1 MGKPFWRS
9 VEYFFTGNYSADNGN
24 NDIVAIGF
32 GGEIHAYG
40 GDDHVTVGSIG
51 ATVHT
56 GSGNDT
62 VVGGSAYLRVED
74 STGHLSV
81 KGAAG
86 YADINKSGDGNVS
99 FAGAAG
105 GVSIDHL
112 GHHGD
117 VSYGGA
123 AAYNSVKRK
132 GLSGNVTFKGAGGY
146 NALWHETNHGNLSF
160 AGAGAGN
167 KLDRT
172 WFDQYQG
179 SRGDVSFDGAGA
191 ANSISSRVETG
202 NITFRGAG
210 ADNHLVR
217 KGKVGDITLQGAG
230 ASNRIE
236 RTRQAEDVYQQTH
249 GNIRFEG
256 VGGYNSFYSDVAHGD
271 IHFSGGGA
279 YNTITR
285 KGSGSS
291 FDAQGM
297 EYAKAEDIVLT
308 TAKMHGSWIG
318 SGTHAVTAV
327 KSEREPNT
335 YLFAIAD
342 GTYTK
347 INKVRLSNDPKTGKL
362 KYYSEAWYK
371 QGNHLSGLAR
381 SDVSSAGG
389 FEVNPING
397 GYTLSNIAV
406 EHQQSLTVHAMEKDL
421 TEYEWVTYAN
431 GALIDAKDVVLSDAK
446 MGGHAISTDGTKVD
460 VQAIKSNRKPNT
472 YVYAKVLG
480 PYTKIVVVELANDAE
495 TGVLKYQARSWYK
508 EGDHTANLA
517 NEDISSANGYHSMGK
532 GGYSL
537 SALNYSVN
545 AIRSMSE
552 TVADIDEYT
561 DQTLFKPA
569 TDSGESSGDVHFS
582 GAGGGNVI
590 KSNVTRGNVYFNG
603 GGIANVILHSSQ
615 FGNTEFNGG
624 GAANVIVKSGEEGDL
639 TFRGAGLANVLVH
652 QSKQGKMDV
661 YAGGAV
667 NVLVRIGDGQYLAH
681 LLAYGNIS
689 VHKGNGNSRVAMLGG
704 YNTHTQIGSGH
715 GLWLAAGGFNVM
727 TQVGNGEVTSV
738 LAGGAN
744 VLTKVGEGEL
754 TAGMLGGAN
763 VMTHIS
769 GDEQASNTT
778 AVALGGAN
786 ILTKKGKGD
795 TLAVMG
801 GGANVLT
808 HVGDGSTTGVMVG
821 GANILTKVGNGDTTG
836 IMLGVGN
843 VLTHVGDGQTLG
855 VMGAAG
861 NIFTKVGDGT
871 SIAAMI
877 GAGNIFTHVGEGNA
891 WALMGGLGN
900 VFTKVGNG
908 DALALMV
915 AEANVFTH
923 IGDGMSVALM
933 LAKGNVATKVGNG
946 TTLAAM
952 VGNAN
957 IFTHIGNGSTFAAMI
972 GQANVMTKVGNDL
985 TAALMV
991 GKANIYTH
999 VGDGTSLGLFAGEMN
1014 VMTKV
1019 GNGTTLAA
1027 MFGKANI
1034 MTHVGDGLTGV
1045 LALGE
1050 ANIVTKVGDDFMGVV
1065 AAAKAN
1071 VVTHVGDA
1079 TTAAVL
1085 AGKGNILT
1093 KVGEGTTVG
1102 LLISDI
1108 GNVMTHVGDG
1118 TTIGIAKGKANI
1130 VTKVGD
1136 GLGINVAWGQA
1147 NVFTQVGDGDRYNF
1161 AKGEANIL
1169 TKVGDG
1175 QEVSVV
1181 QGKANIITHVG
1192 NGDDYTGAWG
1202 KANVITKVG
1211 DGRNVVLAKGEA
1223 NIVTQVGDGDSFN
1236 ALWSKGNVVTKV
1248 GDGMQVTAA
1257 KGKANITTTVGN
1269 GLSVTAAYGDA
1280 NINTKVGN
1288 GVSVN
1293 VAWGKYNIN
1302 TKVGDGLNVAV
1313 MKGKANANIHIGDGL
1328 NINASYARNNVAI
1341 KVGNGDFY
1349 SLAVASSNTS
1359 SNKLSALFDNVKQT
1373 LLGVGGSQAINYLV
1387 QGDEAST
1394 SGTQKGRGAIATPEI
1409 TKLDGFQMDAIEE
1422 VGSDLGDSLTGSV
1435 TKVDTPDLNEMDNDL
1450 NIDGASDHAPN
1461 LIVNG
1466 DFEQGDRGWQ
1476 STHGVEASYS
1486 GSVYGVNGEGHGTRV
1501 TELDT
1506 HTNTSLYQDL
1516 TDLTEGEVIAVS
1528 FDFAKRAGL
1537 SNNEGIEVLWNGEVV
1552 FSSSGDASAWQQKTL
1567 KLTAHAGSNRIEFKG
1582 TGHNDGLGY
1591 ILDNVVAKSESS
1603 PQANAV
1609 SEHAKQN
1616 QASQNALS
1624 DKERAEAD
1632 RQRLEQEKQKQL
1644 DAVAGSQSQLESTDQ
1659 QAIENNG
1666 QAQRDA
1672 VKEESEAVT
1681 AELTTLAQGLDVLDG
1696 QATHTGKSGEQWR
1709 NDFAGGLLD
1718 GVQSQIDDAKQ
1729 LASDKMAAAKQTQS
1743 DNNSKVKDSIAK
1755 SEAGVAK
1762 GEQNRA
1768 GAEQDIAEAKADAE
1782 TRKADAVAKS
1792 HDAKQAES
1800 DAHSAANDAQSRG
1813 DRDAMNAENKANQ
1826 AQNDAQGAK
1835 QNEGDR
1841 PDRQGVAGSG
1851 LSGNAHRVEGAGETG
1866 SHVNTDSQTNADG
1879 RFSDGLTEQE
1889 LEALEGATNAV
1900 NRLQINAGIRS
1911 KNSGST
1917 ITSMFMEANADSIVV
1932 DTTASQDVVRK
1943 EVRISGV
1950 NLVGLGE
1957 ASHDSAESLV
1967 AARAEKVAN
1976 LYRWL
1981 DTDNDVATDKYVPV
1995 PGFERVDADVSD
2007 EVKQR
2012 MIQSMSGYI
2021 EHTDN
2026 QVPKDQAQALA
2037 TLFVESTLDYD
2048 WDKRV
2053 EFLTKLESYGYS
2065 FETPHAEKSIVS
2077 FWSGKNF
2084 KQYRDVLDNAQTD
2097 GKKVVYDIDVK
2108 GNAFAIDLNKHL
2120 MRWGGLF
2127 LDPDNAEQNQLK
2139 SSIDAATFSN
2149 TGFWSSV
2156 YATGAQHDV
2165 YVIAEGGVRLGNYFW
2180 HVELPALRQL
2190 QREGLVGEI
2199 RLLDKPVSEYKDLP
2213 ADEIGRRL
2221 TDAGV
2226 GVKVR
2231 FDALSSARQA
2241 ELLADNPDDYRAD
2254 TLVELDVK
2262 LSAIDSMLRESL
2274 PFYSL
2279 RTERNLLVQEGDEGF
2294 EVRSWPGSDDK
2305 SKTILL
2311 DNPEDAA
2318 QQKAIERFILANF
2331 DNFEQMPDE
2340 LFLVDNKV
2348 LSHHD
2353 GRTRILAQKED
2364 GAWTYNTNSELM
2376 SVTELL
2382 DAAHVSGK
2390 VRGESYQKVIDALAE
2405 YHASTAEHADYELES
2420 VEQLVNL
2427 RKKIEGYAL
2436 GHPDSGRLEAMNS
2449 LLNQVNSRLEEV
2461 SVLAVSEQSIKAHDS
2476 FSRLYDQL
2484 DNAHLKQSK
2493 HLYLDG
2499 NGDFVTKGKGNLAK
2513 IDQLGGSDAVLEKVK
2528 ASVNHEYGQAIADT
2542 IFAGLSANELAKDGK
2557 GIDITGLN
2565 RIHQALEQHM
2575 SPVSATMYIWKPSDH
2590 SALGHAA
2597 LQIGQGRTQIDAQA
2611 AADFNKQNY
2620 VSWWPLGSKSSN
2632 IRNIFNV
2639 ATEYQPDL
2647 KLRWS
2652 DFSQP
2657 AHQNDTLE
2665 HDMASEEND
2674 GFGLNDGETKLK
2686 RFIEKL
2692 NAAKGIDAAYKDA
2705 SEGYASVLLGNP
2717 DMLVSTG
2724 IPAHVFQ
2731 PFVDQWNDTS
2741 YDMMDVANRFAQELQ
2756 KQAQASGDPAL
2767 VAKRIDNVVRL
2778 FAERALEEIEAF
2790 KASQADEGRVFRINL
2805 EGLDVAAMQAEWNR
2819 LSHDPDARYQLL
2831 TKNCSSTVAKVLK
2844 AGGADKLIG
2853 HTWRPKF
2860 GVWTPTE
2867 LFNFGQALQEAQLE
2881 IAAKKQSHQV
2891 NDDLD
2896 ALSGSEKHKDKVAIE
2911 NDGTPPRDK
2920 VPLSPLTRFLNNE
2933 LYGERDARRKIGD
2946 ITQTLLDH
2954 AVEKGES
2961 QKVTLKGEA
2970 GRLTGYYHQGTASS
2984 DDETSTTSG
2993 KVVLFLHGSGSSA
3006 EEQASAIRSHYQ
3018 KQGIDML
3025 AVNLRG
3031 YGESDGGPSEKGL
3044 YQDARTMFN
3053 YLVNDKGID
3062 PSNIILHGYSM
3073 GGPIAADL
3081 ARYAAQNG
3089 QAVSGLLL
3097 DRPMPSMTKAITA
3110 HEVANPAGIVGTIA
3124 KAVNGQFS
3132 VEKNLKGLPQET
3144 PILLLTDNEGLGEE
3158 GEKLRVKLSNSGFNV
3173 TGEQTF
3179 YGHEASNRLMSQ
3191 YTGQIVSDLLNT
3203 QHIKH
3208 NEAKLNLEP
3217 HGKNYESRDLILKP
3231 ISQPETVELGMPEVD
3246 QKVLADIAE
3255 RENVIIGVRPVDEKS
3270 KSLIA
3275 SKMYS
3280 SKGLFVKAKSSDWG
3294 PMSGFIPVDQSFAKA
3309 SARRDLETFNR
3320 HAEQSIQSGNAVSAD
3335 LYLNQ
3340 VRVEELVSK
3349 YHSLT
3354 PLELDDQSGMY
3365 KTTATNGDQSVPFFL
3380 NRVTVDGNELW
3391 QVHYITNGELA
3402 PFKVIGDPVSKQPM
3416 TADYDLLTVM
3426 YSYGDLGPQ
3435 DKVKQ
3440 PLTWQQWKD
3449 SVTYEDL
3456 TPKYKELYSNED
3468 LYNKK
3473 DGASLGN
3480 VSGRLKELKDRINV
3494 DLGRTNGLEMVHH
3507 GADDANPYAV
3517 MADNFPATFFVP
3529 KSLFAEDGL
3538 GEGKGSIQ
3546 TYFNVNEQGAVVIR
3560 NPQEFSDF
3568 QQVTINAS
3576 FRASFND
3583 KWNHGLDEPL
3593 FTTKRKL
3600 SHEFLNKRD
3609 QLLKKLSG
3617 GRLDAQDETLVA
3629 LGNPDDVSGNK
3640 AIVAVDVSQIFTRQ
3654 ELKERANVFAKPIG
3668 ASYQGILDQ
3677 LDLVHQTVSRDQIV
3691 ASFELNK
3698 KVNAYIAEHPTSG
3711 RNQALTQLKEQ
3722 ITSALFIGK
3731 MQVAQVDID
3740 AIAQTRPELAAR
3752 IFMVAIEEANGEHR
3766 GLTDMMVRWANE
3778 DPYLAPKQGYKG
3790 ETPNDLGFDAKYHVD
3805 LGDHYADFKQWLE
3818 TSQSN
3823 GLLSKATLDESTKT
3837 VHLGY
3842 SYQELQDLTGV
3853 ESVQMAFYFL
3863 KEAAKKVDPISGD
3876 SAEMILLKKFADKSY
3891 LSQLDSDRMD
3901 QIEGIYRSSH
3911 ETDVDAWDRRYS
3923 GAGYDELTNKLA
3935 GATGVDEQL
3944 SVLLDDRKGLLIGE
3958 VHGSDVNGL
3967 RFVNEQMDALKKQ
3980 GVTVIGLEH
3989 LRSDLAQ
3996 PLIDRYLATGVMSS
4010 ELSAMLKT
4018 KHLDATL
4025 FENARANGM
4034 RIVALD
4040 ANSSARPNVQG
4051 TEHGLMYRAGAANN
4065 IAVEVLQSLPD
4076 DEKFVAI
4083 YGKAHLQ
4090 SHKGIEGF
4098 VPGITHRLDLPA
4110 LRVSDSNQFR
4120 VEQDDMTLRVVYDD
4134 VANKPKLT
4142 FKDSLS
4148 GANTAIHNQNVN
4160 DWERVAVT
4168 PTADGGETRFDGQII
4183 VQMENDSVVANA
4195 AANLAG
4201 KHPESSVVVQ
4211 LDSDGNYRVVYGDPS
4226 KLDGKLR
4233 WQLVGHGRDDSDS
4246 NNTHLSGYSAEDLAA
4261 KLANFQ
4267 QSFSQAENINNTP
4280 DHISIVGCSLVSDD
4294 KQKGFGH
4301 QFINA
4306 MDVNG
4311 LRVDVSARS
4320 SELAVDATGRK
4331 HTKDENGDWIQKAET
4346 NKVSLS
4352 WNEQG
4357 EVIAKEERIRNGIA
4371 EGDIDLSRIG
4381 VSDVGEIARGA
4392 IGDNNDVF
4400 DAPEKRKVETE
4411 TSSSAANNK
4420 LSYSGNI
4427 QVNVGDGEFT
4437 AVNWGTSNVGIK
4449 VGSGGFKSL
4458 AFGDNNVMVH
4468 IGNGESK
4475 HSVDMGGYQALE
4487 GAQMFI
4493 GNRNVSFNLGQSN
4506 DLLVMMDKSIPT
4518 PPLVN
4523 PFDGAARISGV
4534 LQSIATSGEDQDWLA
4549 AQEQQWTLSG
4559 AKKFVKDMS
4568 GLDQSSSVDYTCLVE
4583 LDSHNERSSRGLKH
4597 DTEAALNKQYNQWL
4611 SGNSDSSAGKL
4622 SRADKLRQANEKLA
4636 FNFAVGGQG
4645 ADIQVT
4651 TGNWNFMFGDNIQ
4664 SILDTNLG
4672 SLFGL
4677 MTQQFSATGQAKTTF
4692 TYTPEDLPRQLK
4704 NKLLGQMAG
4713 IGAETTLA
4721 DIFGV
4726 DYTTS
4731 GQIVSRNGE
4740 AVDGVAILTEML
4752 EVIGEF
4758 SGDQLQAFVDPAKLL
4773 DSLKSGIDMGADG
4786 IQSFAETHGLK
4797 DKAPEEEENKS
4808 AVSVNGTSVN
4818 SAQGATAS
4826 DGNTE
4831 TAETQDRA
4839 FGFNSL
4845 NLPNLFATIFSQDKQ
4860 KEMKSLVENL
4870 KENLT
4875 ADLLNMKEKTF
4886 DFLRNSGH
4894 LQGDGDINLSLGN
4907 YNFNWGGDGKD
4918 LGAYLGDN
4926 NNFWGGRG
4934 DDVFYATGTSNIFT
4948 GGEGSD
4954 MGVLMGRENMMFG
4967 GDGND
4972 TAVVAGR
4979 INHVFLG
4986 AGDDQ
4991 SFVFGEG
4998 GEIDTG
5004 LGRDYV
5010 VTSGNFNRVDTG
5022 DGQDYSVTIG
5032 NNNQVEL
5039 GAGNDFANV
5048 FGNYNRINA
5057 SAGNDV
5063 VKLMGYHAVLNG
5075 GEGEDHLIAA
5085 AISKFSQFNGEEGRD
5100 LMVLGGYQNTFKG
5113 GTDVDSFVVSGDV
5126 IDNLVEDISSEDN
5139 IVFNG
5144 IDWQKLWFERSG
5156 YDLKLSI
5163 LRDPVSE
5170 TDQAKF
5176 EHIGSVT
5183 FNDYFDG
5190 KRAQM
5195 IIAMGEKDA
5204 NGEREYTTLSES
5216 SIDALV
5222 QAMSGFDPQ
5231 AGDNGFIDN
5240 LDSKSRVAISTA
5252 WADVVHKKGITV

>member
-9 VEYFFTGNYSADNGN
+9 VEYFFTGNYSADDGN
-24 NDIVAIGF
+24 NNIVAIGF
-32 GGEIHAYG
+32 GGQIHAYG

-51 ATVHT
+51 ATVYT

-62 VVGGSAYLRVED
+62 VVGGSAYLKVED
-74 STGHLSV
+74 STGHLTV

-112 GHHGD
+112 GNHGD

-123 AAYNSVKRK
+123 AAYNGISRK
-132 GLSGNVTFKGAGGY
+132 GVSGNVTFKGAGGY
-146 NALWHETNHGNLSF
+146 NSLWHETNQGNLSF
-160 AGAGAGN
+160 IGAGAGN

-172 WFDQYQG
+172 AFNRYQG
-179 SRGDVSFDGAGA
+179 SRGDVTFDGAGA

-236 RTRQAEDVYQQTH
+236 RTHQAEDVYTQTR

-256 VGGYNSFYSDVAHGD
+256 VGGYNSLYSDVAHGD

-279 YNTITR
+279 YNTIIR
-285 KGSGSS
+285 KGSGSD

-297 EYAKAEDIVLT
+297 EYAKADEIVLT
-308 TAKMHGSWIG
+308 TAQMHGLSIANG
-318 SGTHAVTAV
+318 NKLHTVSAI
-327 KSEREPNT
+327 KSQREPNT

-342 GTYTK
+342 DTYTK
-347 INKVRLSNDPKTGKL
+347 INKIRLYNDAETGKL
-362 KYYSEAWYK
+362 NYYSEAWFK
-371 QGNHLSGLAR
+371 SGNHLENLANA
-381 SDVSSAGG
+381 DVSSSGG
-389 FEVNPING
+389 FEPNPLKG
-397 GYTLSNIAV
+397 GYTLSNIGI
-406 EHQQSLTVHAMEKDL
+406 EHQQSVTVHAVEKSL

-431 GALIDAKDVVLSDAK
+431 GAVIDAKEVSLSDAK
-446 MGGHAISTDGTKVD
+446 MGGHAIYADGTKVD
-460 VQAIKSNRKPNT
+460 VKAVKSNRQPNT
-472 YVYAKVLG
+472 YIYAKVLG
-480 PYTKIVVVELANDAE
+480 PYTKIVVVELANDPE
-495 TGVLKYQARSWYK
+495 TGALKYQARSWYK
-508 EGDHTANLA
+508 EGDHTANIA
-517 NEDISSANGYHSMGK
+517 NQDISSATGYNPMGK

-537 SALNYSVN
+537 SDLHYSVN
-545 AIRSMSE
+545 AVRSTSE
-552 TVADIDEYT
+552 TVADIEEYT

-569 TDSGESSGDVHFS
+569 NDSGESSGDVRFN

-590 KSNVTRGNVYFNG
+590 KSNVTRGNVHFNG

-652 QSKQGKMDV
+652 QSQQGKMDV

-667 NVLVRIGDGQYLAH
+667 NVLVRLGDGQYLAH

-689 VHKGNGNSRVAMLGG
+689 VQKGSGDSRVVMLGG
-704 YNTHTQIGSGH
+704 YNTHTQIGSGN
-715 GLWLAAGGFNVM
+715 GLWLTAGGFNVM
-727 TQVGNGEVTSV
+727 TQVGKGDVAAV

-744 VLTKVGEGEL
+744 VLTKMGEGEL
-754 TAGMLGGAN
+754 TSGMLGGAN
-763 VMTHIS
+763 VITHIS
-769 GDEQASNTT
+769 NDEQLSNTT

-786 ILTKKGKGD
+786 ILTKKGKGS

-808 HVGDGSTTGVMVG
+808 HVGDGTTTGVMVG

-871 SIAAMI
+871 SIAVMI

-957 IFTHIGNGSTFAAMI
+957 IFTHIGHGSTFAAMI
-972 GQANVMTKVGNDL
+972 GQANIMTKVGNDL

-991 GKANIYTH
+991 GKANIMTH
-999 VGDGTSLGLFAGEMN
+999 VGDGISLGLFAGEVN

-1102 LLISDI
+1102 LLISDV

-1118 TTIGIAKGKANI
+1118 TTIGIAKGKANLI
-1130 VTKVGD
+1130 TKVGD
-1136 GLGINVAWGQA
+1136 GLGVNVAWGQA

-1161 AKGEANIL
+1161 AKGEANLI

-1181 QGKANIITHVG
+1181 QGEANIITHVG

-1211 DGRNVVLAKGEA
+1211 HGQNVVLAKGEA

-1236 ALWSKGNVVTKV
+1236 ALWSKGNIVTKV

-1257 KGKANITTTVGN
+1257 KGQANITTTVGN

-1280 NINTKVGN
+1280 NLNTKVGD

-1313 MKGKANANIHIGDGL
+1313 MKGKANANIHVGDGL
-1328 NINASYARNNVAI
+1328 NINASYAQNNVAI

-1359 SNKLSALFDNVKQT
+1359 SNKLSALFDNIKQT
-1373 LLGVGGSQAINYLV
+1373 VLGVGGSQAINYLV
-1387 QGDEAST
+1387 QGDEASS
-1394 SGTQKGRGAIATPEI
+1394 SGTHKGRGAIATPEI
-1409 TKLDGFQMDAIEE
+1409 TKLDGFQMDAIKE
-1422 VGSDLGDSLTGSV
+1422 VSSDLGDSLTGSV
-1435 TKVDTPDLNEMDNDL
+1435 TKVDTPDLNKMQHAL
-1450 NIDGASDHAPN
+1450 NVDDSSVQAPN

-1466 DFEQGDRGWQ
+1466 DFELGEHGWQ
-1476 STHGVEASYS
+1476 STHGVEASYA
-1486 GSVYGVNGEGHGTRV
+1486 GSVYGVEGEGHGARV

-1506 HTNTSLYQDL
+1506 YTNTSLYQDL
-1516 TDLTEGEVIAVS
+1516 ANLAQGEVIAVS

-1552 FSSSGDASAWQQKTL
+1552 FSSSGDESAWQQKTL
-1567 KLTAHAGSNRIEFKG
+1567 KLTAQAGSNRIEFKG

-1591 ILDNVVAKSESS
+1591 ILDNVVATSESS
-1603 PQANAV
+1603 QQANAIR
-1609 SEHAKQN
+1609 EHATQN
-1616 QASQNALS
+1616 PAAQNALS

-1644 DAVAGSQSQLESTDQ
+1644 DAVAGSQNQLEATDQ
-1659 QAIENNG
+1659 QALGNNG

-1672 VKEESEAVT
+1672 VQEESEAIT
-1681 AELTTLAQGLDVLDG
+1681 AELTKLAQGLDVLDS
-1696 QATHTGKSGEQWR
+1696 QATHTGESGDQWR
-1709 NDFAGGLLD
+1709 NEFASGLLA
-1718 GVQSQIDDAKQ
+1718 GVQTQFDDAKQ
-1729 LASDKMAAAKQTQS
+1729 LANDKIAEAKQTHA
-1743 DNNSKVKDSIAK
+1743 DNQNKVKDAVAK

-1768 GAEQDIAEAKADAE
+1768 GAEQDIADAQADAE
-1782 TRKADAVAKS
+1782 KRKADALAKGK
-1792 HDAKQAES
+1792 DAQQAES
-1800 DAHSAANDAQSRG
+1800 DAHHAVNNAQSRG
-1813 DRDAMNAENKANQ
+1813 DRDVQLAENKANQ
-1826 AQNDAQGAK
+1826 VQADAQGAK

-1841 PDRQGVAGSG
+1841 PDRQGVTGSG
-1851 LSGNAHRVEGAGETG
+1851 LSGNAHSVEGAGETD
-1866 SHVNTDSQTNADG
+1866 SHVKTDSQTNADG
-1879 RFSDGLTEQE
+1879 RFSEGLTEQE
-1889 LEALEGATNAV
+1889 QEALEGATNAV
-1900 NRLQINAGIRS
+1900 NRLQINAGIRA

-1917 ITSMFMEANADSIVV
+1917 ITTMFTEANTDSIVV
-1932 DTTASQDVVRK
+1932 PTTKPQDVVRK
-1943 EVRISGV
+1943 EIRISGV
-1950 NLVGLGE
+1950 NLEGLGE
-1957 ASHDSAESLV
+1957 ASHDSAVSLV

-1981 DTDNDVATDKYVPV
+1981 DSDHPRATEQYIPV
-1995 PGFERVDADVSD
+1995 PGFERVDVNVSD
-2007 EVKQR
+2007 ETKQR
-2012 MIQSMSGYI
+2012 LTQFVSGYI

-2037 TLFVESTLDYD
+2037 TLFVEATLNYD

-2065 FETPHAEKSIVS
+2065 FEAPHGENSLVS
-2077 FWSGKNF
+2077 FWSGRNF
-2084 KQYRDVLDNAQTD
+2084 KEYRNVLDNAQPD
-2097 GKKVVYDIDVK
+2097 GKKVVYDIDVQ
-2108 GNAFAIDLNKHL
+2108 GNAFAIKLNKQL
-2120 MRWGGLF
+2120 MRWGDMF
-2127 LDPDNAEQNQLK
+2127 LDLENADQNHLQ
-2139 SSIDAATFSN
+2139 SSIEAAAYSN

-2156 YATGAQHDV
+2156 YATGAKDDV
-2165 YVIAEGGVRLGNYFW
+2165 YVIAEGGMRLGNYFW
-2180 HVELPALRQL
+2180 NVELPLLRQL

-2199 RLLDKPVSEYKDLP
+2199 RLLDKPVSEYKDVP
-2213 ADEIGRRL
+2213 VNEIGHKL

-2231 FDALSSARQA
+2231 FDALSAAQQA
-2241 ELLADNPDDYRAD
+2241 ELLAINPKGYKAD
-2254 TLVELDVK
+2254 SLVELDVK
-2262 LSAIDSMLRESL
+2262 LSAIDSMLRDAL

-2294 EVRSWPGSDDK
+2294 KVRAWPGSDGK
-2305 SKTILL
+2305 SKTIVL
-2311 DNPEDAA
+2311 DNPEDAT
-2318 QQKAIERFILANF
+2318 QQKTIERFILANF
-2331 DNFEQMPDE
+2331 QNFEQMPDE

-2348 LSHHD
+2348 ISHDKGITH
-2353 GRTRILAQKED
+2353 ILAQKVD
-2364 GAWTYNTNSELM
+2364 GAWLYNAKVDLM

-2382 DAAHVSGK
+2382 DAANVTGK
-2390 VRGESYQKVIDALAE
+2390 IRGESYQQVIDALSE
-2405 YHASTAEHADYELES
+2405 YHSSVTEFSDYEQES
-2420 VEQLVNL
+2420 IEKLLSL
-2427 RKKIEGYAL
+2427 RKKIEGYVL
-2436 GHPDSGRLEAMNS
+2436 GHPDSGRIAAMNS
-2449 LLNQVNSRLEEV
+2449 LLNQVNTRLEEV
-2461 SVLAVSEQSIKAHDS
+2461 SVLAVSEPNIKAQDS

-2484 DNAHLKQSK
+2484 ETANLKGTK
-2493 HLYLDG
+2493 HLYLDQ
-2499 NGDFVTKGKGNLAK
+2499 NGEFVTKGKGHLAN
-2513 IDQLGGSDAVLEKVK
+2513 IDLLGSREAVLEKVK
-2528 ASVNHEYGQAIADT
+2528 LTVSNEYGQTVADT
-2542 IFAGLSANELAKDGK
+2542 VFAGLSAKDLAKDGK
-2557 GIDITGLN
+2557 GIDIAGLKKVHLA
-2565 RIHQALEQHM
+2565 IEQHL
-2575 SPVSATMYIWKPSDH
+2575 SPVSATLFLWKPSDH

-2597 LQIGQGRTQIDAQA
+2597 LQISQGRTQLEGQT
-2611 AADFNKQNY
+2611 AADFNQQNY

-2632 IRNIFNV
+2632 ISNILNV
-2639 ATEYQPDL
+2639 ATKDQPDL
-2647 KLRWS
+2647 KLRWK

-2657 AHQNDTLE
+2657 AAHGESLAF
-2665 HDMASEEND
+2665 DMQTEEND
-2674 GFGLNDGETKLK
+2674 DFGLKSAEDKLK
-2686 RFIEKL
+2686 DFIKQL
-2692 NAAKGIDAAYKDA
+2692 ASASGVDKKFKDISQA
-2705 SEGYASVLLGNP
+2705 FTMMALMNP
-2717 DMLVSTG
+2717 DILESAN
-2724 IPAHVFQ
+2724 IPEHISK

-2741 YDMMDVANRFAQELQ
+2741 YDMQDVAQRFAKELQEQAKVAANSEQMEQQISEVVRRFAQDELDKIQ
-2756 KQAQASGDPAL
+2756 T
-2767 VAKRIDNVVRL
+2767 
-2778 FAERALEEIEAF
+2778 F
-2790 KASQADEGRVFRINL
+2790 KETQADQGRVFRINL
-2805 EGLDVAAMQAEWNR
+2805 EGLDVAAMQAEWHR
-2819 LSHDPDARYQLL
+2819 LSNDPDARYQLL

-2853 HTWRPKF
+2853 HTWLPKF

-2891 NDDLD
+2891 TDVLD
-2896 ALSGSEKHKDKVAIE
+2896 ALSG
-2911 NDGTPPRDK
+2911 N
-2920 VPLSPLTRFLNNE
+2920 
-2933 LYGERDARRKIGD
+2933 
-2946 ITQTLLDH
+2946 
-2954 AVEKGES
+2954 
-2961 QKVTLKGEA
+2961 
-2970 GRLTGYYHQGTASS
+2970 
-2984 DDETSTTSG
+2984 
-2993 KVVLFLHGSGSSA
+2993 
-3006 EEQASAIRSHYQ
+3006 
-3018 KQGIDML
+3018 
-3025 AVNLRG
+3025 
-3031 YGESDGGPSEKGL
+3031 
-3044 YQDARTMFN
+3044 
-3053 YLVNDKGID
+3053 
-3062 PSNIILHGYSM
+3062 
-3073 GGPIAADL
+3073 
-3081 ARYAAQNG
+3081 
-3089 QAVSGLLL
+3089 
-3097 DRPMPSMTKAITA
+3097 
-3110 HEVANPAGIVGTIA
+3110 
-3124 KAVNGQFS
+3124 
-3132 VEKNLKGLPQET
+3132 
-3144 PILLLTDNEGLGEE
+3144 
-3158 GEKLRVKLSNSGFNV
+3158 
-3173 TGEQTF
+3173 
-3179 YGHEASNRLMSQ
+3179 
-3191 YTGQIVSDLLNT
+3191 
-3203 QHIKH
+3203 
-3208 NEAKLNLEP
+3208 
-3217 HGKNYESRDLILKP
+3217 
-3231 ISQPETVELGMPEVD
+3231 
-3246 QKVLADIAE
+3246 
-3255 RENVIIGVRPVDEKS
+3255 
-3270 KSLIA
+3270 
-3275 SKMYS
+3275 
-3280 SKGLFVKAKSSDWG
+3280 KAK
-3294 PMSGFIPVDQSFAKA
+3294 
-3309 SARRDLETFNR
+3309 
-3320 HAEQSIQSGNAVSAD
+3320 
-3335 LYLNQ
+3335 
-3340 VRVEELVSK
+3340 
-3349 YHSLT
+3349 
-3354 PLELDDQSGMY
+3354 
-3365 KTTATNGDQSVPFFL
+3365 
-3380 NRVTVDGNELW
+3380 
-3391 QVHYITNGELA
+3391 
-3402 PFKVIGDPVSKQPM
+3402 
-3416 TADYDLLTVM
+3416 
-3426 YSYGDLGPQ
+3426 
-3435 DKVKQ
+3435 
-3440 PLTWQQWKD
+3440 
-3449 SVTYEDL
+3449 
-3456 TPKYKELYSNED
+3456 
-3468 LYNKK
+3468 
-3473 DGASLGN
+3473 
-3480 VSGRLKELKDRINV
+3480 
-3494 DLGRTNGLEMVHH
+3494 
-3507 GADDANPYAV
+3507 
-3517 MADNFPATFFVP
+3517 
-3529 KSLFAEDGL
+3529 
-3538 GEGKGSIQ
+3538 
-3546 TYFNVNEQGAVVIR
+3546 
-3560 NPQEFSDF
+3560 
-3568 QQVTINAS
+3568 
-3576 FRASFND
+3576 
-3583 KWNHGLDEPL
+3583 
-3593 FTTKRKL
+3593 
-3600 SHEFLNKRD
+3600 
-3609 QLLKKLSG
+3609 
-3617 GRLDAQDETLVA
+3617 
-3629 LGNPDDVSGNK
+3629 
-3640 AIVAVDVSQIFTRQ
+3640 VAVDLAQIFTVQ
-3654 ELKERANVFAKPIG
+3654 ELKERAKVFAKPIG

-3677 LDLVHQTVSRDQIV
+3677 LDLVHQAKGRYQIA

-3698 KVNAYIAEHPTSG
+3698 KINDYIAEHPTSG

-3722 ITSALFIGK
+3722 VTSALFIGK
-3731 MQVAQVDID
+3731 MQVAQAGID
-3740 AIAQTRPELAAR
+3740 AIAQTRPELATR
-3752 IFMVAIEEANGEHR
+3752 IFMVAIEEANGKHV
-3766 GLTDMMVRWANE
+3766 GLTDMMLRWANE
-3778 DPYLAPKQGYKG
+3778 DPYLAPKHGYKG
-3790 ETPNDLGFDAKYHVD
+3790 EMPSDLGFDAKYHVD
-3805 LGDHYADFKQWLE
+3805 LGEHYADFKQWLE

-3842 SYQELQDLTGV
+3842 SYQELQDLTGA

-3863 KEAAKKVDPISGD
+3863 KEAAKKADPISGD
-3876 SAEMILLKKFADKSY
+3876 SAEMILLKKFADQNY

-3923 GAGYDELTNKLA
+3923 GKGYDELTNMLA
-3935 GATGVDEQL
+3935 SATGVDEQL

-3967 RFVNEQMDALKKQ
+3967 RFVNEQMEALKKQ

-4018 KHLDATL
+4018 KHLDVTL
-4025 FENARANGM
+4025 FENARVNGM

-4065 IAVEVLQSLPD
+4065 IAVEVLQNLPD
-4076 DEKFVAI
+4076 GEKFVAI

-4110 LRVSDSNQFR
+4110 LKVSDSNQFT
-4120 VEQDDMTLRVVYDD
+4120 VEQDDVSLRVVYDD
-4134 VANKPKLT
+4134 VANTPKIT
-4142 FKDSLS
+4142 FKGSLS
-4148 GANTAIHNQNVN
+4148 GANTALHNQNVN
-4160 DWERVAVT
+4160 DWERVVVT
-4168 PTADGGETRFDGQII
+4168 PIADGGETRFDGQII
-4183 VQMENDSVVANA
+4183 VQMENDPVVAKA

-4201 KHPESSVVVQ
+4201 KHAESSVVVQ

-4233 WQLVGHGRDDSDS
+4233 WQLVGHGRDHSEH
-4246 NNTHLSGYSAEDLAA
+4246 NNTYLSGHSADELAV
-4261 KLANFQ
+4261 KLAKFQ
-4267 QSFSQAENINNTP
+4267 QTFNQAENISSKP
-4280 DHISIVGCSLVSDD
+4280 DHISIVGCSLVSND

-4306 MDVNG
+4306 MDANG
-4311 LRVDVSARS
+4311 LRVDVSVRS
-4320 SELAVDATGRK
+4320 TDIAVDAEGRK
-4331 HTKDENGDWIQKAET
+4331 YTKDANGDWVQKAES

-4352 WNEQG
+4352 WDAQG
-4357 EVIAKEERIRNGIA
+4357 EVVAKDERIRNGIA

-4381 VSDVGEIARGA
+4381 VSDVDEPARGA
-4392 IGDNNDVF
+4392 IGDNSDVF
-4400 DAPEKRKVETE
+4400 DAPEKRKPETE
-4411 TSSSAANNK
+4411 VIANSSNSNQ

-4427 QVNVGDGEFT
+4427 QVNVGEGEFT

-4449 VGSGGFKSL
+4449 VGTGGFKSL

-4468 IGNGESK
+4468 LGNGDSR
-4475 HSVDMGGYQALE
+4475 HSANIAGYQAFE
-4487 GAQMFI
+4487 GAQMFV
-4493 GNRNVSFNLGQSN
+4493 GNRNVSFNFGHSN
-4506 DLLVMMDKSIPT
+4506 DLILMMDKSIPT

-4534 LQSIATSGEDQDWLA
+4534 LQGIAMSGEGEDWLA

-4568 GLDQSSSVDYTCLVE
+4568 GLDQSSSVDYTTLVE
-4583 LDSHNERSSRGLKH
+4583 LDSQNERDSRGLKH
-4597 DTEAALNKQYNQWL
+4597 DAEATLNKQYNQWL
-4611 SGNSDSSAGKL
+4611 SGNGNSGTSQL

-4677 MTQQFSATGQAKTTF
+4677 MTQQFTATGQAKTTF
-4692 TYTPEDLPRQLK
+4692 TYTPQDLPRQLK
-4704 NKLLGQMAG
+4704 NKLLGQLAG
-4713 IGAETTLA
+4713 VGAETTLA

-4726 DYTTS
+4726 DYTAS
-4731 GQIVSRNGE
+4731 GQIVSRNGQ
-4740 AVDGVAILTEML
+4740 AVDGVAILKEML

-4773 DSLKSGIDMGADG
+4773 DSLKAGIDMGADG
-4786 IQSFAETHGLK
+4786 IKSFAETHGLK
-4797 DKAPEEEENKS
+4797 EKAPEEEKDNS
-4808 AVSVNGTSVN
+4808 SVSVNGANVN
-4818 SAQGATAS
+4818 SAQGATVA

-4845 NLPNLFATIFSQDKQ
+4845 NLPNVFATIFSQDKQ

-4870 KENLT
+4870 KQNLT

-4894 LQGDGDINLSLGN
+4894 LQGDGDINISLGN

-4948 GGEGSD
+4948 GGEGND

-5004 LGRDYV
+5004 SGRDYV

-5022 DGQDYSVTIG
+5022 DDQDYSVTIG

-5057 SAGNDV
+5057 GAGNDV

-5075 GEGEDHLIAA
+5075 GDGDDHLIAA
-5085 AISKFSQFNGEEGRD
+5085 AISKFSQFNGGEGRD

-5126 IDNLVEDISSEDN
+5126 IDNLVEDIRSEDN

-5163 LRDPVSE
+5163 LRDPSNDS
-5170 TDQAKF
+5170 DQSKF

-5183 FNDYFDG
+5183 FSDYFNG
-5190 KRAQM
+5190 NRAQVVIGM
-5195 IIAMGEKDA
+5195 SEKDLS
-5204 NGEREYTTLSES
+5204 GEREYTMLSDS
-5216 SIDALV
+5216 AIDALV
-5222 QAMSGFDPQ
+5222 QAMSGFEPQ
-5231 AGDNGFIDN
+5231 AGDNGFIDS
-5240 LDSKSRVAISTA
+5240 LESKSQAAISMA
-5252 WADVVHKKGITV
+5252 WSDVVHKKGLMV

>member
-9 VEYFFTGNYSADNGN
+9 VEYFFTGNYSADDGN
-24 NDIVAIGF
+24 NNIVAIGF
-32 GGEIHAYG
+32 GGQIHAYG

-51 ATVHT
+51 AMVYT

-62 VVGGSAYLRVED
+62 VVGGSAYLKVED
-74 STGHLSV
+74 STGHLTV

-86 YADINKSGDGNVS
+86 YAHINKSGDGNVS

-112 GHHGD
+112 GNHGD
-117 VSYGGA
+117 ISYGGA
-123 AAYNSVKRK
+123 AAYNGITRK
-132 GLSGNVTFKGAGGY
+132 GLSGNVTFAGAGGY
-146 NALWHETNHGNLSF
+146 NALWHETNQGNLSF
-160 AGAGAGN
+160 TGAGAGN

-172 WFDQYQG
+172 WFNRYQG
-179 SRGDVSFDGAGA
+179 SHGDVTFDGAGA

-236 RTRQAEDVYQQTH
+236 RTRQAEDVYAQTR

-256 VGGYNSFYSDVAHGD
+256 VGGYNSLYSDVAHGD

-297 EYAKAEDIVLT
+297 EYAKAEEIVLT
-308 TAKMHGSWIG
+308 AAQMHGLSIDNG
-318 SGTHAVTAV
+318 NKFHAVTAV

-347 INKVRLSNDPKTGKL
+347 INKVRLYNDPETGKL
-362 KYYSEAWYK
+362 KYYSEAWFK
-371 QGNHLSGLAR
+371 RGNHLAELAR

-406 EHQQSLTVHAMEKDL
+406 EHQQSVTVHAVEKNL

-431 GALIDAKDVVLSDAK
+431 GTLIDAKDVALSEAK
-446 MGGHAISTDGTKVD
+446 MGGYAISTDGTTVD
-460 VQAIKSNRKPNT
+460 VQAVKSNRKPNT
-472 YVYAKVLG
+472 YIYAKVLG
-480 PYTKIVVVELANDAE
+480 PHTKIVVVELANDPE
-495 TGVLKYQARSWYK
+495 TGALKYQARSWYK

-537 SALNYSVN
+537 SDLHYSVN
-545 AIRSMSE
+545 AVRSTSE

-569 TDSGESSGDVHFS
+569 TDSGESSGDVRFN

-689 VHKGNGNSRVAMLGG
+689 VHKGNGNSRVVMLGG
-704 YNTHTQIGSGH
+704 YNTHTQIGSGN

-727 TQVGNGEVTSV
+727 TQVGKGDVASV

-744 VLTKVGEGEL
+744 VLTKVGDGDL

-763 VMTHIS
+763 VITHIS
-769 GDEQASNTT
+769 GDNETSNTT

-786 ILTKKGKGD
+786 ILTKKGKGN

-808 HVGDGSTTGVMVG
+808 HVGDGTTTGVMVG

-871 SIAAMI
+871 SLAIMI
-877 GAGNIFTHVGEGNA
+877 GVGNIFTHVGEGNA

-946 TTLAAM
+946 TTLTAM

-957 IFTHIGNGSTFAAMI
+957 IFTHVGSGSTFAAMI
-972 GQANVMTKVGNDL
+972 GQANIMTKVGNDL

-999 VGDGTSLGLFAGEMN
+999 VGDGTSLGIFAGEVN

-1130 VTKVGD
+1130 ITKVGD
-1136 GLGINVAWGQA
+1136 GLGVNVAWGQA

-1161 AKGEANIL
+1161 AKGEANII

-1211 DGRNVVLAKGEA
+1211 NGRNVVLAKGEA

-1236 ALWSKGNVVTKV
+1236 ALWSKGNIVTKV

-1257 KGKANITTTVGN
+1257 KGQANITTTVGN
-1269 GLSVTAAYGDA
+1269 GLNVTAAYGDA
-1280 NINTKVGN
+1280 NINTKVGD

-1313 MKGKANANIHIGDGL
+1313 MKGKANANIHVGDGL
-1328 NINASYARNNVAI
+1328 NINASYAQNNVAI

-1359 SNKLSALFDNVKQT
+1359 SNKLSALFDNIKQT
-1373 LLGVGGSQAINYLV
+1373 VLGVGGSQAINYLV
-1387 QGDEAST
+1387 QGDEASS
-1394 SGTQKGRGAIATPEI
+1394 SGTHKGRGAIATPEI
-1409 TKLDGFQMDAIEE
+1409 TKLDGFQMDAIKE
-1422 VGSDLGDSLTGSV
+1422 VSSDLGDSLTGSV
-1435 TKVDTPDLNEMDNDL
+1435 TKVDTPDLNKMQHAL
-1450 NIDGASDHAPN
+1450 NVDDSSVQASN

-1466 DFEQGDRGWQ
+1466 DFEQGDRGWK
-1476 STHGVEASYS
+1476 STHGVEASHS
-1486 GSVYGVNGEGHGTRV
+1486 GKVYGVNGEGHGARV

-1506 HTNTSLYQDL
+1506 HTNTSIYQDL
-1516 TDLTEGEVIAVS
+1516 ANLAQGEVIAVS

-1552 FSSSGDASAWQQKTL
+1552 FSSSGDESAWQQKTL
-1567 KLTAHAGSNRIEFKG
+1567 KLTAQAGSNRIEFKG

-1591 ILDNVVAKSESS
+1591 ILDNVVATSESS
-1603 PQANAV
+1603 QQANAIR
-1609 SEHAKQN
+1609 EHATQN
-1616 QASQNALS
+1616 PAAQNALS

-1659 QAIENNG
+1659 QALENNG

-1672 VKEESEAVT
+1672 VQEESEAIT
-1681 AELTTLAQGLDVLDG
+1681 AELTKLAQGLDVLDS
-1696 QATHTGKSGEQWR
+1696 QATHTGESGDQWR
-1709 NDFAGGLLD
+1709 NEFASGLLA
-1718 GVQSQIDDAKQ
+1718 GVQTQLDDAKQ
-1729 LASDKMAAAKQTQS
+1729 LANGKIAEAKQTHA
-1743 DNNSKVKDSIAK
+1743 DNQNKVKDAVAK

-1768 GAEQDIAEAKADAE
+1768 GAEQDIADAQADAE
-1782 TRKADAVAKS
+1782 KRKADALAKGK
-1792 HDAKQAES
+1792 DAQQAES
-1800 DAHSAANDAQSRG
+1800 DAHHAVNNAQSRG
-1813 DRDAMNAENKANQ
+1813 DRDVQVTENKATQ
-1826 AQNDAQGAK
+1826 AQADAQGAK

-1841 PDRQGVAGSG
+1841 PDRQGVTGSG
-1851 LSGNAHRVEGAGETG
+1851 LSGNAHSVEGAGETD
-1866 SHVNTDSQTNADG
+1866 SHVKTDSQTNADG
-1879 RFSDGLTEQE
+1879 RFSEGLTEQE
-1889 LEALEGATNAV
+1889 QEALEGATNAV
-1900 NRLQINAGIRS
+1900 NRLQINAGIRA

-1917 ITSMFMEANADSIVV
+1917 ITTMFTEANTDSIAVP
-1932 DTTASQDVVRK
+1932 TTKPQDVVRK
-1943 EVRISGV
+1943 EIRISGV
-1950 NLVGLGE
+1950 NLEGLGE
-1957 ASHDSAESLV
+1957 ASHDSAVSLV

-1981 DTDNDVATDKYVPV
+1981 DSDHPRAT
-1995 PGFERVDADVSD
+1995 E
-2007 EVKQR
+2007 
-2012 MIQSMSGYI
+2012 
-2021 EHTDN
+2021 
-2026 QVPKDQAQALA
+2026 
-2037 TLFVESTLDYD
+2037 
-2048 WDKRV
+2048 
-2053 EFLTKLESYGYS
+2053 
-2065 FETPHAEKSIVS
+2065 
-2077 FWSGKNF
+2077 
-2084 KQYRDVLDNAQTD
+2084 QY
-2097 GKKVVYDIDVK
+2097 
-2108 GNAFAIDLNKHL
+2108 
-2120 MRWGGLF
+2120 
-2127 LDPDNAEQNQLK
+2127 
-2139 SSIDAATFSN
+2139 
-2149 TGFWSSV
+2149 
-2156 YATGAQHDV
+2156 
-2165 YVIAEGGVRLGNYFW
+2165 
-2180 HVELPALRQL
+2180 
-2190 QREGLVGEI
+2190 
-2199 RLLDKPVSEYKDLP
+2199 
-2213 ADEIGRRL
+2213 
-2221 TDAGV
+2221 
-2226 GVKVR
+2226 
-2231 FDALSSARQA
+2231 
-2241 ELLADNPDDYRAD
+2241 
-2254 TLVELDVK
+2254 
-2262 LSAIDSMLRESL
+2262 IDSMLRDAL

-2294 EVRSWPGSDDK
+2294 KVRAWPGNDDK
-2305 SKTILL
+2305 SKTIVL
-2311 DNPEDAA
+2311 DNPEDAT
-2318 QQKAIERFILANF
+2318 QQKTIERFILANF
-2331 DNFEQMPDE
+2331 QNFEQMPDE

-2348 LSHHD
+2348 ISHDKGITHV
-2353 GRTRILAQKED
+2353 LAQKVD
-2364 GAWTYNTNSELM
+2364 GVWLYNAKVELM

-2382 DAAHVSGK
+2382 DAANVTGK
-2390 VRGESYQKVIDALAE
+2390 IRGESYQQVIDGLSE
-2405 YHASTAEHADYELES
+2405 YHSSVTEFSDYEQES
-2420 VEQLVNL
+2420 IEKLLNL
-2427 RKKIEGYAL
+2427 RKKIKGYVL
-2436 GHPDSGRLEAMNS
+2436 GHPDSGRVEAMNS
-2449 LLNQVNSRLEEV
+2449 LLNQVNTRLEEV
-2461 SVLAVSEQSIKAHDS
+2461 SVLAVSESNIQAQDS

-2484 DNAHLKQSK
+2484 ETANLKGTK
-2493 HLYLDG
+2493 HLYLDQ
-2499 NGDFVTKGKGNLAK
+2499 NGEFVTKGKGHLAN
-2513 IDQLGGSDAVLEKVK
+2513 IDLLGNSEAVIEKVK
-2528 ASVNHEYGQAIADT
+2528 STVSNEYGQTIADT
-2542 IFAGLSANELAKDGK
+2542 IFAGLTAHDLAKDGK
-2557 GIDITGLN
+2557 GIDIAGLKKVHLA
-2565 RIHQALEQHM
+2565 IEQHL
-2575 SPVSATMYIWKPSDH
+2575 SPVSATLFLWKPSDH

-2597 LQIGQGRTQIDAQA
+2597 LQIGQGRNQINTDQA
-2611 AADFNKQNY
+2611 LAYNQSNY
-2620 VSWWPLGSKSSN
+2620 VSWWPMGSKSSSLN
-2632 IRNIFNV
+2632 RLFDV
-2639 ATEYQPDL
+2639 SSEAMPDL
-2647 KLRWS
+2647 KLRWK

-2657 AHQNDTLE
+2657 AAQGESLAF
-2665 HDMASEEND
+2665 DMQSEEND
-2674 GFGLNDGETKLK
+2674 DFGLKSAEDKLK
-2686 RFIEKL
+2686 DFIKQVASASGVDEKF
-2692 NAAKGIDAAYKDA
+2692 KDI
-2705 SEGYASVLLGNP
+2705 SVAFTMMALMNP
-2717 DMLVSTG
+2717 DILESAN
-2724 IPAHVFQ
+2724 IPEHISK
-2731 PFVDQWNDTS
+2731 PFVEQWNDTS
-2741 YDMMDVANRFAQELQ
+2741 YDMQDVAQRFAKELQEQAKVAVNSEQMEQQISEVVRRFAQDELDKIQ
-2756 KQAQASGDPAL
+2756 T
-2767 VAKRIDNVVRL
+2767 
-2778 FAERALEEIEAF
+2778 F
-2790 KASQADEGRVFRINL
+2790 KEMQADQGRVFRINL
-2805 EGLDVAAMQAEWNR
+2805 EGLDVAAMQAEWHR
-2819 LSHDPDARYQLL
+2819 LSNDSDARYQLL
-2831 TKNCSSTVAKVLK
+2831 NKNCSSIVAKVLK

-2867 LFNFGQALQEAQLE
+2867 LFNFAQDLQEAQLV
-2881 IAAKKQSHQV
+2881 SHT
-2891 NDDLD
+2891 
-2896 ALSGSEKHKDKVAIE
+2896 KKDKQHIDTDSLQSTDRVLE
-2911 NDGTPPRDK
+2911 S
-2920 VPLSPLTRFLNNE
+2920 L
-2933 LYGERDARRKIGD
+2933 
-2946 ITQTLLDH
+2946 
-2954 AVEKGES
+2954 GES
-2961 QKVTLKGEA
+2961 KQTTLDLSSV
-2970 GRLTGYYHQGTASS
+2970 LTK
-2984 DDETSTTSG
+2984 DE
-2993 KVVLFLHGSGSSA
+2993 
-3006 EEQASAIRSHYQ
+3006 
-3018 KQGIDML
+3018 
-3025 AVNLRG
+3025 
-3031 YGESDGGPSEKGL
+3031 
-3044 YQDARTMFN
+3044 
-3053 YLVNDKGID
+3053 
-3062 PSNIILHGYSM
+3062 
-3073 GGPIAADL
+3073 
-3081 ARYAAQNG
+3081 
-3089 QAVSGLLL
+3089 
-3097 DRPMPSMTKAITA
+3097 
-3110 HEVANPAGIVGTIA
+3110 
-3124 KAVNGQFS
+3124 
-3132 VEKNLKGLPQET
+3132 LK
-3144 PILLLTDNEGLGEE
+3144 
-3158 GEKLRVKLSNSGFNV
+3158 
-3173 TGEQTF
+3173 
-3179 YGHEASNRLMSQ
+3179 
-3191 YTGQIVSDLLNT
+3191 
-3203 QHIKH
+3203 
-3208 NEAKLNLEP
+3208 NEAK
-3217 HGKNYESRDLILKP
+3217 
-3231 ISQPETVELGMPEVD
+3231 
-3246 QKVLADIAE
+3246 
-3255 RENVIIGVRPVDEKS
+3255 
-3270 KSLIA
+3270 
-3275 SKMYS
+3275 
-3280 SKGLFVKAKSSDWG
+3280 
-3294 PMSGFIPVDQSFAKA
+3294 
-3309 SARRDLETFNR
+3309 
-3320 HAEQSIQSGNAVSAD
+3320 
-3335 LYLNQ
+3335 
-3340 VRVEELVSK
+3340 
-3349 YHSLT
+3349 
-3354 PLELDDQSGMY
+3354 
-3365 KTTATNGDQSVPFFL
+3365 
-3380 NRVTVDGNELW
+3380 
-3391 QVHYITNGELA
+3391 
-3402 PFKVIGDPVSKQPM
+3402 
-3416 TADYDLLTVM
+3416 
-3426 YSYGDLGPQ
+3426 
-3435 DKVKQ
+3435 
-3440 PLTWQQWKD
+3440 
-3449 SVTYEDL
+3449 
-3456 TPKYKELYSNED
+3456 
-3468 LYNKK
+3468 
-3473 DGASLGN
+3473 
-3480 VSGRLKELKDRINV
+3480 
-3494 DLGRTNGLEMVHH
+3494 
-3507 GADDANPYAV
+3507 
-3517 MADNFPATFFVP
+3517 
-3529 KSLFAEDGL
+3529 
-3538 GEGKGSIQ
+3538 
-3546 TYFNVNEQGAVVIR
+3546 
-3560 NPQEFSDF
+3560 
-3568 QQVTINAS
+3568 
-3576 FRASFND
+3576 
-3583 KWNHGLDEPL
+3583 
-3593 FTTKRKL
+3593 
-3600 SHEFLNKRD
+3600 
-3609 QLLKKLSG
+3609 
-3617 GRLDAQDETLVA
+3617 
-3629 LGNPDDVSGNK
+3629 
-3640 AIVAVDVSQIFTRQ
+3640 
-3654 ELKERANVFAKPIG
+3654 VFAKPIG
-3668 ASYQGILDQ
+3668 ESYQKILDQ
-3677 LDLVHQTVSRDQIV
+3677 LDLLHATQGDKQLEAALRLNNLVDDYVS
-3691 ASFELNK
+3691 SHEK
-3698 KVNAYIAEHPTSG
+3698 SG
-3711 RNQALTQLKEQ
+3711 RNTALLSLKNRVTE
-3722 ITSALFIGK
+3722 SLYSN
-3731 MQVAQVDID
+3731 VAQESRVEIVKLSADRIDLAVDLLHRLRSSTNEVSSVVDIKSLAD
-3740 AIAQTRPELAAR
+3740 GTKYNSQESLAVLSKQEVPFNKDLQDQQLVQGRVTGEAVLNKVQLSDDEIKGIKWYTSEGFQYVNEALRKEEKLAYFVKDNAVNAVKGLSKLETFEGTVYRAFMPGVSLNDLASHVTPGQLFSDQGFTSTSTSTELAKS
-3752 IFMVAIEEANGEHR
+3752 FR
-3766 GLTDMMVRWANE
+3766 GGKGTVILTI
-3778 DPYLAPKQGYKG
+3778 L
-3790 ETPNDLGFDAKYHVD
+3790 DAKGTNVAGLAQLNQAEVLLKPGAHLRIEAV
-3805 LGDHYADFKQWLE
+3805 KE
-3818 TSQSN
+3818 TDQN
-3823 GLLSKATLDESTKT
+3823 LHIVAKYTEEFRAGEIVRNLFDGKTIGIAINQNTSTIN
-3837 VHLGY
+3837 
-3842 SYQELQDLTGV
+3842 
-3853 ESVQMAFYFL
+3853 ESVVTSFDHDDITAML
-3863 KEAAKKVDPISGD
+3863 KPKP
-3876 SAEMILLKKFADKSY
+3876 LL
-3891 LSQLDSDRMD
+3891 
-3901 QIEGIYRSSH
+3901 E
-3911 ETDVDAWDRRYS
+3911 E
-3923 GAGYDELTNKLA
+3923 NKL
-3935 GATGVDEQL
+3935 GVGQQVQNRNVQNWFTAD
-3944 SVLLDDRKGLLIGE
+3944 
-3958 VHGSDVNGL
+3958 
-3967 RFVNEQMDALKKQ
+3967 
-3980 GVTVIGLEH
+3980 VTVI
-3989 LRSDLAQ
+3989 
-3996 PLIDRYLATGVMSS
+3996 
-4010 ELSAMLKT
+4010 
-4018 KHLDATL
+4018 
-4025 FENARANGM
+4025 
-4034 RIVALD
+4034 
-4040 ANSSARPNVQG
+4040 
-4051 TEHGLMYRAGAANN
+4051 
-4065 IAVEVLQSLPD
+4065 
-4076 DEKFVAI
+4076 
-4083 YGKAHLQ
+4083 
-4090 SHKGIEGF
+4090 
-4098 VPGITHRLDLPA
+4098 
-4110 LRVSDSNQFR
+4110 
-4120 VEQDDMTLRVVYDD
+4120 
-4134 VANKPKLT
+4134 
-4142 FKDSLS
+4142 
-4148 GANTAIHNQNVN
+4148 
-4160 DWERVAVT
+4160 
-4168 PTADGGETRFDGQII
+4168 DGGDTRFDGQVI
-4183 VQMENDSVVANA
+4183 VQMENDLVVAKA

-4201 KHPESSVVVQ
+4201 KHAESSVVVQ

-4233 WQLVGHGRDDSDS
+4233 WQLVGHGRNHSES
-4246 NNTHLSGYSAEDLAA
+4246 NNTRLSGYSADELAV
-4261 KLANFQ
+4261 KLASFQ
-4267 QSFSQAENINNTP
+4267 QMFNQAEKISSKP

-4306 MDVNG
+4306 MDANG
-4311 LRVDVSARS
+4311 LRVDVSVRS
-4320 SELAVDATGRK
+4320 SELAVDEAGRK
-4331 HTKDENGDWIQKAET
+4331 HTKDANGDWVQKAEN

-4352 WNEQG
+4352 WDAQG
-4357 EVIAKEERIRNGIA
+4357 EVVAKDERIRNGIA

-4381 VSDVGEIARGA
+4381 VSDVDEPARGA

-4400 DAPEKRKVETE
+4400 DAPEKRKPETE
-4411 TSSSAANNK
+4411 VIANSSNSNQ

-4427 QVNVGDGEFT
+4427 QVNVGEGEFT

-4449 VGSGGFKSL
+4449 VGTGGFKSL

-4468 IGNGESK
+4468 IGDGESK
-4475 HSVDMGGYQALE
+4475 HSVDIGGYQALE
-4487 GAQMFI
+4487 GAQMFL
-4493 GNRNVSFNLGQSN
+4493 GNRNVSFNFGHSN
-4506 DLLVMMDKSIPT
+4506 DLILMMDKSIPT

-4534 LQSIATSGEDQDWLA
+4534 LQGIAMSGEGEDWLA

-4568 GLDQSSSVDYTCLVE
+4568 GLDQSSSVDYTTLVE
-4583 LDSHNERSSRGLKH
+4583 LDSQNERDSRGLKH
-4597 DTEAALNKQYNQWL
+4597 DAEATLNKQYNQWL
-4611 SGNSDSSAGKL
+4611 SGNGNSGTSQL

-4677 MTQQFSATGQAKTTF
+4677 MTQQFTATGQAKTTF
-4692 TYTPEDLPRQLK
+4692 TYTPQDLPRQLK
-4704 NKLLGQMAG
+4704 NKLLGQLAG
-4713 IGAETTLA
+4713 VGAETTLA

-4726 DYTTS
+4726 DYTAS
-4731 GQIVSRNGE
+4731 GQIVSRNGQ
-4740 AVDGVAILTEML
+4740 AVDGVAILKEML

-4758 SGDQLQAFVDPAKLL
+4758 SGDQLQAFVDPTKLL
-4773 DSLKSGIDMGADG
+4773 DSLKAGIDMGADG
-4786 IQSFAETHGLK
+4786 IKSFAETHGLK
-4797 DKAPEEEENKS
+4797 EKAPEEEKDNS
-4808 AVSVNGTSVN
+4808 SVSVNGANVN
-4818 SAQGATAS
+4818 SAQGATVA

-4870 KENLT
+4870 KQNLT

-4894 LQGDGDINLSLGN
+4894 LQGDGDINISLGN

-4948 GGEGSD
+4948 GGEGND

-5004 LGRDYV
+5004 SGRDYV
-5010 VTSGNFNRVDTG
+5010 VTSGNLNRVDTG
-5022 DGQDYSVTIG
+5022 DDQDYSVTIG

-5057 SAGNDV
+5057 GAGNDV

-5075 GEGEDHLIAA
+5075 GDGDDHLIAA
-5085 AISKFSQFNGEEGRD
+5085 AISKFSQFNGGEGRD

-5126 IDNLVEDISSEDN
+5126 IDNLVEDIRSEDN

-5163 LRDPVSE
+5163 LRDPSNDS
-5170 TDQAKF
+5170 DQSKF

-5183 FNDYFDG
+5183 FSDYFNG
-5190 KRAQM
+5190 NRAQVVIGM
-5195 IIAMGEKDA
+5195 SEKDLS
-5204 NGEREYTTLSES
+5204 GEREYTMLSDS
-5216 SIDALV
+5216 AIDALV
-5222 QAMSGFDPQ
+5222 QAMSGFEPQ
-5231 AGDNGFIDN
+5231 AGDNGFIDS
-5240 LDSKSRVAISTA
+5240 LESKSQAAISMA
-5252 WADVVHKKGITV
+5252 WSDVVHKKGLMV

>member
-9 VEYFFTGNYSADNGN
+9 VEYFFTGNYSADDGN
-24 NDIVAIGF
+24 NNIVAIGF
-32 GGEIHAYG
+32 GGQIHAYG

-51 ATVHT
+51 ATVYT

-62 VVGGSAYLRVED
+62 VVGGSAYLKVED
-74 STGHLSV
+74 STGHLTV

-112 GHHGD
+112 GNHGD
-117 VSYGGA
+117 VNYGGA
-123 AAYNSVKRK
+123 AAYNGITRK
-132 GLSGNVTFKGAGGY
+132 GLSGNVTFAGAGGY
-146 NALWHETNHGNLSF
+146 NALWHETNQGNLSF
-160 AGAGAGN
+160 TGAGAGN

-172 WFDQYQG
+172 WFNRYQG
-179 SRGDVSFDGAGA
+179 SHGDVTFDGAGA

-236 RTRQAEDVYQQTH
+236 RTHQAEDVYTQTR

-256 VGGYNSFYSDVAHGD
+256 VGGYNSLYSDVAHGD

-279 YNTITR
+279 YNTIIR
-285 KGSGSS
+285 KGSGND
-291 FDAQGM
+291 FAKEGM
-297 EYAKAEDIVLT
+297 TNAKADEIVLT
-308 TAKMHGSWIG
+308 KVVMSGSWIG
-318 SGTHAVTAV
+318 QDHHVTAM
-327 KSEREPNT
+327 KSASEPNT
-335 YLFAIAD
+335 YLFAFAD
-342 GTYTK
+342 STYTK
-347 INKVRLSNDPKTGKL
+347 INKVQLRNDPQTGEL
-362 KYYSEAWYK
+362 KYYSTAWYK
-371 QGNHLSGLAR
+371 EGNHLSNLANQDI
-381 SDVSSAGG
+381 SDNGG
-389 FEVNPING
+389 FTAVNING
-397 GYTLSNIAV
+397 AYTLSDLKV
-406 EHQQSLTVHAMEKDL
+406 EHQQSVTVHAVEKSL

-431 GALIDAKDVVLSDAK
+431 GAVIDAKEVSLSDAK
-446 MGGHAISTDGTKVD
+446 MGGHAIYADGTKVD
-460 VQAIKSNRKPNT
+460 VKAVKSNRQPNT
-472 YVYAKVLG
+472 YIYAKVLG
-480 PYTKIVVVELANDAE
+480 PYTKIVVVELANDPE
-495 TGVLKYQARSWYK
+495 TGALKYQARSWYK
-508 EGDHTANLA
+508 EGDHTANIA
-517 NEDISSANGYHSMGK
+517 NQDISSATGYNPMGK

-537 SALNYSVN
+537 SDLHYSVN
-545 AIRSMSE
+545 AVRSTSE
-552 TVADIDEYT
+552 TVADIEEYT

-569 TDSGESSGDVHFS
+569 NDSGESSGDVRFN

-590 KSNVTRGNVYFNG
+590 KSNVTRGNVHFNG

-652 QSKQGKMDV
+652 QSQQGKMDV

-667 NVLVRIGDGQYLAH
+667 NVLVRLGDGQYLAH

-689 VHKGNGNSRVAMLGG
+689 VQKGSGDSRVVMLGG
-704 YNTHTQIGSGH
+704 YNTHTQIGSGN

-727 TQVGNGEVTSV
+727 TQVGKGDVAAV

-744 VLTKVGEGEL
+744 VLTKMGEGEL
-754 TAGMLGGAN
+754 TSGMLGGAN
-763 VMTHIS
+763 VITHIS
-769 GDEQASNTT
+769 NDDQLSNTT

-786 ILTKKGKGD
+786 ILTKKGKGN

-808 HVGDGSTTGVMVG
+808 HVGDGTTTGVMVG

-871 SIAAMI
+871 SIAVMI

-952 VGNAN
+952 VGNVN
-957 IFTHIGNGSTFAAMI
+957 IFTHIGHGSTFAAMI
-972 GQANVMTKVGNDL
+972 GQANIMTKVGNDL

-991 GKANIYTH
+991 GKANIMTH
-999 VGDGTSLGLFAGEMN
+999 VGDGTSLGLFAGEVN

-1102 LLISDI
+1102 LLISDV

-1118 TTIGIAKGKANI
+1118 TTIGIAKGKANLI
-1130 VTKVGD
+1130 TKVGD
-1136 GLGINVAWGQA
+1136 GLGVNVAWGQA

-1161 AKGEANIL
+1161 AKGEANLI

-1181 QGKANIITHVG
+1181 QGEANIITHVG

-1211 DGRNVVLAKGEA
+1211 NGQNVVLAKGEA
-1223 NIVTQVGDGDSFN
+1223 NIVTQVGNGDSFN
-1236 ALWSKGNVVTKV
+1236 ALWSKGNIVTKV

-1257 KGKANITTTVGN
+1257 KGQANITTTVGN

-1280 NINTKVGN
+1280 NINTKVGD

-1313 MKGKANANIHIGDGL
+1313 MKGKANANIHVGDGL
-1328 NINASYARNNVAI
+1328 NINASYAQNNVAI

-1359 SNKLSALFDNVKQT
+1359 SNRLSALFDNIKQT
-1373 LLGVGGSQAINYLV
+1373 VLGVGGSQAINYLV
-1387 QGDEAST
+1387 QGDEASS
-1394 SGTQKGRGAIATPEI
+1394 SGTHKGRGAIATPEI
-1409 TKLDGFQMDAIEE
+1409 TKLDGFQMDAIKE

-1435 TKVDTPDLNEMDNDL
+1435 TKVDTPDLNKMQHAL
-1450 NIDGASDHAPN
+1450 NVDDSFVQAPN

-1466 DFEQGDRGWQ
+1466 DFELGEHGWQ
-1476 STHGVEASYS
+1476 STHGVEASYA
-1486 GSVYGVNGEGHGTRV
+1486 GSVYGVEGEGHGARV

-1506 HTNTSLYQDL
+1506 YTNTSLYQDL
-1516 TDLTEGEVIAVS
+1516 ANLAQGEVIAVS

-1552 FSSSGDASAWQQKTL
+1552 FSSSGDESAWQQKTL
-1567 KLTAHAGSNRIEFKG
+1567 KLTAQAGSNRIEFKG

-1591 ILDNVVAKSESS
+1591 ILDNVVATSESS
-1603 PQANAV
+1603 QQANAIR
-1609 SEHAKQN
+1609 EHATQN
-1616 QASQNALS
+1616 PAAQNALS

-1659 QAIENNG
+1659 QALENNG

-1672 VKEESEAVT
+1672 VQEESEAIT
-1681 AELTTLAQGLDVLDG
+1681 AELTKLAQGLDVLDG
-1696 QATHTGKSGEQWR
+1696 QATHTGESGDQWR
-1709 NDFAGGLLD
+1709 NEFASGLLA
-1718 GVQSQIDDAKQ
+1718 GVQTQLDDAKQ
-1729 LASDKMAAAKQTQS
+1729 LANDKIAEAKQTHA
-1743 DNNSKVKDSIAK
+1743 DNQNKVKDAVAK

-1768 GAEQDIAEAKADAE
+1768 LAEQDIADAQADAE
-1782 TRKADAVAKS
+1782 KRKADALAKGK
-1792 HDAKQAES
+1792 DAQQAES
-1800 DAHSAANDAQSRG
+1800 DAHHAVNNAQSRG
-1813 DRDAMNAENKANQ
+1813 ARDVQLAEDKANQ
-1826 AQNDAQGAK
+1826 AQADAQGAK

-1841 PDRQGVAGSG
+1841 PDRQGVTGSG
-1851 LSGNAHRVEGAGETG
+1851 LSGNAHSVEGAGETD
-1866 SHVNTDSQTNADG
+1866 SHVKTDSQTNADG
-1879 RFSDGLTEQE
+1879 RFSEGLTEQE
-1889 LEALEGATNAV
+1889 QEALEGATNAV
-1900 NRLQINAGIRS
+1900 NRLQINAGIRA
-1911 KNSGST
+1911 KNSVSSM
-1917 ITSMFMEANADSIVV
+1917 TSMFSETNSKSIVV
-1932 DTTASQDVVRK
+1932 PTKVSPEPERQEVTRRD
-1943 EVRISGV
+1943 VRISGV
-1950 NLVGLGE
+1950 NL
-1957 ASHDSAESLV
+1957 ESLSAV
-1967 AARAEKVAN
+1967 QGSQPTGQLASKS
-1976 LYRWL
+1976 
-1981 DTDNDVATDKYVPV
+1981 V
-1995 PGFERVDADVSD
+1995 PGFKSHFASTSIGIENELSGLVVVLPKNSAQTFGYVHDSQGNPLFMLTKDMNQGGYSNPVGINDIQGVNNWQTHTIELVTYPSEISD
-2007 EVKQR
+2007 
-2012 MIQSMSGYI
+2012 
-2021 EHTDN
+2021 T
-2026 QVPKDQAQALA
+2026 AA
-2037 TLFVESTLDYD
+2037 VESRKEAMLWLAKEFTDHINQSNHQSLPHLASDDGRFTL
-2048 WDKRV
+2048 V
-2053 EFLTKLESYGYS
+2053 ISNS
-2065 FETPHAEKSIVS
+2065 
-2077 FWSGKNF
+2077 
-2084 KQYRDVLDNAQTD
+2084 
-2097 GKKVVYDIDVK
+2097 
-2108 GNAFAIDLNKHL
+2108 KHL
-2120 MRWGGLF
+2120 IAAGNGT
-2127 LDPDNAEQNQLK
+2127 
-2139 SSIDAATFSN
+2139 SIDAQGKTIGMTPSGQQATMAISAKEFGTSSSSEVRLLESAPWYQAGLRDEFLANAKN
-2149 TGFWSSV
+2149 TTLDDPATAQNVYAYLTSV
-2156 YATGAQHDV
+2156 YSKTADLAKEYGIYINDWDPASEGFSPNAQGLTDPKV
-2165 YVIAEGGVRLGNYFW
+2165 KNAWSILPRTKPVRMLELLSAEDSRYVRQQIAEKLKGTYSESLAKNVFEYFQYGGEVAGHGINNATTGSMQQP
-2180 HVELPALRQL
+2180 EPAILFEFRSVPSAL
-2190 QREGLVGEI
+2190 SDFVP
-2199 RLLDKPVSEYKDLP
+2199 KTAS
-2213 ADEIGRRL
+2213 
-2221 TDAGV
+2221 T
-2226 GVKVR
+2226 VKVDVKALDHFDSASR
-2231 FDALSSARQA
+2231 KAIITEVNALVSGSEDFDAWYQEYRASKGQPPVKNPKSSASANHKA
-2241 ELLADNPDDYRAD
+2241 EWLMTQHAEQWTKITAPYTDNHETLTSTKLASNDKE
-2254 TLVELDVK
+2254 ELHALGETSNLEHNKQQENVA
-2262 LSAIDSMLRESL
+2262 SIINTMLNDML
-2274 PFYSL
+2274 PFYAL

-2294 EVRSWPGSDDK
+2294 EVRAWPGTEDK
-2305 SKTILL
+2305 SKTIILE
-2311 DNPEDAA
+2311 DPEDAA
-2318 QQKAIERFILANF
+2318 QHKAIERFILANF

-2348 LSHHD
+2348 ISHHE
-2353 GRTRILAQKED
+2353 GRTHVLAQKVD
-2364 GAWTYNTNSELM
+2364 GAWQYNATVELM

-2382 DAAHVSGK
+2382 DAANVTGK
-2390 VRGESYQKVIDALAE
+2390 IRGESYQQVIDALTD
-2405 YHASTAEHADYELES
+2405 YHASITEHADYEPES
-2420 VEQLVNL
+2420 VEKLLNL
-2427 RKKIEGYAL
+2427 RKKIEGYVL
-2436 GHPDSGRLEAMNS
+2436 GHPDSGRVEAMNS
-2449 LLNQVNSRLEEV
+2449 LLNQVNTRLDEV
-2461 SVLAVSEQSIKAHDS
+2461 SVLSVAEQTIQAQDS

-2484 DNAHLKQSK
+2484 EAANLKESK
-2493 HLYLDG
+2493 HLYLDQ
-2499 NGDFVTKGKGNLAK
+2499 NGDFVTKGKGNLAN
-2513 IDQLGGSDAVLEKVK
+2513 IDLLGSREAVLEKVK
-2528 ASVNHEYGQAIADT
+2528 LTVSNEYGQTVADT
-2542 IFAGLSANELAKDGK
+2542 IFAGLSAKDLAKDGK
-2557 GIDITGLN
+2557 GIDIAGLN
-2565 RIHQALEQHM
+2565 KVHQAIEQHL
-2575 SPVSATMYIWKPSDH
+2575 SPVSATLYIWKPSDH

-2597 LQIGQGRTQIDAQA
+2597 LQIGQGRTQLEGQA
-2611 AADFNKQNY
+2611 AADFNQQNY

-2632 IRNIFNV
+2632 ISNILNV
-2639 ATEYQPDL
+2639 ATKDQPDL

-2665 HDMASEEND
+2665 HDVASEEND
-2674 GFGLNDGETKLK
+2674 GFGLHDGDIKLK

-2692 NAAKGIDAAYKDA
+2692 NAAKGIDASFKEA

-2717 DMLVSTG
+2717 DMLETTG

-2731 PFVDQWNDTS
+2731 PFVEQWNDTS
-2741 YDMMDVANRFAQELQ
+2741 YDMMDVANRFAQELRL
-2756 KQAQASGDPAL
+2756 QAQRSDDPEL
-2767 VAKRIDNVVRL
+2767 LEKRIGNVVRQ
-2778 FAERALEEIEAF
+2778 FAERALEEIETF
-2790 KASQADEGRVFRINL
+2790 KASQADQGRVFRINL
-2805 EGLDVAAMQAEWNR
+2805 EGLDVAAMQAEWHR
-2819 LSHDPDARYQLL
+2819 LSNDPDARYQLL

-2853 HTWRPKF
+2853 HTWLPKF

-2891 NDDLD
+2891 TDVLD
-2896 ALSGSEKHKDKVAIE
+2896 ALSGNEKPKEKVAIE

-2920 VPLSPLTRFLNNE
+2920 ESLSPLTRFLNNE
-2933 LYGERDARRKIGD
+2933 LYGDKEARRKIGE

-2961 QKVTLKGEA
+2961 QKITLQGEA
-2970 GRLTGYYHQGTASS
+2970 GRLTGYYHQGTAPSEG
-2984 DDETSTTSG
+2984 ETSSPSG

-3006 EEQASAIRSHYQ
+3006 EEQASAIRNHYQ

-3062 PSNIILHGYSM
+3062 PSNIIIHGYSM

-3110 HEVANPAGIVGTIA
+3110 HEVANPAGIVGAIA

-3132 VEKNLKGLPQET
+3132 VEKNLEGLPKET
-3144 PILLLTDNEGLGEE
+3144 SILLLTDNEGLGNE
-3158 GEKLRVKLSNSGFNV
+3158 GEKLRTKLTASGYNV

-3191 YTGQIVSDLLNT
+3191 YADQIVSGLSSSASVDEDLDQQGLDTTSTKDQGISNKNDHL
-3203 QHIKH
+3203 QVVDSK
-3208 NEAKLNLEP
+3208 EA
-3217 HGKNYESRDLILKP
+3217 
-3231 ISQPETVELGMPEVD
+3231 
-3246 QKVLADIAE
+3246 LADGTILH
-3255 RENVIIGVRPVDEKS
+3255 NQDVNS
-3270 KSLIA
+3270 
-3275 SKMYS
+3275 
-3280 SKGLFVKAKSSDWG
+3280 WG
-3294 PMSGFIPVDQSFAKA
+3294 P
-3309 SARRDLETFNR
+3309 
-3320 HAEQSIQSGNAVSAD
+3320 
-3335 LYLNQ
+3335 
-3340 VRVEELVSK
+3340 
-3349 YHSLT
+3349 
-3354 PLELDDQSGMY
+3354 
-3365 KTTATNGDQSVPFFL
+3365 
-3380 NRVTVDGNELW
+3380 
-3391 QVHYITNGELA
+3391 IT
-3402 PFKVIGDPVSKQPM
+3402 
-3416 TADYDLLTVM
+3416 
-3426 YSYGDLGPQ
+3426 
-3435 DKVKQ
+3435 
-3440 PLTWQQWKD
+3440 
-3449 SVTYEDL
+3449 
-3456 TPKYKELYSNED
+3456 
-3468 LYNKK
+3468 
-3473 DGASLGN
+3473 
-3480 VSGRLKELKDRINV
+3480 
-3494 DLGRTNGLEMVHH
+3494 
-3507 GADDANPYAV
+3507 
-3517 MADNFPATFFVP
+3517 
-3529 KSLFAEDGL
+3529 
-3538 GEGKGSIQ
+3538 
-3546 TYFNVNEQGAVVIR
+3546 
-3560 NPQEFSDF
+3560 
-3568 QQVTINAS
+3568 
-3576 FRASFND
+3576 
-3583 KWNHGLDEPL
+3583 
-3593 FTTKRKL
+3593 
-3600 SHEFLNKRD
+3600 
-3609 QLLKKLSG
+3609 
-3617 GRLDAQDETLVA
+3617 
-3629 LGNPDDVSGNK
+3629 
-3640 AIVAVDVSQIFTRQ
+3640 
-3654 ELKERANVFAKPIG
+3654 
-3668 ASYQGILDQ
+3668 
-3677 LDLVHQTVSRDQIV
+3677 
-3691 ASFELNK
+3691 
-3698 KVNAYIAEHPTSG
+3698 
-3711 RNQALTQLKEQ
+3711 
-3722 ITSALFIGK
+3722 
-3731 MQVAQVDID
+3731 
-3740 AIAQTRPELAAR
+3740 
-3752 IFMVAIEEANGEHR
+3752 
-3766 GLTDMMVRWANE
+3766 
-3778 DPYLAPKQGYKG
+3778 
-3790 ETPNDLGFDAKYHVD
+3790 
-3805 LGDHYADFKQWLE
+3805 
-3818 TSQSN
+3818 
-3823 GLLSKATLDESTKT
+3823 
-3837 VHLGY
+3837 
-3842 SYQELQDLTGV
+3842 
-3853 ESVQMAFYFL
+3853 
-3863 KEAAKKVDPISGD
+3863 
-3876 SAEMILLKKFADKSY
+3876 
-3891 LSQLDSDRMD
+3891 
-3901 QIEGIYRSSH
+3901 
-3911 ETDVDAWDRRYS
+3911 
-3923 GAGYDELTNKLA
+3923 
-3935 GATGVDEQL
+3935 
-3944 SVLLDDRKGLLIGE
+3944 
-3958 VHGSDVNGL
+3958 
-3967 RFVNEQMDALKKQ
+3967 
-3980 GVTVIGLEH
+3980 
-3989 LRSDLAQ
+3989 
-3996 PLIDRYLATGVMSS
+3996 
-4010 ELSAMLKT
+4010 
-4018 KHLDATL
+4018 
-4025 FENARANGM
+4025 
-4034 RIVALD
+4034 
-4040 ANSSARPNVQG
+4040 
-4051 TEHGLMYRAGAANN
+4051 
-4065 IAVEVLQSLPD
+4065 
-4076 DEKFVAI
+4076 
-4083 YGKAHLQ
+4083 
-4090 SHKGIEGF
+4090 
-4098 VPGITHRLDLPA
+4098 
-4110 LRVSDSNQFR
+4110 
-4120 VEQDDMTLRVVYDD
+4120 
-4134 VANKPKLT
+4134 
-4142 FKDSLS
+4142 
-4148 GANTAIHNQNVN
+4148 
-4160 DWERVAVT
+4160 VT
-4168 PTADGGETRFDGQII
+4168 PTTDGGETRFDGQII
-4183 VQMENDSVVANA
+4183 VQMENDPVVAKA

-4201 KHPESSVVVQ
+4201 KHAESSVVVQ

-4233 WQLVGHGRDDSDS
+4233 WQLVGHGRDHSES
-4246 NNTHLSGYSAEDLAA
+4246 NNTRLSGYSADELAV
-4261 KLANFQ
+4261 KLAKFQ
-4267 QSFSQAENINNTP
+4267 QSFNQAENINNKP

-4306 MDVNG
+4306 MDANG
-4311 LRVDVSARS
+4311 LRVDVSVRS
-4320 SELAVDATGRK
+4320 SELAVDEAGRK
-4331 HTKDENGDWIQKAET
+4331 HTKDANGDWVQKAEN

-4352 WNEQG
+4352 WDAQG
-4357 EVIAKEERIRNGIA
+4357 EVVAKDERIRNGIA

-4381 VSDVGEIARGA
+4381 VSDVDEPARGA
-4392 IGDNNDVF
+4392 IGDNSDVF
-4400 DAPEKRKVETE
+4400 DAPEKRKPETE
-4411 TSSSAANNK
+4411 VIANSSSSNQ

-4427 QVNVGDGEFT
+4427 QVNVGEGEFT

-4449 VGSGGFKSL
+4449 VGTGGFKSL

-4468 IGNGESK
+4468 IGDGESK
-4475 HSVDMGGYQALE
+4475 HSVDIGGYQALE
-4487 GAQMFI
+4487 GAQMFL
-4493 GNRNVSFNLGQSN
+4493 GNRNVSFNFGHSN
-4506 DLLVMMDKSIPT
+4506 DLILMMDKSIPT

-4534 LQSIATSGEDQDWLA
+4534 LQGIATSGEGEDWLA

-4568 GLDQSSSVDYTCLVE
+4568 GLDQSSSVDYTTLVE
-4583 LDSHNERSSRGLKH
+4583 LDSQNERDSRGLKH
-4597 DTEAALNKQYNQWL
+4597 DAEATLNKQYNQWL
-4611 SGNSDSSAGKL
+4611 SGNGNSGTSQL

-4677 MTQQFSATGQAKTTF
+4677 MTQQFTATGQAKTTF
-4692 TYTPEDLPRQLK
+4692 TYTPQDLPRQLK
-4704 NKLLGQMAG
+4704 NKLLGQLAG
-4713 IGAETTLA
+4713 VGAETTLA

-4726 DYTTS
+4726 DYTAS
-4731 GQIVSRNGE
+4731 GQIVSRNGQ
-4740 AVDGVAILTEML
+4740 AVDGVAILKEML

-4773 DSLKSGIDMGADG
+4773 DSLKAGIDMGADG
-4786 IQSFAETHGLK
+4786 IKSFAETHGLK
-4797 DKAPEEEENKS
+4797 EKAPEEEKDNS
-4808 AVSVNGTSVN
+4808 SVSVNGANVN
-4818 SAQGATAS
+4818 SAQGATMA

-4839 FGFNSL
+4839 LGFNSL

-4870 KENLT
+4870 KQNLT

-4894 LQGDGDINLSLGN
+4894 LQGDGDINISLGN

-4948 GGEGSD
+4948 GGEGND

-5004 LGRDYV
+5004 SGRDYV

-5022 DGQDYSVTIG
+5022 DDQDYSVTIG

-5057 SAGNDV
+5057 GAGNDV

-5075 GEGEDHLIAA
+5075 GDGDDHLIAT
-5085 AISKFSQFNGEEGRD
+5085 AISKFSQFNGGEGRD

-5126 IDNLVEDISSEDN
+5126 IDNLVEDIRSEDN

-5163 LRDPVSE
+5163 LRDPSNDS
-5170 TDQAKF
+5170 DQSKF

-5183 FNDYFDG
+5183 FSDYFNG
-5190 KRAQM
+5190 NRAQVVIGM
-5195 IIAMGEKDA
+5195 SEKDLS
-5204 NGEREYTTLSES
+5204 GEREYTMLSDS
-5216 SIDALV
+5216 AIDALV
-5222 QAMSGFDPQ
+5222 QAMSGFEPQ
-5231 AGDNGFIDN
+5231 AGDNGFIDS
-5240 LDSKSRVAISTA
+5240 LESKSQAAISMA
-5252 WADVVHKKGITV
+5252 WSDVVHKKGLMV

>member
-9 VEYFFTGNYSADNGN
+9 VEYFFTGNYSADDGN
-24 NDIVAIGF
+24 NNIVAIGF
-32 GGEIHAYG
+32 GGQIHAYG

-51 ATVHT
+51 ATVYT

-62 VVGGSAYLRVED
+62 VVGGSAYLKVED
-74 STGHLSV
+74 STGHLTV

-112 GHHGD
+112 GNHGD

-123 AAYNSVKRK
+123 AAYNGITRK
-132 GLSGNVTFKGAGGY
+132 GLSGNVTFAGAGGY
-146 NALWHETNHGNLSF
+146 NALWHETNQGNLSF
-160 AGAGAGN
+160 TGAGAGN

-172 WFDQYQG
+172 WFNRYQG
-179 SRGDVSFDGAGA
+179 SHGDVTFDGAGA
-191 ANSISSRVETG
+191 ANSIRSRVETG

-236 RTRQAEDVYQQTH
+236 RTHQAEDVYTQTR

-256 VGGYNSFYSDVAHGD
+256 VGGYNSLYSDVAHGD

-279 YNTITR
+279 YNTIIR
-285 KGSGSS
+285 KGSGND
-291 FDAQGM
+291 FAKEGM
-297 EYAKAEDIVLT
+297 TNAKADEIVLT
-308 TAKMHGSWIG
+308 KAVMSGSWIG
-318 SGTHAVTAV
+318 QDHHVTAV
-327 KSEREPNT
+327 KSASEPNT
-335 YLFAIAD
+335 YLFAFAD
-342 GTYTK
+342 STYTK
-347 INKVRLSNDPKTGKL
+347 INKVQLRNDPQTGEL
-362 KYYSEAWYK
+362 KYYSTAWYK
-371 QGNHLSGLAR
+371 EGNHLSNLANQDI
-381 SDVSSAGG
+381 SDNGG
-389 FEVNPING
+389 FTAVNING
-397 GYTLSNIAV
+397 AYTLSDLKV
-406 EHQQSLTVHAMEKDL
+406 EHQQSVTVHAVEKSL

-431 GALIDAKDVVLSDAK
+431 GAVIDAKEVSLSDAK
-446 MGGHAISTDGTKVD
+446 MGGHAIYADGTKVD
-460 VQAIKSNRKPNT
+460 VKAVKSNRQPNT
-472 YVYAKVLG
+472 YIYAKVLG
-480 PYTKIVVVELANDAE
+480 PYTKIVVVELANDPE
-495 TGVLKYQARSWYK
+495 TGALKYQARSWYK
-508 EGDHTANLA
+508 EGDHTANIA
-517 NEDISSANGYHSMGK
+517 NQDISSATGYNPMGK

-537 SALNYSVN
+537 SDLHYSVN
-545 AIRSMSE
+545 AVRSTSE
-552 TVADIDEYT
+552 TVADIEEYT

-569 TDSGESSGDVHFS
+569 NDSGESSGDVRFN

-590 KSNVTRGNVYFNG
+590 KSNVTRGNVHFNG

-652 QSKQGKMDV
+652 QSQQGKMDV

-667 NVLVRIGDGQYLAH
+667 NVLVRLGDGQYLAH

-689 VHKGNGNSRVAMLGG
+689 VQKGSGDSRVVMLGG
-704 YNTHTQIGSGH
+704 YNTHTQIGSGN

-727 TQVGNGEVTSV
+727 TQVGKGDVAAV

-744 VLTKVGEGEL
+744 VLTKMGEGEL
-754 TAGMLGGAN
+754 TSGMLGGAN
-763 VMTHIS
+763 VITHIS
-769 GDEQASNTT
+769 NDDQLSNTT

-786 ILTKKGKGD
+786 ILTKKGKGN

-808 HVGDGSTTGVMVG
+808 HVGDGTTTGVMVG
-821 GANILTKVGNGDTTG
+821 AANILTKVGNGDTTG

-861 NIFTKVGDGT
+861 NIFTKVGDGA
-871 SIAAMI
+871 SIAVMI

-957 IFTHIGNGSTFAAMI
+957 IFTHIGHGSTFAAMI
-972 GQANVMTKVGNDL
+972 GQANIMTKVGNDL

-991 GKANIYTH
+991 GKANIMTH
-999 VGDGTSLGLFAGEMN
+999 VGDGTSLGLFAGEVN

-1102 LLISDI
+1102 LLISDV

-1118 TTIGIAKGKANI
+1118 TTIGIAKGKANLI
-1130 VTKVGD
+1130 TKVGD
-1136 GLGINVAWGQA
+1136 GLGVNVAWGQA

-1161 AKGEANIL
+1161 AKGEANLI

-1181 QGKANIITHVG
+1181 QGEANIITHVG

-1211 DGRNVVLAKGEA
+1211 NGQNVVLAKGEA
-1223 NIVTQVGDGDSFN
+1223 NIVTQVGNGDSFN
-1236 ALWSKGNVVTKV
+1236 ALWSKGNIVTKV

-1257 KGKANITTTVGN
+1257 KGQANITTTVGN
-1269 GLSVTAAYGDA
+1269 GLNVTAAYGDA
-1280 NINTKVGN
+1280 NINTKVGD

-1313 MKGKANANIHIGDGL
+1313 MKGKANANIHVGDGL
-1328 NINASYARNNVAI
+1328 NINASYAQNNVAI

-1359 SNKLSALFDNVKQT
+1359 SNKLSALFDNIKQT
-1373 LLGVGGSQAINYLV
+1373 VLGVGGSQAINYLV
-1387 QGDEAST
+1387 QGDEATS
-1394 SGTQKGRGAIATPEI
+1394 SGTHKGRGAIATPEI
-1409 TKLDGFQMDAIEE
+1409 TKLDGFQMDAIKE

-1435 TKVDTPDLNEMDNDL
+1435 TKVDTPDLNKMQHAL
-1450 NIDGASDHAPN
+1450 NVDDSSVQAPN

-1466 DFEQGDRGWQ
+1466 DFELGEHGWQ
-1476 STHGVEASYS
+1476 STHGVEASYA
-1486 GSVYGVNGEGHGTRV
+1486 GSVYGVEGEGHGARV

-1506 HTNTSLYQDL
+1506 YTNTSLYQDL
-1516 TDLTEGEVIAVS
+1516 ANLAQGEVIAVS

-1552 FSSSGDASAWQQKTL
+1552 FSSSGDASAWKQKTL
-1567 KLTAHAGSNRIEFKG
+1567 KLTAQAGSNRIEFKG

-1591 ILDNVVAKSESS
+1591 ILDNVVATSESS
-1603 PQANAV
+1603 QQANAIR
-1609 SEHAKQN
+1609 EHATQN
-1616 QASQNALS
+1616 PAAQNALS

-1659 QAIENNG
+1659 QALENNG

-1672 VKEESEAVT
+1672 VQEESEAIT
-1681 AELTTLAQGLDVLDG
+1681 AELTKLAQGLDVLDG
-1696 QATHTGKSGEQWR
+1696 QATHTGESGDQWR
-1709 NDFAGGLLD
+1709 NEFASGLLA
-1718 GVQSQIDDAKQ
+1718 GVQTQLDDAKQ
-1729 LASDKMAAAKQTQS
+1729 LANDKITEAKQTHA
-1743 DNNSKVKDSIAK
+1743 DNQNKVKDAVAK
-1755 SEAGVAK
+1755 SEVGVVK

-1768 GAEQDIAEAKADAE
+1768 GAEQDIADAQADAE
-1782 TRKADAVAKS
+1782 KRKTDALAKGK
-1792 HDAKQAES
+1792 DAQQAES
-1800 DAHSAANDAQSRG
+1800 DAHHAVNNAQSRG
-1813 DRDAMNAENKANQ
+1813 DRDVQLAENKANQ
-1826 AQNDAQGAK
+1826 AQADAQSAK

-1841 PDRQGVAGSG
+1841 PDRQGVTGSG
-1851 LSGNAHRVEGAGETG
+1851 LSGNAHSVEGAGETD

-1879 RFSDGLTEQE
+1879 RFIEGLTEQE
-1889 LEALEGATNAV
+1889 QEALEGATNAV
-1900 NRLQINAGIRS
+1900 NRLQINAGIRA
-1911 KNSGST
+1911 KNSVSSM
-1917 ITSMFMEANADSIVV
+1917 TSMFSETNSESIVV
-1932 DTTASQDVVRK
+1932 PTKVSPEPDRQEVTRRD
-1943 EVRISGV
+1943 VRISGV
-1950 NLVGLGE
+1950 NL
-1957 ASHDSAESLV
+1957 ESLSAV
-1967 AARAEKVAN
+1967 KGSQPTGQLASKS
-1976 LYRWL
+1976 
-1981 DTDNDVATDKYVPV
+1981 V
-1995 PGFERVDADVSD
+1995 PGFKSHFASTSIGIENELSGLVVVLPKNSAQTFGYVHDSQGNPLFMLTKDMNQGGYSNPVGINDIQGVNNWQTHTIELVTYPSEISDTAAVESRKEAMLWLAKEFTDHINQSNHQSLPHLVSD
-2007 EVKQR
+2007 DGR
-2012 MIQSMSGYI
+2012 F
-2021 EHTDN
+2021 
-2026 QVPKDQAQALA
+2026 
-2037 TLFVESTLDYD
+2037 TLVISN
-2048 WDKRV
+2048 
-2053 EFLTKLESYGYS
+2053 S
-2065 FETPHAEKSIVS
+2065 
-2077 FWSGKNF
+2077 
-2084 KQYRDVLDNAQTD
+2084 
-2097 GKKVVYDIDVK
+2097 
-2108 GNAFAIDLNKHL
+2108 KHL
-2120 MRWGGLF
+2120 IAAGNGT
-2127 LDPDNAEQNQLK
+2127 
-2139 SSIDAATFSN
+2139 SIDAQGKTIGMTPSGQQATMAISAKEFGTSSSSEVRLLESAPWYQAGLRDEFLANAKN
-2149 TGFWSSV
+2149 TTLDDPATAQNVYAYLTSV
-2156 YATGAQHDV
+2156 YSKTADLAKEYGIYINDWDPASEGFSPNAQGLTDPKV
-2165 YVIAEGGVRLGNYFW
+2165 KNAWSILPRTKPVRMLELLSAEDSRYVRQQIAEKLKGTYSESLAKNVFEYFQYGGEVAGHGINNATTGS
-2180 HVELPALRQL
+2180 VQQPEPAILFEFRSVPSAL
-2190 QREGLVGEI
+2190 SDFVP
-2199 RLLDKPVSEYKDLP
+2199 KTAS
-2213 ADEIGRRL
+2213 
-2221 TDAGV
+2221 T
-2226 GVKVR
+2226 VKVDVKALDHFDSASR
-2231 FDALSSARQA
+2231 KAIITEVNALVSGSEDFDAWYQEYRASKGQPPVKNPKSSASANHKA
-2241 ELLADNPDDYRAD
+2241 EWLMTQHAEQWAKITAPYTDNHETLTSTKLASNDKE
-2254 TLVELDVK
+2254 ELHALDETSNLEHNKQQENV
-2262 LSAIDSMLRESL
+2262 SSIINTMLNDML

-2294 EVRSWPGSDDK
+2294 EVRAWPGTEDK
-2305 SKTILL
+2305 SKTIILE
-2311 DNPEDAA
+2311 DPEDAA
-2318 QQKAIERFILANF
+2318 QHKAIERFILANF

-2348 LSHHD
+2348 ISHHE
-2353 GRTRILAQKED
+2353 GRTHVLAQKVD
-2364 GAWTYNTNSELM
+2364 GAWQYNAKVELM

-2382 DAAHVSGK
+2382 DAANVTGK
-2390 VRGESYQKVIDALAE
+2390 IRGESYQQVIDALAD
-2405 YHASTAEHADYELES
+2405 YHASITEHADYEPES
-2420 VEQLVNL
+2420 VEKLLNL
-2427 RKKIEGYAL
+2427 RKKIEGYVL
-2436 GHPDSGRLEAMNS
+2436 GHPDSGRVEAMNS
-2449 LLNQVNSRLEEV
+2449 LLNQVNTRLDEV
-2461 SVLAVSEQSIKAHDS
+2461 SLLSVAEQTIQAQDS

-2484 DNAHLKQSK
+2484 EAANLKESK
-2493 HLYLDG
+2493 HLYLDQ
-2499 NGDFVTKGKGNLAK
+2499 NGDFVTKGKGNLAN
-2513 IDQLGGSDAVLEKVK
+2513 IDLLGSREAVLEKVK
-2528 ASVNHEYGQAIADT
+2528 SAVSNEYGQTVADT
-2542 IFAGLSANELAKDGK
+2542 IFAGLSAKDLAKDGK
-2557 GIDITGLN
+2557 GIDIAGLN
-2565 RIHQALEQHM
+2565 KVHQAIEQHL
-2575 SPVSATMYIWKPSDH
+2575 SPVSATLYIWKPSDH

-2597 LQIGQGRTQIDAQA
+2597 LQIGQGRTQLEGQA
-2611 AADFNKQNY
+2611 AADFNQQNY

-2632 IRNIFNV
+2632 ISNILNV
-2639 ATEYQPDL
+2639 ATKDQPDL

-2665 HDMASEEND
+2665 HDVASEEND
-2674 GFGLNDGETKLK
+2674 GFGLHDGDIKLK

-2692 NAAKGIDAAYKDA
+2692 NAAKGIDASFKEA

-2717 DMLVSTG
+2717 DMLETTG

-2731 PFVDQWNDTS
+2731 PFVEQWNDTS
-2741 YDMMDVANRFAQELQ
+2741 YDMMDVANRFAQELRL
-2756 KQAQASGDPAL
+2756 QAQRSDDPEL
-2767 VAKRIDNVVRL
+2767 LEKRIGNVVRQ
-2778 FAERALEEIEAF
+2778 FAERALEEIETF
-2790 KASQADEGRVFRINL
+2790 KASQADQGRVFRINL
-2805 EGLDVAAMQAEWNR
+2805 EGLDVAAMQAEWHR
-2819 LSHDPDARYQLL
+2819 LSNDPDARYQLL

-2853 HTWRPKF
+2853 HTWLPKF

-2891 NDDLD
+2891 TDVLD
-2896 ALSGSEKHKDKVAIE
+2896 ALSGNEKPKENVAIE

-2920 VPLSPLTRFLNNE
+2920 ESLSPLTRFLNNE
-2933 LYGERDARRKIGD
+2933 LYGDKEARRKIGE

-2961 QKVTLKGEA
+2961 QKITLQGEA
-2970 GRLTGYYHQGTASS
+2970 GRLTGYYHQGTVPREG
-2984 DDETSTTSG
+2984 ETSTTSG

-3006 EEQASAIRSHYQ
+3006 EEQASAIRNHYQ

-3062 PSNIILHGYSM
+3062 PSNIIIHGYSM

-3110 HEVANPAGIVGTIA
+3110 HEVANPAGIVGAIA

-3132 VEKNLKGLPQET
+3132 VEKNLEGLPKET
-3144 PILLLTDNEGLGEE
+3144 SILLLTDNEGLGNE
-3158 GEKLRVKLSNSGFNV
+3158 GEKLRTKLTASGYNV

-3191 YTGQIVSDLLNT
+3191 YADQIVSGLSSSASVDEDLDQQGLDTTSTKDQGISNKNDHL
-3203 QHIKH
+3203 QVVDSK
-3208 NEAKLNLEP
+3208 EA
-3217 HGKNYESRDLILKP
+3217 
-3231 ISQPETVELGMPEVD
+3231 
-3246 QKVLADIAE
+3246 LADGKILH
-3255 RENVIIGVRPVDEKS
+3255 NQDVNS
-3270 KSLIA
+3270 
-3275 SKMYS
+3275 
-3280 SKGLFVKAKSSDWG
+3280 WG
-3294 PMSGFIPVDQSFAKA
+3294 P
-3309 SARRDLETFNR
+3309 
-3320 HAEQSIQSGNAVSAD
+3320 
-3335 LYLNQ
+3335 
-3340 VRVEELVSK
+3340 
-3349 YHSLT
+3349 
-3354 PLELDDQSGMY
+3354 
-3365 KTTATNGDQSVPFFL
+3365 
-3380 NRVTVDGNELW
+3380 
-3391 QVHYITNGELA
+3391 IT
-3402 PFKVIGDPVSKQPM
+3402 
-3416 TADYDLLTVM
+3416 
-3426 YSYGDLGPQ
+3426 
-3435 DKVKQ
+3435 
-3440 PLTWQQWKD
+3440 
-3449 SVTYEDL
+3449 
-3456 TPKYKELYSNED
+3456 
-3468 LYNKK
+3468 
-3473 DGASLGN
+3473 
-3480 VSGRLKELKDRINV
+3480 
-3494 DLGRTNGLEMVHH
+3494 
-3507 GADDANPYAV
+3507 
-3517 MADNFPATFFVP
+3517 
-3529 KSLFAEDGL
+3529 
-3538 GEGKGSIQ
+3538 
-3546 TYFNVNEQGAVVIR
+3546 
-3560 NPQEFSDF
+3560 
-3568 QQVTINAS
+3568 
-3576 FRASFND
+3576 
-3583 KWNHGLDEPL
+3583 
-3593 FTTKRKL
+3593 
-3600 SHEFLNKRD
+3600 
-3609 QLLKKLSG
+3609 
-3617 GRLDAQDETLVA
+3617 
-3629 LGNPDDVSGNK
+3629 
-3640 AIVAVDVSQIFTRQ
+3640 
-3654 ELKERANVFAKPIG
+3654 
-3668 ASYQGILDQ
+3668 
-3677 LDLVHQTVSRDQIV
+3677 
-3691 ASFELNK
+3691 
-3698 KVNAYIAEHPTSG
+3698 
-3711 RNQALTQLKEQ
+3711 
-3722 ITSALFIGK
+3722 
-3731 MQVAQVDID
+3731 
-3740 AIAQTRPELAAR
+3740 
-3752 IFMVAIEEANGEHR
+3752 
-3766 GLTDMMVRWANE
+3766 
-3778 DPYLAPKQGYKG
+3778 
-3790 ETPNDLGFDAKYHVD
+3790 
-3805 LGDHYADFKQWLE
+3805 
-3818 TSQSN
+3818 
-3823 GLLSKATLDESTKT
+3823 
-3837 VHLGY
+3837 
-3842 SYQELQDLTGV
+3842 
-3853 ESVQMAFYFL
+3853 
-3863 KEAAKKVDPISGD
+3863 
-3876 SAEMILLKKFADKSY
+3876 
-3891 LSQLDSDRMD
+3891 
-3901 QIEGIYRSSH
+3901 
-3911 ETDVDAWDRRYS
+3911 
-3923 GAGYDELTNKLA
+3923 
-3935 GATGVDEQL
+3935 
-3944 SVLLDDRKGLLIGE
+3944 
-3958 VHGSDVNGL
+3958 
-3967 RFVNEQMDALKKQ
+3967 
-3980 GVTVIGLEH
+3980 
-3989 LRSDLAQ
+3989 
-3996 PLIDRYLATGVMSS
+3996 
-4010 ELSAMLKT
+4010 
-4018 KHLDATL
+4018 
-4025 FENARANGM
+4025 
-4034 RIVALD
+4034 
-4040 ANSSARPNVQG
+4040 
-4051 TEHGLMYRAGAANN
+4051 
-4065 IAVEVLQSLPD
+4065 
-4076 DEKFVAI
+4076 
-4083 YGKAHLQ
+4083 
-4090 SHKGIEGF
+4090 
-4098 VPGITHRLDLPA
+4098 
-4110 LRVSDSNQFR
+4110 
-4120 VEQDDMTLRVVYDD
+4120 
-4134 VANKPKLT
+4134 
-4142 FKDSLS
+4142 
-4148 GANTAIHNQNVN
+4148 
-4160 DWERVAVT
+4160 VT
-4168 PTADGGETRFDGQII
+4168 PTTDGGETRFDGQII
-4183 VQMENDSVVANA
+4183 VQMENDDVVAKA

-4233 WQLVGHGRDDSDS
+4233 WQLVGHGRDHSES
-4246 NNTHLSGYSAEDLAA
+4246 NNTRLSGYSADELAV
-4261 KLANFQ
+4261 KLVKFQ
-4267 QSFSQAENINNTP
+4267 QSFNQAENINNKP

-4294 KQKGFGH
+4294 KQKGFGY

-4306 MDVNG
+4306 MDANG
-4311 LRVDVSARS
+4311 LRVDVSVRS
-4320 SELAVDATGRK
+4320 SELAVDEAGRK
-4331 HTKDENGDWIQKAET
+4331 HTKDANGDWVQKAGN

-4352 WNEQG
+4352 WDAQG
-4357 EVIAKEERIRNGIA
+4357 EVVAKDEPIRNGIA

-4381 VSDVGEIARGA
+4381 VNNVDEPARGA
-4392 IGDNNDVF
+4392 IGDNSDVF
-4400 DAPEKRKVETE
+4400 DAPEKRKPETE
-4411 TSSSAANNK
+4411 VIANSSSSNQ

-4427 QVNVGDGEFT
+4427 QVNVGEGEFT

-4449 VGSGGFKSL
+4449 VGTGGFKSL

-4468 IGNGESK
+4468 IGDGESK
-4475 HSVDMGGYQALE
+4475 HSVDIGGYQALE
-4487 GAQMFI
+4487 GAQMFL
-4493 GNRNVSFNLGQSN
+4493 GNRNVSFNFGHSN
-4506 DLLVMMDKSIPT
+4506 DLILMMDKSIPT

-4534 LQSIATSGEDQDWLA
+4534 LQGIAMSGEGEDWLA

-4568 GLDQSSSVDYTCLVE
+4568 GLDQSSSVDYTHLVQ
-4583 LDSHNERSSRGLKH
+4583 LNSQNERDSRGLKH
-4597 DTEAALNKQYNQWL
+4597 DAEATLNKQYNQWL
-4611 SGNSDSSAGKL
+4611 SGNGNSGMSQL

-4677 MTQQFSATGQAKTTF
+4677 MTQQFTATGQAKTTF
-4692 TYTPEDLPRQLK
+4692 TYTPQDLPRQLK
-4704 NKLLGQMAG
+4704 NKLLGQLAG
-4713 IGAETTLA
+4713 VGAETTLA

-4726 DYTTS
+4726 DYTAS
-4731 GQIVSRNGE
+4731 GQIVSRNGQ
-4740 AVDGVAILTEML
+4740 AVDGVAILKEML

-4773 DSLKSGIDMGADG
+4773 DSLKAGIDMGADG
-4786 IQSFAETHGLK
+4786 IKSFAETHGLK
-4797 DKAPEEEENKS
+4797 EKAPEEEKDNS
-4808 AVSVNGTSVN
+4808 SVSVNGANVN
-4818 SAQGATAS
+4818 SAQGATVA

-4845 NLPNLFATIFSQDKQ
+4845 NLPNVFATIFSQDKQ

-4870 KENLT
+4870 KQNLT

-4886 DFLRNSGH
+4886 DFLRNNGH
-4894 LQGDGDINLSLGN
+4894 LQGDGDINISLGN

-4948 GGEGSD
+4948 GGEGND

-5004 LGRDYV
+5004 SGRDYV

-5022 DGQDYSVTIG
+5022 DDQDYSVTIG

-5048 FGNYNRINA
+5048 FGNHNRINA
-5057 SAGNDV
+5057 GAGNDV

-5075 GEGEDHLIAA
+5075 GDGDDHLIAA
-5085 AISKFSQFNGEEGRD
+5085 AISKFSQFNGGEGRD

-5126 IDNLVEDISSEDN
+5126 IDNLVEDIRSEDN

-5163 LRDPVSE
+5163 LRDPSNDS
-5170 TDQAKF
+5170 DQSKF

-5183 FNDYFDG
+5183 FSDYFNG
-5190 KRAQM
+5190 NRAQVVIGM
-5195 IIAMGEKDA
+5195 SEKDLS
-5204 NGEREYTTLSES
+5204 GEREYTMLSDS
-5216 SIDALV
+5216 AIDALV
-5222 QAMSGFDPQ
+5222 QAMSGFEPQ
-5231 AGDNGFIDN
+5231 AGDNGFIDS
-5240 LDSKSRVAISTA
+5240 LESKSQAAISMA
-5252 WADVVHKKGITV
+5252 WSDVVHKKGLMV

>member
-9 VEYFFTGNYSADNGN
+9 VEYFFTGNYSADDGN
-24 NDIVAIGF
+24 NSIVAIGF

-51 ATVHT
+51 ATVYT

-74 STGHLSV
+74 TTGHLSV

-112 GHHGD
+112 GNHGD

-123 AAYNSVKRK
+123 AAYNGITRK

-146 NALWHETNHGNLSF
+146 NALWHETNQGNLSF

-172 WFDQYQG
+172 WFNRYQG
-179 SRGDVSFDGAGA
+179 SRGDVTFDGAGA

-210 ADNHLVR
+210 VDNHLVR

-236 RTRQAEDVYQQTH
+236 RTRQAEDVYAQTR

-256 VGGYNSFYSDVAHGD
+256 VGGYNSLYSDVAHGD

-308 TAKMHGSWIG
+308 AAQMHGLSIDNG
-318 SGTHAVTAV
+318 NKFHAVTAV

-347 INKVRLSNDPKTGKL
+347 INKVRLYNDPETGKL
-362 KYYSEAWYK
+362 KYYSEAWFK
-371 QGNHLSGLAR
+371 RGNHLAELAR

-406 EHQQSLTVHAMEKDL
+406 DHQQSLTVHAVEKDL

-431 GALIDAKDVVLSDAK
+431 GALIDAKDVALSDAK
-446 MGGHAISTDGTKVD
+446 MGGHAISTDGTTVD
-460 VQAIKSNRKPNT
+460 VQAVKSNRKPNT

-480 PYTKIVVVELANDAE
+480 PYTKIVVVELANDPK
-495 TGVLKYQARSWYK
+495 TGALKYQARSWYK
-508 EGDHTANLA
+508 EGNHTANLA

-537 SALNYSVN
+537 SDLHYSVN
-545 AIRSMSE
+545 AVRSTSE

-569 TDSGESSGDVHFS
+569 TDSGESSGDVRFN

-689 VHKGNGNSRVAMLGG
+689 VHKGNGNSRVVMLGG
-704 YNTHTQIGSGH
+704 YNTHTQIGSGN

-727 TQVGNGEVTSV
+727 TQVGKGDVASV

-744 VLTKVGEGEL
+744 VLTKVGDGDL

-763 VMTHIS
+763 VITHIS
-769 GDEQASNTT
+769 GDNEASNTT

-786 ILTKKGKGD
+786 ILTKKGKGN

-808 HVGDGSTTGVMVG
+808 HVGDGTTTGVMVG

-871 SIAAMI
+871 SIAVMI

-957 IFTHIGNGSTFAAMI
+957 IFTHVGSGSTFAAMI
-972 GQANVMTKVGNDL
+972 GQANIMTKVGNDL

-999 VGDGTSLGLFAGEMN
+999 VGDGTSLGIFAGEVN

-1093 KVGEGTTVG
+1093 KVGEGTAVG

-1130 VTKVGD
+1130 ITKVGD
-1136 GLGINVAWGQA
+1136 GLGVNVAWGQA

-1161 AKGEANIL
+1161 AKGEANII

-1211 DGRNVVLAKGEA
+1211 NGRNVVLAKGEA

-1236 ALWSKGNVVTKV
+1236 ALWSKGNIVTKV
-1248 GDGMQVTAA
+1248 GDGMQVTVA
-1257 KGKANITTTVGN
+1257 KGKANITTTVGD

-1280 NINTKVGN
+1280 NINTKVGD

-1313 MKGKANANIHIGDGL
+1313 MKGKANANIHVGDGL
-1328 NINASYARNNVAI
+1328 NINASYAQNNVAI

-1359 SNKLSALFDNVKQT
+1359 SNKLSALFDNIKQT

-1387 QGDEAST
+1387 QGDEASS

-1409 TKLDGFQMDAIEE
+1409 TKLDGFQMEAIEE

-1435 TKVDTPDLNEMDNDL
+1435 TKVDTPDLNKMQNALDV
-1450 NIDGASDHAPN
+1450 DGSSDQTQAPN

-1466 DFEQGDRGWQ
+1466 DFEQGDRGWK

-1486 GSVYGVNGEGHGTRV
+1486 GNVYGVNGEGHGARV

-1506 HTNTSLYQDL
+1506 YTNTSLYQDL

-1603 PQANAV
+1603 QQANAV
-1609 SEHAKQN
+1609 SEHATQN

-1659 QAIENNG
+1659 QALGNNG

-1681 AELTTLAQGLDVLDG
+1681 AELTKLAQGLDVLDG
-1696 QATHTGKSGEQWR
+1696 QATHTGESGEQWR

-1718 GVQSQIDDAKQ
+1718 GVQSQLDDAKQ
-1729 LASDKMAAAKQTQS
+1729 LANDKIAAAKQTQS
-1743 DNNSKVKDSIAK
+1743 DNNSKVKESVAK
-1755 SEAGVAK
+1755 SEAGVAQ

-1792 HDAKQAES
+1792 NDAKQAES

-1826 AQNDAQGAK
+1826 AQNDAKGTK

-1841 PDRQGVAGSG
+1841 PDREGVAGSG
-1851 LSGNAHRVEGAGETG
+1851 LSGNAHSVEGAGETG

-1879 RFSDGLTEQE
+1879 RFSEGLSEQE
-1889 LEALEGATNAV
+1889 QEALEGATNAV
-1900 NRLQINAGIRS
+1900 NRLQINAGIRG

-1917 ITSMFMEANADSIVV
+1917 ITSMFTETNSDSVV
-1932 DTTASQDVVRK
+1932 VPTTASQDVVRQ
-1943 EVRISGV
+1943 EIRISGV
-1950 NLVGLGE
+1950 NLEGLSGGQG
-1957 ASHDSAESLV
+1957 SQTTGQHSS
-1967 AARAEKVAN
+1967 KS
-1976 LYRWL
+1976 
-1981 DTDNDVATDKYVPV
+1981 V
-1995 PGFERVDADVSD
+1995 PGFQSHFASTSIGIENELSGLVVVLPKNSAQTFGYVHDSQGNPLFMLTKDMNQGGYSNPAGITDINGLNNWQTHTIELVTYPSETSDTTAIESRKEAMLWLAKEFTGHINQSNHQSLPQLVSD
-2007 EVKQR
+2007 DGRFTLVISNSKHLIAAGNGTAIEAQGQTIGMTPSGQQATMAISAKEFGSSSSLEVR
-2012 MIQSMSGYI
+2012 LLESAPWYQSRLRDEFLANSNEHKLDDPEAAQNVYAYLTSVYSKTADLAKEFGIYINDWDPASEGFSPNAQGLTDPKVKNAWEILPRTKPVKMLELLSADDSRYVRQQIIEKLKGSHSESLAKNVFEYFQYGGEVAGHGINNATTGSAQQPEPAILFEFRSVPSVLSEFVPKTESTAKVDVKALDHFDSASRKAIIVEVNALVSGSDDFDAWYQEYRASKGQPPVKNPKSSASANHKAEWLMTQYADKWAKITAPYI
-2021 EHTDN
+2021 ESNETSTSTQTTVDSGEVLKGL
-2026 QVPKDQAQALA
+2026 QDDFKRYGDALKPDTSVPGKSKDIRTTKDFLNGYKNDHAKEIVDGFRSDMSIKQLVD
-2037 TLFVESTLDYD
+2037 LF
-2048 WDKRV
+2048 
-2053 EFLTKLESYGYS
+2053 
-2065 FETPHAEKSIVS
+2065 
-2077 FWSGKNF
+2077 
-2084 KQYRDVLDNAQTD
+2084 
-2097 GKKVVYDIDVK
+2097 VK
-2108 GNAFAIDLNKHL
+2108 GN
-2120 MRWGGLF
+2120 WS
-2127 LDPDNAEQNQLK
+2127 AEQKGALAWEIESRALK
-2139 SSIDAATFSN
+2139 VTFQNKSEKYN
-2149 TGFWSSV
+2149 RLFRE
-2156 YATGAQHDV
+2156 
-2165 YVIAEGGVRLGNYFW
+2165 IA
-2180 HVELPALRQL
+2180 
-2190 QREGLVGEI
+2190 
-2199 RLLDKPVSEYKDLP
+2199 S
-2213 ADEIGRRL
+2213 
-2221 TDAGV
+2221 AGV
-2226 GVKVR
+2226 V
-2231 FDALSSARQA
+2231 DA
-2241 ELLADNPDDYRAD
+2241 
-2254 TLVELDVK
+2254 K
-2262 LSAIDSMLRESL
+2262 
-2274 PFYSL
+2274 
-2279 RTERNLLVQEGDEGF
+2279 
-2294 EVRSWPGSDDK
+2294 
-2305 SKTILL
+2305 
-2311 DNPEDAA
+2311 AA
-2318 QQKAIERFILANF
+2318 
-2331 DNFEQMPDE
+2331 
-2340 LFLVDNKV
+2340 
-2348 LSHHD
+2348 
-2353 GRTRILAQKED
+2353 
-2364 GAWTYNTNSELM
+2364 
-2376 SVTELL
+2376 
-2382 DAAHVSGK
+2382 
-2390 VRGESYQKVIDALAE
+2390 
-2405 YHASTAEHADYELES
+2405 
-2420 VEQLVNL
+2420 EQLAPQL
-2427 RKKIEGYAL
+2427 
-2436 GHPDSGRLEAMNS
+2436 M
-2449 LLNQVNSRLEEV
+2449 LLN
-2461 SVLAVSEQSIKAHDS
+2461 
-2476 FSRLYDQL
+2476 
-2484 DNAHLKQSK
+2484 
-2493 HLYLDG
+2493 
-2499 NGDFVTKGKGNLAK
+2499 
-2513 IDQLGGSDAVLEKVK
+2513 
-2528 ASVNHEYGQAIADT
+2528 
-2542 IFAGLSANELAKDGK
+2542 LS
-2557 GIDITGLN
+2557 
-2565 RIHQALEQHM
+2565 
-2575 SPVSATMYIWKPSDH
+2575 
-2590 SALGHAA
+2590 
-2597 LQIGQGRTQIDAQA
+2597 
-2611 AADFNKQNY
+2611 
-2620 VSWWPLGSKSSN
+2620 
-2632 IRNIFNV
+2632 
-2639 ATEYQPDL
+2639 
-2647 KLRWS
+2647 
-2652 DFSQP
+2652 
-2657 AHQNDTLE
+2657 
-2665 HDMASEEND
+2665 ND
-2674 GFGLNDGETKLK
+2674 GFGGRCDPLSKL
-2686 RFIEKL
+2686 
-2692 NAAKGIDAAYKDA
+2692 
-2705 SEGYASVLLGNP
+2705 V
-2717 DMLVSTG
+2717 
-2724 IPAHVFQ
+2724 
-2731 PFVDQWNDTS
+2731 
-2741 YDMMDVANRFAQELQ
+2741 
-2756 KQAQASGDPAL
+2756 L
-2767 VAKRIDNVVRL
+2767 VAKQ
-2778 FAERALEEIEAF
+2778 LENDGQVGVARQLLEKMYSAAAVLSNPTLYSDSE
-2790 KASQADEGRVFRINL
+2790 KANASKLLSSLAAIHAKNPMHDTSMKVWQEKL
-2805 EGLDVAAMQAEWNR
+2805 EGKQALTVNGVVEKITDASANGKPVLLELDAPGHAMAAWAKGSGDDRVYGFYDPNAGIVEFSSAE
-2819 LSHDPDARYQLL
+2819 
-2831 TKNCSSTVAKVLK
+2831 
-2844 AGGADKLIG
+2844 
-2853 HTWRPKF
+2853 KF
-2860 GVWTPTE
+2860 GDYLTRFFGKSDLNMAQSYKLGKNDAGEAIFNRVVVMDGNTLASYKPTFGDKTTMQGILDLPVFDATPINKPEVTD
-2867 LFNFGQALQEAQLE
+2867 
-2881 IAAKKQSHQV
+2881 V
-2891 NDDLD
+2891 LD
-2896 ALSGSEKHKDKVAIE
+2896 ALSGNEKHKENVAIE

-2920 VPLSPLTRFLNNE
+2920 ESLSPLTRFLNNE
-2933 LYGERDARRKIGD
+2933 LYGEKDARRKIGE

-2954 AVEKGES
+2954 AVENGES

-2970 GRLTGYYHQGTASS
+2970 GRLTGYYHQGAVSS
-2984 DDETSTTSG
+2984 EGETSATSG

-3006 EEQASAIRSHYQ
+3006 EEQASEIRNHYQ

-3062 PSNIILHGYSM
+3062 PSNIIIHGYSM

-3110 HEVANPAGIVGTIA
+3110 HEVANPAGIVGAIA

-3132 VEKNLKGLPQET
+3132 VEKNLKGLPKET

-3158 GEKLRVKLSNSGFNV
+3158 GEKLRAKLAIAGYNV

-3179 YGHEASNRLMSQ
+3179 YGHEASNRLMGQ
-3191 YTGQIVSDLLNT
+3191 YADQIVSGLFNAEQAAVEAGEVLKGLEKDFKRYGDALKPDTSVPGKSKDIRTTKDFLNGYKNDHAKEIVDGFRSDMSIKQLVDLFVKGSWSAEQKGALAWEIESRALKVTFQNKSEKYNRLFREIASAGVVDAKATEQLAPQLMLLNLSNDGFGGRCDPLS
-3203 QHIKH
+3203 KLVLV
-3208 NEAKLNLEP
+3208 AKQLEND
-3217 HGKNYESRDLILKP
+3217 G
-3231 ISQPETVELGMPEVD
+3231 QV
-3246 QKVLADIAE
+3246 
-3255 RENVIIGVRPVDEKS
+3255 GVARQLLE
-3270 KSLIA
+3270 
-3275 SKMYS
+3275 KMYS
-3280 SKGLFVKAKSSDWG
+3280 AAAVLSNPTLYSDSEKANASKLLSSLAAIHAKN
-3294 PMSGFIPVDQSFAKA
+3294 PMHDTSMKVWQEKLEGKQALTVNGVVEKITDA
-3309 SARRDLETFNR
+3309 SANGKPVL
-3320 HAEQSIQSGNAVSAD
+3320 
-3335 LYLNQ
+3335 
-3340 VRVEELVSK
+3340 
-3349 YHSLT
+3349 
-3354 PLELDDQSGMY
+3354 LELDAPGHAMAAWAKGSGDDRVYGFYDPNAGIVEFSSAEKFGNYLTRFFGKSDLNMAQSYKLGKNDAGEAIFNRVVVMDGDTLASY
-3365 KTTATNGDQSVPFFL
+3365 KPTFGDKTT
-3380 NRVTVDGNELW
+3380 
-3391 QVHYITNGELA
+3391 
-3402 PFKVIGDPVSKQPM
+3402 M
-3416 TADYDLLTVM
+3416 
-3426 YSYGDLGPQ
+3426 
-3435 DKVKQ
+3435 
-3440 PLTWQQWKD
+3440 
-3449 SVTYEDL
+3449 
-3456 TPKYKELYSNED
+3456 
-3468 LYNKK
+3468 
-3473 DGASLGN
+3473 
-3480 VSGRLKELKDRINV
+3480 
-3494 DLGRTNGLEMVHH
+3494 
-3507 GADDANPYAV
+3507 
-3517 MADNFPATFFVP
+3517 
-3529 KSLFAEDGL
+3529 
-3538 GEGKGSIQ
+3538 
-3546 TYFNVNEQGAVVIR
+3546 
-3560 NPQEFSDF
+3560 
-3568 QQVTINAS
+3568 
-3576 FRASFND
+3576 
-3583 KWNHGLDEPL
+3583 
-3593 FTTKRKL
+3593 
-3600 SHEFLNKRD
+3600 
-3609 QLLKKLSG
+3609 
-3617 GRLDAQDETLVA
+3617 
-3629 LGNPDDVSGNK
+3629 
-3640 AIVAVDVSQIFTRQ
+3640 
-3654 ELKERANVFAKPIG
+3654 
-3668 ASYQGILDQ
+3668 QGILD
-3677 LDLVHQTVSRDQIV
+3677 LPV
-3691 ASFELNK
+3691 
-3698 KVNAYIAEHPTSG
+3698 
-3711 RNQALTQLKEQ
+3711 
-3722 ITSALFIGK
+3722 
-3731 MQVAQVDID
+3731 
-3740 AIAQTRPELAAR
+3740 
-3752 IFMVAIEEANGEHR
+3752 
-3766 GLTDMMVRWANE
+3766 
-3778 DPYLAPKQGYKG
+3778 
-3790 ETPNDLGFDAKYHVD
+3790 FDATPIKKPGALDVD
-3805 LGDHYADFKQWLE
+3805 GNA
-3818 TSQSN
+3818 
-3823 GLLSKATLDESTKT
+3823 KAVDDT
-3837 VHLGY
+3837 
-3842 SYQELQDLTGV
+3842 
-3853 ESVQMAFYFL
+3853 
-3863 KEAAKKVDPISGD
+3863 KEA
-3876 SAEMILLKKFADKSY
+3876 
-3891 LSQLDSDRMD
+3891 
-3901 QIEGIYRSSH
+3901 
-3911 ETDVDAWDRRYS
+3911 
-3923 GAGYDELTNKLA
+3923 LA
-3935 GATGVDEQL
+3935 G
-3944 SVLLDDRKGLLIGE
+3944 
-3958 VHGSDVNGL
+3958 
-3967 RFVNEQMDALKKQ
+3967 
-3980 GVTVIGLEH
+3980 
-3989 LRSDLAQ
+3989 
-3996 PLIDRYLATGVMSS
+3996 
-4010 ELSAMLKT
+4010 
-4018 KHLDATL
+4018 
-4025 FENARANGM
+4025 
-4034 RIVALD
+4034 
-4040 ANSSARPNVQG
+4040 
-4051 TEHGLMYRAGAANN
+4051 
-4065 IAVEVLQSLPD
+4065 
-4076 DEKFVAI
+4076 
-4083 YGKAHLQ
+4083 GKIL
-4090 SHKGIEGF
+4090 
-4098 VPGITHRLDLPA
+4098 
-4110 LRVSDSNQFR
+4110 
-4120 VEQDDMTLRVVYDD
+4120 
-4134 VANKPKLT
+4134 
-4142 FKDSLS
+4142 
-4148 GANTAIHNQNVN
+4148 HNQNVN
-4160 DWERVAVT
+4160 DWERVVVT
-4168 PTADGGETRFDGQII
+4168 PTADGGESRFDGQII
-4183 VQMENDSVVANA
+4183 VQMENDDVVAKA

-4211 LDSDGNYRVVYGDPS
+4211 IDSDGNYRVVYGDPS

-4233 WQLVGHGRDDSDS
+4233 WQLVGHGRDDSES
-4246 NNTHLSGYSAEDLAA
+4246 NNTRLSGYSADELAV
-4261 KLANFQ
+4261 KLAKFQ
-4267 QSFSQAENINNTP
+4267 QSFNQAENINNKP

-4306 MDVNG
+4306 MDANG
-4311 LRVDVSARS
+4311 LRVDVSVRS
-4320 SELAVDATGRK
+4320 SELAVDEAGRK
-4331 HTKDENGDWIQKAET
+4331 HTKDANGDWVQKAEN

-4352 WNEQG
+4352 WDEQG
-4357 EVIAKEERIRNGIA
+4357 EVVAKDERIRNGIA

-4381 VSDVGEIARGA
+4381 VSDVDEPARGA

-4400 DAPEKRKVETE
+4400 DAPEKRKAETE
-4411 TSSSAANNK
+4411 TSSSSANNK

-4449 VGSGGFKSL
+4449 VGTGGFKSL

-4475 HSVDMGGYQALE
+4475 HSFDIGGYQALE

-4493 GNRNVSFNLGQSN
+4493 GNRNVSFNLGRSN
-4506 DLLVMMDKSIPT
+4506 DLIVMMDKSIPT

-4534 LQSIATSGEDQDWLA
+4534 LQSIATSGEGQDWLA

-4568 GLDQSSSVDYTCLVE
+4568 GLDQSSSVDYTSLVE
-4583 LDSHNERSSRGLKH
+4583 LDSQNERSSRGLKH
-4597 DTEAALNKQYNQWL
+4597 DAEATLNKQYNQWL
-4611 SGNSDSSAGKL
+4611 SGNGNNDTSKL

-4704 NKLLGQMAG
+4704 NKLLGQLAG
-4713 IGAETTLA
+4713 VGAETTLA

-4726 DYTTS
+4726 DYTAS

-4740 AVDGVAILTEML
+4740 AVDGVAILKEML

-4773 DSLKSGIDMGADG
+4773 DSLKAGINMGADG
-4786 IQSFAETHGLK
+4786 IKSFAETHGLK
-4797 DKAPEEEENKS
+4797 EKAPEEEEDNS
-4808 AVSVNGTSVN
+4808 SVSVNGANVN
-4818 SAQGATAS
+4818 SAQGATVA
-4826 DGNTE
+4826 DGSTE
-4831 TAETQDRA
+4831 TAETPDRA

-4894 LQGDGDINLSLGN
+4894 LQGDGDINISLGN

-4948 GGEGSD
+4948 GGEGND

-5004 LGRDYV
+5004 SGRDYV

-5022 DGQDYSVTIG
+5022 DDQDYSVTIG

-5085 AISKFSQFNGEEGRD
+5085 AISKFSQFNGGEGRD

-5126 IDNLVEDISSEDN
+5126 IDNLVEDIRSEDN

-5163 LRDPVSE
+5163 LRDPASDS
-5170 TDQAKF
+5170 DQAKF

-5183 FNDYFDG
+5183 FSDYFNG
-5190 KRAQM
+5190 NRAQV

-5204 NGEREYTTLSES
+5204 TGEREYTTLSES
-5216 SIDALV
+5216 AIDALV

-5240 LDSKSRVAISTA
+5240 LDSKSRVAITTA

>member
-9 VEYFFTGNYSADNGN
+9 VEYFFTGNYSADDGN
-24 NDIVAIGF
+24 NNIVAIGF
-32 GGEIHAYG
+32 GGQIHAYG

-51 ATVHT
+51 ATVYT

-62 VVGGSAYLRVED
+62 VVGGSAYLKVED
-74 STGHLSV
+74 STGHLTV

-112 GHHGD
+112 GNHGD

-123 AAYNSVKRK
+123 AAYNGITRK
-132 GLSGNVTFKGAGGY
+132 GLSGNVTFAGAGGY
-146 NALWHETNHGNLSF
+146 NALWHETNQGNLSF
-160 AGAGAGN
+160 TGAGAGN

-172 WFDQYQG
+172 WFNRYQG
-179 SRGDVSFDGAGA
+179 SHGDVTFDGAGA

-236 RTRQAEDVYQQTH
+236 RTHQAEDVYTQTR

-256 VGGYNSFYSDVAHGD
+256 VGGYNSLYSDVAHGD
-271 IHFSGGGA
+271 IYFSGGGA
-279 YNTITR
+279 YNTIIR
-285 KGSGSS
+285 KGSGND
-291 FDAQGM
+291 FAKEGM
-297 EYAKAEDIVLT
+297 TNAKADEIVLT
-308 TAKMHGSWIG
+308 KAVMSGSWIG
-318 SGTHAVTAV
+318 QDHHVTAV
-327 KSEREPNT
+327 KSASEPNT
-335 YLFAIAD
+335 YLFAFAD
-342 GTYTK
+342 STYTK
-347 INKVRLSNDPKTGKL
+347 INKVQLRNDPQTGEL
-362 KYYSEAWYK
+362 KYYSTAWYK
-371 QGNHLSGLAR
+371 EGNHLSNLANQDI
-381 SDVSSAGG
+381 SDNGG
-389 FEVNPING
+389 FTAVNING
-397 GYTLSNIAV
+397 AYTLSDLKV
-406 EHQQSLTVHAMEKDL
+406 EHQQSVTVHAVEKSL

-431 GALIDAKDVVLSDAK
+431 GAVIDAKEVSLSDAK
-446 MGGHAISTDGTKVD
+446 MGGHAIYADGTKVD
-460 VQAIKSNRKPNT
+460 VKAVKSNRQPNT
-472 YVYAKVLG
+472 YIYAKVLG
-480 PYTKIVVVELANDAE
+480 PYTKIVVVELANDPE
-495 TGVLKYQARSWYK
+495 TGALKYQARSWYK
-508 EGDHTANLA
+508 EGDHTANIA
-517 NEDISSANGYHSMGK
+517 NQDISSATGYNPMGK

-537 SALNYSVN
+537 SDLHYSVN
-545 AIRSMSE
+545 AVRSTSE
-552 TVADIDEYT
+552 TVADIEEYT

-569 TDSGESSGDVHFS
+569 NDSGESSGDVRFN

-590 KSNVTRGNVYFNG
+590 KSNVTRGNVHFNG

-652 QSKQGKMDV
+652 QSQQGKMDV

-667 NVLVRIGDGQYLAH
+667 NVLVRLGDGQYLAH

-689 VHKGNGNSRVAMLGG
+689 VQKGSGDSRVVMLGG
-704 YNTHTQIGSGH
+704 YNTHTQIGSGN

-727 TQVGNGEVTSV
+727 TQVGKGDVAAV

-744 VLTKVGEGEL
+744 VLTKMGEGEL
-754 TAGMLGGAN
+754 TSGMLGGAN
-763 VMTHIS
+763 VITHIS
-769 GDEQASNTT
+769 NDDQLSNTT

-786 ILTKKGKGD
+786 ILTKKGKGN

-808 HVGDGSTTGVMVG
+808 HVGDGTTTGVMVG

-836 IMLGVGN
+836 ILLGVGN

-871 SIAAMI
+871 SIAVMI

-957 IFTHIGNGSTFAAMI
+957 IFTHIGHGSTFAAMI
-972 GQANVMTKVGNDL
+972 GQANIMTKVGNDL

-991 GKANIYTH
+991 GKANIMTH
-999 VGDGTSLGLFAGEMN
+999 VGDGTSLGLFAGEVN

-1102 LLISDI
+1102 LLISDV

-1118 TTIGIAKGKANI
+1118 TTIGIAKGKANLI
-1130 VTKVGD
+1130 TKVGD
-1136 GLGINVAWGQA
+1136 GLGVNVAWGQA
-1147 NVFTQVGDGDRYNF
+1147 NVFTQVGDGDCYNF
-1161 AKGEANIL
+1161 AKGEANLI

-1181 QGKANIITHVG
+1181 QGEANIITHVG

-1211 DGRNVVLAKGEA
+1211 HGQNVVLAKGEA

-1236 ALWSKGNVVTKV
+1236 ALWSKGNIVTKV

-1257 KGKANITTTVGN
+1257 KGQANITTTVGN
-1269 GLSVTAAYGDA
+1269 GLNVTAAYGDA
-1280 NINTKVGN
+1280 NINTKVGD

-1313 MKGKANANIHIGDGL
+1313 MKGKANANIHVGDGL
-1328 NINASYARNNVAI
+1328 NINASYAQNNVAI

-1359 SNKLSALFDNVKQT
+1359 SNKLSALFDNIKQT
-1373 LLGVGGSQAINYLV
+1373 VLGVGGSQAINYLV
-1387 QGDEAST
+1387 QGDEASS
-1394 SGTQKGRGAIATPEI
+1394 SGTHKGRGAIATPEI
-1409 TKLDGFQMDAIEE
+1409 TKLDGFQMDAIKE

-1435 TKVDTPDLNEMDNDL
+1435 TKVDTPDLNKMQHAL
-1450 NIDGASDHAPN
+1450 NVDDSSVQAPN

-1466 DFEQGDRGWQ
+1466 DFELGEHGWQ
-1476 STHGVEASYS
+1476 STHGVEASYA
-1486 GSVYGVNGEGHGTRV
+1486 GSVYGVEGEGHGARV

-1506 HTNTSLYQDL
+1506 YTNTSLYQDL
-1516 TDLTEGEVIAVS
+1516 ANLAQGEVIAVS
-1528 FDFAKRAGL
+1528 FDFAKRVGL

-1552 FSSSGDASAWQQKTL
+1552 FSSSGDESAWQQKTL
-1567 KLTAHAGSNRIEFKG
+1567 KLTAQAGSNRIEFKG

-1591 ILDNVVAKSESS
+1591 ILDNVVATSESS
-1603 PQANAV
+1603 QQANAIR
-1609 SEHAKQN
+1609 EHATQN
-1616 QASQNALS
+1616 PAAQNALS

-1659 QAIENNG
+1659 QALENNG

-1672 VKEESEAVT
+1672 VQEESEAIT
-1681 AELTTLAQGLDVLDG
+1681 AELTKLAQGLDVLDS
-1696 QATHTGKSGEQWR
+1696 QATHTGESGDQWR
-1709 NDFAGGLLD
+1709 NEFASGLLA
-1718 GVQSQIDDAKQ
+1718 GVQTQLDDAKQ
-1729 LASDKMAAAKQTQS
+1729 LANGKIAEAKQTHA
-1743 DNNSKVKDSIAK
+1743 DNQNKVKDAVAK

-1768 GAEQDIAEAKADAE
+1768 GAEQDIADAQADAE
-1782 TRKADAVAKS
+1782 KRKADALAKGK
-1792 HDAKQAES
+1792 DAQQAES
-1800 DAHSAANDAQSRG
+1800 DAHHAINNAQSRG
-1813 DRDAMNAENKANQ
+1813 DRDVQVAENKANQ
-1826 AQNDAQGAK
+1826 AQADAQGAK

-1841 PDRQGVAGSG
+1841 PDRQGVTGSG
-1851 LSGNAHRVEGAGETG
+1851 LSGNAHSVEGAGETD
-1866 SHVNTDSQTNADG
+1866 SHVKTDSQTNADG
-1879 RFSDGLTEQE
+1879 RFSEGLTEQE
-1889 LEALEGATNAV
+1889 QEALEGATNAV
-1900 NRLQINAGIRS
+1900 NRLQINAGIRA
-1911 KNSGST
+1911 KNSVSSM
-1917 ITSMFMEANADSIVV
+1917 TSMFSETNSKSIVV
-1932 DTTASQDVVRK
+1932 PTKVSPEPERQEVTRRD
-1943 EVRISGV
+1943 VRISGV
-1950 NLVGLGE
+1950 NL
-1957 ASHDSAESLV
+1957 ESLSAV
-1967 AARAEKVAN
+1967 QGSQPTGQLASKS
-1976 LYRWL
+1976 
-1981 DTDNDVATDKYVPV
+1981 V
-1995 PGFERVDADVSD
+1995 PGFKSHFASTSIGIENELSGLMVVLPKNSAQTFGYVHDSQGNPLFMLTKDMSQGGYSNPVGINDIQGVNNWQTHTIELVTYPSEISDTAAVESRKEAMLWLAKEFTDHINQSNHQSLPHLVSD
-2007 EVKQR
+2007 DGR
-2012 MIQSMSGYI
+2012 F
-2021 EHTDN
+2021 
-2026 QVPKDQAQALA
+2026 
-2037 TLFVESTLDYD
+2037 TLVISN
-2048 WDKRV
+2048 
-2053 EFLTKLESYGYS
+2053 S
-2065 FETPHAEKSIVS
+2065 
-2077 FWSGKNF
+2077 
-2084 KQYRDVLDNAQTD
+2084 
-2097 GKKVVYDIDVK
+2097 
-2108 GNAFAIDLNKHL
+2108 KHL
-2120 MRWGGLF
+2120 IAAGNGT
-2127 LDPDNAEQNQLK
+2127 
-2139 SSIDAATFSN
+2139 SIDAQGKTIGMTPSGQQATMAISAKEFGTSSSPEVRLLESAPWYQAGLRDEFLANAKN
-2149 TGFWSSV
+2149 TTLDDPATAQNVYAYLTSV
-2156 YATGAQHDV
+2156 YSKTADLAKEYGIYINDWDPASEGFSPNAQGLTDPKV
-2165 YVIAEGGVRLGNYFW
+2165 KNAWSILPRTKPVRMLELLSAEDSRYVRQQIAEKLKGTYSESLAKNVFEYFQYGGEVAGHGINNATTGS
-2180 HVELPALRQL
+2180 VQQPEPAILFEFRSVPSAL
-2190 QREGLVGEI
+2190 SDFVP
-2199 RLLDKPVSEYKDLP
+2199 KTAS
-2213 ADEIGRRL
+2213 
-2221 TDAGV
+2221 T
-2226 GVKVR
+2226 VKVDVKALDHFDSASR
-2231 FDALSSARQA
+2231 KAIITEVNALVSGSEDFDAWYQEYRASKGQPPVKNPKSSASANHKA
-2241 ELLADNPDDYRAD
+2241 EWLMTQHAEQWAKITAPYTDNHETLTSTKLAPNDKE
-2254 TLVELDVK
+2254 ELHALGETSNLENNKQQENVA
-2262 LSAIDSMLRESL
+2262 SIINTMLNDML
-2274 PFYSL
+2274 PFYAL

-2294 EVRSWPGSDDK
+2294 EVRAWPGTEDK
-2305 SKTILL
+2305 SKTIILE
-2311 DNPEDAA
+2311 DPEDAA
-2318 QQKAIERFILANF
+2318 QHKAIERFILANF

-2348 LSHHD
+2348 ISHHE
-2353 GRTRILAQKED
+2353 GRTHVLAQKVD
-2364 GAWTYNTNSELM
+2364 GAWQYNATVELM

-2382 DAAHVSGK
+2382 DAANVTGK
-2390 VRGESYQKVIDALAE
+2390 IRGESYQQVIDALTD
-2405 YHASTAEHADYELES
+2405 YHASITEHADYEPES
-2420 VEQLVNL
+2420 VEKLLNL
-2427 RKKIEGYAL
+2427 RKKIEGYVL
-2436 GHPDSGRLEAMNS
+2436 GHPDSGRVEAMNS
-2449 LLNQVNSRLEEV
+2449 LLNQVNTRLDEV
-2461 SVLAVSEQSIKAHDS
+2461 SLLSVAEQAIQAQDS

-2484 DNAHLKQSK
+2484 EAANLKESK
-2493 HLYLDG
+2493 HLYLDQ
-2499 NGDFVTKGKGNLAK
+2499 NGDFVTKGKGNLAN
-2513 IDQLGGSDAVLEKVK
+2513 IDLLGSREAVLEKVK
-2528 ASVNHEYGQAIADT
+2528 LTVSNEYGQTVADT
-2542 IFAGLSANELAKDGK
+2542 IFAGLSAKDLAKDGK
-2557 GIDITGLN
+2557 GVDIAGLN
-2565 RIHQALEQHM
+2565 KVHQAIEQHL
-2575 SPVSATMYIWKPSDH
+2575 SPVSATLYIWKPSDH

-2597 LQIGQGRTQIDAQA
+2597 LQIGQGRTQLEGQA
-2611 AADFNKQNY
+2611 AADFNQQNY

-2632 IRNIFNV
+2632 ISNILNV
-2639 ATEYQPDL
+2639 ATKDQPDL

-2665 HDMASEEND
+2665 HDVASEEND
-2674 GFGLNDGETKLK
+2674 GFGLHDGDIKLK

-2692 NAAKGIDAAYKDA
+2692 NVAKGIDASFKEA

-2717 DMLVSTG
+2717 DMLETTG

-2731 PFVDQWNDTS
+2731 PFVEQWNDTS
-2741 YDMMDVANRFAQELQ
+2741 YDMMDVANRFAQELRL
-2756 KQAQASGDPAL
+2756 QAQRSDDPEL
-2767 VAKRIDNVVRL
+2767 LEKRIGNVVRQ
-2778 FAERALEEIEAF
+2778 FAERALEEIETF
-2790 KASQADEGRVFRINL
+2790 KASQADQGRVFRINL
-2805 EGLDVAAMQAEWNR
+2805 EGLDVAAMQAEWHR
-2819 LSHDPDARYQLL
+2819 LSNDPDARYQLL

-2853 HTWRPKF
+2853 HTWLPKF

-2891 NDDLD
+2891 TDVLD
-2896 ALSGSEKHKDKVAIE
+2896 ALSGNEKPKENVAIE

-2920 VPLSPLTRFLNNE
+2920 ESLSPLTRFLNNE
-2933 LYGERDARRKIGD
+2933 LYGDKEARRKIGE

-2961 QKVTLKGEA
+2961 QKITLQGEA
-2970 GRLTGYYHQGTASS
+2970 GRLTGYYHQGTAPSEG
-2984 DDETSTTSG
+2984 ETSSPSG

-3006 EEQASAIRSHYQ
+3006 EEQASAIRNHYQ

-3062 PSNIILHGYSM
+3062 PSNIIIHGYSM

-3110 HEVANPAGIVGTIA
+3110 HEVANPAGIVGAIA

-3132 VEKNLKGLPQET
+3132 VEKNLEGLPKET
-3144 PILLLTDNEGLGEE
+3144 SILLLTDNEGLGNE
-3158 GEKLRVKLSNSGFNV
+3158 GEKLRTKLTASGYNV

-3191 YTGQIVSDLLNT
+3191 YADQIVSGLSSS
-3203 QHIKH
+3203 
-3208 NEAKLNLEP
+3208 A
-3217 HGKNYESRDLILKP
+3217 S
-3231 ISQPETVELGMPEVD
+3231 
-3246 QKVLADIAE
+3246 
-3255 RENVIIGVRPVDEKS
+3255 VDEDLDQQGLDTTSTKDQGVSNKDDHLQVVDS
-3270 KSLIA
+3270 KEAL
-3275 SKMYS
+3275 
-3280 SKGLFVKAKSSDWG
+3280 
-3294 PMSGFIPVDQSFAKA
+3294 
-3309 SARRDLETFNR
+3309 
-3320 HAEQSIQSGNAVSAD
+3320 
-3335 LYLNQ
+3335 
-3340 VRVEELVSK
+3340 
-3349 YHSLT
+3349 
-3354 PLELDDQSGMY
+3354 
-3365 KTTATNGDQSVPFFL
+3365 
-3380 NRVTVDGNELW
+3380 VDG
-3391 QVHYITNGELA
+3391 
-3402 PFKVIGDPVSKQPM
+3402 K
-3416 TADYDLLTVM
+3416 
-3426 YSYGDLGPQ
+3426 
-3435 DKVKQ
+3435 
-3440 PLTWQQWKD
+3440 
-3449 SVTYEDL
+3449 
-3456 TPKYKELYSNED
+3456 
-3468 LYNKK
+3468 
-3473 DGASLGN
+3473 
-3480 VSGRLKELKDRINV
+3480 
-3494 DLGRTNGLEMVHH
+3494 
-3507 GADDANPYAV
+3507 
-3517 MADNFPATFFVP
+3517 
-3529 KSLFAEDGL
+3529 
-3538 GEGKGSIQ
+3538 
-3546 TYFNVNEQGAVVIR
+3546 
-3560 NPQEFSDF
+3560 
-3568 QQVTINAS
+3568 
-3576 FRASFND
+3576 
-3583 KWNHGLDEPL
+3583 
-3593 FTTKRKL
+3593 
-3600 SHEFLNKRD
+3600 
-3609 QLLKKLSG
+3609 
-3617 GRLDAQDETLVA
+3617 
-3629 LGNPDDVSGNK
+3629 
-3640 AIVAVDVSQIFTRQ
+3640 
-3654 ELKERANVFAKPIG
+3654 
-3668 ASYQGILDQ
+3668 IL
-3677 LDLVHQTVSRDQIV
+3677 H
-3691 ASFELNK
+3691 
-3698 KVNAYIAEHPTSG
+3698 
-3711 RNQALTQLKEQ
+3711 NQ
-3722 ITSALFIGK
+3722 
-3731 MQVAQVDID
+3731 
-3740 AIAQTRPELAAR
+3740 
-3752 IFMVAIEEANGEHR
+3752 
-3766 GLTDMMVRWANE
+3766 
-3778 DPYLAPKQGYKG
+3778 
-3790 ETPNDLGFDAKYHVD
+3790 
-3805 LGDHYADFKQWLE
+3805 
-3818 TSQSN
+3818 
-3823 GLLSKATLDESTKT
+3823 
-3837 VHLGY
+3837 
-3842 SYQELQDLTGV
+3842 
-3853 ESVQMAFYFL
+3853 
-3863 KEAAKKVDPISGD
+3863 
-3876 SAEMILLKKFADKSY
+3876 
-3891 LSQLDSDRMD
+3891 
-3901 QIEGIYRSSH
+3901 
-3911 ETDVDAWDRRYS
+3911 
-3923 GAGYDELTNKLA
+3923 
-3935 GATGVDEQL
+3935 
-3944 SVLLDDRKGLLIGE
+3944 
-3958 VHGSDVNGL
+3958 DVNGW
-3967 RFVNEQMDALKKQ
+3967 
-3980 GVTVIGLEH
+3980 G
-3989 LRSDLAQ
+3989 
-3996 PLIDRYLATGVMSS
+3996 P
-4010 ELSAMLKT
+4010 
-4018 KHLDATL
+4018 
-4025 FENARANGM
+4025 
-4034 RIVALD
+4034 
-4040 ANSSARPNVQG
+4040 
-4051 TEHGLMYRAGAANN
+4051 
-4065 IAVEVLQSLPD
+4065 
-4076 DEKFVAI
+4076 
-4083 YGKAHLQ
+4083 
-4090 SHKGIEGF
+4090 
-4098 VPGITHRLDLPA
+4098 IT
-4110 LRVSDSNQFR
+4110 
-4120 VEQDDMTLRVVYDD
+4120 
-4134 VANKPKLT
+4134 
-4142 FKDSLS
+4142 
-4148 GANTAIHNQNVN
+4148 
-4160 DWERVAVT
+4160 VT
-4168 PTADGGETRFDGQII
+4168 PTTDGGETRFDGQII
-4183 VQMENDSVVANA
+4183 VQMENDDVVAKA

-4233 WQLVGHGRDDSDS
+4233 WQLVGHGRDHSES
-4246 NNTHLSGYSAEDLAA
+4246 NNTRLSGYSADELAV
-4261 KLANFQ
+4261 KLAKFQ
-4267 QSFSQAENINNTP
+4267 QSFNQAENINNKP

-4306 MDVNG
+4306 MDANG
-4311 LRVDVSARS
+4311 LRVDVSVRS
-4320 SELAVDATGRK
+4320 SELAIDEAGRK
-4331 HTKDENGDWIQKAET
+4331 HTKDANGDWVQKAEN

-4352 WNEQG
+4352 WDAQG
-4357 EVIAKEERIRNGIA
+4357 EVVAKDERIRNGIA

-4381 VSDVGEIARGA
+4381 VSDVDELARGA

-4400 DAPEKRKVETE
+4400 DAPEKRKPETE
-4411 TSSSAANNK
+4411 VIANSSSSNQ

-4427 QVNVGDGEFT
+4427 QVNVGEGEFT

-4449 VGSGGFKSL
+4449 VGTGGFKSL

-4468 IGNGESK
+4468 IGDGESK
-4475 HSVDMGGYQALE
+4475 HSVDIGGYQALE
-4487 GAQMFI
+4487 GSQMFL
-4493 GNRNVSFNLGQSN
+4493 GNRNVSFNFGHSN
-4506 DLLVMMDKSIPT
+4506 DLILMMDKSIPT

-4534 LQSIATSGEDQDWLA
+4534 LQSIATFGEGEDWLA

-4568 GLDQSSSVDYTCLVE
+4568 GLDQSSSVDYTTLVE
-4583 LDSHNERSSRGLKH
+4583 LDSQNERDSRGLKH
-4597 DTEAALNKQYNQWL
+4597 DAEATLNKQYNQWL
-4611 SGNSDSSAGKL
+4611 SGNGNSGTSQL

-4677 MTQQFSATGQAKTTF
+4677 MTQQFTATGQAKTTF
-4692 TYTPEDLPRQLK
+4692 TYTPQDLPRQLK
-4704 NKLLGQMAG
+4704 NKLLGQLAG
-4713 IGAETTLA
+4713 VGAETTLA

-4726 DYTTS
+4726 DYTAS
-4731 GQIVSRNGE
+4731 GQIVSRNGQ
-4740 AVDGVAILTEML
+4740 AVDGVAILKEML

-4773 DSLKSGIDMGADG
+4773 DSLKAGIDMGADG
-4786 IQSFAETHGLK
+4786 IKSFAETHGLK
-4797 DKAPEEEENKS
+4797 EKAPEEEKDNS
-4808 AVSVNGTSVN
+4808 SVSVNGANVN
-4818 SAQGATAS
+4818 SAQGATVA

-4870 KENLT
+4870 KQNLT

-4894 LQGDGDINLSLGN
+4894 LQGDGDINISLGN

-4948 GGEGSD
+4948 GGEGND

-5004 LGRDYV
+5004 SGRDYV

-5022 DGQDYSVTIG
+5022 DDQDYSVTIG

-5057 SAGNDV
+5057 GAGNDV

-5075 GEGEDHLIAA
+5075 GDGDDHLIAA
-5085 AISKFSQFNGEEGRD
+5085 AISKFSQFNGGEGRD

-5126 IDNLVEDISSEDN
+5126 IDNLVEDIRSEDN

-5163 LRDPVSE
+5163 LRDPSNDS
-5170 TDQAKF
+5170 DQSKF

-5183 FNDYFDG
+5183 FSDYFNG
-5190 KRAQM
+5190 NRAQVVIGM
-5195 IIAMGEKDA
+5195 SEKDLS
-5204 NGEREYTTLSES
+5204 GEREYTMLSDS
-5216 SIDALV
+5216 AIDALV
-5222 QAMSGFDPQ
+5222 QAMSGFEPQ
-5231 AGDNGFIDN
+5231 AGDNGFIDS
-5240 LDSKSRVAISTA
+5240 LESKSQAAISMA
-5252 WADVVHKKGITV
+5252 WSDVVHKKGLMV

>member
-9 VEYFFTGNYSADNGN
+9 VEYFFTGNYSADDGN
-24 NDIVAIGF
+24 NNIVAIGF
-32 GGEIHAYG
+32 GGQIHAYG

-51 ATVHT
+51 ATVYT

-62 VVGGSAYLRVED
+62 VVGGSAYLKVED
-74 STGHLSV
+74 STGHLTV

-112 GHHGD
+112 GNHGD

-123 AAYNSVKRK
+123 AAYNGITRK
-132 GLSGNVTFKGAGGY
+132 GLSGNVTFAGAGGY
-146 NALWHETNHGNLSF
+146 NALWHETNQGNLSF
-160 AGAGAGN
+160 TGAGAGN

-172 WFDQYQG
+172 WSNRYQG
-179 SRGDVSFDGAGA
+179 SHGDVTFDGAGA

-236 RTRQAEDVYQQTH
+236 RTHQAEDVYTQTR

-256 VGGYNSFYSDVAHGD
+256 VGGYNSLYSDVAHGD

-279 YNTITR
+279 YNTIIR
-285 KGSGSS
+285 KGSGND
-291 FDAQGM
+291 FAKEGM
-297 EYAKAEDIVLT
+297 TNAKADEIVLT
-308 TAKMHGSWIG
+308 KAVMSGSWIG
-318 SGTHAVTAV
+318 QDHHVTAV
-327 KSEREPNT
+327 KSASEPNT
-335 YLFAIAD
+335 YLFAFAD
-342 GTYTK
+342 STYTK
-347 INKVRLSNDPKTGKL
+347 INKVQLRNDPQTGEL
-362 KYYSEAWYK
+362 KYYSTAWYK
-371 QGNHLSGLAR
+371 EGNHLSNLANQDI
-381 SDVSSAGG
+381 SDNGG
-389 FEVNPING
+389 FTAVNING
-397 GYTLSNIAV
+397 AYTLSDLKV
-406 EHQQSLTVHAMEKDL
+406 EHQQSVTVHAVEKSL

-431 GALIDAKDVVLSDAK
+431 GAVIDAKEVSLSDAK
-446 MGGHAISTDGTKVD
+446 MGGHAIYADGTKVD
-460 VQAIKSNRKPNT
+460 VKAVKSNRQPNT
-472 YVYAKVLG
+472 YIYAKVLG
-480 PYTKIVVVELANDAE
+480 PYTKIVVVELANDPE
-495 TGVLKYQARSWYK
+495 TGALKYQARSWYK
-508 EGDHTANLA
+508 EGDHTANIA
-517 NEDISSANGYHSMGK
+517 NQDISSATGYNPMGK

-537 SALNYSVN
+537 SDLHYSVN
-545 AIRSMSE
+545 AVRSTSE
-552 TVADIDEYT
+552 TVADIEEYT

-569 TDSGESSGDVHFS
+569 NDSGESSGDVRFN

-590 KSNVTRGNVYFNG
+590 KSNVTRGNVHFNG

-624 GAANVIVKSGEEGDL
+624 GAANVIVKSGEEGEL

-652 QSKQGKMDV
+652 QSQQGKMDV

-667 NVLVRIGDGQYLAH
+667 NVLVRLGDGQYLAH

-689 VHKGNGNSRVAMLGG
+689 VQKGSGDSRVVMLGG
-704 YNTHTQIGSGH
+704 YNTHTQIGSGN

-727 TQVGNGEVTSV
+727 TQVGKGDVAAV

-744 VLTKVGEGEL
+744 VLTKMGEGEL
-754 TAGMLGGAN
+754 TSGMLGGAN
-763 VMTHIS
+763 VITHIS
-769 GDEQASNTT
+769 NDDQLSNTT

-786 ILTKKGKGD
+786 ILTKKGKGN

-808 HVGDGSTTGVMVG
+808 HVGDGTTTGVMVG

-871 SIAAMI
+871 SIAVMI

-957 IFTHIGNGSTFAAMI
+957 IFTHIGHGSTFAAMI
-972 GQANVMTKVGNDL
+972 GQANIMTKVGNDL

-991 GKANIYTH
+991 GKANIMTH
-999 VGDGTSLGLFAGEMN
+999 VGDGTSLGLFAGEVN

-1102 LLISDI
+1102 LLISDV

-1118 TTIGIAKGKANI
+1118 TTIGIAKGKANLI
-1130 VTKVGD
+1130 TKVGD
-1136 GLGINVAWGQA
+1136 GLGVNVAWGQA

-1161 AKGEANIL
+1161 AKGEANLI

-1181 QGKANIITHVG
+1181 QGEANIITHVG

-1211 DGRNVVLAKGEA
+1211 HGQNVVLAKGEA

-1236 ALWSKGNVVTKV
+1236 ALWSKGNIVTKV

-1257 KGKANITTTVGN
+1257 KGQANITTTVGN
-1269 GLSVTAAYGDA
+1269 GLNVTAAYGDA
-1280 NINTKVGN
+1280 NINTKVGD

-1313 MKGKANANIHIGDGL
+1313 MKGKANANIHVGDGL
-1328 NINASYARNNVAI
+1328 NINASYAQNNVAI

-1359 SNKLSALFDNVKQT
+1359 SNKLSALFDNIKQT
-1373 LLGVGGSQAINYLV
+1373 VLGVGGSQAINYLV
-1387 QGDEAST
+1387 QGDEASS
-1394 SGTQKGRGAIATPEI
+1394 SGTHKGRGAIATPEI
-1409 TKLDGFQMDAIEE
+1409 TKLDGFQMDAIKE

-1435 TKVDTPDLNEMDNDL
+1435 TKVDTPDLNKMQHAINVDD
-1450 NIDGASDHAPN
+1450 SSVQAPN

-1466 DFEQGDRGWQ
+1466 DFELGEHGWQ
-1476 STHGVEASYS
+1476 STHGVEASYA
-1486 GSVYGVNGEGHGTRV
+1486 GSVYGVEGEGHGARV

-1506 HTNTSLYQDL
+1506 YTNTSLYQDL
-1516 TDLTEGEVIAVS
+1516 ANLAQGEVIAVS

-1567 KLTAHAGSNRIEFKG
+1567 KLTAYAGSNRIEFKG

-1591 ILDNVVAKSESS
+1591 ILDNVVATSESS
-1603 PQANAV
+1603 QQANAIR
-1609 SEHAKQN
+1609 EHATQN
-1616 QASQNALS
+1616 PAAQNALS

-1659 QAIENNG
+1659 QALENNG

-1672 VKEESEAVT
+1672 VQEESEAIT
-1681 AELTTLAQGLDVLDG
+1681 AELTKLAQGLDVLDS
-1696 QATHTGKSGEQWR
+1696 QATHTGESGDQWR
-1709 NDFAGGLLD
+1709 NEFASGLLA
-1718 GVQSQIDDAKQ
+1718 GVQIQLDDAKQ
-1729 LASDKMAAAKQTQS
+1729 LANGKIAEAKQTHA
-1743 DNNSKVKDSIAK
+1743 DNQNKVKDAVAK

-1768 GAEQDIAEAKADAE
+1768 GAEQDIADAQADAE
-1782 TRKADAVAKS
+1782 KRKADALAKGK
-1792 HDAKQAES
+1792 DAQQAES
-1800 DAHSAANDAQSRG
+1800 DAHHAINNAQSRG
-1813 DRDAMNAENKANQ
+1813 DRDVELAENKANQ
-1826 AQNDAQGAK
+1826 AQADAQGAK

-1841 PDRQGVAGSG
+1841 PDRQGVTGSG
-1851 LSGNAHRVEGAGETG
+1851 LSGNAHSVEGAGETD
-1866 SHVNTDSQTNADG
+1866 SHVKTDSQTNADG
-1879 RFSDGLTEQE
+1879 RFSEGLTEQE
-1889 LEALEGATNAV
+1889 QEALEGATNAV
-1900 NRLQINAGIRS
+1900 NRLQINAGIRA
-1911 KNSGST
+1911 KNSVSSM
-1917 ITSMFMEANADSIVV
+1917 TSMFSETNSKSIVV
-1932 DTTASQDVVRK
+1932 PTKVSPEPDRQEVTRRD
-1943 EVRISGV
+1943 VRISGV
-1950 NLVGLGE
+1950 NL
-1957 ASHDSAESLV
+1957 ESLSAV
-1967 AARAEKVAN
+1967 QGSQPTGQLASKS
-1976 LYRWL
+1976 
-1981 DTDNDVATDKYVPV
+1981 V
-1995 PGFERVDADVSD
+1995 PGFKSHFASTSIGIENELSGLVVVLPKNSAQTFGYVHDSQGNPLFMLTKDMNQGGYSNPVGINDIQGVNNWQTHTIELVTYPSEISDTAAIESRKEAMLWLAKEFTDHINQSNHQSLPHLVSD
-2007 EVKQR
+2007 DGRFTLVISNSKHLIAAGNGTSIDAQGKTIGMTPSGQQATMAISAKEFGTSSSPEVRLLESAPWYQAGLRDEFLANAKNTTLDDPATAQNVYAYLTSVYSKTADLAKEYGIYINDWDPASEGFSPNAQGLTDPKVKNAWSILPRTKPVR
-2012 MIQSMSGYI
+2012 MLELLSAEDSRYVRQQIAEKLKGTYSESLAKNVFEYFQYGGEVAGHGINNATTGSVQQPEPAILFEFRSVPSALS
-2021 EHTDN
+2021 DF
-2026 QVPKDQAQALA
+2026 VPKTASTVKVDVKALDHFDSA
-2037 TLFVESTLDYD
+2037 SRKAIITEVNALVSGSEDFDAWYQEYRASKGQPPVKNPKSSASANHKAEWLMTQ
-2048 WDKRV
+2048 
-2053 EFLTKLESYGYS
+2053 
-2065 FETPHAEKSIVS
+2065 HAEKWAKITAPYTDNHETLTSTKLASNDKEELHALGETSNLEHNKQQENVASII
-2077 FWSGKNF
+2077 N
-2084 KQYRDVLDNAQTD
+2084 TM
-2097 GKKVVYDIDVK
+2097 
-2108 GNAFAIDLNKHL
+2108 LND
-2120 MRWGGLF
+2120 M
-2127 LDPDNAEQNQLK
+2127 
-2139 SSIDAATFSN
+2139 
-2149 TGFWSSV
+2149 
-2156 YATGAQHDV
+2156 
-2165 YVIAEGGVRLGNYFW
+2165 
-2180 HVELPALRQL
+2180 
-2190 QREGLVGEI
+2190 
-2199 RLLDKPVSEYKDLP
+2199 
-2213 ADEIGRRL
+2213 
-2221 TDAGV
+2221 
-2226 GVKVR
+2226 
-2231 FDALSSARQA
+2231 
-2241 ELLADNPDDYRAD
+2241 
-2254 TLVELDVK
+2254 
-2262 LSAIDSMLRESL
+2262 L
-2274 PFYSL
+2274 PFYAL

-2294 EVRSWPGSDDK
+2294 EVRAWPGTEDK
-2305 SKTILL
+2305 SKTIILE
-2311 DNPEDAA
+2311 DPEDAA
-2318 QQKAIERFILANF
+2318 QHKAIERFILANF

-2348 LSHHD
+2348 ISHHE
-2353 GRTRILAQKED
+2353 GRTHVLAQKVD
-2364 GAWTYNTNSELM
+2364 GAWQYNAKVELM

-2382 DAAHVSGK
+2382 DAANVTGK
-2390 VRGESYQKVIDALAE
+2390 IRGESYQQVIDALTD
-2405 YHASTAEHADYELES
+2405 YHASITEHADYEPES
-2420 VEQLVNL
+2420 VEKLLNL
-2427 RKKIEGYAL
+2427 RKKIEGYVL
-2436 GHPDSGRLEAMNS
+2436 GHPDSGRVEAMNS
-2449 LLNQVNSRLEEV
+2449 LLNQVNTRLDEV
-2461 SVLAVSEQSIKAHDS
+2461 SLLSVAEQTIQAQNS

-2484 DNAHLKQSK
+2484 EAANLKESK
-2493 HLYLDG
+2493 HLYLDQ
-2499 NGDFVTKGKGNLAK
+2499 NGDFVTKGKGNLANT
-2513 IDQLGGSDAVLEKVK
+2513 DLLGSREAVLEKVK
-2528 ASVNHEYGQAIADT
+2528 LTVSNEYGQTVADT
-2542 IFAGLSANELAKDGK
+2542 IFAGLSAKDLAKDGK
-2557 GIDITGLN
+2557 GVDIAGLN
-2565 RIHQALEQHM
+2565 KVHQAIEQHL
-2575 SPVSATMYIWKPSDH
+2575 SPVSATLYIWKPSDH

-2597 LQIGQGRTQIDAQA
+2597 LQIGQGRTQLEGQA
-2611 AADFNKQNY
+2611 AADFNQQNY

-2632 IRNIFNV
+2632 ISNILNV
-2639 ATEYQPDL
+2639 ATKDQPDL

-2665 HDMASEEND
+2665 HDVASEEND
-2674 GFGLNDGETKLK
+2674 GFGLHDGDIKLK

-2692 NAAKGIDAAYKDA
+2692 NAAKGIDASFKEA

-2717 DMLVSTG
+2717 DMLETTG

-2731 PFVDQWNDTS
+2731 PFVEQWNDTS
-2741 YDMMDVANRFAQELQ
+2741 YDMMDVAHRFAQELRL
-2756 KQAQASGDPAL
+2756 QAQRSDDPEL
-2767 VAKRIDNVVRL
+2767 LEKRIGNVIRQ
-2778 FAERALEEIEAF
+2778 FAERALEEIETF
-2790 KASQADEGRVFRINL
+2790 KASQADQGRVFRINL
-2805 EGLDVAAMQAEWNR
+2805 EGLDVAAMQAEWHR
-2819 LSHDPDARYQLL
+2819 LSNDPDARYQLL

-2853 HTWRPKF
+2853 HTWLPKF

-2891 NDDLD
+2891 TDVLD
-2896 ALSGSEKHKDKVAIE
+2896 ALSGNEKPKENVAIE

-2920 VPLSPLTRFLNNE
+2920 ESLSPLTRFLNNE
-2933 LYGERDARRKIGD
+2933 LYGDKEARRKIGE

-2961 QKVTLKGEA
+2961 QKITLQGEA
-2970 GRLTGYYHQGTASS
+2970 GRLTGYYHQGTASREG
-2984 DDETSTTSG
+2984 ETSTTSG

-3006 EEQASAIRSHYQ
+3006 EEQASAIRNHYQ

-3062 PSNIILHGYSM
+3062 PSNIIIHGYSM

-3110 HEVANPAGIVGTIA
+3110 HEVANPAGIVGAIA

-3132 VEKNLKGLPQET
+3132 VEKNLEGLPKET
-3144 PILLLTDNEGLGEE
+3144 SILLLTDNEGLGNE
-3158 GEKLRVKLSNSGFNV
+3158 GEKLRTKLTASGYNV

-3191 YTGQIVSDLLNT
+3191 YADQIVSGLSSSASVDEDLDQQGLDTTSTKDQGVSNKDDHL
-3203 QHIKH
+3203 QVVDSK
-3208 NEAKLNLEP
+3208 EA
-3217 HGKNYESRDLILKP
+3217 
-3231 ISQPETVELGMPEVD
+3231 
-3246 QKVLADIAE
+3246 LADGKI
-3255 RENVIIGVRPVDEKS
+3255 
-3270 KSLIA
+3270 L
-3275 SKMYS
+3275 
-3280 SKGLFVKAKSSDWG
+3280 
-3294 PMSGFIPVDQSFAKA
+3294 
-3309 SARRDLETFNR
+3309 
-3320 HAEQSIQSGNAVSAD
+3320 H
-3335 LYLNQ
+3335 NQ
-3340 VRVEELVSK
+3340 
-3349 YHSLT
+3349 
-3354 PLELDDQSGMY
+3354 
-3365 KTTATNGDQSVPFFL
+3365 
-3380 NRVTVDGNELW
+3380 
-3391 QVHYITNGELA
+3391 
-3402 PFKVIGDPVSKQPM
+3402 
-3416 TADYDLLTVM
+3416 
-3426 YSYGDLGPQ
+3426 
-3435 DKVKQ
+3435 
-3440 PLTWQQWKD
+3440 
-3449 SVTYEDL
+3449 
-3456 TPKYKELYSNED
+3456 
-3468 LYNKK
+3468 
-3473 DGASLGN
+3473 
-3480 VSGRLKELKDRINV
+3480 
-3494 DLGRTNGLEMVHH
+3494 
-3507 GADDANPYAV
+3507 
-3517 MADNFPATFFVP
+3517 
-3529 KSLFAEDGL
+3529 
-3538 GEGKGSIQ
+3538 
-3546 TYFNVNEQGAVVIR
+3546 
-3560 NPQEFSDF
+3560 
-3568 QQVTINAS
+3568 
-3576 FRASFND
+3576 
-3583 KWNHGLDEPL
+3583 
-3593 FTTKRKL
+3593 
-3600 SHEFLNKRD
+3600 
-3609 QLLKKLSG
+3609 
-3617 GRLDAQDETLVA
+3617 
-3629 LGNPDDVSGNK
+3629 
-3640 AIVAVDVSQIFTRQ
+3640 
-3654 ELKERANVFAKPIG
+3654 
-3668 ASYQGILDQ
+3668 
-3677 LDLVHQTVSRDQIV
+3677 
-3691 ASFELNK
+3691 
-3698 KVNAYIAEHPTSG
+3698 
-3711 RNQALTQLKEQ
+3711 
-3722 ITSALFIGK
+3722 
-3731 MQVAQVDID
+3731 
-3740 AIAQTRPELAAR
+3740 
-3752 IFMVAIEEANGEHR
+3752 
-3766 GLTDMMVRWANE
+3766 
-3778 DPYLAPKQGYKG
+3778 
-3790 ETPNDLGFDAKYHVD
+3790 
-3805 LGDHYADFKQWLE
+3805 
-3818 TSQSN
+3818 
-3823 GLLSKATLDESTKT
+3823 
-3837 VHLGY
+3837 
-3842 SYQELQDLTGV
+3842 
-3853 ESVQMAFYFL
+3853 
-3863 KEAAKKVDPISGD
+3863 
-3876 SAEMILLKKFADKSY
+3876 
-3891 LSQLDSDRMD
+3891 
-3901 QIEGIYRSSH
+3901 
-3911 ETDVDAWDRRYS
+3911 
-3923 GAGYDELTNKLA
+3923 
-3935 GATGVDEQL
+3935 
-3944 SVLLDDRKGLLIGE
+3944 
-3958 VHGSDVNGL
+3958 DVNGW
-3967 RFVNEQMDALKKQ
+3967 
-3980 GVTVIGLEH
+3980 GPI
-3989 LRSDLAQ
+3989 
-3996 PLIDRYLATGVMSS
+3996 
-4010 ELSAMLKT
+4010 
-4018 KHLDATL
+4018 
-4025 FENARANGM
+4025 
-4034 RIVALD
+4034 
-4040 ANSSARPNVQG
+4040 
-4051 TEHGLMYRAGAANN
+4051 
-4065 IAVEVLQSLPD
+4065 
-4076 DEKFVAI
+4076 
-4083 YGKAHLQ
+4083 
-4090 SHKGIEGF
+4090 
-4098 VPGITHRLDLPA
+4098 
-4110 LRVSDSNQFR
+4110 
-4120 VEQDDMTLRVVYDD
+4120 
-4134 VANKPKLT
+4134 
-4142 FKDSLS
+4142 
-4148 GANTAIHNQNVN
+4148 
-4160 DWERVAVT
+4160 AVT
-4168 PTADGGETRFDGQII
+4168 PTTDGGETRFDGQII
-4183 VQMENDSVVANA
+4183 VQMENDDVVAKA

-4233 WQLVGHGRDDSDS
+4233 WQLVGHGRDHSES
-4246 NNTHLSGYSAEDLAA
+4246 NNTRLSGYSADELAV
-4261 KLANFQ
+4261 KLAKFQ
-4267 QSFSQAENINNTP
+4267 QSFNQAENINNKP

-4306 MDVNG
+4306 MDANG
-4311 LRVDVSARS
+4311 LRVDVSVRS
-4320 SELAVDATGRK
+4320 SELAVDEAGRK
-4331 HTKDENGDWIQKAET
+4331 HTKDANGDWVQKAEN

-4352 WNEQG
+4352 WDAQG
-4357 EVIAKEERIRNGIA
+4357 EVVAKDERIRNGIA

-4381 VSDVGEIARGA
+4381 VSDVDEPARGA
-4392 IGDNNDVF
+4392 IGDNSDVF
-4400 DAPEKRKVETE
+4400 DAPEKRKPETE
-4411 TSSSAANNK
+4411 VIANSSSSNQ

-4427 QVNVGDGEFT
+4427 QVNVGEGEFT

-4449 VGSGGFKSL
+4449 VGTGGFKSL

-4468 IGNGESK
+4468 IGDGESK
-4475 HSVDMGGYQALE
+4475 HSVDIGGYQALE
-4487 GAQMFI
+4487 GAQMFL
-4493 GNRNVSFNLGQSN
+4493 GNRNVSFNFGHSN
-4506 DLLVMMDKSIPT
+4506 DLILMMDKSIPT

-4534 LQSIATSGEDQDWLA
+4534 LQGIATSGEGEDWLA

-4568 GLDQSSSVDYTCLVE
+4568 GLDQSSSVDYTTLVE
-4583 LDSHNERSSRGLKH
+4583 LDSQNERDSRGLKH
-4597 DTEAALNKQYNQWL
+4597 DAEATLNKQYNQWL
-4611 SGNSDSSAGKL
+4611 SGNGNSGTSQL

-4677 MTQQFSATGQAKTTF
+4677 MTQQFTATGQAKTTF
-4692 TYTPEDLPRQLK
+4692 TYTPQNLPRQLK
-4704 NKLLGQMAG
+4704 NKLLGQLAG
-4713 IGAETTLA
+4713 VGAETTLA

-4726 DYTTS
+4726 DYTAS
-4731 GQIVSRNGE
+4731 GQIVSRNGQ
-4740 AVDGVAILTEML
+4740 AVDGVAILKEML

-4773 DSLKSGIDMGADG
+4773 DSLKAGIDMGADG
-4786 IQSFAETHGLK
+4786 IKSFAETHGLK
-4797 DKAPEEEENKS
+4797 EKAPEEEKDNS
-4808 AVSVNGTSVN
+4808 SVSVNGANVN
-4818 SAQGATAS
+4818 SAQGATMA

-4839 FGFNSL
+4839 LGFNSL

-4870 KENLT
+4870 KQNLT

-4894 LQGDGDINLSLGN
+4894 LQGDGDINISLGN

-4948 GGEGSD
+4948 GGEGHD

-5004 LGRDYV
+5004 SGRDYV

-5022 DGQDYSVTIG
+5022 DDQDYSVTIG

-5039 GAGNDFANV
+5039 GAGNDFANI

-5057 SAGNDV
+5057 GAGNDV

-5075 GEGEDHLIAA
+5075 GDGDDHLIAA
-5085 AISKFSQFNGEEGRD
+5085 AISKFSQFNGGEGRD

-5126 IDNLVEDISSEDN
+5126 IDNLVEDIRSEDN

-5163 LRDPVSE
+5163 LRDPSNDS
-5170 TDQAKF
+5170 DQSKF

-5183 FNDYFDG
+5183 FSDYFNG
-5190 KRAQM
+5190 NRAQVVIGM
-5195 IIAMGEKDA
+5195 SEKDLS
-5204 NGEREYTTLSES
+5204 GEREYTMLSDS
-5216 SIDALV
+5216 AIDALV
-5222 QAMSGFDPQ
+5222 QAMSGFEPQ
-5231 AGDNGFIDN
+5231 AGDNGFIDS
-5240 LDSKSRVAISTA
+5240 LESKSQAAISMA
-5252 WADVVHKKGITV
+5252 WSDVVHKKGLMV

>member
-9 VEYFFTGNYSADNGN
+9 VEYFFTGNYSADDGN
-24 NDIVAIGF
+24 NNIVAIGF
-32 GGEIHAYG
+32 GGQIHAYG

-51 ATVHT
+51 ATVYT

-62 VVGGSAYLRVED
+62 VVGGSAYLKVED
-74 STGHLSV
+74 STGHLTV

-112 GHHGD
+112 GNHGD

-123 AAYNSVKRK
+123 AAYNGITRK
-132 GLSGNVTFKGAGGY
+132 GLSGNVTFAGAGGY
-146 NALWHETNHGNLSF
+146 NALWHETNQGNLSF
-160 AGAGAGN
+160 TGAGAGN

-172 WFDQYQG
+172 WFNRYQG
-179 SRGDVSFDGAGA
+179 SHGDVTFDGAGA

-236 RTRQAEDVYQQTH
+236 RTHQAEDVYTQTR

-256 VGGYNSFYSDVAHGD
+256 VGGYNSLYSDVAHGD

-279 YNTITR
+279 YNTIIR
-285 KGSGSS
+285 KGSGND
-291 FDAQGM
+291 FAKEGM
-297 EYAKAEDIVLT
+297 TNAKADEIVLT
-308 TAKMHGSWIG
+308 KAVMSGSWIG
-318 SGTHAVTAV
+318 QDHHVTAV
-327 KSEREPNT
+327 KSASEPNT
-335 YLFAIAD
+335 YLFAFAD
-342 GTYTK
+342 STYTK
-347 INKVRLSNDPKTGKL
+347 INKVQLRNDPQTGEL
-362 KYYSEAWYK
+362 KYYSTAWYK
-371 QGNHLSGLAR
+371 EGNHLSNLANQDI
-381 SDVSSAGG
+381 SDNGG
-389 FEVNPING
+389 FTAVNING
-397 GYTLSNIAV
+397 AYTLSDLKV
-406 EHQQSLTVHAMEKDL
+406 EHQQSVTVHAVEKSL

-431 GALIDAKDVVLSDAK
+431 GAVIDAKEVSLSDAK
-446 MGGHAISTDGTKVD
+446 MGGHAIYADGTKVD
-460 VQAIKSNRKPNT
+460 VKAVKSNRQPNT
-472 YVYAKVLG
+472 YIYAKVLG
-480 PYTKIVVVELANDAE
+480 PYTKIVVVELANDPE
-495 TGVLKYQARSWYK
+495 TGALKYQARSWYK
-508 EGDHTANLA
+508 EGDHTANIA
-517 NEDISSANGYHSMGK
+517 NQDISSATGYNPMGK

-537 SALNYSVN
+537 SDLHYSVN
-545 AIRSMSE
+545 AVRSTSE
-552 TVADIDEYT
+552 TVADIEEYT

-569 TDSGESSGDVHFS
+569 NDSGESSGDVRFN

-590 KSNVTRGNVYFNG
+590 KSNVTRGNVHFNG

-652 QSKQGKMDV
+652 QSQQGKMDV

-667 NVLVRIGDGQYLAH
+667 NVLVRLGDGQYLAH

-689 VHKGNGNSRVAMLGG
+689 VQKGSGDSRVVMLGG
-704 YNTHTQIGSGH
+704 YNTHTQIGSGN

-727 TQVGNGEVTSV
+727 TQVGKGDVAAV

-744 VLTKVGEGEL
+744 VLTKMGEGEL
-754 TAGMLGGAN
+754 TSGMLGGAN
-763 VMTHIS
+763 VITHIS
-769 GDEQASNTT
+769 NDDQLSNTT

-786 ILTKKGKGD
+786 ILTKKGKGN

-808 HVGDGSTTGVMVG
+808 HVGDGTTTGVMVG

-855 VMGAAG
+855 VMGAVG

-871 SIAAMI
+871 SIAVMI

-952 VGNAN
+952 VGNVN
-957 IFTHIGNGSTFAAMI
+957 IFTHIGHGSTFAAMI
-972 GQANVMTKVGNDL
+972 GQANIMTKVGNDL

-991 GKANIYTH
+991 GKANIMTH
-999 VGDGTSLGLFAGEMN
+999 VGDGTSLGLFAGEVN

-1102 LLISDI
+1102 LLISDV

-1118 TTIGIAKGKANI
+1118 TTIGIAKGKANLI
-1130 VTKVGD
+1130 TKVGD
-1136 GLGINVAWGQA
+1136 GLGVNVAWGQA

-1161 AKGEANIL
+1161 AKGEANLI

-1181 QGKANIITHVG
+1181 QGEANIITHVG

-1211 DGRNVVLAKGEA
+1211 HGQNVVLAKGEA

-1236 ALWSKGNVVTKV
+1236 ALWSKGNIVTKV

-1257 KGKANITTTVGN
+1257 KGQANITTTVGN
-1269 GLSVTAAYGDA
+1269 GLNVTAAYGDA
-1280 NINTKVGN
+1280 NINTKVGD

-1313 MKGKANANIHIGDGL
+1313 MKGKANANIHVGDGL
-1328 NINASYARNNVAI
+1328 NINASYAQNNVAI

-1359 SNKLSALFDNVKQT
+1359 SNKLSALFDNIKQT
-1373 LLGVGGSQAINYLV
+1373 VLGVGGSQAINYLV
-1387 QGDEAST
+1387 QGDEASS
-1394 SGTQKGRGAIATPEI
+1394 SGTHKGRGAIATPEI
-1409 TKLDGFQMDAIEE
+1409 TKLDGFQMDAIKE
-1422 VGSDLGDSLTGSV
+1422 VSSDLGDSLTGSV
-1435 TKVDTPDLNEMDNDL
+1435 TKVDTPDLNKMQHAL
-1450 NIDGASDHAPN
+1450 NVDDSSVQAPN

-1466 DFEQGDRGWQ
+1466 DFELGEHGWQ
-1476 STHGVEASYS
+1476 STHGVEASYA
-1486 GSVYGVNGEGHGTRV
+1486 GSVYGVEGEGHGARV

-1506 HTNTSLYQDL
+1506 YTNTSLYQDL
-1516 TDLTEGEVIAVS
+1516 ANLAQGEVIAVS

-1552 FSSSGDASAWQQKTL
+1552 FSSSGDESAWQQKTL
-1567 KLTAHAGSNRIEFKG
+1567 KLTAQAGSNRIEFKG

-1591 ILDNVVAKSESS
+1591 ILDNVVATSESS
-1603 PQANAV
+1603 QQANAIR
-1609 SEHAKQN
+1609 EHATQN
-1616 QASQNALS
+1616 PAAQNALS

-1659 QAIENNG
+1659 QALENNG

-1672 VKEESEAVT
+1672 VQEESEAIT
-1681 AELTTLAQGLDVLDG
+1681 AELTKLAQGLDVLDS
-1696 QATHTGKSGEQWR
+1696 QATHTGESGDQWR
-1709 NDFAGGLLD
+1709 NEFASGLLA
-1718 GVQSQIDDAKQ
+1718 GVQTQLDDAKQ
-1729 LASDKMAAAKQTQS
+1729 LANDKIAEAKQTHA
-1743 DNNSKVKDSIAK
+1743 DNQNKVKDAVAK

-1768 GAEQDIAEAKADAE
+1768 GAEQDIADAQADAE
-1782 TRKADAVAKS
+1782 KRKADALAKGK
-1792 HDAKQAES
+1792 DAQQAES
-1800 DAHSAANDAQSRG
+1800 DAHHAVNNAQSRG
-1813 DRDAMNAENKANQ
+1813 DRDVQVAENKANQ
-1826 AQNDAQGAK
+1826 AQADAQGAK

-1841 PDRQGVAGSG
+1841 PDRQGVTGSG
-1851 LSGNAHRVEGAGETG
+1851 LSGNAHSVEGAGETD
-1866 SHVNTDSQTNADG
+1866 SHVKTDSQTNADG
-1879 RFSDGLTEQE
+1879 RFSEGLTEQE
-1889 LEALEGATNAV
+1889 QEALEGATNAV
-1900 NRLQINAGIRS
+1900 NRLQINAGIRA
-1911 KNSGST
+1911 KNSGSSM
-1917 ITSMFMEANADSIVV
+1917 TSMFSETNSKSIVV
-1932 DTTASQDVVRK
+1932 PTKVSPEPDRQEVTRRD
-1943 EVRISGV
+1943 VRISGV
-1950 NLVGLGE
+1950 NLESLSAVQGSQPTGQLASKSVPEFKSHFASTSIGIENELSGLVVVLPKNSAQTFGYV
-1957 ASHDSAESLV
+1957 HDSQGNPLFMLTKDMNQGGYSNPVGINDIQGVNNWQTHTIELVTYPSEISDTAAIESRKEAML
-1967 AARAEKVAN
+1967 
-1976 LYRWL
+1976 WL
-1981 DTDNDVATDKYVPV
+1981 AKEFTDHINQSNHQSLPHL
-1995 PGFERVDADVSD
+1995 VSD
-2007 EVKQR
+2007 DGR
-2012 MIQSMSGYI
+2012 F
-2021 EHTDN
+2021 
-2026 QVPKDQAQALA
+2026 
-2037 TLFVESTLDYD
+2037 TLVISN
-2048 WDKRV
+2048 
-2053 EFLTKLESYGYS
+2053 S
-2065 FETPHAEKSIVS
+2065 
-2077 FWSGKNF
+2077 
-2084 KQYRDVLDNAQTD
+2084 
-2097 GKKVVYDIDVK
+2097 
-2108 GNAFAIDLNKHL
+2108 KHL
-2120 MRWGGLF
+2120 IAAGNGT
-2127 LDPDNAEQNQLK
+2127 
-2139 SSIDAATFSN
+2139 SIDAQGKTIGMTPSGQQATMAISAKEFGTSSSSEVRLLESAPWYQAGLRDEFLANAKN
-2149 TGFWSSV
+2149 TTLDDPATAQNVYAYLTSV
-2156 YATGAQHDV
+2156 YSKTADLAKEYGIYINDWDPASEGFSPNAQGLTDPKV
-2165 YVIAEGGVRLGNYFW
+2165 KNAWSILPRTKPVRMLELLSAEDSRYVRQQIAEKLKGTYSESLAKNVFEYFQYGGEVAGHGINNATTGS
-2180 HVELPALRQL
+2180 VQQPEPAILFEFRSVPSAL
-2190 QREGLVGEI
+2190 SDFVP
-2199 RLLDKPVSEYKDLP
+2199 KTAS
-2213 ADEIGRRL
+2213 
-2221 TDAGV
+2221 T
-2226 GVKVR
+2226 VKVDVKALDHFDSASR
-2231 FDALSSARQA
+2231 KAIITEVNALVSGSEDFDAWYQEYRASKGQPPVKNPKSSASANHKA
-2241 ELLADNPDDYRAD
+2241 EWLMTQHAEQWAKITAPYTDNHETLTSTKLASNDKE
-2254 TLVELDVK
+2254 ELHALGETSNLEHNKQQENVA
-2262 LSAIDSMLRESL
+2262 SIINTMLNDML
-2274 PFYSL
+2274 PFYAL

-2294 EVRSWPGSDDK
+2294 EVRAWPGTEDK
-2305 SKTILL
+2305 SKTIILE
-2311 DNPEDAA
+2311 DPEDAA
-2318 QQKAIERFILANF
+2318 QHKAIERFILANF

-2348 LSHHD
+2348 ISHHE
-2353 GRTRILAQKED
+2353 GRTHVLAQRVD
-2364 GAWTYNTNSELM
+2364 GAWQYNAKVELM

-2382 DAAHVSGK
+2382 DAANVTGK
-2390 VRGESYQKVIDALAE
+2390 IRGESYQQVIDALTD
-2405 YHASTAEHADYELES
+2405 YHARITEYADYEPES
-2420 VEQLVNL
+2420 VEKLLNL
-2427 RKKIEGYAL
+2427 RKKIEGYVL
-2436 GHPDSGRLEAMNS
+2436 GHPDSGRVEAMNS
-2449 LLNQVNSRLEEV
+2449 LLNQVNTRLDEV
-2461 SVLAVSEQSIKAHDS
+2461 SLLSVAEQAIQAQDS

-2484 DNAHLKQSK
+2484 EAANLKESK
-2493 HLYLDG
+2493 HLYLDQ
-2499 NGDFVTKGKGNLAK
+2499 NGDFVTKGKGNLAN
-2513 IDQLGGSDAVLEKVK
+2513 IDLLGSREAVLEKVK
-2528 ASVNHEYGQAIADT
+2528 LTVSNEYGQTVADT
-2542 IFAGLSANELAKDGK
+2542 IFAGLSAKDLAKDGK
-2557 GIDITGLN
+2557 GIDIAGLN
-2565 RIHQALEQHM
+2565 KVHQAIEQHL
-2575 SPVSATMYIWKPSDH
+2575 SPVSATLYIWKPSDH

-2597 LQIGQGRTQIDAQA
+2597 LQIGQGRTQLEGQA
-2611 AADFNKQNY
+2611 AADFNQQNY

-2632 IRNIFNV
+2632 ISNILNV
-2639 ATEYQPDL
+2639 ATKDQPDL

-2665 HDMASEEND
+2665 HDVASEEND
-2674 GFGLNDGETKLK
+2674 GFGLHDGDIKLK

-2692 NAAKGIDAAYKDA
+2692 NAAKGIDASFKEA

-2717 DMLVSTG
+2717 DMLETTG

-2731 PFVDQWNDTS
+2731 PFVEQWNDTS
-2741 YDMMDVANRFAQELQ
+2741 YDMMDVANRFAQELRL
-2756 KQAQASGDPAL
+2756 QAQRSDDPEL
-2767 VAKRIDNVVRL
+2767 LEKRIGNVVRQ
-2778 FAERALEEIEAF
+2778 FAERALEEIETF
-2790 KASQADEGRVFRINL
+2790 KASQADQGRVFRINL
-2805 EGLDVAAMQAEWNR
+2805 EGLDVAAMQAEWHR
-2819 LSHDPDARYQLL
+2819 LSNDPDARYQLL

-2853 HTWRPKF
+2853 HTWLPKF

-2891 NDDLD
+2891 TDVLD
-2896 ALSGSEKHKDKVAIE
+2896 ALSGNEKPKENVAIE

-2920 VPLSPLTRFLNNE
+2920 ESLSPLTRFLNNE
-2933 LYGERDARRKIGD
+2933 LYGDKEARRKIGE

-2961 QKVTLKGEA
+2961 QKITLQGEA
-2970 GRLTGYYHQGTASS
+2970 GRLTGYYHQGTAPSEG
-2984 DDETSTTSG
+2984 ETSSPSG

-3006 EEQASAIRSHYQ
+3006 EEQASAIRNHYQ

-3062 PSNIILHGYSM
+3062 PSNIIIHGYSM

-3110 HEVANPAGIVGTIA
+3110 HEVANPAGIVGAIA

-3132 VEKNLKGLPQET
+3132 VEKNLEGLPKET
-3144 PILLLTDNEGLGEE
+3144 SILLLTDNEGLGNE
-3158 GEKLRVKLSNSGFNV
+3158 GEKLRIKLTASGYNV

-3191 YTGQIVSDLLNT
+3191 YADQIVSGFSSSASVDEDLDQQGLDTTLTKDQGISNKNDHL
-3203 QHIKH
+3203 QVVDSK
-3208 NEAKLNLEP
+3208 EA
-3217 HGKNYESRDLILKP
+3217 
-3231 ISQPETVELGMPEVD
+3231 
-3246 QKVLADIAE
+3246 LADGKILH
-3255 RENVIIGVRPVDEKS
+3255 NQDVNS
-3270 KSLIA
+3270 
-3275 SKMYS
+3275 
-3280 SKGLFVKAKSSDWG
+3280 WG
-3294 PMSGFIPVDQSFAKA
+3294 P
-3309 SARRDLETFNR
+3309 
-3320 HAEQSIQSGNAVSAD
+3320 
-3335 LYLNQ
+3335 
-3340 VRVEELVSK
+3340 
-3349 YHSLT
+3349 
-3354 PLELDDQSGMY
+3354 
-3365 KTTATNGDQSVPFFL
+3365 
-3380 NRVTVDGNELW
+3380 
-3391 QVHYITNGELA
+3391 IT
-3402 PFKVIGDPVSKQPM
+3402 
-3416 TADYDLLTVM
+3416 
-3426 YSYGDLGPQ
+3426 
-3435 DKVKQ
+3435 
-3440 PLTWQQWKD
+3440 
-3449 SVTYEDL
+3449 
-3456 TPKYKELYSNED
+3456 
-3468 LYNKK
+3468 
-3473 DGASLGN
+3473 
-3480 VSGRLKELKDRINV
+3480 
-3494 DLGRTNGLEMVHH
+3494 
-3507 GADDANPYAV
+3507 
-3517 MADNFPATFFVP
+3517 
-3529 KSLFAEDGL
+3529 
-3538 GEGKGSIQ
+3538 
-3546 TYFNVNEQGAVVIR
+3546 
-3560 NPQEFSDF
+3560 
-3568 QQVTINAS
+3568 
-3576 FRASFND
+3576 
-3583 KWNHGLDEPL
+3583 
-3593 FTTKRKL
+3593 
-3600 SHEFLNKRD
+3600 
-3609 QLLKKLSG
+3609 
-3617 GRLDAQDETLVA
+3617 
-3629 LGNPDDVSGNK
+3629 
-3640 AIVAVDVSQIFTRQ
+3640 
-3654 ELKERANVFAKPIG
+3654 
-3668 ASYQGILDQ
+3668 
-3677 LDLVHQTVSRDQIV
+3677 
-3691 ASFELNK
+3691 
-3698 KVNAYIAEHPTSG
+3698 
-3711 RNQALTQLKEQ
+3711 
-3722 ITSALFIGK
+3722 
-3731 MQVAQVDID
+3731 
-3740 AIAQTRPELAAR
+3740 
-3752 IFMVAIEEANGEHR
+3752 
-3766 GLTDMMVRWANE
+3766 
-3778 DPYLAPKQGYKG
+3778 
-3790 ETPNDLGFDAKYHVD
+3790 
-3805 LGDHYADFKQWLE
+3805 
-3818 TSQSN
+3818 
-3823 GLLSKATLDESTKT
+3823 
-3837 VHLGY
+3837 
-3842 SYQELQDLTGV
+3842 
-3853 ESVQMAFYFL
+3853 
-3863 KEAAKKVDPISGD
+3863 
-3876 SAEMILLKKFADKSY
+3876 
-3891 LSQLDSDRMD
+3891 
-3901 QIEGIYRSSH
+3901 
-3911 ETDVDAWDRRYS
+3911 
-3923 GAGYDELTNKLA
+3923 
-3935 GATGVDEQL
+3935 
-3944 SVLLDDRKGLLIGE
+3944 
-3958 VHGSDVNGL
+3958 
-3967 RFVNEQMDALKKQ
+3967 
-3980 GVTVIGLEH
+3980 
-3989 LRSDLAQ
+3989 
-3996 PLIDRYLATGVMSS
+3996 
-4010 ELSAMLKT
+4010 
-4018 KHLDATL
+4018 
-4025 FENARANGM
+4025 
-4034 RIVALD
+4034 
-4040 ANSSARPNVQG
+4040 
-4051 TEHGLMYRAGAANN
+4051 
-4065 IAVEVLQSLPD
+4065 
-4076 DEKFVAI
+4076 
-4083 YGKAHLQ
+4083 
-4090 SHKGIEGF
+4090 
-4098 VPGITHRLDLPA
+4098 
-4110 LRVSDSNQFR
+4110 
-4120 VEQDDMTLRVVYDD
+4120 
-4134 VANKPKLT
+4134 
-4142 FKDSLS
+4142 
-4148 GANTAIHNQNVN
+4148 
-4160 DWERVAVT
+4160 VT
-4168 PTADGGETRFDGQII
+4168 PTTDGGETRFDGQII
-4183 VQMENDSVVANA
+4183 VQMENDDVVAKA

-4233 WQLVGHGRDDSDS
+4233 WQLVGHGRDHSES
-4246 NNTHLSGYSAEDLAA
+4246 NNTRLSGYSADELAV
-4261 KLANFQ
+4261 KLAKFQ
-4267 QSFSQAENINNTP
+4267 QSFNQAENINNKP

-4306 MDVNG
+4306 MDANG
-4311 LRVDVSARS
+4311 LRVDVSVRS
-4320 SELAVDATGRK
+4320 SELAVDEAGRK
-4331 HTKDENGDWIQKAET
+4331 HTKDANGDWVQKAEN

-4352 WNEQG
+4352 WDAQG
-4357 EVIAKEERIRNGIA
+4357 EVVAKDERIRNGIA

-4381 VSDVGEIARGA
+4381 VSDVDEPARGA
-4392 IGDNNDVF
+4392 IGDNSDVF
-4400 DAPEKRKVETE
+4400 DAPEKRKPETE
-4411 TSSSAANNK
+4411 VIANSSSSNQ

-4427 QVNVGDGEFT
+4427 QVNVGEGEFT

-4449 VGSGGFKSL
+4449 VGTGGFKSL

-4468 IGNGESK
+4468 IGDGESK
-4475 HSVDMGGYQALE
+4475 HSVDIGGYQALE
-4487 GAQMFI
+4487 GAQMFL
-4493 GNRNVSFNLGQSN
+4493 GNRNVSFNFGHSN
-4506 DLLVMMDKSIPT
+4506 DLILMMDKSIPT

-4534 LQSIATSGEDQDWLA
+4534 LQGIATSGEGEDWLA

-4568 GLDQSSSVDYTCLVE
+4568 GLDQSSSVDYTTLVE
-4583 LDSHNERSSRGLKH
+4583 LDSQNERDSRGLKH
-4597 DTEAALNKQYNQWL
+4597 DAEATLNKQYNQWL
-4611 SGNSDSSAGKL
+4611 SGNGNSGTSQL

-4677 MTQQFSATGQAKTTF
+4677 MTQQFTATGQAKTTF
-4692 TYTPEDLPRQLK
+4692 TYTPQDLPRQLK
-4704 NKLLGQMAG
+4704 NKLLGQLAG
-4713 IGAETTLA
+4713 VGAETTLA

-4726 DYTTS
+4726 DYTAS
-4731 GQIVSRNGE
+4731 GQIVSRNGQ
-4740 AVDGVAILTEML
+4740 AVDGVAILKEML

-4773 DSLKSGIDMGADG
+4773 DSLKAGIDMGADG
-4786 IQSFAETHGLK
+4786 IKSFAETHGLK
-4797 DKAPEEEENKS
+4797 EKAPEEEKDNS
-4808 AVSVNGTSVN
+4808 SVSVNGANVN
-4818 SAQGATAS
+4818 SAQGATMA

-4839 FGFNSL
+4839 LGFNSL

-4870 KENLT
+4870 KQNLT

-4894 LQGDGDINLSLGN
+4894 LQGDGDINISLGN

-4948 GGEGSD
+4948 GGEGND

-5004 LGRDYV
+5004 SGRDYV

-5022 DGQDYSVTIG
+5022 DDQDYSVTIG

-5039 GAGNDFANV
+5039 GAGNDFANI

-5057 SAGNDV
+5057 GAGNDV

-5075 GEGEDHLIAA
+5075 GDGDDHLIAA
-5085 AISKFSQFNGEEGRD
+5085 AISKFSQFNGGEGRD

-5126 IDNLVEDISSEDN
+5126 IDNLVEDIRSEDN

-5163 LRDPVSE
+5163 LRDPSNDS
-5170 TDQAKF
+5170 DQSKF

-5183 FNDYFDG
+5183 FSDYFNG
-5190 KRAQM
+5190 NRAQVVIGM
-5195 IIAMGEKDA
+5195 SEKDLS
-5204 NGEREYTTLSES
+5204 GEREYTMLSDS
-5216 SIDALV
+5216 AIDALV
-5222 QAMSGFDPQ
+5222 QAMSGFEPQ
-5231 AGDNGFIDN
+5231 AGDNGFIDS
-5240 LDSKSRVAISTA
+5240 LESKSQAAISMA
-5252 WADVVHKKGITV
+5252 WSDVVHKKGLMV

>member
-9 VEYFFTGNYSADNGN
+9 VEYFFTGNYSADDGN
-24 NDIVAIGF
+24 NNIVAIGF
-32 GGEIHAYG
+32 GGQIHAYG

-51 ATVHT
+51 ATVYT

-62 VVGGSAYLRVED
+62 VVGGSAYLKVED
-74 STGHLSV
+74 STGHLIV

-112 GHHGD
+112 GNHGD

-123 AAYNSVKRK
+123 AAYNGITRK
-132 GLSGNVTFKGAGGY
+132 GLSGNVTFAGAGGY
-146 NALWHETNHGNLSF
+146 NALWHETNQGNLSF
-160 AGAGAGN
+160 TGAGAGN

-172 WFDQYQG
+172 WSNRYQG
-179 SRGDVSFDGAGA
+179 SHGDVTFDGAGA

-236 RTRQAEDVYQQTH
+236 RTHQAEDVYTQTR

-256 VGGYNSFYSDVAHGD
+256 VGGYNSLYSDVAHGD

-279 YNTITR
+279 YNTIIR
-285 KGSGSS
+285 KGSGND
-291 FDAQGM
+291 FAKEGM
-297 EYAKAEDIVLT
+297 TNAKADEIVLT
-308 TAKMHGSWIG
+308 KAVMSGSWIG
-318 SGTHAVTAV
+318 QDHHVTAV
-327 KSEREPNT
+327 KSASEPNT
-335 YLFAIAD
+335 YLFAFAD
-342 GTYTK
+342 STYTK
-347 INKVRLSNDPKTGKL
+347 INKVQLRNDPQTGEL
-362 KYYSEAWYK
+362 KYYSTAWYK
-371 QGNHLSGLAR
+371 EGNHLSNLANQDI
-381 SDVSSAGG
+381 SDNGG
-389 FEVNPING
+389 FTAVNING
-397 GYTLSNIAV
+397 AYTLSDLKV
-406 EHQQSLTVHAMEKDL
+406 EHQQSVTVHAVEKSL

-431 GALIDAKDVVLSDAK
+431 GAVIDAKEVSLSDAK
-446 MGGHAISTDGTKVD
+446 MGGHAIYADGTKVD
-460 VQAIKSNRKPNT
+460 VKAVKSNRQPNT
-472 YVYAKVLG
+472 YIYAKVLG
-480 PYTKIVVVELANDAE
+480 PYTKIVVVELANDPE
-495 TGVLKYQARSWYK
+495 TGALKYQARSWYK
-508 EGDHTANLA
+508 EGDHTANIA
-517 NEDISSANGYHSMGK
+517 NQDISSATGYNPMGK

-537 SALNYSVN
+537 SDLHYSVN
-545 AIRSMSE
+545 AVRSTSE
-552 TVADIDEYT
+552 TVADIEEYT

-569 TDSGESSGDVHFS
+569 NDSGESSGDVRFN

-590 KSNVTRGNVYFNG
+590 KSNVTRGNVHFNG

-652 QSKQGKMDV
+652 QSQQGKMDV

-667 NVLVRIGDGQYLAH
+667 NVLVRLGDGQYLAH

-689 VHKGNGNSRVAMLGG
+689 VQKGSGDSRVVMLGG
-704 YNTHTQIGSGH
+704 YNTHTQIGSGN

-727 TQVGNGEVTSV
+727 TQVGKGDVAAV

-744 VLTKVGEGEL
+744 VLTKMGEGEL
-754 TAGMLGGAN
+754 TSGMLGGAN
-763 VMTHIS
+763 VITHIS
-769 GDEQASNTT
+769 NDDQLSNTT

-786 ILTKKGKGD
+786 ILTKKGKGN

-808 HVGDGSTTGVMVG
+808 HVGDGTTTGVMVG

-836 IMLGVGN
+836 ILLGVGN

-871 SIAAMI
+871 SIAVMI

-933 LAKGNVATKVGNG
+933 LAKGNIATKVGNG

-957 IFTHIGNGSTFAAMI
+957 IFTHIGHGSTFAAMI
-972 GQANVMTKVGNDL
+972 GQANIMTKVGNDL

-991 GKANIYTH
+991 GKANIMTH
-999 VGDGTSLGLFAGEMN
+999 VGDGTSLGLFAGEVN

-1102 LLISDI
+1102 LLISDV

-1118 TTIGIAKGKANI
+1118 TTIGIAKGKANLI
-1130 VTKVGD
+1130 TKVGD
-1136 GLGINVAWGQA
+1136 GLGVNVAWGQA

-1161 AKGEANIL
+1161 AKGEANLI

-1181 QGKANIITHVG
+1181 QGQANIITHVG

-1202 KANVITKVG
+1202 KANVITRVG
-1211 DGRNVVLAKGEA
+1211 HGQNVVLAKGEA

-1236 ALWSKGNVVTKV
+1236 ALWSKGNIVTKV

-1257 KGKANITTTVGN
+1257 KGQANITTTVGN
-1269 GLSVTAAYGDA
+1269 GLNVTAAYGDA
-1280 NINTKVGN
+1280 NINTKVGD

-1313 MKGKANANIHIGDGL
+1313 MKGKANANIHVGDGL
-1328 NINASYARNNVAI
+1328 NINASYAQNNVAI

-1359 SNKLSALFDNVKQT
+1359 SNKLSALFDNIKQT
-1373 LLGVGGSQAINYLV
+1373 VLGVGGSQAINYLV
-1387 QGDEAST
+1387 QGDEASS
-1394 SGTQKGRGAIATPEI
+1394 SGTHKGRGAIATPEI
-1409 TKLDGFQMDAIEE
+1409 TKLDGFQMDAIKE
-1422 VGSDLGDSLTGSV
+1422 VSSDLGDSLTGSV
-1435 TKVDTPDLNEMDNDL
+1435 TKVDTPDLNKMQHAL
-1450 NIDGASDHAPN
+1450 NVDDSSVQASN

-1466 DFEQGDRGWQ
+1466 DFELGEHGWQ
-1476 STHGVEASYS
+1476 STHGVEASYA
-1486 GSVYGVNGEGHGTRV
+1486 GSVYGVEGEGHGARV

-1506 HTNTSLYQDL
+1506 YTNTSLYQDL
-1516 TDLTEGEVIAVS
+1516 ANLAQGEVIAVS

-1552 FSSSGDASAWQQKTL
+1552 FSSSGDESAWQQKTL
-1567 KLTAHAGSNRIEFKG
+1567 KLTAQAGSNRIEFKG

-1591 ILDNVVAKSESS
+1591 ILDNVVATSESS
-1603 PQANAV
+1603 QQANAIR
-1609 SEHAKQN
+1609 EHATQN
-1616 QASQNALS
+1616 PAAQNALS

-1659 QAIENNG
+1659 QALENNG

-1672 VKEESEAVT
+1672 VQEESEAIT
-1681 AELTTLAQGLDVLDG
+1681 AELTKLAQGLDVLDS
-1696 QATHTGKSGEQWR
+1696 QATHTGESGDQWR
-1709 NDFAGGLLD
+1709 NEFASGLLA
-1718 GVQSQIDDAKQ
+1718 GVQTQLDDAKQ
-1729 LASDKMAAAKQTQS
+1729 LANGKIAEAKQTHA
-1743 DNNSKVKDSIAK
+1743 DNQNKVKDAVAK

-1768 GAEQDIAEAKADAE
+1768 GAEQDIADAQADAE
-1782 TRKADAVAKS
+1782 KRQADALAKGK
-1792 HDAKQAES
+1792 DAQQAES
-1800 DAHSAANDAQSRG
+1800 DAHHAVNNAQSRG
-1813 DRDAMNAENKANQ
+1813 DRDVQVAENKANQ
-1826 AQNDAQGAK
+1826 VQADAQGAK

-1841 PDRQGVAGSG
+1841 PDRQGVTGSG
-1851 LSGNAHRVEGAGETG
+1851 LSGNAHSVEGAGETD
-1866 SHVNTDSQTNADG
+1866 SHVKTDSQTNADG
-1879 RFSDGLTEQE
+1879 RFSEGLTEQE
-1889 LEALEGATNAV
+1889 QEALEGATNAV
-1900 NRLQINAGIRS
+1900 NRLQINAGIRA

-1917 ITSMFMEANADSIVV
+1917 ITTMFTEANTDSIVV
-1932 DTTASQDVVRK
+1932 PTTKPQDVVRK
-1943 EVRISGV
+1943 EIRISGV
-1950 NLVGLGE
+1950 NLEGLGE
-1957 ASHDSAESLV
+1957 ASHDSAVSLV

-1981 DTDNDVATDKYVPV
+1981 DSDHPRATEQYIPV
-1995 PGFERVDADVSD
+1995 PGFERVDVNVSD
-2007 EVKQR
+2007 ETKQR
-2012 MIQSMSGYI
+2012 LTQFVSGYI

-2037 TLFVESTLDYD
+2037 TLFVEATLNYD
-2048 WDKRV
+2048 WNKRV

-2065 FETPHAEKSIVS
+2065 FEAPHGENSLVS
-2077 FWSGKNF
+2077 FWSGRNF
-2084 KQYRDVLDNAQTD
+2084 KEYRNVLDNAQPD
-2097 GKKVVYDIDVK
+2097 GKKVVYDIDVQ
-2108 GNAFAIDLNKHL
+2108 GNAFAIKLNKQL
-2120 MRWGGLF
+2120 MRWGDMF
-2127 LDPDNAEQNQLK
+2127 LDLDNADQNHLQ
-2139 SSIDAATFSN
+2139 SSIEAAAYSN

-2156 YATGAQHDV
+2156 YATGAKDDV
-2165 YVIAEGGVRLGNYFW
+2165 YVIAEGGMRLGNYFW
-2180 HVELPALRQL
+2180 NVELPLLRQL

-2199 RLLDKPVSEYKDLP
+2199 RLLDKPVSEYKDVP
-2213 ADEIGRRL
+2213 VNEIGHKL

-2231 FDALSSARQA
+2231 FDALSAAQQA
-2241 ELLADNPDDYRAD
+2241 ELLAINPKGYKAD
-2254 TLVELDVK
+2254 SLVELDVK
-2262 LSAIDSMLRESL
+2262 LSAIDSMLRDAL

-2294 EVRSWPGSDDK
+2294 KVRAWPGSDGK
-2305 SKTILL
+2305 SKTIVL
-2311 DNPEDAA
+2311 DNPEDAT
-2318 QQKAIERFILANF
+2318 QQKTIERFILANF
-2331 DNFEQMPDE
+2331 QNFEQMPDE

-2348 LSHHD
+2348 ISHDKGITH
-2353 GRTRILAQKED
+2353 ILAQKVD
-2364 GAWTYNTNSELM
+2364 GAWLYNAKVDLM

-2382 DAAHVSGK
+2382 DAANVTGK
-2390 VRGESYQKVIDALAE
+2390 IRGESYQQVIDALSE
-2405 YHASTAEHADYELES
+2405 YHSSVTEFSDYEQES
-2420 VEQLVNL
+2420 IEKLLSL
-2427 RKKIEGYAL
+2427 RKKIEGYVL
-2436 GHPDSGRLEAMNS
+2436 GHPDSGRIAAMNS
-2449 LLNQVNSRLEEV
+2449 LLNQVNTRLEEV
-2461 SVLAVSEQSIKAHDS
+2461 SVLAVSEPNIKAQDS

-2484 DNAHLKQSK
+2484 ETANLKGTK
-2493 HLYLDG
+2493 HLYLDQ
-2499 NGDFVTKGKGNLAK
+2499 NGEFVTKGKGHLAN
-2513 IDQLGGSDAVLEKVK
+2513 IDLLGSREAVLEKVK
-2528 ASVNHEYGQAIADT
+2528 LTVSNEYGQTVADT
-2542 IFAGLSANELAKDGK
+2542 IFAGLSAKDLAKDGK
-2557 GIDITGLN
+2557 GIDIAGLKKVHLA
-2565 RIHQALEQHM
+2565 IEQHL
-2575 SPVSATMYIWKPSDH
+2575 SPVSATLFLWKPSDH

-2597 LQIGQGRTQIDAQA
+2597 LQISQGRTQLEGQA
-2611 AADFNKQNY
+2611 AADFNQQNY

-2632 IRNIFNV
+2632 ISNILNV
-2639 ATEYQPDL
+2639 ATKDQPDL
-2647 KLRWS
+2647 KLRWK

-2657 AHQNDTLE
+2657 AAHGESLAF
-2665 HDMASEEND
+2665 DMQTEEND
-2674 GFGLNDGETKLK
+2674 DFGLKSAEDKLK
-2686 RFIEKL
+2686 DFIKQL
-2692 NAAKGIDAAYKDA
+2692 ASASGVDKKFKDISQA
-2705 SEGYASVLLGNP
+2705 FTMMALMNP
-2717 DMLVSTG
+2717 DILESAN
-2724 IPAHVFQ
+2724 IPEHISK

-2741 YDMMDVANRFAQELQ
+2741 YDMQDVAQRFAKELQEQAKVAANSEQMEQQISEVVRRFAQDELDKIQ
-2756 KQAQASGDPAL
+2756 T
-2767 VAKRIDNVVRL
+2767 
-2778 FAERALEEIEAF
+2778 F
-2790 KASQADEGRVFRINL
+2790 KETQADQGRVFRINL
-2805 EGLDVAAMQAEWNR
+2805 EGLDVAAMQAEWHR
-2819 LSHDPDARYQLL
+2819 LSNDPDARYQLL

-2853 HTWRPKF
+2853 HTWLPKF

-2891 NDDLD
+2891 TDVLD
-2896 ALSGSEKHKDKVAIE
+2896 ALSG
-2911 NDGTPPRDK
+2911 N
-2920 VPLSPLTRFLNNE
+2920 
-2933 LYGERDARRKIGD
+2933 
-2946 ITQTLLDH
+2946 
-2954 AVEKGES
+2954 
-2961 QKVTLKGEA
+2961 
-2970 GRLTGYYHQGTASS
+2970 
-2984 DDETSTTSG
+2984 
-2993 KVVLFLHGSGSSA
+2993 
-3006 EEQASAIRSHYQ
+3006 
-3018 KQGIDML
+3018 
-3025 AVNLRG
+3025 
-3031 YGESDGGPSEKGL
+3031 
-3044 YQDARTMFN
+3044 
-3053 YLVNDKGID
+3053 
-3062 PSNIILHGYSM
+3062 
-3073 GGPIAADL
+3073 
-3081 ARYAAQNG
+3081 
-3089 QAVSGLLL
+3089 
-3097 DRPMPSMTKAITA
+3097 
-3110 HEVANPAGIVGTIA
+3110 
-3124 KAVNGQFS
+3124 
-3132 VEKNLKGLPQET
+3132 
-3144 PILLLTDNEGLGEE
+3144 
-3158 GEKLRVKLSNSGFNV
+3158 
-3173 TGEQTF
+3173 
-3179 YGHEASNRLMSQ
+3179 
-3191 YTGQIVSDLLNT
+3191 
-3203 QHIKH
+3203 
-3208 NEAKLNLEP
+3208 
-3217 HGKNYESRDLILKP
+3217 
-3231 ISQPETVELGMPEVD
+3231 
-3246 QKVLADIAE
+3246 
-3255 RENVIIGVRPVDEKS
+3255 
-3270 KSLIA
+3270 
-3275 SKMYS
+3275 
-3280 SKGLFVKAKSSDWG
+3280 KAK
-3294 PMSGFIPVDQSFAKA
+3294 
-3309 SARRDLETFNR
+3309 
-3320 HAEQSIQSGNAVSAD
+3320 
-3335 LYLNQ
+3335 
-3340 VRVEELVSK
+3340 
-3349 YHSLT
+3349 
-3354 PLELDDQSGMY
+3354 
-3365 KTTATNGDQSVPFFL
+3365 
-3380 NRVTVDGNELW
+3380 
-3391 QVHYITNGELA
+3391 
-3402 PFKVIGDPVSKQPM
+3402 
-3416 TADYDLLTVM
+3416 
-3426 YSYGDLGPQ
+3426 
-3435 DKVKQ
+3435 
-3440 PLTWQQWKD
+3440 
-3449 SVTYEDL
+3449 
-3456 TPKYKELYSNED
+3456 
-3468 LYNKK
+3468 
-3473 DGASLGN
+3473 
-3480 VSGRLKELKDRINV
+3480 
-3494 DLGRTNGLEMVHH
+3494 
-3507 GADDANPYAV
+3507 
-3517 MADNFPATFFVP
+3517 
-3529 KSLFAEDGL
+3529 
-3538 GEGKGSIQ
+3538 
-3546 TYFNVNEQGAVVIR
+3546 
-3560 NPQEFSDF
+3560 
-3568 QQVTINAS
+3568 
-3576 FRASFND
+3576 
-3583 KWNHGLDEPL
+3583 
-3593 FTTKRKL
+3593 
-3600 SHEFLNKRD
+3600 
-3609 QLLKKLSG
+3609 
-3617 GRLDAQDETLVA
+3617 
-3629 LGNPDDVSGNK
+3629 
-3640 AIVAVDVSQIFTRQ
+3640 VAVDLAQIFTVQ
-3654 ELKERANVFAKPIG
+3654 ELKERAKVFAKPIG

-3677 LDLVHQTVSRDQIV
+3677 LDLVHQAKGRYQIA

-3698 KVNAYIAEHPTSG
+3698 KINDYIAEHPTSG

-3722 ITSALFIGK
+3722 VTSALFIGK
-3731 MQVAQVDID
+3731 MQVAQAGID
-3740 AIAQTRPELAAR
+3740 AIAQTRPEIATR
-3752 IFMVAIEEANGEHR
+3752 IFMVAIEEANGKHV
-3766 GLTDMMVRWANE
+3766 GLTDMMLRWANE
-3778 DPYLAPKQGYKG
+3778 DPYLAPKHGYKG
-3790 ETPNDLGFDAKYHVD
+3790 EMPSDLGFDAKYHVD
-3805 LGDHYADFKQWLE
+3805 LGEHYADFKQWLE

-3842 SYQELQDLTGV
+3842 SYQELQDLTGA

-3863 KEAAKKVDPISGD
+3863 KEAAKKADPISGD
-3876 SAEMILLKKFADKSY
+3876 SAEMILLKKFADQNY

-3923 GAGYDELTNKLA
+3923 GKGYDELTNMLA
-3935 GATGVDEQL
+3935 SATGVDEQL

-3967 RFVNEQMDALKKQ
+3967 RFVNEQMEALKKQ

-4018 KHLDATL
+4018 KHLDVTL
-4025 FENARANGM
+4025 FENARVNGM

-4065 IAVEVLQSLPD
+4065 IAVEVLQNLPD
-4076 DEKFVAI
+4076 GEKFVAI

-4110 LRVSDSNQFR
+4110 LKVSDSNQFT
-4120 VEQDDMTLRVVYDD
+4120 VEQDDVSLRVVYDD
-4134 VANKPKLT
+4134 VANKPKIT
-4142 FKDSLS
+4142 FKGSLS
-4148 GANTAIHNQNVN
+4148 GANTALHNQNVN
-4160 DWERVAVT
+4160 DWERVVVT
-4168 PTADGGETRFDGQII
+4168 PIADGGETRFDGQII
-4183 VQMENDSVVANA
+4183 VQMENDPVVAKA

-4201 KHPESSVVVQ
+4201 KHAESSVVVQ

-4233 WQLVGHGRDDSDS
+4233 WQLVGHGRDHSES
-4246 NNTHLSGYSAEDLAA
+4246 NNTRLSGYSADELAV
-4261 KLANFQ
+4261 KLAKFQ
-4267 QSFSQAENINNTP
+4267 QSFNQAENINNKP

-4306 MDVNG
+4306 MDANG
-4311 LRVDVSARS
+4311 LRVDVSVRS
-4320 SELAVDATGRK
+4320 SELAVDEAGRK
-4331 HTKDENGDWIQKAET
+4331 HTKDANGDWVQKAEN

-4352 WNEQG
+4352 WDAQG
-4357 EVIAKEERIRNGIA
+4357 EVVAKDEPIRNGIA

-4381 VSDVGEIARGA
+4381 VNNVDEPARGA
-4392 IGDNNDVF
+4392 IGDNSDVF
-4400 DAPEKRKVETE
+4400 DAPEKRKPETE
-4411 TSSSAANNK
+4411 VIANSSSSNQ

-4427 QVNVGDGEFT
+4427 QVNVGEGEFT

-4449 VGSGGFKSL
+4449 VGTGGFKSL

-4468 IGNGESK
+4468 IGDGESK
-4475 HSVDMGGYQALE
+4475 HSVDIGGYQALE
-4487 GAQMFI
+4487 GAQMFL
-4493 GNRNVSFNLGQSN
+4493 GNRNVSFNFGHSN
-4506 DLLVMMDKSIPT
+4506 DLILMMDKSIPT

-4534 LQSIATSGEDQDWLA
+4534 LQGIAMSGEGEDWLA

-4568 GLDQSSSVDYTCLVE
+4568 GLDQSSSVDYTTLVE
-4583 LDSHNERSSRGLKH
+4583 LDSQNERDSRGLKH
-4597 DTEAALNKQYNQWL
+4597 DAEATLNKQYNQWL
-4611 SGNSDSSAGKL
+4611 SGNGNSGTSQL

-4677 MTQQFSATGQAKTTF
+4677 MTQQFTATGQAKTTF
-4692 TYTPEDLPRQLK
+4692 TYTPQDLPRQLK
-4704 NKLLGQMAG
+4704 NKLLGQLAG
-4713 IGAETTLA
+4713 VGAETTLA

-4726 DYTTS
+4726 DYTAS
-4731 GQIVSRNGE
+4731 GQIVSRNGQ
-4740 AVDGVAILTEML
+4740 AVDGVAILKEML

-4773 DSLKSGIDMGADG
+4773 DSLKAGIDMGADG
-4786 IQSFAETHGLK
+4786 IKSFAETHGLK
-4797 DKAPEEEENKS
+4797 EKAPEEEKDNS
-4808 AVSVNGTSVN
+4808 SVSVNGANVN
-4818 SAQGATAS
+4818 SAQGATVA

-4870 KENLT
+4870 KQNLT

-4894 LQGDGDINLSLGN
+4894 LQGDGDINISLGN

-4948 GGEGSD
+4948 GGEGND

-5004 LGRDYV
+5004 SGRDYV

-5022 DGQDYSVTIG
+5022 DDQDYSVTIG

-5057 SAGNDV
+5057 GAGNDV

-5075 GEGEDHLIAA
+5075 GDGDDHLIAA
-5085 AISKFSQFNGEEGRD
+5085 AISKFSQFNGGEGRD

-5126 IDNLVEDISSEDN
+5126 IDNLVEDIRSEDN

-5163 LRDPVSE
+5163 LRDPSNDS
-5170 TDQAKF
+5170 DQSKF

-5183 FNDYFDG
+5183 FSDYFNG
-5190 KRAQM
+5190 NRAQVVIGM
-5195 IIAMGEKDA
+5195 SEKDLS
-5204 NGEREYTTLSES
+5204 GEREYTMLSDS
-5216 SIDALV
+5216 AIDALV
-5222 QAMSGFDPQ
+5222 QAMSGFEPQ
-5231 AGDNGFIDN
+5231 AGDNGFIDS
-5240 LDSKSRVAISTA
+5240 LESKSQAAISMA
-5252 WADVVHKKGITV
+5252 WSDVVHKKGLMV

>member
-9 VEYFFTGNYSADNGN
+9 VEYFFTGNYSADDGN
-24 NDIVAIGF
+24 NNIVAIGF
-32 GGEIHAYG
+32 GGQIHAYG

-51 ATVHT
+51 ATVYT

-62 VVGGSAYLRVED
+62 VVGGSAYLKVED
-74 STGHLSV
+74 STGHLTV

-112 GHHGD
+112 GNHGD

-123 AAYNSVKRK
+123 AAYNGITRK
-132 GLSGNVTFKGAGGY
+132 GLSGNVTFAGAGGY
-146 NALWHETNHGNLSF
+146 NALWHETNQGNLSF
-160 AGAGAGN
+160 TGAGAGN

-172 WFDQYQG
+172 WFNRYQG
-179 SRGDVSFDGAGA
+179 SHGDVTFDGAGA

-236 RTRQAEDVYQQTH
+236 RTHQAEDVYTQTC

-256 VGGYNSFYSDVAHGD
+256 VGGYNSLYSDVAHGD

-279 YNTITR
+279 YNTIIR
-285 KGSGSS
+285 KGSGND
-291 FDAQGM
+291 FAKEGM
-297 EYAKAEDIVLT
+297 TNAKADEIVLT
-308 TAKMHGSWIG
+308 KAVMSGSWIG
-318 SGTHAVTAV
+318 QDHHVTAV
-327 KSEREPNT
+327 KSASEPNT
-335 YLFAIAD
+335 YLFAFAD
-342 GTYTK
+342 STYTK
-347 INKVRLSNDPKTGKL
+347 INKVQLRNDPQTGEL
-362 KYYSEAWYK
+362 KYYSTAWYK
-371 QGNHLSGLAR
+371 EGNHLSNLANQDI
-381 SDVSSAGG
+381 SDNGG
-389 FEVNPING
+389 FTAVNING
-397 GYTLSNIAV
+397 AYTLSDLKV
-406 EHQQSLTVHAMEKDL
+406 EHQQSVTVHAVEKSL

-431 GALIDAKDVVLSDAK
+431 GAVIDAKEVSLSDAK
-446 MGGHAISTDGTKVD
+446 MGGHAIYADGTKVD
-460 VQAIKSNRKPNT
+460 VKAVKSNRQPNT
-472 YVYAKVLG
+472 YIYAKVLG
-480 PYTKIVVVELANDAE
+480 PYTKIVVVELANDPE
-495 TGVLKYQARSWYK
+495 TGALKYQARSWYK
-508 EGDHTANLA
+508 EGDHTANIA
-517 NEDISSANGYHSMGK
+517 NQDISSATGYNPMGK

-537 SALNYSVN
+537 SDLHYSVN
-545 AIRSMSE
+545 AVRSTSE
-552 TVADIDEYT
+552 TVADIEEYT

-569 TDSGESSGDVHFS
+569 NDSGESSGDVRFN

-590 KSNVTRGNVYFNG
+590 KSNVTRGNVHFNG

-652 QSKQGKMDV
+652 QSQQGKMDV

-667 NVLVRIGDGQYLAH
+667 NVLVRLGDGQYLAH

-689 VHKGNGNSRVAMLGG
+689 VQKGSGDSRVVMLGG
-704 YNTHTQIGSGH
+704 YNTHTQIGSGN

-727 TQVGNGEVTSV
+727 TQVGQGDVAAV

-744 VLTKVGEGEL
+744 VLTKMGEGEL
-754 TAGMLGGAN
+754 TSGMLGGAN
-763 VMTHIS
+763 VITHIS
-769 GDEQASNTT
+769 NDDQLSNTT
-778 AVALGGAN
+778 AVSLGGAN
-786 ILTKKGKGD
+786 ILTKKGKGN

-808 HVGDGSTTGVMVG
+808 HVGDGTTTGVMVG
-821 GANILTKVGNGDTTG
+821 GANILTKIGNGDTTG

-871 SIAAMI
+871 SITVMI

-957 IFTHIGNGSTFAAMI
+957 IFTHIGHGSTFAAMI
-972 GQANVMTKVGNDL
+972 GQANIMTKVGNDL

-991 GKANIYTH
+991 GKANIMTH
-999 VGDGTSLGLFAGEMN
+999 VGDGTSLGLFAGEVN

-1102 LLISDI
+1102 LLISDV
-1108 GNVMTHVGDG
+1108 GNVMTQVGEG
-1118 TTIGIAKGKANI
+1118 TTIGIAKGKANLI
-1130 VTKVGD
+1130 TKVGD
-1136 GLGINVAWGQA
+1136 GLGVNVAWGQA

-1161 AKGEANIL
+1161 AKGEANLI

-1181 QGKANIITHVG
+1181 QGEANIITHVG

-1211 DGRNVVLAKGEA
+1211 HGQNVVLAKGEA

-1236 ALWSKGNVVTKV
+1236 ALWSKGNIVTKV

-1257 KGKANITTTVGN
+1257 KGQANITTTVGN
-1269 GLSVTAAYGDA
+1269 GLNVTAAYGDA
-1280 NINTKVGN
+1280 NINTKVGD

-1313 MKGKANANIHIGDGL
+1313 MKGKANANIHVGDGL
-1328 NINASYARNNVAI
+1328 NINASYAQNNVAI

-1359 SNKLSALFDNVKQT
+1359 SNKLSALFDNIKQT
-1373 LLGVGGSQAINYLV
+1373 VLGVGGSQAINYLV
-1387 QGDEAST
+1387 QGDEASS
-1394 SGTQKGRGAIATPEI
+1394 SGTHKGRGAIATPEI
-1409 TKLDGFQMDAIEE
+1409 TKLDGFQMDAIKE
-1422 VGSDLGDSLTGSV
+1422 VSSDLGDSLTGSV
-1435 TKVDTPDLNEMDNDL
+1435 TKVDTPDLNKMQHAL
-1450 NIDGASDHAPN
+1450 NVDDSSVQAPN

-1466 DFEQGDRGWQ
+1466 DFELGEHGWQ
-1476 STHGVEASYS
+1476 STHGVEASYA
-1486 GSVYGVNGEGHGTRV
+1486 GSVYGVEGEGHGARV

-1506 HTNTSLYQDL
+1506 YTNTSLYQDL
-1516 TDLTEGEVIAVS
+1516 ANLAQGEVIAVS

-1552 FSSSGDASAWQQKTL
+1552 FSSSGDESAWQQKTL
-1567 KLTAHAGSNRIEFKG
+1567 KLTAQAGSNRIEFKG

-1591 ILDNVVAKSESS
+1591 ILDNVVATSESS
-1603 PQANAV
+1603 QQANAIR
-1609 SEHAKQN
+1609 EHATQN
-1616 QASQNALS
+1616 PAAQNALS

-1659 QAIENNG
+1659 QALENNG

-1672 VKEESEAVT
+1672 VQEESEAIT
-1681 AELTTLAQGLDVLDG
+1681 AELTKLAQGLDVLDS
-1696 QATHTGKSGEQWR
+1696 QATHTGESGDQWR
-1709 NDFAGGLLD
+1709 NEFASGLLA
-1718 GVQSQIDDAKQ
+1718 GVQTQLDDAKQ
-1729 LASDKMAAAKQTQS
+1729 LANDKIAEAKQTHA
-1743 DNNSKVKDSIAK
+1743 DNQNKVKDAVAK

-1768 GAEQDIAEAKADAE
+1768 GAEQDIADAQADAE
-1782 TRKADAVAKS
+1782 KRKADALAKGK
-1792 HDAKQAES
+1792 DAQQAES
-1800 DAHSAANDAQSRG
+1800 DAHHAVNNAQSRG
-1813 DRDAMNAENKANQ
+1813 DRDVQVAENKANQ
-1826 AQNDAQGAK
+1826 AQADAQGAK

-1841 PDRQGVAGSG
+1841 PDRQGVTGSG
-1851 LSGNAHRVEGAGETG
+1851 LSGNAHSVEGAGETD

-1879 RFSDGLTEQE
+1879 RFSEGLTEQE
-1889 LEALEGATNAV
+1889 QEALEGATNAV
-1900 NRLQINAGIRS
+1900 NRLQINAGIRA
-1911 KNSGST
+1911 KNSVSSM
-1917 ITSMFMEANADSIVV
+1917 TSMFSETNSKSIVV
-1932 DTTASQDVVRK
+1932 PTKVSPEPERQEVTRRD
-1943 EVRISGV
+1943 VRISGV
-1950 NLVGLGE
+1950 NL
-1957 ASHDSAESLV
+1957 ESLSAV
-1967 AARAEKVAN
+1967 QGSQPTGQLASKS
-1976 LYRWL
+1976 
-1981 DTDNDVATDKYVPV
+1981 V
-1995 PGFERVDADVSD
+1995 PGFKSHFASTSIGIENELSGLVVVLPKNSAQTFGYVHDSQGNPLFMLTKDMSQGGYSNPVGINDIQGVNNWQTHTIELVTYPSEISDKAAIESRKEAMLWLAKEFTDHINQSNHQSLPHLVSD
-2007 EVKQR
+2007 DGR
-2012 MIQSMSGYI
+2012 F
-2021 EHTDN
+2021 
-2026 QVPKDQAQALA
+2026 
-2037 TLFVESTLDYD
+2037 TLVISN
-2048 WDKRV
+2048 
-2053 EFLTKLESYGYS
+2053 S
-2065 FETPHAEKSIVS
+2065 
-2077 FWSGKNF
+2077 
-2084 KQYRDVLDNAQTD
+2084 
-2097 GKKVVYDIDVK
+2097 
-2108 GNAFAIDLNKHL
+2108 KHL
-2120 MRWGGLF
+2120 IAAGNGT
-2127 LDPDNAEQNQLK
+2127 
-2139 SSIDAATFSN
+2139 SIDAQGKTIGMTPSGQQATMAISAKEFGTSSSPEVRLLESAPWYQAGLRDEFLANAKN
-2149 TGFWSSV
+2149 TTLDDPATAQNVYAYLTSV
-2156 YATGAQHDV
+2156 YSKTADLAKEYGIYINDWDPASEGFSPNAQGLTDPKV
-2165 YVIAEGGVRLGNYFW
+2165 KNAWSILPRTKPVRMLELLSAEDSRYVRQQIAEKLKGTYSESLAKNVFEYFQYGGEVAGHGINNATTGS
-2180 HVELPALRQL
+2180 VQQPEPAILFEFRSVPSAL
-2190 QREGLVGEI
+2190 SDFVP
-2199 RLLDKPVSEYKDLP
+2199 KTAS
-2213 ADEIGRRL
+2213 
-2221 TDAGV
+2221 T
-2226 GVKVR
+2226 VKVDVKALDHFDSASR
-2231 FDALSSARQA
+2231 KAIITEVNALVSGSEDFDAWYQEYRASKGQPPVKNPKSSASANHKA
-2241 ELLADNPDDYRAD
+2241 EWLMTQHAEQWAKITAPYTDNHETLTSTKLASNDKE
-2254 TLVELDVK
+2254 ELHALGETSNLENNKQQENVA
-2262 LSAIDSMLRESL
+2262 SIINTMLNDML
-2274 PFYSL
+2274 PFYAL

-2294 EVRSWPGSDDK
+2294 EVRAWPGTEDK
-2305 SKTILL
+2305 SKTIILE
-2311 DNPEDAA
+2311 DPEDAA
-2318 QQKAIERFILANF
+2318 QHKAIERFILANF

-2348 LSHHD
+2348 ISHHE
-2353 GRTRILAQKED
+2353 GRTHVLAQRVD
-2364 GAWTYNTNSELM
+2364 GAWQYNAKVELM

-2382 DAAHVSGK
+2382 DVANVTGK
-2390 VRGESYQKVIDALAE
+2390 IRGESYQQVIDALTE
-2405 YHASTAEHADYELES
+2405 YHASTVEHADYEPES
-2420 VEQLVNL
+2420 VEKLLNL
-2427 RKKIEGYAL
+2427 RKKIEGYVL
-2436 GHPDSGRLEAMNS
+2436 GHPDSGRVEAMNS
-2449 LLNQVNSRLEEV
+2449 LLNQVNTRLGEV
-2461 SVLAVSEQSIKAHDS
+2461 SLLSVAEQTIQAQDS

-2484 DNAHLKQSK
+2484 EAANLKESK
-2493 HLYLDG
+2493 HLYLDQ
-2499 NGDFVTKGKGNLAK
+2499 NGDFVTKGKGNLAN
-2513 IDQLGGSDAVLEKVK
+2513 IDLLGSREAVLEKVK
-2528 ASVNHEYGQAIADT
+2528 LTVSNEYGQTVADT
-2542 IFAGLSANELAKDGK
+2542 IFAGLSAKDLAKDGK
-2557 GIDITGLN
+2557 GIDIEGLN
-2565 RIHQALEQHM
+2565 KVHQAIEQHL
-2575 SPVSATMYIWKPSDH
+2575 SPVSATLYIWKPSDH

-2597 LQIGQGRTQIDAQA
+2597 LQIGQGRTQLEGQA
-2611 AADFNKQNY
+2611 AADFNQQNY

-2632 IRNIFNV
+2632 ISNILNV
-2639 ATEYQPDL
+2639 ATKDQPDL

-2665 HDMASEEND
+2665 HDVASEEND
-2674 GFGLNDGETKLK
+2674 GFGLHDGDIKLK

-2692 NAAKGIDAAYKDA
+2692 NAAKGIDASFKEA

-2717 DMLVSTG
+2717 DMLETTG

-2731 PFVDQWNDTS
+2731 PFVEQWNDTS
-2741 YDMMDVANRFAQELQ
+2741 YDMMDVANRFAQELRL
-2756 KQAQASGDPAL
+2756 QAQRSDDPEL
-2767 VAKRIDNVVRL
+2767 LEKRIGNVVRQ
-2778 FAERALEEIEAF
+2778 FAERALEEIETF
-2790 KASQADEGRVFRINL
+2790 KASQADQGRVFRINL
-2805 EGLDVAAMQAEWNR
+2805 EGLDVAAMQAEWHR
-2819 LSHDPDARYQLL
+2819 LSNDPDARYQLL

-2853 HTWRPKF
+2853 HTWLPKF

-2891 NDDLD
+2891 TDVLD
-2896 ALSGSEKHKDKVAIE
+2896 ALSGNEKPKENVAIE

-2920 VPLSPLTRFLNNE
+2920 ESLSPLTRFLNNE
-2933 LYGERDARRKIGD
+2933 LYGDKEARRKIGE

-2961 QKVTLKGEA
+2961 QKITLQGEA
-2970 GRLTGYYHQGTASS
+2970 GRLTGYYHQGTAPSEG
-2984 DDETSTTSG
+2984 ETSSPSG

-3006 EEQASAIRSHYQ
+3006 EEQASAIRNHYQ

-3062 PSNIILHGYSM
+3062 PSNIIIHGYSM

-3110 HEVANPAGIVGTIA
+3110 HEVANPAGIVGAIA

-3132 VEKNLKGLPQET
+3132 VEKNLEGLPKET
-3144 PILLLTDNEGLGEE
+3144 SILLLTDNEGLGNE
-3158 GEKLRVKLSNSGFNV
+3158 GEKLRTKLTVSGYNV

-3191 YTGQIVSDLLNT
+3191 YADQIVSGLSSSASVDEDLDQQGLDTTSTKDQGVSNKDDHL
-3203 QHIKH
+3203 QVVDSK
-3208 NEAKLNLEP
+3208 EA
-3217 HGKNYESRDLILKP
+3217 
-3231 ISQPETVELGMPEVD
+3231 
-3246 QKVLADIAE
+3246 LADGKI
-3255 RENVIIGVRPVDEKS
+3255 
-3270 KSLIA
+3270 L
-3275 SKMYS
+3275 
-3280 SKGLFVKAKSSDWG
+3280 
-3294 PMSGFIPVDQSFAKA
+3294 
-3309 SARRDLETFNR
+3309 
-3320 HAEQSIQSGNAVSAD
+3320 H
-3335 LYLNQ
+3335 NQ
-3340 VRVEELVSK
+3340 
-3349 YHSLT
+3349 
-3354 PLELDDQSGMY
+3354 
-3365 KTTATNGDQSVPFFL
+3365 
-3380 NRVTVDGNELW
+3380 
-3391 QVHYITNGELA
+3391 
-3402 PFKVIGDPVSKQPM
+3402 
-3416 TADYDLLTVM
+3416 
-3426 YSYGDLGPQ
+3426 
-3435 DKVKQ
+3435 
-3440 PLTWQQWKD
+3440 
-3449 SVTYEDL
+3449 
-3456 TPKYKELYSNED
+3456 
-3468 LYNKK
+3468 
-3473 DGASLGN
+3473 
-3480 VSGRLKELKDRINV
+3480 
-3494 DLGRTNGLEMVHH
+3494 
-3507 GADDANPYAV
+3507 
-3517 MADNFPATFFVP
+3517 
-3529 KSLFAEDGL
+3529 
-3538 GEGKGSIQ
+3538 
-3546 TYFNVNEQGAVVIR
+3546 
-3560 NPQEFSDF
+3560 
-3568 QQVTINAS
+3568 
-3576 FRASFND
+3576 
-3583 KWNHGLDEPL
+3583 
-3593 FTTKRKL
+3593 
-3600 SHEFLNKRD
+3600 
-3609 QLLKKLSG
+3609 
-3617 GRLDAQDETLVA
+3617 
-3629 LGNPDDVSGNK
+3629 
-3640 AIVAVDVSQIFTRQ
+3640 
-3654 ELKERANVFAKPIG
+3654 
-3668 ASYQGILDQ
+3668 
-3677 LDLVHQTVSRDQIV
+3677 
-3691 ASFELNK
+3691 
-3698 KVNAYIAEHPTSG
+3698 
-3711 RNQALTQLKEQ
+3711 
-3722 ITSALFIGK
+3722 
-3731 MQVAQVDID
+3731 
-3740 AIAQTRPELAAR
+3740 
-3752 IFMVAIEEANGEHR
+3752 
-3766 GLTDMMVRWANE
+3766 
-3778 DPYLAPKQGYKG
+3778 
-3790 ETPNDLGFDAKYHVD
+3790 
-3805 LGDHYADFKQWLE
+3805 
-3818 TSQSN
+3818 
-3823 GLLSKATLDESTKT
+3823 
-3837 VHLGY
+3837 
-3842 SYQELQDLTGV
+3842 
-3853 ESVQMAFYFL
+3853 
-3863 KEAAKKVDPISGD
+3863 
-3876 SAEMILLKKFADKSY
+3876 
-3891 LSQLDSDRMD
+3891 
-3901 QIEGIYRSSH
+3901 
-3911 ETDVDAWDRRYS
+3911 
-3923 GAGYDELTNKLA
+3923 
-3935 GATGVDEQL
+3935 
-3944 SVLLDDRKGLLIGE
+3944 
-3958 VHGSDVNGL
+3958 DVNGW
-3967 RFVNEQMDALKKQ
+3967 
-3980 GVTVIGLEH
+3980 G
-3989 LRSDLAQ
+3989 
-3996 PLIDRYLATGVMSS
+3996 P
-4010 ELSAMLKT
+4010 
-4018 KHLDATL
+4018 
-4025 FENARANGM
+4025 
-4034 RIVALD
+4034 
-4040 ANSSARPNVQG
+4040 
-4051 TEHGLMYRAGAANN
+4051 
-4065 IAVEVLQSLPD
+4065 
-4076 DEKFVAI
+4076 
-4083 YGKAHLQ
+4083 
-4090 SHKGIEGF
+4090 
-4098 VPGITHRLDLPA
+4098 IT
-4110 LRVSDSNQFR
+4110 
-4120 VEQDDMTLRVVYDD
+4120 
-4134 VANKPKLT
+4134 
-4142 FKDSLS
+4142 
-4148 GANTAIHNQNVN
+4148 
-4160 DWERVAVT
+4160 VT
-4168 PTADGGETRFDGQII
+4168 PTTDGGETRFDGQII
-4183 VQMENDSVVANA
+4183 VQMENDDVVAKA

-4201 KHPESSVVVQ
+4201 KHAESSVVVQ

-4233 WQLVGHGRDDSDS
+4233 WQLVGHGRDHSES
-4246 NNTHLSGYSAEDLAA
+4246 NNTRLSGYSADELAV
-4261 KLANFQ
+4261 KLAKFQ
-4267 QSFSQAENINNTP
+4267 HSFNQAENINNKP

-4306 MDVNG
+4306 MDANG
-4311 LRVDVSARS
+4311 LRVDVSVRS
-4320 SELAVDATGRK
+4320 SELAVDESGRK
-4331 HTKDENGDWIQKAET
+4331 HTKDANGDWVQKAEN

-4352 WNEQG
+4352 WDAQG
-4357 EVIAKEERIRNGIA
+4357 EVVAKDERIRNGIA

-4381 VSDVGEIARGA
+4381 VNNVDEPARGA
-4392 IGDNNDVF
+4392 IGDNSDVF
-4400 DAPEKRKVETE
+4400 DAPEKRKPETE
-4411 TSSSAANNK
+4411 VIANSSNSNQ

-4427 QVNVGDGEFT
+4427 QVNVGEGEFT

-4468 IGNGESK
+4468 IGDGESK
-4475 HSVDMGGYQALE
+4475 HSVDIGGYQALE
-4487 GAQMFI
+4487 GAQMFL
-4493 GNRNVSFNLGQSN
+4493 GNRNLSFNFGHSN
-4506 DLLVMMDKSIPT
+4506 DLILMMDKSIPT

-4534 LQSIATSGEDQDWLA
+4534 LQGIATSGEGEDWLA

-4568 GLDQSSSVDYTCLVE
+4568 GLDQSSSVDYTHLVQ
-4583 LDSHNERSSRGLKH
+4583 LNSQNERDSRGLKH
-4597 DTEAALNKQYNQWL
+4597 DAEATLNKQYNQWL
-4611 SGNSDSSAGKL
+4611 SGNGNSGTSQL

-4677 MTQQFSATGQAKTTF
+4677 MTQQFTATGQAKTTF
-4692 TYTPEDLPRQLK
+4692 TYTPQDLPRQLK
-4704 NKLLGQMAG
+4704 NKLLGQLAG
-4713 IGAETTLA
+4713 VGAETTLA

-4726 DYTTS
+4726 DYTAS
-4731 GQIVSRNGE
+4731 GQIVSRNGQ
-4740 AVDGVAILTEML
+4740 AVDGVAILKEML

-4773 DSLKSGIDMGADG
+4773 DSLKAGIDMGADG
-4786 IQSFAETHGLK
+4786 IKSFAETHGLK
-4797 DKAPEEEENKS
+4797 EKAPEEEKDNS
-4808 AVSVNGTSVN
+4808 SVSVNGANVN
-4818 SAQGATAS
+4818 RAQGTTVA

-4870 KENLT
+4870 KQNLT
-4875 ADLLNMKEKTF
+4875 ADLLNMKDKTF

-4894 LQGDGDINLSLGN
+4894 LQGDGDINISLGN

-4948 GGEGSD
+4948 GGEGND

-5004 LGRDYV
+5004 SGRDYV

-5022 DGQDYSVTIG
+5022 DDQDYSVTIG

-5085 AISKFSQFNGEEGRD
+5085 AISKFSQFNGGEGRD

-5126 IDNLVEDISSEDN
+5126 IDNLVEDIRSEDN

-5156 YDLKLSI
+5156 YDLRLSI
-5163 LRDPVSE
+5163 LRDPSNDS
-5170 TDQAKF
+5170 DQSKF

-5183 FNDYFDG
+5183 FSDYFNG
-5190 KRAQM
+5190 NRAQVVIGM
-5195 IIAMGEKDA
+5195 SEKDLS
-5204 NGEREYTTLSES
+5204 GEREYTMLSDS
-5216 SIDALV
+5216 AIDALV
-5222 QAMSGFDPQ
+5222 QAMSGFEPQ
-5231 AGDNGFIDN
+5231 AGDNGFIDS
-5240 LDSKSRVAISTA
+5240 LESKSQAAISMA
-5252 WADVVHKKGITV
+5252 WSDVVHKKGLMV

>member
-9 VEYFFTGNYSADNGN
+9 VEYFFTGNYSADDGN
-24 NDIVAIGF
+24 NSIVAIGF

-51 ATVHT
+51 ATVYT

-74 STGHLSV
+74 TTGHLSV

-112 GHHGD
+112 GNHGD

-123 AAYNSVKRK
+123 AAYNGITRK

-146 NALWHETNHGNLSF
+146 NALWHETNQGNLSF

-172 WFDQYQG
+172 WFNRYQG
-179 SRGDVSFDGAGA
+179 SRGDVVFDGAGA

-217 KGKVGDITLQGAG
+217 KGKVGDVTLQGAG

-236 RTRQAEDVYQQTH
+236 RTRQAEDVYAQTR

-256 VGGYNSFYSDVAHGD
+256 VGGYNSLYSDVAHGD

-279 YNTITR
+279 YNTIIR
-285 KGSGSS
+285 KGSGND
-291 FDAQGM
+291 FAKEGM
-297 EYAKAEDIVLT
+297 TNAKADEIVLT
-308 TAKMHGSWIG
+308 KAVMSGSWIG
-318 SGTHAVTAV
+318 QDHHVTAV
-327 KSEREPNT
+327 KSASEPNT
-335 YLFAIAD
+335 YLFAFAD
-342 GTYTK
+342 STYTK
-347 INKVRLSNDPKTGKL
+347 INKVQLRNDPQTGEL
-362 KYYSEAWYK
+362 KYYSTAWYK
-371 QGNHLSGLAR
+371 EGNHLSNLANQDI
-381 SDVSSAGG
+381 SDNGG
-389 FEVNPING
+389 FTAVNING
-397 GYTLSNIAV
+397 AYTLSDLKV
-406 EHQQSLTVHAMEKDL
+406 EHQQSLTVHAVEKDL

-431 GALIDAKDVVLSDAK
+431 GALIDAKDVALSEAK
-446 MGGHAISTDGTKVD
+446 MGGTAISTDGTTVD
-460 VQAIKSNRKPNT
+460 VQAVKSNRKPNT

-480 PYTKIVVVELANDAE
+480 PYTKIVVVELANDPK
-495 TGVLKYQARSWYK
+495 TGALKYQARSWYK
-508 EGDHTANLA
+508 EGNHTADLA

-537 SALNYSVN
+537 SDLHYSVN
-545 AIRSMSE
+545 AVRSTSE

-569 TDSGESSGDVHFS
+569 TDSGESSGDVHFN

-689 VHKGNGNSRVAMLGG
+689 VHKGNGNSRVVMLGG
-704 YNTHTQIGSGH
+704 YNTHTQIGSGN

-727 TQVGNGEVTSV
+727 TQVGKGDVASV

-744 VLTKVGEGEL
+744 VLTKVGDGDL

-763 VMTHIS
+763 VITHIS
-769 GDEQASNTT
+769 GDNETSNTT

-786 ILTKKGKGD
+786 ILTKKGKGNA
-795 TLAVMG
+795 LAVMG

-808 HVGDGSTTGVMVG
+808 HVGDGTTTGVMVG

-871 SIAAMI
+871 SIAVMI

-957 IFTHIGNGSTFAAMI
+957 IFTHVGSGSTFAAMI
-972 GQANVMTKVGNDL
+972 GQANIMTKVGDDL

-999 VGDGTSLGLFAGEMN
+999 VGDGTSLGIFAGEVN

-1130 VTKVGD
+1130 ITKVGD
-1136 GLGINVAWGQA
+1136 GLGVNVAWGQA

-1161 AKGEANIL
+1161 AKGEANVI

-1211 DGRNVVLAKGEA
+1211 NGRNVVLAKGEA

-1236 ALWSKGNVVTKV
+1236 ALWSKGNIVTKV

-1257 KGKANITTTVGN
+1257 KGKANITTTVGD

-1280 NINTKVGN
+1280 NINTKVGD

-1328 NINASYARNNVAI
+1328 GINASYAQNNVAI
-1341 KVGNGDFY
+1341 KIGNGDFY

-1359 SNKLSALFDNVKQT
+1359 SNKLSALFDNIKQT
-1373 LLGVGGSQAINYLV
+1373 VLGVGGSQAINYLV
-1387 QGDEAST
+1387 QGDDASS

-1435 TKVDTPDLNEMDNDL
+1435 TKVDTPDLNKMQNALDV
-1450 NIDGASDHAPN
+1450 DGSSDQTQAPN

-1466 DFEQGDRGWQ
+1466 DFEQGDQGWK
-1476 STHGVEASYS
+1476 STHGVEASHS
-1486 GSVYGVNGEGHGTRV
+1486 GNVYGVNGEGHGARV

-1506 HTNTSLYQDL
+1506 YTNTSLYQDL

-1582 TGHNDGLGY
+1582 TGQNDGLGY

-1603 PQANAV
+1603 QQANAV
-1609 SEHAKQN
+1609 SEHATQN

-1659 QAIENNG
+1659 KALENNG

-1681 AELTTLAQGLDVLDG
+1681 AELTKLAQGLDVLDG
-1696 QATHTGKSGEQWR
+1696 QATHTGESGDQWR

-1718 GVQSQIDDAKQ
+1718 GVQRQLDDAKQ
-1729 LASDKMAAAKQTQS
+1729 LANDKIAAAKQTQS
-1743 DNNSKVKDSIAK
+1743 DNNSKVKESVAK

-1768 GAEQDIAEAKADAE
+1768 GAEQDIADAKADAE
-1782 TRKADAVAKS
+1782 TRQADAMAKS
-1792 HDAKQAES
+1792 NDAKQAES

-1826 AQNDAQGAK
+1826 AQNDAKGTK

-1841 PDRQGVAGSG
+1841 PDREGVTGSG

-1866 SHVNTDSQTNADG
+1866 SYVTNDSQTNADG
-1879 RFSDGLTEQE
+1879 RFSEGLSEQE
-1889 LEALEGATNAV
+1889 QEALEGATNAV
-1900 NRLQINAGIRS
+1900 NRLQINAGIRG

-1917 ITSMFMEANADSIVV
+1917 ISSMFTETNSDSIVV
-1932 DTTASQDVVRK
+1932 PTAASQDVVRK
-1943 EVRISGV
+1943 EIRISGV
-1950 NLVGLGE
+1950 NLEGLGE
-1957 ASHDSAESLV
+1957 ASHDTAESLV
-1967 AARAEKVAN
+1967 SARAEKVAN

-1981 DTDNDVATDKYVPV
+1981 DTDNDAATDKYVPV

-2007 EVKQR
+2007 EAKER
-2012 MIQSMSGYI
+2012 MIQFVGGYI

-2037 TLFVESTLDYD
+2037 TLFVEATLDYD

-2065 FETPHAEKSIVS
+2065 FEAPHGEKSIVS
-2077 FWSGKNF
+2077 FWSGRNF
-2084 KQYRDVLDNAQTD
+2084 KEYRNVLDNAQAD

-2108 GNAFAIDLNKHL
+2108 GNAFAIDLNKQL
-2120 MRWGGLF
+2120 MRWGGMF

-2156 YATGAQHDV
+2156 YATGAQNDV
-2165 YVIAEGGVRLGNYFW
+2165 YVIAEGGMRLGNYFW
-2180 HVELPALRQL
+2180 NVELPALRQL

-2199 RLLDKPVSEYKDLP
+2199 RLLDKPVSAYKDIP
-2213 ADEIGRRL
+2213 VEDIGRRL
-2221 TDAGV
+2221 TDVGV
-2226 GVKVR
+2226 AVKVR
-2231 FDALSSARQA
+2231 FDALSHEKQA
-2241 ELLADNPDDYRAD
+2241 DLLADNPDGYKAD

-2279 RTERNLLVQEGDEGF
+2279 RTERNLLVQEGEEGF
-2294 EVRSWPGSDDK
+2294 EVRSWPGTDGK

-2318 QQKAIERFILANF
+2318 QQKSIERFILANF

-2364 GAWTYNTNSELM
+2364 GAWTYNANVELM

-2390 VRGESYQKVIDALAE
+2390 VRGESYQQVIDALTE
-2405 YHASTAEHADYELES
+2405 YHASTAEHADYELAS
-2420 VEQLVNL
+2420 VEKLLNL
-2427 RKKIEGYAL
+2427 RKQVEGYVL
-2436 GHPDSGRLEAMNS
+2436 GHPDSGRVQAMNA
-2449 LLNQVNSRLEEV
+2449 LLNQVNSRLEAV
-2461 SVLAVSEQSIKAHDS
+2461 SVLVVSEQSIKAHDS
-2476 FSRLYDQL
+2476 FSHLYDQL
-2484 DNAHLKQSK
+2484 DNANLKESK

-2499 NGDFVTKGKGNLAK
+2499 NGDFVTKGKGNLAN
-2513 IDQLGGSDAVLEKVK
+2513 IDKLGGSDAVLEKVK
-2528 ASVNHEYGQAIADT
+2528 AAVSHEYGQVVADT
-2542 IFAGLSANELAKDGK
+2542 IFAGLSANDLAKDGK
-2557 GIDITGLN
+2557 GIDIAGLN
-2565 RIHQALEQHM
+2565 KVHQAIEQHM

-2597 LQIGQGRTQIDAQA
+2597 LQIGQGRTQLEGQA

-2639 ATEYQPDL
+2639 ATEDQPDL

-2686 RFIEKL
+2686 RFVEKL
-2692 NAAKGIDAAYKDA
+2692 NAAKGIDASYKDA

-2717 DMLVSTG
+2717 DMLASTG

-2741 YDMMDVANRFAQELQ
+2741 YDMMDVANRFAEELQ

-2767 VAKRIDNVVRL
+2767 VEKRIDNVVRL

-2819 LSHDPDARYQLL
+2819 LSNDPDARYQLL

-2881 IAAKKQSHQV
+2881 IAAKKQSHQAT
-2891 NDDLD
+2891 DLLD
-2896 ALSGSEKHKDKVAIE
+2896 TLSGNEKHKENVAIE

-2920 VPLSPLTRFLNNE
+2920 ESLSPLTRFLNNE
-2933 LYGERDARRKIGD
+2933 LYGEKDARRKIGD

-2954 AVEKGES
+2954 AVENGES

-2970 GRLTGYYHQGTASS
+2970 GRLTGYYHQGAASS
-2984 DDETSTTSG
+2984 EGETSATSG

-3006 EEQASAIRSHYQ
+3006 EEQASAIRNHYQ

-3062 PSNIILHGYSM
+3062 PSNIIIHGYSM

-3110 HEVANPAGIVGTIA
+3110 HEVANPAGIVGAIA

-3132 VEKNLKGLPQET
+3132 VEKNLKGLPKET

-3158 GEKLRVKLSNSGFNV
+3158 GEKLRAKLAIAGYNV

-3179 YGHEASNRLMSQ
+3179 YGHEASNRLMGQ
-3191 YTGQIVSDLLNT
+3191 YADQIVSGLFNAEQAAVEAGEVLKGLEKDFKRYGDALKPDTSVPGKSKDIRTTKDFLNGYKNDHAKEIVDGFRSEMSIKQLVDLFVKGNWSAEQKGALAWEIESRALKVTFQNKSEKYNRLFREIASAGVVDAKATEQLAPQLMLLNLANDGFGGRCDPLS
-3203 QHIKH
+3203 KLVLV
-3208 NEAKLNLEP
+3208 AKQLEND
-3217 HGKNYESRDLILKP
+3217 G
-3231 ISQPETVELGMPEVD
+3231 QV
-3246 QKVLADIAE
+3246 
-3255 RENVIIGVRPVDEKS
+3255 GVARQLLE
-3270 KSLIA
+3270 
-3275 SKMYS
+3275 KMYS
-3280 SKGLFVKAKSSDWG
+3280 AAAVLSNPTLYSDSEKANASKLLSSLATIHAKN
-3294 PMSGFIPVDQSFAKA
+3294 PMHDTSMKVWQEKLEGKQALTVNGVVEKITEA
-3309 SARRDLETFNR
+3309 SANGKPVL
-3320 HAEQSIQSGNAVSAD
+3320 
-3335 LYLNQ
+3335 
-3340 VRVEELVSK
+3340 
-3349 YHSLT
+3349 
-3354 PLELDDQSGMY
+3354 LELDAPGHAMAAWAKGSGDDRVYGFYDPNAGIVEFSSAEKFGDYLTRFFGKSDLNMAQSYKLGKNDAGEAIFNRVVVMDGNTLASY
-3365 KTTATNGDQSVPFFL
+3365 KPTFGDKTT
-3380 NRVTVDGNELW
+3380 
-3391 QVHYITNGELA
+3391 
-3402 PFKVIGDPVSKQPM
+3402 M
-3416 TADYDLLTVM
+3416 
-3426 YSYGDLGPQ
+3426 
-3435 DKVKQ
+3435 
-3440 PLTWQQWKD
+3440 
-3449 SVTYEDL
+3449 
-3456 TPKYKELYSNED
+3456 
-3468 LYNKK
+3468 
-3473 DGASLGN
+3473 
-3480 VSGRLKELKDRINV
+3480 
-3494 DLGRTNGLEMVHH
+3494 
-3507 GADDANPYAV
+3507 
-3517 MADNFPATFFVP
+3517 
-3529 KSLFAEDGL
+3529 
-3538 GEGKGSIQ
+3538 
-3546 TYFNVNEQGAVVIR
+3546 
-3560 NPQEFSDF
+3560 
-3568 QQVTINAS
+3568 
-3576 FRASFND
+3576 
-3583 KWNHGLDEPL
+3583 
-3593 FTTKRKL
+3593 
-3600 SHEFLNKRD
+3600 
-3609 QLLKKLSG
+3609 
-3617 GRLDAQDETLVA
+3617 
-3629 LGNPDDVSGNK
+3629 
-3640 AIVAVDVSQIFTRQ
+3640 
-3654 ELKERANVFAKPIG
+3654 
-3668 ASYQGILDQ
+3668 QGILD
-3677 LDLVHQTVSRDQIV
+3677 LPV
-3691 ASFELNK
+3691 
-3698 KVNAYIAEHPTSG
+3698 
-3711 RNQALTQLKEQ
+3711 
-3722 ITSALFIGK
+3722 
-3731 MQVAQVDID
+3731 
-3740 AIAQTRPELAAR
+3740 
-3752 IFMVAIEEANGEHR
+3752 
-3766 GLTDMMVRWANE
+3766 
-3778 DPYLAPKQGYKG
+3778 
-3790 ETPNDLGFDAKYHVD
+3790 FDATPIKKPGTSDVD
-3805 LGDHYADFKQWLE
+3805 GNAKIVDV
-3818 TSQSN
+3818 T
-3823 GLLSKATLDESTKT
+3823 
-3837 VHLGY
+3837 
-3842 SYQELQDLTGV
+3842 
-3853 ESVQMAFYFL
+3853 
-3863 KEAAKKVDPISGD
+3863 KEALADGK
-3876 SAEMILLKKFADKSY
+3876 IL
-3891 LSQLDSDRMD
+3891 
-3901 QIEGIYRSSH
+3901 
-3911 ETDVDAWDRRYS
+3911 
-3923 GAGYDELTNKLA
+3923 
-3935 GATGVDEQL
+3935 
-3944 SVLLDDRKGLLIGE
+3944 
-3958 VHGSDVNGL
+3958 
-3967 RFVNEQMDALKKQ
+3967 
-3980 GVTVIGLEH
+3980 
-3989 LRSDLAQ
+3989 
-3996 PLIDRYLATGVMSS
+3996 
-4010 ELSAMLKT
+4010 
-4018 KHLDATL
+4018 
-4025 FENARANGM
+4025 
-4034 RIVALD
+4034 
-4040 ANSSARPNVQG
+4040 
-4051 TEHGLMYRAGAANN
+4051 
-4065 IAVEVLQSLPD
+4065 
-4076 DEKFVAI
+4076 
-4083 YGKAHLQ
+4083 
-4090 SHKGIEGF
+4090 
-4098 VPGITHRLDLPA
+4098 
-4110 LRVSDSNQFR
+4110 
-4120 VEQDDMTLRVVYDD
+4120 
-4134 VANKPKLT
+4134 
-4142 FKDSLS
+4142 
-4148 GANTAIHNQNVN
+4148 HNQNVN
-4160 DWERVAVT
+4160 DWERVVVT

-4183 VQMENDSVVANA
+4183 VQMENDAVAAKA

-4233 WQLVGHGRDDSDS
+4233 WQLVGHGRDDSES
-4246 NNTHLSGYSAEDLAA
+4246 NNTRLSGYSADELAV
-4261 KLANFQ
+4261 KLAKFQ
-4267 QSFSQAENINNTP
+4267 QSFNQAENVSSKP

-4306 MDVNG
+4306 MDANG
-4311 LRVDVSARS
+4311 LRLDVSVRS
-4320 SELAVDATGRK
+4320 SELAVDETGRK
-4331 HTKDENGDWIQKAET
+4331 HTKDANGNWVQKAES

-4357 EVIAKEERIRNGIA
+4357 DVVAKDERIRNGIA
-4371 EGDIDLSRIG
+4371 DGDIDLSRIG
-4381 VSDVGEIARGA
+4381 ISDVDEPARGA
-4392 IGDNNDVF
+4392 IGDNKDVF
-4400 DAPEKRKVETE
+4400 DAPEKRKAETE
-4411 TSSSAANNK
+4411 TSSSSANNK

-4449 VGSGGFKSL
+4449 VGTGGFKSL
-4458 AFGDNNVMVH
+4458 AFGDNNVMIH

-4475 HSVDMGGYQALE
+4475 HSFDIGGYQALE

-4493 GNRNVSFNLGQSN
+4493 GNRNVSFNKGRSN
-4506 DLLVMMDKSIPT
+4506 DLIVMMDKSIPT

-4534 LQSIATSGEDQDWLA
+4534 LQSIATSGEGKDWLA

-4568 GLDQSSSVDYTCLVE
+4568 GLDQSSSVDYTSLVE
-4583 LDSHNERSSRGLKH
+4583 LDSQNERSSRGLKH
-4597 DTEAALNKQYNQWL
+4597 DAEAALNKQYNQWL
-4611 SGNSDSSAGKL
+4611 SGNGNNDTSKL

-4704 NKLLGQMAG
+4704 NKLLGQLAG
-4713 IGAETTLA
+4713 VGAETTLA

-4726 DYTTS
+4726 DYTAS
-4731 GQIVSRNGE
+4731 GHIVSRNGE
-4740 AVDGVAILTEML
+4740 AVDGVAILKEML

-4758 SGDQLQAFVDPAKLL
+4758 SGDQLQAFVDPTKLVN
-4773 DSLKSGIDMGADG
+4773 SLEAGINMGADG
-4786 IQSFAETHGLK
+4786 IKSFAETHGLK
-4797 DKAPEEEENKS
+4797 EKAPEEEESKPS
-4808 AVSVNGTSVN
+4808 VSLNGESLN
-4818 SAQGATAS
+4818 STQGATVA
-4826 DGNTE
+4826 DGSTE
-4831 TAETQDRA
+4831 TTETPDRA

-4860 KEMKSLVENL
+4860 KEMKSLVANL

-4948 GGEGSD
+4948 GGEGND

-5004 LGRDYV
+5004 SGRDYV

-5022 DGQDYSVTIG
+5022 DDQDYSVTIG

-5039 GAGNDFANV
+5039 GAGDDFANV

-5085 AISKFSQFNGEEGRD
+5085 AISKFSQFNGGDGRD

-5126 IDNLVEDISSEDN
+5126 IDNLVEDIRSEDN

-5163 LRDPVSE
+5163 LRDPASDS
-5170 TDQAKF
+5170 DQAKF

-5183 FNDYFDG
+5183 FSDYFNG
-5190 KRAQM
+5190 NRAQV

-5204 NGEREYTTLSES
+5204 TGEREYTTLSES
-5216 SIDALV
+5216 AIDALV

-5240 LDSKSRVAISTA
+5240 LDSKSRVAITTA

>member
-9 VEYFFTGNYSADNGN
+9 VEYFFTGNYSADDGN
-24 NDIVAIGF
+24 NNIVAIGF
-32 GGEIHAYG
+32 GGQIHAYG

-51 ATVHT
+51 ATVYT

-62 VVGGSAYLRVED
+62 VVGGSAYLKVED
-74 STGHLSV
+74 STGHLIV

-112 GHHGD
+112 GNHGD

-123 AAYNSVKRK
+123 AAYNGITRK
-132 GLSGNVTFKGAGGY
+132 GLSGNVTFAGAGGY
-146 NALWHETNHGNLSF
+146 NALWHETNQGNLSF
-160 AGAGAGN
+160 TGAGAGN

-172 WFDQYQG
+172 WSNRYQG
-179 SRGDVSFDGAGA
+179 SHGDVTFDGAGA

-236 RTRQAEDVYQQTH
+236 RTHQAEDVYTQTR

-256 VGGYNSFYSDVAHGD
+256 VGGYNSLYSDVAHGD

-279 YNTITR
+279 YNTIIR
-285 KGSGSS
+285 KGSGND
-291 FDAQGM
+291 FAKEGM
-297 EYAKAEDIVLT
+297 TNAKADEIVLT
-308 TAKMHGSWIG
+308 KAVMSGSWIG
-318 SGTHAVTAV
+318 QDHHVTAV
-327 KSEREPNT
+327 KSASEPNT
-335 YLFAIAD
+335 YLFAFAD
-342 GTYTK
+342 STYTK
-347 INKVRLSNDPKTGKL
+347 INKVQLRNDPQTGEL
-362 KYYSEAWYK
+362 KYYSTAWYK
-371 QGNHLSGLAR
+371 EGNHLSNLANQDI
-381 SDVSSAGG
+381 SDNGG
-389 FEVNPING
+389 FTAVNING
-397 GYTLSNIAV
+397 AYTLSDLKV
-406 EHQQSLTVHAMEKDL
+406 EHQQSVTVHAVEKSL

-431 GALIDAKDVVLSDAK
+431 GAVIDAKEVSLSDAK
-446 MGGHAISTDGTKVD
+446 MGGHAIYADGTKVD
-460 VQAIKSNRKPNT
+460 VKAVKSNRQPNT
-472 YVYAKVLG
+472 YIYAKVLG
-480 PYTKIVVVELANDAE
+480 PYTKIVVVELANDPE
-495 TGVLKYQARSWYK
+495 TGALKYQARSWYK
-508 EGDHTANLA
+508 EGDHTANIA
-517 NEDISSANGYHSMGK
+517 NQDISSATGYNPMGK

-537 SALNYSVN
+537 SDLHYSVN
-545 AIRSMSE
+545 AVRSTSE
-552 TVADIDEYT
+552 TVADIEEYT

-569 TDSGESSGDVHFS
+569 NDSGESSGDVRFN

-590 KSNVTRGNVYFNG
+590 KSNVTRGNVHFNG

-652 QSKQGKMDV
+652 QSQQGKMDV

-667 NVLVRIGDGQYLAH
+667 NVLVRLGDGQYLAH

-689 VHKGNGNSRVAMLGG
+689 VQKGSGDSRVVMLGG
-704 YNTHTQIGSGH
+704 YNTHTQIGSGN

-727 TQVGNGEVTSV
+727 TQVGQGDVAAV

-744 VLTKVGEGEL
+744 VLTKMGEGEL
-754 TAGMLGGAN
+754 TSGMLGGAN
-763 VMTHIS
+763 VITHIS
-769 GDEQASNTT
+769 NDDQLSNTT

-786 ILTKKGKGD
+786 ILTKKGKGN

-808 HVGDGSTTGVMVG
+808 HVGDGTTTGVMVG

-836 IMLGVGN
+836 ILLGVGN

-871 SIAAMI
+871 SIAVMI

-952 VGNAN
+952 VGNVN
-957 IFTHIGNGSTFAAMI
+957 IFTHIGHGSTFAAMI
-972 GQANVMTKVGNDL
+972 GQANIMTKVGNDL

-991 GKANIYTH
+991 GKANIMTH
-999 VGDGTSLGLFAGEMN
+999 VGDGTSLGLFAGEVN

-1102 LLISDI
+1102 LLISDV

-1118 TTIGIAKGKANI
+1118 TTIGIAKGKANLI
-1130 VTKVGD
+1130 TKVGD
-1136 GLGINVAWGQA
+1136 GLGVNVAWGQA

-1161 AKGEANIL
+1161 AKGEANLI

-1175 QEVSVV
+1175 QELSVV
-1181 QGKANIITHVG
+1181 QGEANIITHVG

-1211 DGRNVVLAKGEA
+1211 HGQNVVLAKGEA

-1236 ALWSKGNVVTKV
+1236 ALWSKGNIVTKV

-1257 KGKANITTTVGN
+1257 KGQANITTTVGN
-1269 GLSVTAAYGDA
+1269 GLNVTAAYGDA
-1280 NINTKVGN
+1280 NINTKVGD

-1313 MKGKANANIHIGDGL
+1313 MKGKANANIHVGDGL
-1328 NINASYARNNVAI
+1328 NINASYAQNNVAI

-1359 SNKLSALFDNVKQT
+1359 SNKLSALFDNIKQT
-1373 LLGVGGSQAINYLV
+1373 VLGVGGSQAINYFV
-1387 QGDEAST
+1387 QGDEASS
-1394 SGTQKGRGAIATPEI
+1394 SGTHKGRGAIATPEI
-1409 TKLDGFQMDAIEE
+1409 TKLDGFQMDAIKE

-1435 TKVDTPDLNEMDNDL
+1435 TKVDTPDLNKMQHAL
-1450 NIDGASDHAPN
+1450 NVDDSSVQAPN

-1466 DFEQGDRGWQ
+1466 DFELGEHGWQ
-1476 STHGVEASYS
+1476 STHGVEASYA
-1486 GSVYGVNGEGHGTRV
+1486 GSVYGVEGEGHGARV

-1506 HTNTSLYQDL
+1506 YTNTSLYQDL
-1516 TDLTEGEVIAVS
+1516 ANLAQGEVIAVS

-1552 FSSSGDASAWQQKTL
+1552 FSSSGDESAWQQKTL
-1567 KLTAHAGSNRIEFKG
+1567 KLTAQAGSNRIEFKG

-1591 ILDNVVAKSESS
+1591 ILDNVVATSESS
-1603 PQANAV
+1603 QQANAIR
-1609 SEHAKQN
+1609 EHATQN
-1616 QASQNALS
+1616 PAAQNALS

-1659 QAIENNG
+1659 QALENNG

-1672 VKEESEAVT
+1672 VQEESEAIT
-1681 AELTTLAQGLDVLDG
+1681 AELTKLAQGLDVLDS
-1696 QATHTGKSGEQWR
+1696 QATHTGESGDQWR
-1709 NDFAGGLLD
+1709 NEFASGLLA
-1718 GVQSQIDDAKQ
+1718 GVQTQLDDAKQ
-1729 LASDKMAAAKQTQS
+1729 LANDKIAEAKQTHA
-1743 DNNSKVKDSIAK
+1743 DNQNKVKDAVAK

-1768 GAEQDIAEAKADAE
+1768 GAEQDIADAQADAE
-1782 TRKADAVAKS
+1782 KRKADALAKGK
-1792 HDAKQAES
+1792 DAQQAES
-1800 DAHSAANDAQSRG
+1800 DAHHAVNNAQSRG
-1813 DRDAMNAENKANQ
+1813 DRDVQVAENKANQ
-1826 AQNDAQGAK
+1826 AQADAQGAK
-1835 QNEGDR
+1835 QSEGDR
-1841 PDRQGVAGSG
+1841 PDRQGVTGSG
-1851 LSGNAHRVEGAGETG
+1851 LSGNAHSVEGAGETD
-1866 SHVNTDSQTNADG
+1866 SHVKTDSQTNADG
-1879 RFSDGLTEQE
+1879 RFSEGLTEQE
-1889 LEALEGATNAV
+1889 QEALEGATNAV
-1900 NRLQINAGIRS
+1900 NRLQINAGIRA
-1911 KNSGST
+1911 KNSGSS
-1917 ITSMFMEANADSIVV
+1917 ITSMFSETNSKSIVV
-1932 DTTASQDVVRK
+1932 PTKVSPEPDRQEVTRRD
-1943 EVRISGV
+1943 VRISGV
-1950 NLVGLGE
+1950 NL
-1957 ASHDSAESLV
+1957 ESLSAV
-1967 AARAEKVAN
+1967 QGSQPTGQLASKS
-1976 LYRWL
+1976 
-1981 DTDNDVATDKYVPV
+1981 V
-1995 PGFERVDADVSD
+1995 PGFKSHFASTSIGIENELSGLVVVLPKNSAQTFGYVHDSQGNPLFMLTKDMNQGGYSNPVGINDIQGVNNWQTHTIELVTYPSEISDTAAIESRKEAMLWLAKEFTDHINQSNHQSLPHLVSD
-2007 EVKQR
+2007 DGR
-2012 MIQSMSGYI
+2012 F
-2021 EHTDN
+2021 
-2026 QVPKDQAQALA
+2026 
-2037 TLFVESTLDYD
+2037 TLVISN
-2048 WDKRV
+2048 
-2053 EFLTKLESYGYS
+2053 S
-2065 FETPHAEKSIVS
+2065 
-2077 FWSGKNF
+2077 
-2084 KQYRDVLDNAQTD
+2084 
-2097 GKKVVYDIDVK
+2097 
-2108 GNAFAIDLNKHL
+2108 KHL
-2120 MRWGGLF
+2120 IAAGNGT
-2127 LDPDNAEQNQLK
+2127 
-2139 SSIDAATFSN
+2139 SIDAQGKTIGMTPSGQQATMAISAKEFGTSSSPEVRLLESAPWYQAGLRDEFLANAKN
-2149 TGFWSSV
+2149 TTLDDPATAQNVYAYLTSV
-2156 YATGAQHDV
+2156 YSKTADLAKEYGIYINDWDPASEGFSPNAQGLTDPKV
-2165 YVIAEGGVRLGNYFW
+2165 KNAWSILPRTKPVRMLELLSAEDSRYVRQQIAEKLKGTYSESLAKNVFEYFQYGGEVAGHGINNATTGS
-2180 HVELPALRQL
+2180 VQQPEPAILFEFRSVPSAL
-2190 QREGLVGEI
+2190 SDFVP
-2199 RLLDKPVSEYKDLP
+2199 KTAS
-2213 ADEIGRRL
+2213 
-2221 TDAGV
+2221 T
-2226 GVKVR
+2226 VKVDVKALDHFDSASR
-2231 FDALSSARQA
+2231 KAIITEVNALVSGSEDFDAWYQEYRASKGQPPVKNPKSSASANHKA
-2241 ELLADNPDDYRAD
+2241 EWLMTQHAEQWAKITAPYTDNHETLTSTKLASNDKE
-2254 TLVELDVK
+2254 ELHALGETSNLENNKQQENVA
-2262 LSAIDSMLRESL
+2262 SIINTMLNDML
-2274 PFYSL
+2274 PFYAL

-2294 EVRSWPGSDDK
+2294 EVRAWPGTEDK
-2305 SKTILL
+2305 SKTIILEE
-2311 DNPEDAA
+2311 PEDAA
-2318 QQKAIERFILANF
+2318 QHKAIERFILANF

-2348 LSHHD
+2348 ISHHE
-2353 GRTRILAQKED
+2353 GRTHVLAQKVD
-2364 GAWTYNTNSELM
+2364 GAWQYNATVELM

-2382 DAAHVSGK
+2382 DAANVTGK
-2390 VRGESYQKVIDALAE
+2390 IRGESYQQVIDALTD
-2405 YHASTAEHADYELES
+2405 YHASITEHADYESES
-2420 VEQLVNL
+2420 VEKLLNL
-2427 RKKIEGYAL
+2427 RKKIEGYVL
-2436 GHPDSGRLEAMNS
+2436 GHPDSGRVEAMNS
-2449 LLNQVNSRLEEV
+2449 LLNQVNTRLGEV
-2461 SVLAVSEQSIKAHDS
+2461 SLLSVAEQTIQAQDS

-2484 DNAHLKQSK
+2484 EAANLKESK
-2493 HLYLDG
+2493 HLYLDQ
-2499 NGDFVTKGKGNLAK
+2499 NGDFVTKGKGNLAN
-2513 IDQLGGSDAVLEKVK
+2513 IDLLGSREAVLEKVK
-2528 ASVNHEYGQAIADT
+2528 LTVSNEYGQTVADT
-2542 IFAGLSANELAKDGK
+2542 IFAGLSAKDLAKDGK
-2557 GIDITGLN
+2557 GIDIAGLN
-2565 RIHQALEQHM
+2565 KVHQAIEQHL
-2575 SPVSATMYIWKPSDH
+2575 SPVSATLYIWKPSDH

-2597 LQIGQGRTQIDAQA
+2597 LQIGQGRTQLEGQA
-2611 AADFNKQNY
+2611 AADFNQQNY

-2632 IRNIFNV
+2632 ISNILNV
-2639 ATEYQPDL
+2639 ATKDQPDL

-2665 HDMASEEND
+2665 HDVASEEND
-2674 GFGLNDGETKLK
+2674 GFGLHDGDIKLK

-2692 NAAKGIDAAYKDA
+2692 NAAKGIDASFKEA

-2717 DMLVSTG
+2717 DMLETTG

-2731 PFVDQWNDTS
+2731 PFVEQWNDTS
-2741 YDMMDVANRFAQELQ
+2741 YDMMDVANRFAQELRL
-2756 KQAQASGDPAL
+2756 QAQRSDDPEL
-2767 VAKRIDNVVRL
+2767 LEKRIGNVIRQ
-2778 FAERALEEIEAF
+2778 FAERALEEIETF
-2790 KASQADEGRVFRINL
+2790 KASQADQGRVFRINL
-2805 EGLDVAAMQAEWNR
+2805 EGLDVAAMQAEWHR
-2819 LSHDPDARYQLL
+2819 LSNDPDARYQLL

-2853 HTWRPKF
+2853 HTWLPKF

-2881 IAAKKQSHQV
+2881 IAAKKQSYQV
-2891 NDDLD
+2891 TDVLD
-2896 ALSGSEKHKDKVAIE
+2896 ALSGNEKPKENVAIE

-2920 VPLSPLTRFLNNE
+2920 ESLSPLTRFLNNE
-2933 LYGERDARRKIGD
+2933 LYGDKEARRKIGE

-2961 QKVTLKGEA
+2961 QKITLQGEA
-2970 GRLTGYYHQGTASS
+2970 GRLTGYYHQGTAPSEG
-2984 DDETSTTSG
+2984 ETSSPSG

-3006 EEQASAIRSHYQ
+3006 EEQASAIRNHYQ

-3062 PSNIILHGYSM
+3062 PSNIIIHGYSM

-3110 HEVANPAGIVGTIA
+3110 HEVANPAGIVGAIA

-3132 VEKNLKGLPQET
+3132 VEKNLEGLPKET
-3144 PILLLTDNEGLGEE
+3144 SILLLTDNEGLGNE
-3158 GEKLRVKLSNSGFNV
+3158 GEKLRIKLTASGYNV

-3191 YTGQIVSDLLNT
+3191 Y
-3203 QHIKH
+3203 
-3208 NEAKLNLEP
+3208 A
-3217 HGKNYESRDLILKP
+3217 
-3231 ISQPETVELGMPEVD
+3231 
-3246 QKVLADIAE
+3246 
-3255 RENVIIGVRPVDEKS
+3255 
-3270 KSLIA
+3270 
-3275 SKMYS
+3275 
-3280 SKGLFVKAKSSDWG
+3280 
-3294 PMSGFIPVDQSFAKA
+3294 
-3309 SARRDLETFNR
+3309 
-3320 HAEQSIQSGNAVSAD
+3320 
-3335 LYLNQ
+3335 
-3340 VRVEELVSK
+3340 
-3349 YHSLT
+3349 
-3354 PLELDDQSGMY
+3354 
-3365 KTTATNGDQSVPFFL
+3365 
-3380 NRVTVDGNELW
+3380 
-3391 QVHYITNGELA
+3391 
-3402 PFKVIGDPVSKQPM
+3402 
-3416 TADYDLLTVM
+3416 
-3426 YSYGDLGPQ
+3426 
-3435 DKVKQ
+3435 
-3440 PLTWQQWKD
+3440 
-3449 SVTYEDL
+3449 
-3456 TPKYKELYSNED
+3456 
-3468 LYNKK
+3468 
-3473 DGASLGN
+3473 
-3480 VSGRLKELKDRINV
+3480 
-3494 DLGRTNGLEMVHH
+3494 
-3507 GADDANPYAV
+3507 
-3517 MADNFPATFFVP
+3517 
-3529 KSLFAEDGL
+3529 
-3538 GEGKGSIQ
+3538 
-3546 TYFNVNEQGAVVIR
+3546 
-3560 NPQEFSDF
+3560 
-3568 QQVTINAS
+3568 
-3576 FRASFND
+3576 
-3583 KWNHGLDEPL
+3583 
-3593 FTTKRKL
+3593 
-3600 SHEFLNKRD
+3600 
-3609 QLLKKLSG
+3609 
-3617 GRLDAQDETLVA
+3617 
-3629 LGNPDDVSGNK
+3629 
-3640 AIVAVDVSQIFTRQ
+3640 
-3654 ELKERANVFAKPIG
+3654 
-3668 ASYQGILDQ
+3668 
-3677 LDLVHQTVSRDQIV
+3677 DQIV
-3691 ASFELNK
+3691 TGFSSSAS
-3698 KVNAYIAEHPTSG
+3698 
-3711 RNQALTQLKEQ
+3711 
-3722 ITSALFIGK
+3722 
-3731 MQVAQVDID
+3731 VDED
-3740 AIAQTRPELAAR
+3740 LDQQ
-3752 IFMVAIEEANGEHR
+3752 
-3766 GLTDMMVRWANE
+3766 GLDT
-3778 DPYLAPKQGYKG
+3778 
-3790 ETPNDLGFDAKYHVD
+3790 T
-3805 LGDHYADFKQWLE
+3805 
-3818 TSQSN
+3818 
-3823 GLLSKATLDESTKT
+3823 STKDQGISNKND
-3837 VHLGY
+3837 HLQVVD
-3842 SYQELQDLTGV
+3842 S
-3853 ESVQMAFYFL
+3853 
-3863 KEAAKKVDPISGD
+3863 KEALADGK
-3876 SAEMILLKKFADKSY
+3876 ILHN
-3891 LSQLDSDRMD
+3891 Q
-3901 QIEGIYRSSH
+3901 
-3911 ETDVDAWDRRYS
+3911 
-3923 GAGYDELTNKLA
+3923 
-3935 GATGVDEQL
+3935 
-3944 SVLLDDRKGLLIGE
+3944 
-3958 VHGSDVNGL
+3958 DVNGW
-3967 RFVNEQMDALKKQ
+3967 
-3980 GVTVIGLEH
+3980 G
-3989 LRSDLAQ
+3989 
-3996 PLIDRYLATGVMSS
+3996 P
-4010 ELSAMLKT
+4010 
-4018 KHLDATL
+4018 
-4025 FENARANGM
+4025 
-4034 RIVALD
+4034 
-4040 ANSSARPNVQG
+4040 
-4051 TEHGLMYRAGAANN
+4051 
-4065 IAVEVLQSLPD
+4065 
-4076 DEKFVAI
+4076 
-4083 YGKAHLQ
+4083 
-4090 SHKGIEGF
+4090 
-4098 VPGITHRLDLPA
+4098 IT
-4110 LRVSDSNQFR
+4110 
-4120 VEQDDMTLRVVYDD
+4120 
-4134 VANKPKLT
+4134 
-4142 FKDSLS
+4142 
-4148 GANTAIHNQNVN
+4148 
-4160 DWERVAVT
+4160 VT
-4168 PTADGGETRFDGQII
+4168 PTTDGGETRFDGQII
-4183 VQMENDSVVANA
+4183 VQMENDDVVAKA

-4233 WQLVGHGRDDSDS
+4233 WQLVGHGRDHSES
-4246 NNTHLSGYSAEDLAA
+4246 NNTRLSGYSADELAV
-4261 KLANFQ
+4261 KLAKFQ
-4267 QSFSQAENINNTP
+4267 QSFNQAENINNKP

-4306 MDVNG
+4306 MDANG
-4311 LRVDVSARS
+4311 LRVDVSVRS
-4320 SELAVDATGRK
+4320 SELAVDEAGRK
-4331 HTKDENGDWIQKAET
+4331 HTKDANGDWVQKAEN

-4352 WNEQG
+4352 WDAQG
-4357 EVIAKEERIRNGIA
+4357 EVVAKDERIRNGIA

-4381 VSDVGEIARGA
+4381 VSDVDEPARGA
-4392 IGDNNDVF
+4392 IGDNSDVF
-4400 DAPEKRKVETE
+4400 DAPEKRKPETE
-4411 TSSSAANNK
+4411 VIANSSSSNQ

-4427 QVNVGDGEFT
+4427 QVNVGEGEFT

-4449 VGSGGFKSL
+4449 VGTGGFKSL

-4468 IGNGESK
+4468 IGDGESK
-4475 HSVDMGGYQALE
+4475 HSVDIGGYQALE
-4487 GAQMFI
+4487 GAQMFL
-4493 GNRNVSFNLGQSN
+4493 GNRNVSFNFGHSN
-4506 DLLVMMDKSIPT
+4506 DLILMMDKSIPT

-4534 LQSIATSGEDQDWLA
+4534 LQSIATSGEGEDWLA

-4568 GLDQSSSVDYTCLVE
+4568 GLDQSSSVDYTHLVQ
-4583 LDSHNERSSRGLKH
+4583 LNSQNERDSRGLKH
-4597 DTEAALNKQYNQWL
+4597 DAEATLNKQYNQWL
-4611 SGNSDSSAGKL
+4611 SGNGNSGTSQL

-4651 TGNWNFMFGDNIQ
+4651 TGNWNFIFGDNIQ

-4677 MTQQFSATGQAKTTF
+4677 MTQQFTATGQAKTTF
-4692 TYTPEDLPRQLK
+4692 TYTPQDLPRQLK
-4704 NKLLGQMAG
+4704 NKLLGQLAG
-4713 IGAETTLA
+4713 VGAETTLA

-4726 DYTTS
+4726 DYTAS
-4731 GQIVSRNGE
+4731 GQIVSRNGQ
-4740 AVDGVAILTEML
+4740 AVDGVAILKEML

-4758 SGDQLQAFVDPAKLL
+4758 SGDQLQAFVAPAKLL
-4773 DSLKSGIDMGADG
+4773 DSLKAGIDMGADG
-4786 IQSFAETHGLK
+4786 IKSFAETHGLK
-4797 DKAPEEEENKS
+4797 EKAPEEEKDNS
-4808 AVSVNGTSVN
+4808 SVSVNGANVN
-4818 SAQGATAS
+4818 SAQGATMA

-4839 FGFNSL
+4839 LGFNSL

-4870 KENLT
+4870 KQNLT

-4894 LQGDGDINLSLGN
+4894 LQGDGDINISLGN

-4948 GGEGSD
+4948 GGEGND

-5004 LGRDYV
+5004 SGRDYV

-5022 DGQDYSVTIG
+5022 DDQDYSVTIG
-5032 NNNQVEL
+5032 SNNQVEL
-5039 GAGNDFANV
+5039 GAGNDFANI

-5057 SAGNDV
+5057 GAGNDV

-5075 GEGEDHLIAA
+5075 GDGDDHLIAA
-5085 AISKFSQFNGEEGRD
+5085 AISKFSQFNGGEGRD

-5126 IDNLVEDISSEDN
+5126 IDNLVEDIRSEDN

-5163 LRDPVSE
+5163 LRDPSNDS
-5170 TDQAKF
+5170 DQSKF

-5183 FNDYFDG
+5183 FSDYFNG
-5190 KRAQM
+5190 NRAQVVIGM
-5195 IIAMGEKDA
+5195 SDKDLS
-5204 NGEREYTTLSES
+5204 GEREYTMLSDS
-5216 SIDALV
+5216 AIDALV
-5222 QAMSGFDPQ
+5222 QAMSGFEPQ
-5231 AGDNGFIDN
+5231 AGDNGFIDS
-5240 LDSKSRVAISTA
+5240 LESKSQAAISMA
-5252 WADVVHKKGITV
+5252 WSDVVHKKGLMV

>member
-9 VEYFFTGNYSADNGN
+9 VEYFFTGNYSADDGN
-24 NDIVAIGF
+24 NNIVAIGF
-32 GGEIHAYG
+32 GGQIHAYG

-51 ATVHT
+51 ATVYT

-62 VVGGSAYLRVED
+62 VVGGSAYLKVED
-74 STGHLSV
+74 STGHLTV

-112 GHHGD
+112 GNHGD

-123 AAYNSVKRK
+123 AAYNGITRK
-132 GLSGNVTFKGAGGY
+132 GLSGNVTFAGAGGY
-146 NALWHETNHGNLSF
+146 NALWHETNQGNLSF
-160 AGAGAGN
+160 TGAGAGN

-172 WFDQYQG
+172 WFNRYQG
-179 SRGDVSFDGAGA
+179 SHGDVTFDGAGA

-236 RTRQAEDVYQQTH
+236 RTHQAEDVYTQTR

-256 VGGYNSFYSDVAHGD
+256 VGGYNSLYSDVAHGD

-279 YNTITR
+279 YNTIIR
-285 KGSGSS
+285 KGSGND
-291 FDAQGM
+291 FAKEGM
-297 EYAKAEDIVLT
+297 TNAKADEIVLT
-308 TAKMHGSWIG
+308 KAVMSGSWIG
-318 SGTHAVTAV
+318 QDHHVTAV
-327 KSEREPNT
+327 KSASEPNT
-335 YLFAIAD
+335 YLFAFAD
-342 GTYTK
+342 STYTK
-347 INKVRLSNDPKTGKL
+347 INKVQLRNDPQTGEL
-362 KYYSEAWYK
+362 KYYSTAWYK
-371 QGNHLSGLAR
+371 EGNHLSNLANQDI
-381 SDVSSAGG
+381 SDNGG
-389 FEVNPING
+389 FTAVNING
-397 GYTLSNIAV
+397 AYTLSDLKV
-406 EHQQSLTVHAMEKDL
+406 EHQQSVTVHAVEKSL

-431 GALIDAKDVVLSDAK
+431 GAVIDAKEVSLSDAK
-446 MGGHAISTDGTKVD
+446 MGGHAIYADGTKVD
-460 VQAIKSNRKPNT
+460 VKAVKSNRQPNT
-472 YVYAKVLG
+472 YIYAKVLG
-480 PYTKIVVVELANDAE
+480 PYTKIVVVELANDPE
-495 TGVLKYQARSWYK
+495 TGALKYQARSWYR
-508 EGDHTANLA
+508 EGDHTANIA
-517 NEDISSANGYHSMGK
+517 NQDISSATGYNPMGK

-537 SALNYSVN
+537 SDLHYSVN
-545 AIRSMSE
+545 AVRSTSE
-552 TVADIDEYT
+552 TVADIEEYT

-569 TDSGESSGDVHFS
+569 NDSGESSGDVRFN

-590 KSNVTRGNVYFNG
+590 KSNVTRGNVHFNG

-652 QSKQGKMDV
+652 QSQQGKMDV

-667 NVLVRIGDGQYLAH
+667 NVLVRLGDGQYLAH

-689 VHKGNGNSRVAMLGG
+689 VQKGSGDSRVVMLGG
-704 YNTHTQIGSGH
+704 YNTHTQIGSGN

-727 TQVGNGEVTSV
+727 TQVGKGDVAAV

-744 VLTKVGEGEL
+744 VLTKMGEGEL
-754 TAGMLGGAN
+754 TSGMLGGAN
-763 VMTHIS
+763 VITHIS
-769 GDEQASNTT
+769 GDNETSNTT

-786 ILTKKGKGD
+786 ILTKKGKGN

-808 HVGDGSTTGVMVG
+808 HVGDGTTTGVMVG

-871 SIAAMI
+871 SIAVMI

-957 IFTHIGNGSTFAAMI
+957 IFTHIGHGSTFAAMI
-972 GQANVMTKVGNDL
+972 GQANIMTKVGNDL

-991 GKANIYTH
+991 GKANIMTH
-999 VGDGTSLGLFAGEMN
+999 VGDGTSLGLFAGEVN

-1102 LLISDI
+1102 LLISDV

-1118 TTIGIAKGKANI
+1118 TTIGIAKGKANLI
-1130 VTKVGD
+1130 TKVGD
-1136 GLGINVAWGQA
+1136 GLGVNVAWGQA

-1161 AKGEANIL
+1161 AKGEANLI

-1175 QEVSVV
+1175 QELSVV
-1181 QGKANIITHVG
+1181 QGEANIITHVG

-1211 DGRNVVLAKGEA
+1211 HGQNVVLAKGEA

-1236 ALWSKGNVVTKV
+1236 ALWSKGNIVTKV

-1257 KGKANITTTVGN
+1257 KGQANITTTVGN
-1269 GLSVTAAYGDA
+1269 GLNVTAAYGDA
-1280 NINTKVGN
+1280 NINTKVGD

-1313 MKGKANANIHIGDGL
+1313 MKGKANANIHVGDGL
-1328 NINASYARNNVAI
+1328 NINASYAQNNVAI

-1359 SNKLSALFDNVKQT
+1359 SNKLSALFDNIKQT
-1373 LLGVGGSQAINYLV
+1373 VLGVGGSQAINYLV
-1387 QGDEAST
+1387 QGDEASS
-1394 SGTQKGRGAIATPEI
+1394 SGTHKGRGAIATPEI
-1409 TKLDGFQMDAIEE
+1409 TKLDGFQMDAIKE
-1422 VGSDLGDSLTGSV
+1422 VSSDLGDSLTGSV
-1435 TKVDTPDLNEMDNDL
+1435 TKVDTPDLNKMQHAL
-1450 NIDGASDHAPN
+1450 NVDDSFVQAPN

-1466 DFEQGDRGWQ
+1466 DFEQGEHGWQ
-1476 STHGVEASYS
+1476 STHGVEASYA
-1486 GSVYGVNGEGHGTRV
+1486 GSVYGVEGEGHGARV

-1506 HTNTSLYQDL
+1506 YTNTSLYQDL
-1516 TDLTEGEVIAVS
+1516 ANLAQGEVIAVS

-1552 FSSSGDASAWQQKTL
+1552 FSSSGDESAWQQKTL
-1567 KLTAHAGSNRIEFKG
+1567 KLTAQAGSNRIEFKG

-1591 ILDNVVAKSESS
+1591 ILDNVVATSESS
-1603 PQANAV
+1603 QQANAIR
-1609 SEHAKQN
+1609 EHATQN
-1616 QASQNALS
+1616 PAAQNALS

-1659 QAIENNG
+1659 QALENNG

-1672 VKEESEAVT
+1672 VQEESEAIT
-1681 AELTTLAQGLDVLDG
+1681 AELTKLAQGLDVLDS
-1696 QATHTGKSGEQWR
+1696 QATHTGESGDQWR
-1709 NDFAGGLLD
+1709 NEFASGLLA
-1718 GVQSQIDDAKQ
+1718 GVQIQLDDAKQ
-1729 LASDKMAAAKQTQS
+1729 LANGKIAEAKQTHA
-1743 DNNSKVKDSIAK
+1743 DNQNKVKDAVAK

-1768 GAEQDIAEAKADAE
+1768 GAEQDIADAQADAE
-1782 TRKADAVAKS
+1782 KRKADALAKGK
-1792 HDAKQAES
+1792 DAQQAES
-1800 DAHSAANDAQSRG
+1800 DAHHAINNAQSRG
-1813 DRDAMNAENKANQ
+1813 DRDVELAENKANQ
-1826 AQNDAQGAK
+1826 AQADAQGAK

-1841 PDRQGVAGSG
+1841 PDRQGVTGSG
-1851 LSGNAHRVEGAGETG
+1851 LSGNAHSVEGAGETD

-1879 RFSDGLTEQE
+1879 RFSEGLTEQE
-1889 LEALEGATNAV
+1889 QEALEGATNAV
-1900 NRLQINAGIRS
+1900 NRLQINAGIRA
-1911 KNSGST
+1911 KNSVSSM
-1917 ITSMFMEANADSIVV
+1917 TSMFSETNSKSIVV
-1932 DTTASQDVVRK
+1932 PTKVSPEPERQEVTRRD
-1943 EVRISGV
+1943 VRISGV
-1950 NLVGLGE
+1950 NL
-1957 ASHDSAESLV
+1957 ESLSAV
-1967 AARAEKVAN
+1967 QGSQPTGQLASKS
-1976 LYRWL
+1976 
-1981 DTDNDVATDKYVPV
+1981 V
-1995 PGFERVDADVSD
+1995 PGFKSHFASTSIGIENELSGLVVVLPKNSAQTFGYVHDSQGNPLFMLTKDMSQGGYSNPVGINDIQGVNNWQTHTIELVTYPSEISDTAAVESRKEAMLWLAKEFTDHINQSNHQSLPHLVSD
-2007 EVKQR
+2007 DGR
-2012 MIQSMSGYI
+2012 F
-2021 EHTDN
+2021 
-2026 QVPKDQAQALA
+2026 
-2037 TLFVESTLDYD
+2037 TLVISN
-2048 WDKRV
+2048 
-2053 EFLTKLESYGYS
+2053 S
-2065 FETPHAEKSIVS
+2065 
-2077 FWSGKNF
+2077 
-2084 KQYRDVLDNAQTD
+2084 
-2097 GKKVVYDIDVK
+2097 
-2108 GNAFAIDLNKHL
+2108 KHL
-2120 MRWGGLF
+2120 IAAGNGT
-2127 LDPDNAEQNQLK
+2127 
-2139 SSIDAATFSN
+2139 SIDAQGKTIGMTPSGQQATMAISAKEFGTSSSPEVRLLESAPWYQAGLRDEFLANAKN
-2149 TGFWSSV
+2149 TTLDDPATAQNVYAYLTSV
-2156 YATGAQHDV
+2156 YSKTADLAKEYGIYINDWDPASEGFSPNAQGLTDPKV
-2165 YVIAEGGVRLGNYFW
+2165 KNAWSILPRTKPVRMLELLSAEDSRYVRQQIAEKLKGTYSESLAKNVFEYFQYGGEVAGHGINNATTGS
-2180 HVELPALRQL
+2180 VQQPEPAILFEFRSVPSAL
-2190 QREGLVGEI
+2190 SDFVP
-2199 RLLDKPVSEYKDLP
+2199 KTAS
-2213 ADEIGRRL
+2213 
-2221 TDAGV
+2221 T
-2226 GVKVR
+2226 VKVDVKALDHFDSASR
-2231 FDALSSARQA
+2231 KAIITEVNALVSGSEDFDAWYQEYRASKGQPPVKNPKSSASANHKA
-2241 ELLADNPDDYRAD
+2241 EWLMTQHAEQWAKITAPYTDNHETLTSTKLASNDKE
-2254 TLVELDVK
+2254 ELHALGETSNLEHNKQQENVA
-2262 LSAIDSMLRESL
+2262 SIINTMLNDML
-2274 PFYSL
+2274 PFYAL

-2294 EVRSWPGSDDK
+2294 EVRAWPGTEDK
-2305 SKTILL
+2305 SKTIILE
-2311 DNPEDAA
+2311 DPEDAA
-2318 QQKAIERFILANF
+2318 QHKAIERFILANF

-2348 LSHHD
+2348 ISHHE
-2353 GRTRILAQKED
+2353 GRTHVLAQKVD
-2364 GAWTYNTNSELM
+2364 GAWLYNAKVDLM

-2382 DAAHVSGK
+2382 DAANVTGK
-2390 VRGESYQKVIDALAE
+2390 IRGESYQQVIDALTD
-2405 YHASTAEHADYELES
+2405 YHASITEHADYEPES
-2420 VEQLVNL
+2420 VEKLLNL
-2427 RKKIEGYAL
+2427 RKKVEGYVL
-2436 GHPDSGRLEAMNS
+2436 GHPDSGRIAAMNS
-2449 LLNQVNSRLEEV
+2449 LLNQVNTRLDEV
-2461 SVLAVSEQSIKAHDS
+2461 SVLSVAEQNIQAQDS

-2484 DNAHLKQSK
+2484 EAANLKESK
-2493 HLYLDG
+2493 HLYLDQ
-2499 NGDFVTKGKGNLAK
+2499 NGDFVTKGKGNLAN
-2513 IDQLGGSDAVLEKVK
+2513 IDLLGSREAVLEKVK
-2528 ASVNHEYGQAIADT
+2528 LTVSNEYGQTVADT
-2542 IFAGLSANELAKDGK
+2542 IFAGLSAKDLAKDGK
-2557 GIDITGLN
+2557 GVDIAGLN
-2565 RIHQALEQHM
+2565 KVHQAIEQHL
-2575 SPVSATMYIWKPSDH
+2575 SPVSATLYIWKPSDH

-2597 LQIGQGRTQIDAQA
+2597 LQIGQGRTQLEGQA
-2611 AADFNKQNY
+2611 AADFNQQNY

-2632 IRNIFNV
+2632 ISNILNV
-2639 ATEYQPDL
+2639 ATKDQPDL

-2665 HDMASEEND
+2665 HDVASEEND
-2674 GFGLNDGETKLK
+2674 GFGLHDGDIKLK

-2692 NAAKGIDAAYKDA
+2692 NAAKGIDASFKEA

-2717 DMLVSTG
+2717 DMLETTG

-2731 PFVDQWNDTS
+2731 PFVEQWNDTS
-2741 YDMMDVANRFAQELQ
+2741 YDMMDVAHRFAQELRL
-2756 KQAQASGDPAL
+2756 QAQRSDDPEL
-2767 VAKRIDNVVRL
+2767 LEKRIGNVIRQ
-2778 FAERALEEIEAF
+2778 FAERALEEIETF
-2790 KASQADEGRVFRINL
+2790 KASQADQGRVFRINL
-2805 EGLDVAAMQAEWNR
+2805 EGLDVAAMQAEWHR
-2819 LSHDPDARYQLL
+2819 LSNDPDARYQLL

-2853 HTWRPKF
+2853 HTWLPKF

-2891 NDDLD
+2891 TDVLD
-2896 ALSGSEKHKDKVAIE
+2896 ALSGNEKPKENVAIE

-2920 VPLSPLTRFLNNE
+2920 ESLSPLTRFLNNE
-2933 LYGERDARRKIGD
+2933 LYGDKEARRKIGE

-2961 QKVTLKGEA
+2961 QEITLQGEA
-2970 GRLTGYYHQGTASS
+2970 GRLTGYYHQGTAPSEG
-2984 DDETSTTSG
+2984 ETSSPSG

-3006 EEQASAIRSHYQ
+3006 EEQASAIRNHYQ

-3062 PSNIILHGYSM
+3062 PSNIIIHGYSM

-3110 HEVANPAGIVGTIA
+3110 HEVANPAGIVGAIA

-3132 VEKNLKGLPQET
+3132 VEKNLEGLPKET
-3144 PILLLTDNEGLGEE
+3144 SILLLTDNEGLGNE
-3158 GEKLRVKLSNSGFNV
+3158 GEKLRTKLTASGYNV

-3191 YTGQIVSDLLNT
+3191 YADQIVSGLSSSASVDEDLDQQGLDTTSTKDQGVSNKDDHL
-3203 QHIKH
+3203 QVVDSK
-3208 NEAKLNLEP
+3208 EA
-3217 HGKNYESRDLILKP
+3217 
-3231 ISQPETVELGMPEVD
+3231 
-3246 QKVLADIAE
+3246 LADGKI
-3255 RENVIIGVRPVDEKS
+3255 
-3270 KSLIA
+3270 L
-3275 SKMYS
+3275 
-3280 SKGLFVKAKSSDWG
+3280 
-3294 PMSGFIPVDQSFAKA
+3294 
-3309 SARRDLETFNR
+3309 
-3320 HAEQSIQSGNAVSAD
+3320 H
-3335 LYLNQ
+3335 NQ
-3340 VRVEELVSK
+3340 
-3349 YHSLT
+3349 
-3354 PLELDDQSGMY
+3354 
-3365 KTTATNGDQSVPFFL
+3365 
-3380 NRVTVDGNELW
+3380 
-3391 QVHYITNGELA
+3391 
-3402 PFKVIGDPVSKQPM
+3402 
-3416 TADYDLLTVM
+3416 
-3426 YSYGDLGPQ
+3426 
-3435 DKVKQ
+3435 
-3440 PLTWQQWKD
+3440 
-3449 SVTYEDL
+3449 
-3456 TPKYKELYSNED
+3456 
-3468 LYNKK
+3468 
-3473 DGASLGN
+3473 
-3480 VSGRLKELKDRINV
+3480 
-3494 DLGRTNGLEMVHH
+3494 
-3507 GADDANPYAV
+3507 
-3517 MADNFPATFFVP
+3517 
-3529 KSLFAEDGL
+3529 
-3538 GEGKGSIQ
+3538 
-3546 TYFNVNEQGAVVIR
+3546 
-3560 NPQEFSDF
+3560 
-3568 QQVTINAS
+3568 
-3576 FRASFND
+3576 
-3583 KWNHGLDEPL
+3583 
-3593 FTTKRKL
+3593 
-3600 SHEFLNKRD
+3600 
-3609 QLLKKLSG
+3609 
-3617 GRLDAQDETLVA
+3617 
-3629 LGNPDDVSGNK
+3629 
-3640 AIVAVDVSQIFTRQ
+3640 
-3654 ELKERANVFAKPIG
+3654 
-3668 ASYQGILDQ
+3668 
-3677 LDLVHQTVSRDQIV
+3677 
-3691 ASFELNK
+3691 
-3698 KVNAYIAEHPTSG
+3698 
-3711 RNQALTQLKEQ
+3711 
-3722 ITSALFIGK
+3722 
-3731 MQVAQVDID
+3731 
-3740 AIAQTRPELAAR
+3740 
-3752 IFMVAIEEANGEHR
+3752 
-3766 GLTDMMVRWANE
+3766 
-3778 DPYLAPKQGYKG
+3778 
-3790 ETPNDLGFDAKYHVD
+3790 
-3805 LGDHYADFKQWLE
+3805 
-3818 TSQSN
+3818 
-3823 GLLSKATLDESTKT
+3823 
-3837 VHLGY
+3837 
-3842 SYQELQDLTGV
+3842 
-3853 ESVQMAFYFL
+3853 
-3863 KEAAKKVDPISGD
+3863 
-3876 SAEMILLKKFADKSY
+3876 
-3891 LSQLDSDRMD
+3891 
-3901 QIEGIYRSSH
+3901 
-3911 ETDVDAWDRRYS
+3911 
-3923 GAGYDELTNKLA
+3923 
-3935 GATGVDEQL
+3935 
-3944 SVLLDDRKGLLIGE
+3944 
-3958 VHGSDVNGL
+3958 DVNGW
-3967 RFVNEQMDALKKQ
+3967 
-3980 GVTVIGLEH
+3980 G
-3989 LRSDLAQ
+3989 
-3996 PLIDRYLATGVMSS
+3996 P
-4010 ELSAMLKT
+4010 
-4018 KHLDATL
+4018 
-4025 FENARANGM
+4025 
-4034 RIVALD
+4034 
-4040 ANSSARPNVQG
+4040 
-4051 TEHGLMYRAGAANN
+4051 
-4065 IAVEVLQSLPD
+4065 
-4076 DEKFVAI
+4076 
-4083 YGKAHLQ
+4083 
-4090 SHKGIEGF
+4090 
-4098 VPGITHRLDLPA
+4098 IT
-4110 LRVSDSNQFR
+4110 
-4120 VEQDDMTLRVVYDD
+4120 
-4134 VANKPKLT
+4134 
-4142 FKDSLS
+4142 
-4148 GANTAIHNQNVN
+4148 
-4160 DWERVAVT
+4160 VT
-4168 PTADGGETRFDGQII
+4168 PTTDGGETRFDGQII
-4183 VQMENDSVVANA
+4183 VQMENDDVVAKA

-4233 WQLVGHGRDDSDS
+4233 WQLVGHGRDHSES
-4246 NNTHLSGYSAEDLAA
+4246 NNTRLSGYSADELAV
-4261 KLANFQ
+4261 KLAKFQ
-4267 QSFSQAENINNTP
+4267 QSFNQAENISNKP

-4306 MDVNG
+4306 MDANG
-4311 LRVDVSARS
+4311 LRVDVSVRS
-4320 SELAVDATGRK
+4320 SELAIDEAGRK
-4331 HTKDENGDWIQKAET
+4331 HTKDANGDWVQKAEN

-4352 WNEQG
+4352 WDAQG
-4357 EVIAKEERIRNGIA
+4357 EVVAKDERIRNGIA

-4381 VSDVGEIARGA
+4381 VSDVDEPARGA

-4400 DAPEKRKVETE
+4400 DAPEKRKPETE
-4411 TSSSAANNK
+4411 VIANSSSSNQ

-4427 QVNVGDGEFT
+4427 QVNVGEGEFT

-4449 VGSGGFKSL
+4449 VGTGGFKSL

-4468 IGNGESK
+4468 IGDGESK
-4475 HSVDMGGYQALE
+4475 HSVDIGGYQALE
-4487 GAQMFI
+4487 GAQMFL
-4493 GNRNVSFNLGQSN
+4493 GNRNVSFNFGHSN
-4506 DLLVMMDKSIPT
+4506 DLILMMDKSIPT

-4534 LQSIATSGEDQDWLA
+4534 LQGIAMSGEGEDWLA

-4568 GLDQSSSVDYTCLVE
+4568 GLDQSSSVDYTTLVE
-4583 LDSHNERSSRGLKH
+4583 LDSQNERDSRGLKH
-4597 DTEAALNKQYNQWL
+4597 DAEATLNKQYNQWL
-4611 SGNSDSSAGKL
+4611 SGNGNSGTSQL

-4677 MTQQFSATGQAKTTF
+4677 MTQQFTATGQAKTTF
-4692 TYTPEDLPRQLK
+4692 TYTPQDLPRQLK
-4704 NKLLGQMAG
+4704 NKLLGQLAG
-4713 IGAETTLA
+4713 VGAETTLA

-4726 DYTTS
+4726 DYTAS
-4731 GQIVSRNGE
+4731 GQIISRNGQ
-4740 AVDGVAILTEML
+4740 AVDGVAILKEML

-4773 DSLKSGIDMGADG
+4773 DSLKAGIDMGADG
-4786 IQSFAETHGLK
+4786 IKSFAETHGLK
-4797 DKAPEEEENKS
+4797 EKAPEEEKENS
-4808 AVSVNGTSVN
+4808 SVSVNGANVN
-4818 SAQGATAS
+4818 SAQGATVA

-4839 FGFNSL
+4839 FGLNSL

-4870 KENLT
+4870 KQNLT
-4875 ADLLNMKEKTF
+4875 SDLLNMKEKTF

-4894 LQGDGDINLSLGN
+4894 LQGDGDINISLGN

-4948 GGEGSD
+4948 GGEGND

-5004 LGRDYV
+5004 SGRDYV

-5022 DGQDYSVTIG
+5022 DDQDYSVTIG

-5039 GAGNDFANV
+5039 GAGNDFANI

-5057 SAGNDV
+5057 GAGNDV

-5075 GEGEDHLIAA
+5075 GDGDDHLIAA
-5085 AISKFSQFNGEEGRD
+5085 AISKFSQFNGGEGRD

-5126 IDNLVEDISSEDN
+5126 IDNLVEDIRSEDN

-5163 LRDPVSE
+5163 LRDPSNDS
-5170 TDQAKF
+5170 DQSKF

-5183 FNDYFDG
+5183 FSDYFNG
-5190 KRAQM
+5190 NRAQVVIGM
-5195 IIAMGEKDA
+5195 SEKDLS
-5204 NGEREYTTLSES
+5204 GEREYTMLSDS
-5216 SIDALV
+5216 AIDALV
-5222 QAMSGFDPQ
+5222 QAMSGFEPQ
-5231 AGDNGFIDN
+5231 AGDNGFIDS
-5240 LDSKSRVAISTA
+5240 LESKSQAAISMA
-5252 WADVVHKKGITV
+5252 WSDVVHKKGLMV

>member
-9 VEYFFTGNYSADNGN
+9 VEYFFTGNLSADNGN

-51 ATVHT
+51 ATVYT

-74 STGHLSV
+74 TTGHLSV

-99 FAGAAG
+99 FSGAAG
-105 GVSIDHL
+105 GVSIDHM

-117 VSYGGA
+117 VSYSGA
-123 AAYNSVKRK
+123 AAYNGIKRK

-146 NALWHETNHGNLSF
+146 NALWHETNQGNLNF

-172 WFDQYQG
+172 WFNHYQG
-179 SRGDVSFDGAGA
+179 SRGDVTFDGAGA
-191 ANSISSRVETG
+191 ANSISSRVEAG

-236 RTRQAEDVYQQTH
+236 RTRQAEDVYTQTRGH
-249 GNIRFEG
+249 IRFEG
-256 VGGYNSFYSDVAHGD
+256 VGGYNSLYSNVAHGD

-285 KGSGSS
+285 KGSGSG
-291 FDAQGM
+291 FDVQGM

-308 TAKMHGSWIG
+308 TAKMHGSWID
-318 SGTHAVTAV
+318 SGTHVVTAV
-327 KSEREPNT
+327 KSERESNT

-347 INKVRLSNDPKTGKL
+347 INKVRLSNDPTTGKL

-371 QGNHLSGLAR
+371 QGNHLSELAR

-406 EHQQSLTVHAMEKDL
+406 EHQQSLTVHAVEKDL
-421 TEYEWVTYAN
+421 TEYEWVTYAD

-446 MGGHAISTDGTKVD
+446 MGGHAISTHGTKVD
-460 VQAIKSNRKPNT
+460 VQAVKSNRKPNT

-480 PYTKIVVVELANDAE
+480 PYTKIVVVELANDPK

-508 EGDHTANLA
+508 EGNYTANLA
-517 NEDISSANGYHSMGK
+517 NEDISSANGYQPMGK

-537 SALNYSVN
+537 SDLQYSVN
-545 AIRSMSE
+545 VVRSTSE

-569 TDSGESSGDVHFS
+569 TDSGESSGDVRFN

-603 GGIANVILHSSQ
+603 GGVANVILHSSQ
-615 FGNTEFNGG
+615 FGNTEFNGA

-689 VHKGNGNSRVAMLGG
+689 VHKGNGNSRVVMFGG
-704 YNTHTQIGSGH
+704 YNTHTQIGSGK

-727 TQVGNGEVTSV
+727 TQVGNGDVTSV

-744 VLTKVGEGEL
+744 VLTKVGDGEL

-763 VMTHIS
+763 VITHIS

-808 HVGDGSTTGVMVG
+808 HVGDGTTTGVMVG

-836 IMLGVGN
+836 IMLGIGN

-908 DALALMV
+908 DVLALMV

-946 TTLAAM
+946 STLAAM

-999 VGDGTSLGLFAGEMN
+999 VGDGTSLGLFAGEVN

-1050 ANIVTKVGDDFMGVV
+1050 ANVVTKVGDDFMGVV

-1079 TTAAVL
+1079 TTASVL

-1108 GNVMTHVGDG
+1108 GNVMTHIGDG
-1118 TTIGIAKGKANI
+1118 TTIGIAKGKANM

-1136 GLGINVAWGQA
+1136 GLGVNVAWGQA

-1161 AKGEANIL
+1161 AKGEANII

-1257 KGKANITTTVGN
+1257 KGKANITTTVGD
-1269 GLSVTAAYGDA
+1269 GLSVTVAYADA

-1288 GVSVN
+1288 GISVN

-1359 SNKLSALFDNVKQT
+1359 SNKLSALFDNIKQT
-1373 LLGVGGSQAINYLV
+1373 LLGVGGSQAISYLV
-1387 QGDEAST
+1387 HGDEASS

-1435 TKVDTPDLNEMDNDL
+1435 TKVDTPDLSKMHNDL
-1450 NIDGASDHAPN
+1450 NIDDTSDQAQAPN

-1516 TDLTEGEVIAVS
+1516 TDLTEGEVISVS

-1537 SNNEGIEVLWNGEVV
+1537 LNNEGIEVLWNGEVV

-1582 TGHNDGLGY
+1582 TGHNDGLVY

-1603 PQANAV
+1603 LQANAV
-1609 SEHAKQN
+1609 NEHATQN

-1659 QAIENNG
+1659 QALENNG

-1681 AELTTLAQGLDVLDG
+1681 AELTKLAQGLDVLND
-1696 QATHTGKSGEQWR
+1696 QAMHSGESGEQWR

-1718 GVQSQIDDAKQ
+1718 GVQSQLDEAKQ
-1729 LASDKMAAAKQTQS
+1729 LANDKMAAAKQTQS
-1743 DNNSKVKDSIAK
+1743 DNNSKVKASVAK

-1768 GAEQDIAEAKADAE
+1768 GAEQDIARAKADAE

-1792 HDAKQAES
+1792 YDAKKAES

-1813 DRDAMNAENKANQ
+1813 DRDAMNAESKANQ
-1826 AQNDAQGAK
+1826 AQNDAKGAK

-1851 LSGNAHRVEGAGETG
+1851 LSGNAHSVEGAGETG
-1866 SHVNTDSQTNADG
+1866 SLVNTDSQTSADG

-1900 NRLQINAGIRS
+1900 NRLQINAGIRG

-1917 ITSMFMEANADSIVV
+1917 ITSMLTGVNADSIVV
-1932 DTTASQDVVRK
+1932 DTTMSQDVARK

-1950 NLVGLGE
+1950 NLAGLGE
-1957 ASHDSAESLV
+1957 AS
-1967 AARAEKVAN
+1967 
-1976 LYRWL
+1976 
-1981 DTDNDVATDKYVPV
+1981 
-1995 PGFERVDADVSD
+1995 
-2007 EVKQR
+2007 
-2012 MIQSMSGYI
+2012 
-2021 EHTDN
+2021 
-2026 QVPKDQAQALA
+2026 
-2037 TLFVESTLDYD
+2037 
-2048 WDKRV
+2048 
-2053 EFLTKLESYGYS
+2053 
-2065 FETPHAEKSIVS
+2065 
-2077 FWSGKNF
+2077 
-2084 KQYRDVLDNAQTD
+2084 RDGT
-2097 GKKVVYDIDVK
+2097 
-2108 GNAFAIDLNKHL
+2108 
-2120 MRWGGLF
+2120 
-2127 LDPDNAEQNQLK
+2127 
-2139 SSIDAATFSN
+2139 
-2149 TGFWSSV
+2149 
-2156 YATGAQHDV
+2156 
-2165 YVIAEGGVRLGNYFW
+2165 
-2180 HVELPALRQL
+2180 
-2190 QREGLVGEI
+2190 
-2199 RLLDKPVSEYKDLP
+2199 
-2213 ADEIGRRL
+2213 
-2221 TDAGV
+2221 GV
-2226 GVKVR
+2226 G
-2231 FDALSSARQA
+2231 
-2241 ELLADNPDDYRAD
+2241 
-2254 TLVELDVK
+2254 TLVNT
-2262 LSAIDSMLRESL
+2262 ILRDSL

-2279 RTERNLLVQEGDEGF
+2279 RTERNLLVQESDEGF

-2305 SKTILL
+2305 TKTILI
-2311 DNPEDAA
+2311 DTPEDTA

-2340 LFLVDNKV
+2340 LFLVDNKI
-2348 LSHHD
+2348 LSHQD
-2353 GRTRILAQKED
+2353 GRTRILATKED
-2364 GAWTYNTNSELM
+2364 STWVYNSNIELM
-2376 SVTELL
+2376 SVNALL
-2382 DAAHVSGK
+2382 DSAHVRGK
-2390 VRGESYQKVIDALAE
+2390 VRGESYQKVIDALTE
-2405 YHASTAEHADYELES
+2405 YHGSTVSHADYEPES
-2420 VEQLVNL
+2420 MEKLLNL
-2427 RKKIEGYAL
+2427 RKQIEGYVL
-2436 GHPDSGRLEAMNS
+2436 GHPDSGRVKAMNS
-2449 LLNQVNSRLEEV
+2449 LLEQVNSRVEEV
-2461 SVLAVSEQSIKAHDS
+2461 STLAVSEKKINAHDS
-2476 FSRLYDQL
+2476 FSRIYEQL
-2484 DNAHLKQSK
+2484 DNANLKQSK

-2499 NGDFVTKGKGNLAK
+2499 NGDFVTKGRGNLAK
-2513 IDQLGGSDAVLEKVK
+2513 IDQLGGGDAVLKKVK
-2528 ASVNHEYGQAIADT
+2528 AAVSHEYGQAIADT
-2542 IFAGLSANELAKDGK
+2542 IFTELSANELARDGK
-2557 GIDITGLN
+2557 GIDISGLN
-2565 RIHQALEQHM
+2565 RVHQALEQHM

-2657 AHQNDTLE
+2657 ARQNDTLE
-2665 HDMASEEND
+2665 YDMASEEND
-2674 GFGLNDGETKLK
+2674 GFGLSDGETKLK

-2692 NAAKGIDAAYKDA
+2692 NAAKGIDAAYKNA

-2724 IPAHVFQ
+2724 IPAHVFE

-2756 KQAQASGDPAL
+2756 KQAQASDDPAL
-2767 VAKRIDNVVRL
+2767 VAKRIDNVVHL
-2778 FAERALEEIEAF
+2778 FAKRALEEIEAF
-2790 KASQADEGRVFRINL
+2790 KASQADKGRVFRINL

-2819 LSHDPDARYQLL
+2819 ISNDPDARYQLL
-2831 TKNCSSTVAKVLK
+2831 TKNCSTTVAKVLK

-2867 LFNFGQALQEAQLE
+2867 LFNFGQALQEAQLD
-2881 IAAKKQSHQV
+2881 IAAKKQRHQV
-2891 NDDLD
+2891 NDVDD
-2896 ALSGSEKHKDKVAIE
+2896 VLSGSEKNKDKVAIE
-2911 NDGTPPRDK
+2911 NGGKPPRDK
-2920 VPLSPLTRFLNNE
+2920 ESLSPLTRFLNNE
-2933 LYGERDARRKIGD
+2933 LYGEKDARRKIGN
-2946 ITQTLLDH
+2946 ITQTLLAH

-2970 GRLTGYYHQGTASS
+2970 GRLTGYYHQGAGSNE
-2984 DDETSTTSG
+2984 DDMSATSG
-2993 KVVLFLHGSGSSA
+2993 KVVLFLHDSGSSA
-3006 EEQASAIRSHYQ
+3006 EEQASSIRSHYQ

-3097 DRPMPSMTKAITA
+3097 DRPMPSMTKATAA
-3110 HEVANPAGIVGTIA
+3110 HEVANPAGIVGAIA

-3132 VEKNLKGLPQET
+3132 VEKNLKGLPKET

-3158 GEKLRVKLSNSGFNV
+3158 GEKLRAKLAISGYKV
-3173 TGEQTF
+3173 SGEQTS

-3191 YTGQIVSDLLNT
+3191 YTGKIVSDLFDT

-3208 NEAKLNLEP
+3208 NEAKY
-3217 HGKNYESRDLILKP
+3217 GKNYESRDLILKP
-3231 ISQPETVELGMPEVD
+3231 ISQPETVELGMPEAD
-3246 QKVLADIAE
+3246 QKVLADIAQ
-3255 RENVIIGVRPVDEKS
+3255 RKNVIIGVRPVDEKS

-3309 SARRDLETFNR
+3309 SARRDLETFNS
-3320 HAEQSIQSGNAVSAD
+3320 HAEQSIQSGNAVGAD

-3340 VRVEELVSK
+3340 VRIEELVSK

-3354 PLELDDQSGMY
+3354 PLELDEQSGMY
-3365 KTTATNGDQSVPFFL
+3365 KTTATNGEQTVPFFL
-3380 NRVTVDGNELW
+3380 NKVMVDGKELW
-3391 QVHYITNGELA
+3391 QVHYIKNGELA

-3426 YSYGDLGPQ
+3426 YSYSDLGPQ

-3440 PLTWQQWKD
+3440 PLTWEQWKD

-3480 VSGRLKELKDRINV
+3480 VSGRLKELKDVINV
-3494 DLGRTNGLEMVHH
+3494 GLGRTNGLEMVHH

-3529 KSLFAEDGL
+3529 KSFFAEDGL

-3546 TYFNVNEQGAVVIR
+3546 HYFHVNEQGAVVIR
-3560 NPQEFSDF
+3560 SPQEFSNF
-3568 QQVTINAS
+3568 QQVAINVS
-3576 FRASFND
+3576 YRASFND
-3583 KWNHGLDEPL
+3583 KWNHGLDDPL

-3609 QLLKKLSG
+3609 QILRKLSTDS
-3617 GRLDAQDETLVA
+3617 LDSQGDKLVA
-3629 LGNPDDVSGNK
+3629 LGNSDDLSGSEKRKGN
-3640 AIVAVDVSQIFTRQ
+3640 
-3654 ELKERANVFAKPIG
+3654 
-3668 ASYQGILDQ
+3668 
-3677 LDLVHQTVSRDQIV
+3677 
-3691 ASFELNK
+3691 
-3698 KVNAYIAEHPTSG
+3698 
-3711 RNQALTQLKEQ
+3711 
-3722 ITSALFIGK
+3722 
-3731 MQVAQVDID
+3731 
-3740 AIAQTRPELAAR
+3740 
-3752 IFMVAIEEANGEHR
+3752 VAIENDGTPPRDKESPQMPVKKPAGGGTSDLKALGHKTKSVLGFRSHFDSTSIGIENELSGLVVVLPKNSAQTFGYVHDSQGNPLFMLTKDMNQGGYSNPARIANINGVNNWQTHTIELVTYPSETSDTAAIESRKEAMLWLAREFTGHINQSNHQSLPQLASDDGRFTLVISNSKHLIAAGNGTAVEAQGQTIGMTPSGQQATMGISAKEFGSSSSQEVRLLESAPWYQSGLRDEFIANANEHKLDDPATAQNVYAYLTSVYSKTADLAKEFGININDWDPASEGFSPNAQ
-3766 GLTDMMVRWANE
+3766 GLTD
-3778 DPYLAPKQGYKG
+3778 PKVKNAW
-3790 ETPNDLGFDAKYHVD
+3790 EILPRTKPVKM
-3805 LGDHYADFKQWLE
+3805 LE
-3818 TSQSN
+3818 
-3823 GLLSKATLDESTKT
+3823 LLSADDSRYVRQQIIGKLKGSYSESLAKN
-3837 VHLGY
+3837 VF
-3842 SYQELQDLTGV
+3842 E
-3853 ESVQMAFYFL
+3853 YFQY
-3863 KEAAKKVDPISGD
+3863 G
-3876 SAEMILLKKFADKSY
+3876 
-3891 LSQLDSDRMD
+3891 
-3901 QIEGIYRSSH
+3901 
-3911 ETDVDAWDRRYS
+3911 
-3923 GAGYDELTNKLA
+3923 
-3935 GATGVDEQL
+3935 
-3944 SVLLDDRKGLLIGE
+3944 GE
-3958 VHGSDVNGL
+3958 VAGHGINNATTGSVERPEPAIL
-3967 RFVNEQMDALKKQ
+3967 FEF
-3980 GVTVIGLEH
+3980 
-3989 LRSDLAQ
+3989 RSV
-3996 PLIDRYLATGVMSS
+3996 PS
-4010 ELSAMLKT
+4010 ELSEFVPKIESTAKVDV
-4018 KHLDATL
+4018 K
-4025 FENARANGM
+4025 
-4034 RIVALD
+4034 ALD
-4040 ANSSARPNVQG
+4040 HFDSASRKAIIVEVNALVNGSDDFDAWYQ
-4051 TEHGLMYRAGAANN
+4051 EYRASKDQPP
-4065 IAVEVLQSLPD
+4065 V
-4076 DEKFVAI
+4076 K
-4083 YGKAHLQ
+4083 
-4090 SHKGIEGF
+4090 
-4098 VPGITHRLDLPA
+4098 
-4110 LRVSDSNQFR
+4110 
-4120 VEQDDMTLRVVYDD
+4120 
-4134 VANKPKLT
+4134 KPKLSASANHKAEWLMT
-4142 FKDSLS
+4142 QHADKWEKITAPYIESS
-4148 GANTAIHNQNVN
+4148 ETGAVLKGLQEDIKKPAGADTAIHNQNVN

-4168 PTADGGETRFDGQII
+4168 PRADGGETRFDGQII
-4183 VQMENDSVVANA
+4183 VQIENDAVVAEA

-4201 KHPESSVVVQ
+4201 KHAESSVVVQ
-4211 LDSDGNYRVVYGDPS
+4211 LDSDGNYRIVYGDPS
-4226 KLDGKLR
+4226 TLNGKMR

-4267 QSFSQAENINNTP
+4267 QSFSQAENIDNTP

-4306 MDVNG
+4306 MDANG

-4320 SELAVDATGRK
+4320 TELAVDATGRK
-4331 HTKDENGDWIQKAET
+4331 HTKDVNGDWIQKAET

-4357 EVIAKEERIRNGIA
+4357 EVIAKDERIRNGIA
-4371 EGDIDLSRIG
+4371 EGDVDLSRIG
-4381 VSDVGEIARGA
+4381 VSGVEELARGA
-4392 IGDNNDVF
+4392 IGDNNNVF
-4400 DAPEKRKVETE
+4400 EAPEKHKVKAEI
-4411 TSSSAANNK
+4411 SANSGSDNK

-4437 AVNWGTSNVGIK
+4437 TVNWGTSNVGIK
-4449 VGSGGFKSL
+4449 VGTGGFKSL

-4468 IGNGESK
+4468 IGNGESEY
-4475 HSVDMGGYQALE
+4475 SFDISGYQALE

-4493 GNRNVSFNLGQSN
+4493 GNRNMSFNLGRSN
-4506 DLLVMMDKSIPT
+4506 DLVVMMDKSIPT
-4518 PPLVN
+4518 PPLIN

-4534 LQSIATSGEDQDWLA
+4534 LQSIATSGEGQDWLA
-4549 AQEQQWTLSG
+4549 AQQQQWSLSG

-4568 GLDQSSSVDYTCLVE
+4568 GLDLSSSVDYTTLVA
-4583 LDSHNERSSRGLKH
+4583 LDSQNERSSRGLKH
-4597 DTEAALNKQYNQWL
+4597 DAEATLNKHYNQWL
-4611 SGNSDSSAGKL
+4611 SRNGNNSSNL

-4651 TGNWNFMFGDNIQ
+4651 AGNWNFMFGDNIQ

-4704 NKLLGQMAG
+4704 NKLLGQIAEV
-4713 IGAETTLA
+4713 GAETTLA

-4786 IQSFAETHGLK
+4786 IKSFAETHGLK
-4797 DKAPEEEENKS
+4797 DKAPEAEDNKS
-4808 AVSVNGTSVN
+4808 SVSVNGTSVN
-4818 SAQGATAS
+4818 NSQGATAS

-4894 LQGDGDINLSLGN
+4894 LQGDGDINISLGN

-5032 NNNQVEL
+5032 NKNQVEL
-5039 GAGNDFANV
+5039 GVGNDFANV

-5075 GEGEDHLIAA
+5075 GEGDDHLIAA
-5085 AISKFSQFNGEEGRD
+5085 AISKFSQFNGGEGRD

-5163 LRDPVSE
+5163 LRDPVSD

-5204 NGEREYTTLSES
+5204 NGEREYTALSES

-5240 LDSKSRVAISTA
+5240 INTKSRVAISTA
-5252 WADVVHKKGITV
+5252 WADVTQHKGSLA

>member
-9 VEYFFTGNYSADNGN
+9 VEYFFTGNYSADDGN
-24 NDIVAIGF
+24 NSIVAIGF

-51 ATVHT
+51 ATVYT

-74 STGHLSV
+74 TTGHLSV

-112 GHHGD
+112 GNHGD

-123 AAYNSVKRK
+123 AAYNGITRK

-146 NALWHETNHGNLSF
+146 NALWHETNQGNLSF
-160 AGAGAGN
+160 TGAGAGN

-172 WFDQYQG
+172 WFNRYQG
-179 SRGDVSFDGAGA
+179 SRGDVTFDGAGA

-236 RTRQAEDVYQQTH
+236 RTRQAEDVYAQTR

-256 VGGYNSFYSDVAHGD
+256 VGGYNSLYSDVAHGD

-308 TAKMHGSWIG
+308 AAQMHGLSIDNG
-318 SGTHAVTAV
+318 NKLHAVTAV

-347 INKVRLSNDPKTGKL
+347 INKVRLYNDPETGKL
-362 KYYSEAWYK
+362 KYYSEAWFK
-371 QGNHLSGLAR
+371 RGNHLAELAR

-406 EHQQSLTVHAMEKDL
+406 EHQQSLTVHAVEKDL

-431 GALIDAKDVVLSDAK
+431 GALIDAKDVALSDAK
-446 MGGHAISTDGTKVD
+446 MGGHAISTDGTTVD
-460 VQAIKSNRKPNT
+460 VQAVKSNRKPNT

-480 PYTKIVVVELANDAE
+480 PYTKIVVVELANE
-495 TGVLKYQARSWYK
+495 PKTGALKYQARSWYK

-537 SALNYSVN
+537 SDLHYSVN
-545 AIRSMSE
+545 AVRSTSE

-569 TDSGESSGDVHFS
+569 TDSGESSGDVRFN

-689 VHKGNGNSRVAMLGG
+689 VHKGNGNSRVVMLGG
-704 YNTHTQIGSGH
+704 YNTHTQIGSGN

-727 TQVGNGEVTSV
+727 TQVGKGDVASV

-744 VLTKVGEGEL
+744 VLTKVGDGDL

-763 VMTHIS
+763 VITHIS
-769 GDEQASNTT
+769 GDNETSNTT

-786 ILTKKGKGD
+786 ILTKKGKGN

-808 HVGDGSTTGVMVG
+808 HVGDGTTTGVMVG

-871 SIAAMI
+871 SIAVMI

-957 IFTHIGNGSTFAAMI
+957 IFTHVGSGSTFAAMI
-972 GQANVMTKVGNDL
+972 GQANIMTKVGNDL

-999 VGDGTSLGLFAGEMN
+999 VGDGTSLGIFAGEVN

-1130 VTKVGD
+1130 ITKVGD
-1136 GLGINVAWGQA
+1136 GLGVNVAWGQA

-1161 AKGEANIL
+1161 AKGEANII

-1211 DGRNVVLAKGEA
+1211 NGRNVVLAKGEA

-1236 ALWSKGNVVTKV
+1236 ALWSKGNIVTKV

-1257 KGKANITTTVGN
+1257 KGKANITTTVGD

-1280 NINTKVGN
+1280 NINTKVGD

-1313 MKGKANANIHIGDGL
+1313 MKGKANANIHVGDGL
-1328 NINASYARNNVAI
+1328 NINASYAQNNVAI

-1359 SNKLSALFDNVKQT
+1359 SNKLSALFDNIKQT

-1387 QGDEAST
+1387 QGDEASS

-1409 TKLDGFQMDAIEE
+1409 TKLDGFQMEAIEE

-1435 TKVDTPDLNEMDNDL
+1435 TKVDTPDLNKMQNALDV
-1450 NIDGASDHAPN
+1450 DGSSDQTQAPN

-1466 DFEQGDRGWQ
+1466 DFEQGDRGWK

-1486 GSVYGVNGEGHGTRV
+1486 GNVYGVNGEGHGARV

-1506 HTNTSLYQDL
+1506 YTNTSLYQDL

-1603 PQANAV
+1603 QQANAV
-1609 SEHAKQN
+1609 SEHATQN

-1659 QAIENNG
+1659 QALENNG

-1681 AELTTLAQGLDVLDG
+1681 AELTKLAQGLDVLDG
-1696 QATHTGKSGEQWR
+1696 QATHSGESGDQWR

-1718 GVQSQIDDAKQ
+1718 GVQSQLDDAKQ
-1729 LASDKMAAAKQTQS
+1729 LANDKIAAAKQAQS
-1743 DNNSKVKDSIAK
+1743 DNNSKVKESVAK

-1792 HDAKQAES
+1792 NDAKQAES

-1826 AQNDAQGAK
+1826 AQNDAKGTK

-1841 PDRQGVAGSG
+1841 PDREGVAGSG
-1851 LSGNAHRVEGAGETG
+1851 LSGNAHSVEGAGETG
-1866 SHVNTDSQTNADG
+1866 SHVNTDSPTNADG
-1879 RFSDGLTEQE
+1879 RFSEGLSEQE
-1889 LEALEGATNAV
+1889 QEALEGATNAV
-1900 NRLQINAGIRS
+1900 NRLQINAGIRG

-1917 ITSMFMEANADSIVV
+1917 ITSMFTETNSDSIVV
-1932 DTTASQDVVRK
+1932 PTTASQDVVRQ
-1943 EVRISGV
+1943 EIRISGV
-1950 NLVGLGE
+1950 NLEGLSGGQG
-1957 ASHDSAESLV
+1957 SQTTGQHSS
-1967 AARAEKVAN
+1967 KS
-1976 LYRWL
+1976 
-1981 DTDNDVATDKYVPV
+1981 V
-1995 PGFERVDADVSD
+1995 PGFQSHFASTSIGIENELSGLVVVLPKNSAQTFGYVHDSQGNPLFMLTKDMNQGGYSNPAGITDINGLNNWQTHTIELVTYPSETSDTTAIESRKEAMLWLAKEFTGHINQSNHQSLPQLVSEDGRFTLVISNSKHLIAAGNGTAIEAQGQTIGMTPSGQQATMAISAKEFGSSSSLEVRLLESAPWYQSGLRDEFLANSNEHKLDDPEAAQNVYAYLTSVYSKTADLAKEFGIYINDWDPASEGFSPNAQGLTDPKVKNAWEILPRTKPVKMLELLSADDSRYVRQQIIEKLKGSHSESLAKNVFEYFQYGGEVAGHGINNATTGSAQQPEPAILFEFRSVPSVLSEFVPKTESTAKVDVKALDHFDSASRKAIIVEVNALVSGSDDFDAWYQEYRASKGQPPVKNPKSSASANHKAEWLMTQYAD
-2007 EVKQR
+2007 KWAK
-2012 MIQSMSGYI
+2012 ITAPYI
-2021 EHTDN
+2021 ESNETSTSTQTTVDSGEVLKGL
-2026 QVPKDQAQALA
+2026 QDDFKRYGDALKPDTSVPGKSKDIRTTKDFLNGYKNDHAKEIVDGFRSDMSIKQLVD
-2037 TLFVESTLDYD
+2037 LF
-2048 WDKRV
+2048 
-2053 EFLTKLESYGYS
+2053 
-2065 FETPHAEKSIVS
+2065 
-2077 FWSGKNF
+2077 
-2084 KQYRDVLDNAQTD
+2084 
-2097 GKKVVYDIDVK
+2097 VK
-2108 GNAFAIDLNKHL
+2108 GN
-2120 MRWGGLF
+2120 WS
-2127 LDPDNAEQNQLK
+2127 AEQKGALAWEIESRALK
-2139 SSIDAATFSN
+2139 VTFQNKSEKYN
-2149 TGFWSSV
+2149 RLFRE
-2156 YATGAQHDV
+2156 
-2165 YVIAEGGVRLGNYFW
+2165 IA
-2180 HVELPALRQL
+2180 
-2190 QREGLVGEI
+2190 
-2199 RLLDKPVSEYKDLP
+2199 S
-2213 ADEIGRRL
+2213 
-2221 TDAGV
+2221 AGV
-2226 GVKVR
+2226 V
-2231 FDALSSARQA
+2231 DA
-2241 ELLADNPDDYRAD
+2241 
-2254 TLVELDVK
+2254 
-2262 LSAIDSMLRESL
+2262 
-2274 PFYSL
+2274 
-2279 RTERNLLVQEGDEGF
+2279 
-2294 EVRSWPGSDDK
+2294 
-2305 SKTILL
+2305 
-2311 DNPEDAA
+2311 
-2318 QQKAIERFILANF
+2318 KA
-2331 DNFEQMPDE
+2331 
-2340 LFLVDNKV
+2340 
-2348 LSHHD
+2348 
-2353 GRTRILAQKED
+2353 T
-2364 GAWTYNTNSELM
+2364 
-2376 SVTELL
+2376 
-2382 DAAHVSGK
+2382 
-2390 VRGESYQKVIDALAE
+2390 
-2405 YHASTAEHADYELES
+2405 
-2420 VEQLVNL
+2420 EQLAPQL
-2427 RKKIEGYAL
+2427 
-2436 GHPDSGRLEAMNS
+2436 M
-2449 LLNQVNSRLEEV
+2449 LLN
-2461 SVLAVSEQSIKAHDS
+2461 
-2476 FSRLYDQL
+2476 
-2484 DNAHLKQSK
+2484 
-2493 HLYLDG
+2493 
-2499 NGDFVTKGKGNLAK
+2499 
-2513 IDQLGGSDAVLEKVK
+2513 
-2528 ASVNHEYGQAIADT
+2528 
-2542 IFAGLSANELAKDGK
+2542 LS
-2557 GIDITGLN
+2557 
-2565 RIHQALEQHM
+2565 
-2575 SPVSATMYIWKPSDH
+2575 
-2590 SALGHAA
+2590 
-2597 LQIGQGRTQIDAQA
+2597 
-2611 AADFNKQNY
+2611 
-2620 VSWWPLGSKSSN
+2620 
-2632 IRNIFNV
+2632 
-2639 ATEYQPDL
+2639 
-2647 KLRWS
+2647 
-2652 DFSQP
+2652 
-2657 AHQNDTLE
+2657 
-2665 HDMASEEND
+2665 ND
-2674 GFGLNDGETKLK
+2674 GFGGRCDPLSKL
-2686 RFIEKL
+2686 
-2692 NAAKGIDAAYKDA
+2692 
-2705 SEGYASVLLGNP
+2705 V
-2717 DMLVSTG
+2717 
-2724 IPAHVFQ
+2724 
-2731 PFVDQWNDTS
+2731 
-2741 YDMMDVANRFAQELQ
+2741 
-2756 KQAQASGDPAL
+2756 L
-2767 VAKRIDNVVRL
+2767 VAKQ
-2778 FAERALEEIEAF
+2778 LENDGQVGVARQLLEKMYSAAAVLSNPTLYSDSE
-2790 KASQADEGRVFRINL
+2790 KANASKLLSSLAAIHAKNPMHDTSMKVWQEKL
-2805 EGLDVAAMQAEWNR
+2805 EGKQALTVNGVVEKIIDASANGKPVLLELDAPGHAMAAWAKGSGDDRVYGFYDPNAGIVEFSSAE
-2819 LSHDPDARYQLL
+2819 
-2831 TKNCSSTVAKVLK
+2831 
-2844 AGGADKLIG
+2844 
-2853 HTWRPKF
+2853 KF
-2860 GVWTPTE
+2860 GDYLTRFFGKSDLNMAQSYKLGKNDAGEAIFNRVVVMDGNTLASYKPTFGDNTTMQGILDLPVFDATPINKPEVTD
-2867 LFNFGQALQEAQLE
+2867 
-2881 IAAKKQSHQV
+2881 V
-2891 NDDLD
+2891 LD
-2896 ALSGSEKHKDKVAIE
+2896 ALSGNEKHKENVAIE

-2920 VPLSPLTRFLNNE
+2920 ESLSPLTRFLNNE
-2933 LYGERDARRKIGD
+2933 LYGEKDARRKIGE

-2954 AVEKGES
+2954 AVENGES

-2970 GRLTGYYHQGTASS
+2970 GRLTGYYHQGEVSS
-2984 DDETSTTSG
+2984 EGETSATSG

-3006 EEQASAIRSHYQ
+3006 EEQASEIRNHYQ

-3062 PSNIILHGYSM
+3062 PSNIIIHGYSM

-3110 HEVANPAGIVGTIA
+3110 HEVANPAGIVGAIA

-3132 VEKNLKGLPQET
+3132 VEKNLKGLPKET

-3158 GEKLRVKLSNSGFNV
+3158 GEKLRAKLAIAGYNV

-3179 YGHEASNRLMSQ
+3179 YGHEASNRLMGQ
-3191 YTGQIVSDLLNT
+3191 YADQIVSGLFNAEQAAVDAGEVLKGLEKDFKRYGDALKPDTSVPGKSKDIRTTKDFLNGYKNDHAKEIVDGFRSDMSIKQLVDLFVKGNWSAEQKGALAWEIESRALKVTFQNKSEKYNRLFREIASAGVVDAKATEQLAPQLMLLNLSNDGFGGRCDPLS
-3203 QHIKH
+3203 KLVLV
-3208 NEAKLNLEP
+3208 AKQLEND
-3217 HGKNYESRDLILKP
+3217 G
-3231 ISQPETVELGMPEVD
+3231 QV
-3246 QKVLADIAE
+3246 
-3255 RENVIIGVRPVDEKS
+3255 GVARQLLE
-3270 KSLIA
+3270 
-3275 SKMYS
+3275 KMYS
-3280 SKGLFVKAKSSDWG
+3280 AAAVLSNPTLYSDSEKANASKLLSSLAAIHAKN
-3294 PMSGFIPVDQSFAKA
+3294 PMHDTSMKVWQEKLEGKQALTVNGVVEKITDA
-3309 SARRDLETFNR
+3309 SANGKPVL
-3320 HAEQSIQSGNAVSAD
+3320 
-3335 LYLNQ
+3335 
-3340 VRVEELVSK
+3340 
-3349 YHSLT
+3349 
-3354 PLELDDQSGMY
+3354 LELDAPGHAMAAWAKGSGDDRVYGFYDPNAGIVEFSSAEKFGDYLTRFFGKSDLNMAQSYKLGKNDAGEAIFNRVVVMDGNTLASY
-3365 KTTATNGDQSVPFFL
+3365 KPTFGDKTT
-3380 NRVTVDGNELW
+3380 
-3391 QVHYITNGELA
+3391 
-3402 PFKVIGDPVSKQPM
+3402 M
-3416 TADYDLLTVM
+3416 
-3426 YSYGDLGPQ
+3426 
-3435 DKVKQ
+3435 
-3440 PLTWQQWKD
+3440 
-3449 SVTYEDL
+3449 
-3456 TPKYKELYSNED
+3456 
-3468 LYNKK
+3468 
-3473 DGASLGN
+3473 
-3480 VSGRLKELKDRINV
+3480 
-3494 DLGRTNGLEMVHH
+3494 
-3507 GADDANPYAV
+3507 
-3517 MADNFPATFFVP
+3517 
-3529 KSLFAEDGL
+3529 
-3538 GEGKGSIQ
+3538 
-3546 TYFNVNEQGAVVIR
+3546 
-3560 NPQEFSDF
+3560 
-3568 QQVTINAS
+3568 
-3576 FRASFND
+3576 
-3583 KWNHGLDEPL
+3583 
-3593 FTTKRKL
+3593 
-3600 SHEFLNKRD
+3600 
-3609 QLLKKLSG
+3609 
-3617 GRLDAQDETLVA
+3617 
-3629 LGNPDDVSGNK
+3629 
-3640 AIVAVDVSQIFTRQ
+3640 
-3654 ELKERANVFAKPIG
+3654 
-3668 ASYQGILDQ
+3668 QGILD
-3677 LDLVHQTVSRDQIV
+3677 LPV
-3691 ASFELNK
+3691 
-3698 KVNAYIAEHPTSG
+3698 
-3711 RNQALTQLKEQ
+3711 
-3722 ITSALFIGK
+3722 
-3731 MQVAQVDID
+3731 
-3740 AIAQTRPELAAR
+3740 
-3752 IFMVAIEEANGEHR
+3752 
-3766 GLTDMMVRWANE
+3766 
-3778 DPYLAPKQGYKG
+3778 
-3790 ETPNDLGFDAKYHVD
+3790 FDATPMKKPGTSDVD
-3805 LGDHYADFKQWLE
+3805 GNA
-3818 TSQSN
+3818 
-3823 GLLSKATLDESTKT
+3823 KAVDDT
-3837 VHLGY
+3837 
-3842 SYQELQDLTGV
+3842 
-3853 ESVQMAFYFL
+3853 
-3863 KEAAKKVDPISGD
+3863 KEA
-3876 SAEMILLKKFADKSY
+3876 
-3891 LSQLDSDRMD
+3891 
-3901 QIEGIYRSSH
+3901 
-3911 ETDVDAWDRRYS
+3911 
-3923 GAGYDELTNKLA
+3923 LA
-3935 GATGVDEQL
+3935 G
-3944 SVLLDDRKGLLIGE
+3944 
-3958 VHGSDVNGL
+3958 
-3967 RFVNEQMDALKKQ
+3967 
-3980 GVTVIGLEH
+3980 
-3989 LRSDLAQ
+3989 
-3996 PLIDRYLATGVMSS
+3996 
-4010 ELSAMLKT
+4010 
-4018 KHLDATL
+4018 
-4025 FENARANGM
+4025 
-4034 RIVALD
+4034 
-4040 ANSSARPNVQG
+4040 
-4051 TEHGLMYRAGAANN
+4051 
-4065 IAVEVLQSLPD
+4065 
-4076 DEKFVAI
+4076 
-4083 YGKAHLQ
+4083 GKIL
-4090 SHKGIEGF
+4090 
-4098 VPGITHRLDLPA
+4098 
-4110 LRVSDSNQFR
+4110 
-4120 VEQDDMTLRVVYDD
+4120 
-4134 VANKPKLT
+4134 
-4142 FKDSLS
+4142 
-4148 GANTAIHNQNVN
+4148 HNQNVV
-4160 DWERVAVT
+4160 DWERVVVT
-4168 PTADGGETRFDGQII
+4168 PTADGGESRFDGQII
-4183 VQMENDSVVANA
+4183 VQMENDDVVAKA

-4211 LDSDGNYRVVYGDPS
+4211 IDSDGNYRVVYGDPS

-4233 WQLVGHGRDDSDS
+4233 WQLVGHGRDDSES
-4246 NNTHLSGYSAEDLAA
+4246 NNTRLSGYSADELAV
-4261 KLANFQ
+4261 KLAKFQ
-4267 QSFSQAENINNTP
+4267 QSFNQAENINNKP

-4306 MDVNG
+4306 MDANG
-4311 LRVDVSARS
+4311 LRVDVSVRS
-4320 SELAVDATGRK
+4320 SELAVDEAGRK
-4331 HTKDENGDWIQKAET
+4331 HTKDANGDWVQKAEN

-4352 WNEQG
+4352 WDEQG
-4357 EVIAKEERIRNGIA
+4357 EVVAKDERIRNGIA

-4381 VSDVGEIARGA
+4381 VSDVDEPARGA

-4400 DAPEKRKVETE
+4400 DAPEKRKAETE
-4411 TSSSAANNK
+4411 TSSSSANNK

-4449 VGSGGFKSL
+4449 VGTGGFKSL

-4475 HSVDMGGYQALE
+4475 HSFDIGGYQALE

-4493 GNRNVSFNLGQSN
+4493 GNRNVSFNLGRSN
-4506 DLLVMMDKSIPT
+4506 DLIVMMDKSIPT

-4534 LQSIATSGEDQDWLA
+4534 LQSIATSGEGQDWLA

-4568 GLDQSSSVDYTCLVE
+4568 GLDQSSSVDYTSLVE
-4583 LDSHNERSSRGLKH
+4583 LDSQNERSSRGLKH
-4597 DTEAALNKQYNQWL
+4597 DAEAALNKQYNQWL
-4611 SGNSDSSAGKL
+4611 SGNSDSDTSKL

-4704 NKLLGQMAG
+4704 NKLLGQLAG
-4713 IGAETTLA
+4713 VGAETTLA

-4726 DYTTS
+4726 DYTAS

-4740 AVDGVAILTEML
+4740 AVDGVAILKEML

-4773 DSLKSGIDMGADG
+4773 DSLKSGINMGADG
-4786 IQSFAETHGLK
+4786 IKSFAETHGLK
-4797 DKAPEEEENKS
+4797 EKAPEEEEDNS
-4808 AVSVNGTSVN
+4808 SVSVNGANVN
-4818 SAQGATAS
+4818 SAQGATVA
-4826 DGNTE
+4826 DGSTE
-4831 TAETQDRA
+4831 TAETPDRA

-4894 LQGDGDINLSLGN
+4894 LQGDGDINISLGN

-4948 GGEGSD
+4948 GGEGND

-5004 LGRDYV
+5004 SGRDYV

-5022 DGQDYSVTIG
+5022 DDQDYSVTIG

-5085 AISKFSQFNGEEGRD
+5085 AISKFSQFNGGEGRD

-5126 IDNLVEDISSEDN
+5126 IDNLVEDIRSEDN

-5163 LRDPVSE
+5163 LRDPASDS
-5170 TDQAKF
+5170 DQAKF

-5183 FNDYFDG
+5183 FSDYFNG
-5190 KRAQM
+5190 NRAQV

-5204 NGEREYTTLSES
+5204 TGEREYTTLSES
-5216 SIDALV
+5216 AIDALV

-5240 LDSKSRVAISTA
+5240 LDSKSRVAITTA

>member
-9 VEYFFTGNYSADNGN
+9 VEYFFTGNYSADDGN
-24 NDIVAIGF
+24 NNIVAIGF
-32 GGEIHAYG
+32 GGQIHAYG

-51 ATVHT
+51 ATVYT

-62 VVGGSAYLRVED
+62 VVGGSAYLKVED
-74 STGHLSV
+74 STGHLTV

-112 GHHGD
+112 GNHGD

-123 AAYNSVKRK
+123 AAYNGITRK
-132 GLSGNVTFKGAGGY
+132 GLSGNVTFAGAGGY
-146 NALWHETNHGNLSF
+146 NALWHETNQGNLSF
-160 AGAGAGN
+160 TGAGAGN

-172 WFDQYQG
+172 WSNRYQG
-179 SRGDVSFDGAGA
+179 SHGDVTFDGAGA

-236 RTRQAEDVYQQTH
+236 RTHQAEDVYTQTR

-256 VGGYNSFYSDVAHGD
+256 VGGYNSLYSDVAHGD

-279 YNTITR
+279 YNTIIR
-285 KGSGSS
+285 KGSGND
-291 FDAQGM
+291 FAKEGM
-297 EYAKAEDIVLT
+297 TNAKADEIVLT
-308 TAKMHGSWIG
+308 KAVMSGSWIG
-318 SGTHAVTAV
+318 QDHHVTAV
-327 KSEREPNT
+327 KSASEPNT
-335 YLFAIAD
+335 YLFAFAD
-342 GTYTK
+342 STYTK
-347 INKVRLSNDPKTGKL
+347 INKVQLRNDPQTGEL
-362 KYYSEAWYK
+362 KYYSTAWYK
-371 QGNHLSGLAR
+371 EGNHLSNLANQDI
-381 SDVSSAGG
+381 SDNGG
-389 FEVNPING
+389 FTAVNING
-397 GYTLSNIAV
+397 AYTLSDLKV
-406 EHQQSLTVHAMEKDL
+406 EHQQSVTVHAVEKSL

-431 GALIDAKDVVLSDAK
+431 GAVIDAKEVSLSDAK
-446 MGGHAISTDGTKVD
+446 MGGHAIYADGTKVD
-460 VQAIKSNRKPNT
+460 VKAVKSNRQPNT
-472 YVYAKVLG
+472 YIYAKVLG
-480 PYTKIVVVELANDAE
+480 PYTKIVVVELANDPE
-495 TGVLKYQARSWYK
+495 TGALKYQARSWYK
-508 EGDHTANLA
+508 EGDHTANIA
-517 NEDISSANGYHSMGK
+517 NQDISSATGYNPMGK

-537 SALNYSVN
+537 SDLHYSVN
-545 AIRSMSE
+545 AVRSTSE
-552 TVADIDEYT
+552 TVADIEEYT

-569 TDSGESSGDVHFS
+569 NDSGESSGDVRFN

-590 KSNVTRGNVYFNG
+590 KSNVTRGNVHFNG

-652 QSKQGKMDV
+652 QSQQGKMDV

-667 NVLVRIGDGQYLAH
+667 NVLVRLGDGQYLAH

-689 VHKGNGNSRVAMLGG
+689 VQKGSGDSRVVMLGG
-704 YNTHTQIGSGH
+704 YNTHTQIGSGN

-727 TQVGNGEVTSV
+727 TQVGQGDVAAV

-744 VLTKVGEGEL
+744 VLTKMGEGEL
-754 TAGMLGGAN
+754 TSGMLGGAN
-763 VMTHIS
+763 VITHIS
-769 GDEQASNTT
+769 NDDQLSNTT

-786 ILTKKGKGD
+786 ILTKKGKGN

-808 HVGDGSTTGVMVG
+808 HVGDGTTTGVMVG

-836 IMLGVGN
+836 ILLGVGN

-871 SIAAMI
+871 SIAVMI

-957 IFTHIGNGSTFAAMI
+957 IFTHVGSGSTFAAMI
-972 GQANVMTKVGNDL
+972 GQANIITKVGNDL

-991 GKANIYTH
+991 GKANIMTH
-999 VGDGTSLGLFAGEMN
+999 VGDGTSLGLFAGEVN

-1102 LLISDI
+1102 LLISDV

-1118 TTIGIAKGKANI
+1118 TTIGIAKGKANLI
-1130 VTKVGD
+1130 TKVGD
-1136 GLGINVAWGQA
+1136 GLGVNVAWGQA

-1161 AKGEANIL
+1161 AKGEANLI

-1181 QGKANIITHVG
+1181 QGEANIITHVG

-1211 DGRNVVLAKGEA
+1211 HGQNVVLAKGEA
-1223 NIVTQVGDGDSFN
+1223 NIVTQVGNGDSFN
-1236 ALWSKGNVVTKV
+1236 ALWSKGNIVTKV

-1257 KGKANITTTVGN
+1257 KGQANITTTVGN

-1280 NINTKVGN
+1280 NINTKVGD

-1313 MKGKANANIHIGDGL
+1313 MKGKANANIHVGDGL
-1328 NINASYARNNVAI
+1328 NINASYAQNNVAI

-1359 SNKLSALFDNVKQT
+1359 SNKLSALFDNIKQT
-1373 LLGVGGSQAINYLV
+1373 VLGVGGSQAINYLV
-1387 QGDEAST
+1387 QGDEASS
-1394 SGTQKGRGAIATPEI
+1394 SGTHKGRGAIATPEI
-1409 TKLDGFQMDAIEE
+1409 TKLDGFQMDAIKE
-1422 VGSDLGDSLTGSV
+1422 VSSDLGDSLTGSV
-1435 TKVDTPDLNEMDNDL
+1435 TKVDTPDLNKMQHAL
-1450 NIDGASDHAPN
+1450 NVDDSSVQASN

-1466 DFEQGDRGWQ
+1466 DFELGEHGWQ
-1476 STHGVEASYS
+1476 STHGVEASYA
-1486 GSVYGVNGEGHGTRV
+1486 GSVYGVEGEGHGARV

-1506 HTNTSLYQDL
+1506 YTNTSLYQDL
-1516 TDLTEGEVIAVS
+1516 ANLAQGEVIAVS

-1552 FSSSGDASAWQQKTL
+1552 FSSSGDESAWQQKTL
-1567 KLTAHAGSNRIEFKG
+1567 KLTAQAGSNRIEFKG

-1591 ILDNVVAKSESS
+1591 ILDNVVATSESS
-1603 PQANAV
+1603 QQANAIR
-1609 SEHAKQN
+1609 EHATQN
-1616 QASQNALS
+1616 PAAQNALS

-1659 QAIENNG
+1659 QALENNG

-1672 VKEESEAVT
+1672 VQEESEAIT
-1681 AELTTLAQGLDVLDG
+1681 AELTKLAQGLDVLDG
-1696 QATHTGKSGEQWR
+1696 QATHTGESGDQWR
-1709 NDFAGGLLD
+1709 NEFASGLLA
-1718 GVQSQIDDAKQ
+1718 GVQTQLDDAKQ
-1729 LASDKMAAAKQTQS
+1729 LANDKIAEAKQTHA
-1743 DNNSKVKDSIAK
+1743 DNQNKVKDAVAK

-1768 GAEQDIAEAKADAE
+1768 GAEQDIADAQADAE
-1782 TRKADAVAKS
+1782 KRKADALAKGK
-1792 HDAKQAES
+1792 DAQQAES
-1800 DAHSAANDAQSRG
+1800 DAHHAVNNAQSRG
-1813 DRDAMNAENKANQ
+1813 DRDVQLAENKANQ
-1826 AQNDAQGAK
+1826 AQADAQGAK

-1841 PDRQGVAGSG
+1841 PDRQGVTGSG
-1851 LSGNAHRVEGAGETG
+1851 LSGNAHSVEGAGETG

-1879 RFSDGLTEQE
+1879 RFSEGLTEQE
-1889 LEALEGATNAV
+1889 QEALEGATNAV
-1900 NRLQINAGIRS
+1900 NRLQINAGIRA
-1911 KNSGST
+1911 KNSGSSM
-1917 ITSMFMEANADSIVV
+1917 TSMFSETNSESIVV
-1932 DTTASQDVVRK
+1932 PTKVSPEPDRQEVTRRD
-1943 EVRISGV
+1943 VRISGV
-1950 NLVGLGE
+1950 NL
-1957 ASHDSAESLV
+1957 ESLSAV
-1967 AARAEKVAN
+1967 KGSQPTGQLASKS
-1976 LYRWL
+1976 
-1981 DTDNDVATDKYVPV
+1981 V
-1995 PGFERVDADVSD
+1995 PGFKSHFASTSIGIENELSGLVVVLPKNSAQTFGYVHDSQGNPLFMLTKDMNQGGYSNPVSINDIQGVNNWQTHTIELVTYPSEISDTAAVESRKEAMLWLAKEFTDHINQSNHQSLPHLVSD
-2007 EVKQR
+2007 DGR
-2012 MIQSMSGYI
+2012 F
-2021 EHTDN
+2021 
-2026 QVPKDQAQALA
+2026 
-2037 TLFVESTLDYD
+2037 TLVISN
-2048 WDKRV
+2048 
-2053 EFLTKLESYGYS
+2053 S
-2065 FETPHAEKSIVS
+2065 
-2077 FWSGKNF
+2077 
-2084 KQYRDVLDNAQTD
+2084 
-2097 GKKVVYDIDVK
+2097 
-2108 GNAFAIDLNKHL
+2108 KHL
-2120 MRWGGLF
+2120 IAAGNGT
-2127 LDPDNAEQNQLK
+2127 
-2139 SSIDAATFSN
+2139 SIDAQGKTIGMTPSGQQATMAISAKEFGTSSSSEVRLLESAPWYQAGLRDEFLANAKN
-2149 TGFWSSV
+2149 TTLDDPATAQNVYAYLTSV
-2156 YATGAQHDV
+2156 YSKTADLAKEYGIYINDWDPASEGFSPNAQGLTDPKV
-2165 YVIAEGGVRLGNYFW
+2165 KNAWSILPRTKPVRMLELLSAEDSRYVRQQIAEKLKGTYSESLAKNVFEYFQYGGEVAGHGINNATTGSMQQP
-2180 HVELPALRQL
+2180 EPAILFEFRSVPSAL
-2190 QREGLVGEI
+2190 SDFVPKTASTVKVDVKALDHFDSSSRKAIITEVNGLVS
-2199 RLLDKPVSEYKDLP
+2199 VSEDFNAWYQEYRASKGQP
-2213 ADEIGRRL
+2213 P
-2221 TDAGV
+2221 
-2226 GVKVR
+2226 VKNPK
-2231 FDALSSARQA
+2231 SSASANHKA
-2241 ELLADNPDDYRAD
+2241 EWLMTQHAEQWAKITAPYTDNHETLTSTKLASNDKE
-2254 TLVELDVK
+2254 ELHALDETSNLEHNKQQENV
-2262 LSAIDSMLRESL
+2262 SSIINTMLNDML

-2294 EVRSWPGSDDK
+2294 EVRAWPGTEDK
-2305 SKTILL
+2305 SKTIILE
-2311 DNPEDAA
+2311 DPEDAA
-2318 QQKAIERFILANF
+2318 QHKAIERFILANF

-2348 LSHHD
+2348 ISHHE
-2353 GRTRILAQKED
+2353 GRTHVLAQKVD
-2364 GAWTYNTNSELM
+2364 GAWQYNAKVELM

-2382 DAAHVSGK
+2382 DAANVTGK
-2390 VRGESYQKVIDALAE
+2390 IRGESYQQVIDALTD
-2405 YHASTAEHADYELES
+2405 YHASITEHADYEPES
-2420 VEQLVNL
+2420 VEKLLNL
-2427 RKKIEGYAL
+2427 RKKIEGYVL
-2436 GHPDSGRLEAMNS
+2436 GHPDSGRVEAMNS
-2449 LLNQVNSRLEEV
+2449 LLNQVNTRLDEV
-2461 SVLAVSEQSIKAHDS
+2461 SLLSVAEQTIQAQDS

-2484 DNAHLKQSK
+2484 EAANLKESK
-2493 HLYLDG
+2493 HLYLDQ
-2499 NGDFVTKGKGNLAK
+2499 NGDFVTKGKGNLAN
-2513 IDQLGGSDAVLEKVK
+2513 IDLLGSREAVLEKVK
-2528 ASVNHEYGQAIADT
+2528 SAVSNEYGQTVADT
-2542 IFAGLSANELAKDGK
+2542 IFAGLSAKDLAKDGK
-2557 GIDITGLN
+2557 GIDIAGLN
-2565 RIHQALEQHM
+2565 KVHQAIEQHL
-2575 SPVSATMYIWKPSDH
+2575 SPVSATLYIWKPSDH

-2597 LQIGQGRTQIDAQA
+2597 LQIGQGRTQLEGQA
-2611 AADFNKQNY
+2611 AADFNQQNY

-2632 IRNIFNV
+2632 ISNILNV
-2639 ATEYQPDL
+2639 ATKDQPDL

-2665 HDMASEEND
+2665 HDVASEEND
-2674 GFGLNDGETKLK
+2674 GFGLHDGDIKLK

-2692 NAAKGIDAAYKDA
+2692 NAAKGIDASFKEA

-2717 DMLVSTG
+2717 DMLETTG

-2731 PFVDQWNDTS
+2731 PFVEQWNDTS
-2741 YDMMDVANRFAQELQ
+2741 YDMMDVANRFAQELRL
-2756 KQAQASGDPAL
+2756 QAQRSDDPEL
-2767 VAKRIDNVVRL
+2767 LEKRIGNVVRQ
-2778 FAERALEEIEAF
+2778 FAERALEEIETF
-2790 KASQADEGRVFRINL
+2790 KASQADQGRVFRINL
-2805 EGLDVAAMQAEWNR
+2805 EGLDVAAMQAEWHR
-2819 LSHDPDARYQLL
+2819 LSNDPDARYQLL

-2853 HTWRPKF
+2853 HTWLPKF

-2891 NDDLD
+2891 TDVLD
-2896 ALSGSEKHKDKVAIE
+2896 ALSGNEKPKENVAIE

-2920 VPLSPLTRFLNNE
+2920 ESLSPLTRFLNNE
-2933 LYGERDARRKIGD
+2933 LYGDKEARRKIGE

-2961 QKVTLKGEA
+2961 QKITLQGEA
-2970 GRLTGYYHQGTASS
+2970 GRLTGYYHQGTVPSEG
-2984 DDETSTTSG
+2984 ETSTPSG

-3006 EEQASAIRSHYQ
+3006 EEQASAIRNHYQ

-3062 PSNIILHGYSM
+3062 PSNIIIHGYSM

-3110 HEVANPAGIVGTIA
+3110 HEVANPAGIVGAIA

-3132 VEKNLKGLPQET
+3132 VEKNLEGLPKET
-3144 PILLLTDNEGLGEE
+3144 SILLLTDNEGLGNE
-3158 GEKLRVKLSNSGFNV
+3158 GEKLRTKLTASGYNV

-3191 YTGQIVSDLLNT
+3191 YADQIVSGLSSSASVDEDLDQQGLDTTSTKDQGISNKNDHL
-3203 QHIKH
+3203 QVVDSK
-3208 NEAKLNLEP
+3208 EA
-3217 HGKNYESRDLILKP
+3217 
-3231 ISQPETVELGMPEVD
+3231 
-3246 QKVLADIAE
+3246 LADGKI
-3255 RENVIIGVRPVDEKS
+3255 
-3270 KSLIA
+3270 L
-3275 SKMYS
+3275 
-3280 SKGLFVKAKSSDWG
+3280 
-3294 PMSGFIPVDQSFAKA
+3294 
-3309 SARRDLETFNR
+3309 
-3320 HAEQSIQSGNAVSAD
+3320 H
-3335 LYLNQ
+3335 NQ
-3340 VRVEELVSK
+3340 
-3349 YHSLT
+3349 
-3354 PLELDDQSGMY
+3354 
-3365 KTTATNGDQSVPFFL
+3365 
-3380 NRVTVDGNELW
+3380 
-3391 QVHYITNGELA
+3391 
-3402 PFKVIGDPVSKQPM
+3402 
-3416 TADYDLLTVM
+3416 
-3426 YSYGDLGPQ
+3426 
-3435 DKVKQ
+3435 
-3440 PLTWQQWKD
+3440 
-3449 SVTYEDL
+3449 
-3456 TPKYKELYSNED
+3456 
-3468 LYNKK
+3468 
-3473 DGASLGN
+3473 
-3480 VSGRLKELKDRINV
+3480 
-3494 DLGRTNGLEMVHH
+3494 
-3507 GADDANPYAV
+3507 
-3517 MADNFPATFFVP
+3517 
-3529 KSLFAEDGL
+3529 
-3538 GEGKGSIQ
+3538 
-3546 TYFNVNEQGAVVIR
+3546 
-3560 NPQEFSDF
+3560 
-3568 QQVTINAS
+3568 
-3576 FRASFND
+3576 
-3583 KWNHGLDEPL
+3583 
-3593 FTTKRKL
+3593 
-3600 SHEFLNKRD
+3600 
-3609 QLLKKLSG
+3609 
-3617 GRLDAQDETLVA
+3617 
-3629 LGNPDDVSGNK
+3629 
-3640 AIVAVDVSQIFTRQ
+3640 
-3654 ELKERANVFAKPIG
+3654 
-3668 ASYQGILDQ
+3668 
-3677 LDLVHQTVSRDQIV
+3677 
-3691 ASFELNK
+3691 
-3698 KVNAYIAEHPTSG
+3698 
-3711 RNQALTQLKEQ
+3711 
-3722 ITSALFIGK
+3722 
-3731 MQVAQVDID
+3731 
-3740 AIAQTRPELAAR
+3740 
-3752 IFMVAIEEANGEHR
+3752 
-3766 GLTDMMVRWANE
+3766 
-3778 DPYLAPKQGYKG
+3778 
-3790 ETPNDLGFDAKYHVD
+3790 
-3805 LGDHYADFKQWLE
+3805 
-3818 TSQSN
+3818 
-3823 GLLSKATLDESTKT
+3823 
-3837 VHLGY
+3837 
-3842 SYQELQDLTGV
+3842 
-3853 ESVQMAFYFL
+3853 
-3863 KEAAKKVDPISGD
+3863 
-3876 SAEMILLKKFADKSY
+3876 
-3891 LSQLDSDRMD
+3891 
-3901 QIEGIYRSSH
+3901 
-3911 ETDVDAWDRRYS
+3911 
-3923 GAGYDELTNKLA
+3923 
-3935 GATGVDEQL
+3935 
-3944 SVLLDDRKGLLIGE
+3944 
-3958 VHGSDVNGL
+3958 DVNGW
-3967 RFVNEQMDALKKQ
+3967 
-3980 GVTVIGLEH
+3980 G
-3989 LRSDLAQ
+3989 
-3996 PLIDRYLATGVMSS
+3996 P
-4010 ELSAMLKT
+4010 
-4018 KHLDATL
+4018 
-4025 FENARANGM
+4025 
-4034 RIVALD
+4034 
-4040 ANSSARPNVQG
+4040 
-4051 TEHGLMYRAGAANN
+4051 
-4065 IAVEVLQSLPD
+4065 
-4076 DEKFVAI
+4076 
-4083 YGKAHLQ
+4083 
-4090 SHKGIEGF
+4090 
-4098 VPGITHRLDLPA
+4098 IT
-4110 LRVSDSNQFR
+4110 
-4120 VEQDDMTLRVVYDD
+4120 
-4134 VANKPKLT
+4134 
-4142 FKDSLS
+4142 
-4148 GANTAIHNQNVN
+4148 
-4160 DWERVAVT
+4160 VT
-4168 PTADGGETRFDGQII
+4168 PTTDGGETRFDGQII
-4183 VQMENDSVVANA
+4183 VQMENDDVVAKA

-4233 WQLVGHGRDDSDS
+4233 WQLVGHGRDHSES
-4246 NNTHLSGYSAEDLAA
+4246 NNTRLSGYSADELAV
-4261 KLANFQ
+4261 KLAKFQ
-4267 QSFSQAENINNTP
+4267 QSFNQAENINNKP

-4306 MDVNG
+4306 MDANG
-4311 LRVDVSARS
+4311 LRVDVSVRS
-4320 SELAVDATGRK
+4320 SELAVDEAGRK
-4331 HTKDENGDWIQKAET
+4331 HTKDANGDWVQKAGN

-4352 WNEQG
+4352 WDAQG
-4357 EVIAKEERIRNGIA
+4357 EVVAKDERIRNGIA

-4381 VSDVGEIARGA
+4381 VNNVDEPARGA

-4400 DAPEKRKVETE
+4400 DAPEKRKPETE
-4411 TSSSAANNK
+4411 VIANSSNSNQ

-4427 QVNVGDGEFT
+4427 QVNVGEGEFT

-4449 VGSGGFKSL
+4449 VGTGGFKSL

-4468 IGNGESK
+4468 IGDGESK
-4475 HSVDMGGYQALE
+4475 HSVDIGGYQALE
-4487 GAQMFI
+4487 GAQMFL
-4493 GNRNVSFNLGQSN
+4493 GNRNVSFNFGHSN
-4506 DLLVMMDKSIPT
+4506 DLILMMDKSIPT

-4534 LQSIATSGEDQDWLA
+4534 LQGIAMSGDGEDWLA

-4568 GLDQSSSVDYTCLVE
+4568 GLDQSSSVDYTTLVE
-4583 LDSHNERSSRGLKH
+4583 LDSQNERDSRGLKH
-4597 DTEAALNKQYNQWL
+4597 DAEATLNKQYNQWL
-4611 SGNSDSSAGKL
+4611 SGNGNSGTSQL

-4677 MTQQFSATGQAKTTF
+4677 MTQQFTATGQAKTTF
-4692 TYTPEDLPRQLK
+4692 TYTPQDLPRQLK
-4704 NKLLGQMAG
+4704 NKLLGQLAG
-4713 IGAETTLA
+4713 VGAETTLA

-4726 DYTTS
+4726 DYTAS
-4731 GQIVSRNGE
+4731 GQIVSRNGQ
-4740 AVDGVAILTEML
+4740 AVDGVAILKEML

-4773 DSLKSGIDMGADG
+4773 DSLKAGIDMGADG
-4786 IQSFAETHGLK
+4786 IKSFAETHGLK
-4797 DKAPEEEENKS
+4797 EKAPEEEKDNS
-4808 AVSVNGTSVN
+4808 SVSVNGANVN
-4818 SAQGATAS
+4818 SAQGATMA

-4839 FGFNSL
+4839 LGFNSL

-4870 KENLT
+4870 KQNLT

-4894 LQGDGDINLSLGN
+4894 LQGDGDINISLGN

-4948 GGEGSD
+4948 GGEGHD

-5004 LGRDYV
+5004 SGRDYV

-5022 DGQDYSVTIG
+5022 DDQDYSVTIG

-5039 GAGNDFANV
+5039 GAGNDFANI

-5057 SAGNDV
+5057 GAGNDV

-5075 GEGEDHLIAA
+5075 GDGDDHLIAA
-5085 AISKFSQFNGEEGRD
+5085 AISKFSQFNGGEGRD

-5126 IDNLVEDISSEDN
+5126 IDNLVEDIRSEDN

-5163 LRDPVSE
+5163 LRDPSNDS
-5170 TDQAKF
+5170 DQSKF

-5183 FNDYFDG
+5183 FSDYFNG
-5190 KRAQM
+5190 NRAQVVIGM
-5195 IIAMGEKDA
+5195 SEKDLS
-5204 NGEREYTTLSES
+5204 GEREYTMLSDS
-5216 SIDALV
+5216 AIDALI
-5222 QAMSGFDPQ
+5222 QAMSGFEPQ
-5231 AGDNGFIDN
+5231 AGDNGFIDS
-5240 LDSKSRVAISTA
+5240 LESKSQAAISMA
-5252 WADVVHKKGITV
+5252 WSDVVHKKGLMV

>member
-9 VEYFFTGNYSADNGN
+9 VEYFFTGNYSADDGN
-24 NDIVAIGF
+24 NSIVAIGF

-51 ATVHT
+51 ATVYT

-74 STGHLSV
+74 TTGHLSV

-112 GHHGD
+112 GNHGD

-123 AAYNSVKRK
+123 AAYNGITRK

-146 NALWHETNHGNLSF
+146 NALWHETNQGNLSF

-172 WFDQYQG
+172 WFNRYQG
-179 SRGDVSFDGAGA
+179 SRGDVTFDGAGA

-236 RTRQAEDVYQQTH
+236 RTRQAEDVYAQTR

-256 VGGYNSFYSDVAHGD
+256 VGGYNSLYSDVAHGD

-308 TAKMHGSWIG
+308 AAQMHGLSIDNG
-318 SGTHAVTAV
+318 NKFHAVTAV

-347 INKVRLSNDPKTGKL
+347 INKVRLYNDPETGKL
-362 KYYSEAWYK
+362 KYYSEAWFK
-371 QGNHLSGLAR
+371 RGNHLAELAR

-406 EHQQSLTVHAMEKDL
+406 EHQQSLTVHAVEKDL

-431 GALIDAKDVVLSDAK
+431 GALIDAKDVALSDAK
-446 MGGHAISTDGTKVD
+446 MGGHAISTDGTTVD
-460 VQAIKSNRKPNT
+460 VQAVKSNRKPNT

-480 PYTKIVVVELANDAE
+480 PYTKIVVVELANDPK
-495 TGVLKYQARSWYK
+495 TGALKYQARSWYK
-508 EGDHTANLA
+508 EGNHTANLA

-537 SALNYSVN
+537 SDLHYSVN
-545 AIRSMSE
+545 AVRSTSE

-569 TDSGESSGDVHFS
+569 TDSGESSGDVRFN

-615 FGNTEFNGG
+615 FGHTEFNGG

-652 QSKQGKMDV
+652 QSKKGKMDV

-689 VHKGNGNSRVAMLGG
+689 VHKGNGNSRVVMLGG
-704 YNTHTQIGSGH
+704 YNTHTQIGSGN

-727 TQVGNGEVTSV
+727 TQVGKGNVASV

-744 VLTKVGEGEL
+744 VLTKVGDGDL

-763 VMTHIS
+763 VITHIS
-769 GDEQASNTT
+769 GDNETSNTT

-786 ILTKKGKGD
+786 ILTKKGKGN
-795 TLAVMG
+795 TIAVMG

-808 HVGDGSTTGVMVG
+808 HVGDGTTTGVMVG

-871 SIAAMI
+871 SIAVMI

-957 IFTHIGNGSTFAAMI
+957 IFTHVGSGSTFAAMI
-972 GQANVMTKVGNDL
+972 GQANIMTKVGNDL

-999 VGDGTSLGLFAGEMN
+999 VGDGTSLGIFAGEVN

-1130 VTKVGD
+1130 ITKVGD
-1136 GLGINVAWGQA
+1136 GLGVNVAWGQA

-1161 AKGEANIL
+1161 AKGEANII

-1211 DGRNVVLAKGEA
+1211 NGRNVVLAKGEA

-1236 ALWSKGNVVTKV
+1236 ALWSKGNIVTKV

-1257 KGKANITTTVGN
+1257 KGKANITTTVGD

-1280 NINTKVGN
+1280 NINTKVGD

-1313 MKGKANANIHIGDGL
+1313 MKGKANANIHVGDGL
-1328 NINASYARNNVAI
+1328 NINASYAQNNVAI

-1359 SNKLSALFDNVKQT
+1359 SNKLSALFDNIKQT

-1387 QGDEAST
+1387 QGDEASS

-1409 TKLDGFQMDAIEE
+1409 TKLDGFQMEAIEE

-1435 TKVDTPDLNEMDNDL
+1435 TKVDTPDLNKMQNALDV
-1450 NIDGASDHAPN
+1450 DGSADQTQAPN

-1466 DFEQGDRGWQ
+1466 DFEQGDRGWK

-1486 GSVYGVNGEGHGTRV
+1486 GNVYGVNGEGHGARV

-1506 HTNTSLYQDL
+1506 YTNTSLYQDL

-1603 PQANAV
+1603 QQANAV
-1609 SEHAKQN
+1609 SEHATQN

-1659 QAIENNG
+1659 QALGNNG

-1681 AELTTLAQGLDVLDG
+1681 AELTKLAQGLDVLDG
-1696 QATHTGKSGEQWR
+1696 QATHTGESGDQWR

-1718 GVQSQIDDAKQ
+1718 GVQSQLDDAKQ
-1729 LASDKMAAAKQTQS
+1729 LANDKIAAAKQTQS
-1743 DNNSKVKDSIAK
+1743 DNNSKVKESVAK
-1755 SEAGVAK
+1755 SEAGVAQ

-1792 HDAKQAES
+1792 NDAKQAES

-1826 AQNDAQGAK
+1826 AQNDAKGTK

-1841 PDRQGVAGSG
+1841 PDREGVAGSG
-1851 LSGNAHRVEGAGETG
+1851 LSGNAHSVEGAGETG
-1866 SHVNTDSQTNADG
+1866 SHVNTDGPTNADG
-1879 RFSDGLTEQE
+1879 RFSEGLSEQE
-1889 LEALEGATNAV
+1889 QEALEGATNAV
-1900 NRLQINAGIRS
+1900 NRLKINAGIRG

-1917 ITSMFMEANADSIVV
+1917 ITSMFTETNSDSIVV
-1932 DTTASQDVVRK
+1932 PTTASQDVVRK
-1943 EVRISGV
+1943 EIRISGV
-1950 NLVGLGE
+1950 NLEGLSGGQGNQTTGPH
-1957 ASHDSAESLV
+1957 SSKS
-1967 AARAEKVAN
+1967 
-1976 LYRWL
+1976 
-1981 DTDNDVATDKYVPV
+1981 V
-1995 PGFERVDADVSD
+1995 PGFQSHFASTSIGIENELSGLVVVLPKNSAQTFGYVHDSQGNPLFMLTKDMNQGGYSNPAGITDINGLNNWQTHTIELVTYPSETSDTTAIESRKEAMLWLAKEFTGHINQSNHQSLPQLVSD
-2007 EVKQR
+2007 DGRFTLVISNSKHLIAAGNGTAIEAQGQTIGMTPSGQQATMAISAKEFGSSSSLEVR
-2012 MIQSMSGYI
+2012 LLESAPWYQSGLRDEFLANSNEHKLDDPEAAQNVYAYLTSVYSKTADLAKEFGIYINDWDPASEGFSPNAQGLTDPKVKNAWEILPRTKPVKMLELLSADDSRYVRQQIIEKLKGSHSESLAKNVFEYFQYGGEVAGHGINNATTGSAQQPEPAILFEFRSVPSVLSEFVPKTESTAKVDVKALDHFDSASRKAIIVEVNALVSGSDDFDAWYQEYRASRGQPPVKNAKSSASANHKAEWLMTQYADKWAKITAPYI
-2021 EHTDN
+2021 ESNETSTSTQTTVDSGEVLKGL
-2026 QVPKDQAQALA
+2026 QDDFKRYGDALKPDTSVPGKSKDIRTTKDFLNGYKNDHAKEIVDGFRSDMSIKQLVD
-2037 TLFVESTLDYD
+2037 LF
-2048 WDKRV
+2048 
-2053 EFLTKLESYGYS
+2053 
-2065 FETPHAEKSIVS
+2065 
-2077 FWSGKNF
+2077 
-2084 KQYRDVLDNAQTD
+2084 
-2097 GKKVVYDIDVK
+2097 VK
-2108 GNAFAIDLNKHL
+2108 GN
-2120 MRWGGLF
+2120 WS
-2127 LDPDNAEQNQLK
+2127 AEQKGALAWEIESRALK
-2139 SSIDAATFSN
+2139 VTFQNKSEKYN
-2149 TGFWSSV
+2149 RLFRE
-2156 YATGAQHDV
+2156 
-2165 YVIAEGGVRLGNYFW
+2165 IA
-2180 HVELPALRQL
+2180 
-2190 QREGLVGEI
+2190 
-2199 RLLDKPVSEYKDLP
+2199 S
-2213 ADEIGRRL
+2213 
-2221 TDAGV
+2221 AGV
-2226 GVKVR
+2226 V
-2231 FDALSSARQA
+2231 DA
-2241 ELLADNPDDYRAD
+2241 
-2254 TLVELDVK
+2254 
-2262 LSAIDSMLRESL
+2262 
-2274 PFYSL
+2274 
-2279 RTERNLLVQEGDEGF
+2279 
-2294 EVRSWPGSDDK
+2294 
-2305 SKTILL
+2305 
-2311 DNPEDAA
+2311 
-2318 QQKAIERFILANF
+2318 KA
-2331 DNFEQMPDE
+2331 
-2340 LFLVDNKV
+2340 
-2348 LSHHD
+2348 
-2353 GRTRILAQKED
+2353 T
-2364 GAWTYNTNSELM
+2364 
-2376 SVTELL
+2376 
-2382 DAAHVSGK
+2382 
-2390 VRGESYQKVIDALAE
+2390 
-2405 YHASTAEHADYELES
+2405 
-2420 VEQLVNL
+2420 EQLAPQL
-2427 RKKIEGYAL
+2427 
-2436 GHPDSGRLEAMNS
+2436 M
-2449 LLNQVNSRLEEV
+2449 LLN
-2461 SVLAVSEQSIKAHDS
+2461 
-2476 FSRLYDQL
+2476 
-2484 DNAHLKQSK
+2484 
-2493 HLYLDG
+2493 
-2499 NGDFVTKGKGNLAK
+2499 
-2513 IDQLGGSDAVLEKVK
+2513 
-2528 ASVNHEYGQAIADT
+2528 
-2542 IFAGLSANELAKDGK
+2542 LS
-2557 GIDITGLN
+2557 
-2565 RIHQALEQHM
+2565 
-2575 SPVSATMYIWKPSDH
+2575 
-2590 SALGHAA
+2590 
-2597 LQIGQGRTQIDAQA
+2597 
-2611 AADFNKQNY
+2611 
-2620 VSWWPLGSKSSN
+2620 
-2632 IRNIFNV
+2632 
-2639 ATEYQPDL
+2639 
-2647 KLRWS
+2647 
-2652 DFSQP
+2652 
-2657 AHQNDTLE
+2657 
-2665 HDMASEEND
+2665 ND
-2674 GFGLNDGETKLK
+2674 GFGGRCDPLSKL
-2686 RFIEKL
+2686 
-2692 NAAKGIDAAYKDA
+2692 
-2705 SEGYASVLLGNP
+2705 V
-2717 DMLVSTG
+2717 
-2724 IPAHVFQ
+2724 
-2731 PFVDQWNDTS
+2731 
-2741 YDMMDVANRFAQELQ
+2741 
-2756 KQAQASGDPAL
+2756 L
-2767 VAKRIDNVVRL
+2767 VAKQ
-2778 FAERALEEIEAF
+2778 LENDGQVGVARQLLEKMYSAAAVLSNPTLYSDSE
-2790 KASQADEGRVFRINL
+2790 KANASKLLSSLAAIHAKNPMHDTSMKVWQEKL
-2805 EGLDVAAMQAEWNR
+2805 EGKQALTVNGVVEKITDASANGKPVLLELDAPGHAMAAWAKGSGDDRVYGFYDPNAGIVEFSSAE
-2819 LSHDPDARYQLL
+2819 
-2831 TKNCSSTVAKVLK
+2831 
-2844 AGGADKLIG
+2844 
-2853 HTWRPKF
+2853 KF
-2860 GVWTPTE
+2860 GDYLTRFFGKSDLNMAQSYKLGKNDAGEAIFNRVVVMDGNTLASYKPTFGDNTTMQGILDLPVFDATPINKPEVTD
-2867 LFNFGQALQEAQLE
+2867 
-2881 IAAKKQSHQV
+2881 V
-2891 NDDLD
+2891 LD
-2896 ALSGSEKHKDKVAIE
+2896 ALSGNEKHKENVAIE

-2920 VPLSPLTRFLNNE
+2920 ESLSPLTRFLNNE
-2933 LYGERDARRKIGD
+2933 LYGEKDARRKIGE
-2946 ITQTLLDH
+2946 ITQTLLDY
-2954 AVEKGES
+2954 AVENGES

-2970 GRLTGYYHQGTASS
+2970 GRLTGYYHQGAASS
-2984 DDETSTTSG
+2984 EGETSATSG

-3006 EEQASAIRSHYQ
+3006 EEQASEIRNHYQ

-3062 PSNIILHGYSM
+3062 PSNIIIHGYSM

-3110 HEVANPAGIVGTIA
+3110 HEVANPAGIVGAIA

-3132 VEKNLKGLPQET
+3132 VEKNLKGLPKET

-3158 GEKLRVKLSNSGFNV
+3158 GEKLRAKLAIAGYNV

-3179 YGHEASNRLMSQ
+3179 YGHEASNRLMGQ
-3191 YTGQIVSDLLNT
+3191 YADQIVSGLFNAEQAAVEAGEVLKGLEKDFKRYGDALKPDTSVPGKSKDIRTTKDFLNGYKNDHAKEIVDGFRSDMSIKQLVDLFVKGNWSAEQKGALAWEIESRALKVTFQNKSEKYNRLFREIASAGVVDAKATEQLAPQLMLLNLSNDGFGGRCDPLS
-3203 QHIKH
+3203 KLVLV
-3208 NEAKLNLEP
+3208 AKQLEND
-3217 HGKNYESRDLILKP
+3217 G
-3231 ISQPETVELGMPEVD
+3231 QV
-3246 QKVLADIAE
+3246 
-3255 RENVIIGVRPVDEKS
+3255 GVARQLLE
-3270 KSLIA
+3270 
-3275 SKMYS
+3275 KMYS
-3280 SKGLFVKAKSSDWG
+3280 AAAVLSNPTLYSDSEKANASKLLSSLAAIHAKN
-3294 PMSGFIPVDQSFAKA
+3294 PMHDTSMKVWQEKLEGKQALTVNGVVEKITDA
-3309 SARRDLETFNR
+3309 SANGKPVL
-3320 HAEQSIQSGNAVSAD
+3320 
-3335 LYLNQ
+3335 
-3340 VRVEELVSK
+3340 
-3349 YHSLT
+3349 
-3354 PLELDDQSGMY
+3354 LELDAPGHAMAAWAKGSGDDRVYGFYDPNAGIVEFSSAEKFGDYLTRFFGKSDLNMAQSYKLGKNDAGEAIFNRVVVMDGNTLASY
-3365 KTTATNGDQSVPFFL
+3365 KPTFGDKTT
-3380 NRVTVDGNELW
+3380 
-3391 QVHYITNGELA
+3391 
-3402 PFKVIGDPVSKQPM
+3402 M
-3416 TADYDLLTVM
+3416 
-3426 YSYGDLGPQ
+3426 
-3435 DKVKQ
+3435 
-3440 PLTWQQWKD
+3440 
-3449 SVTYEDL
+3449 
-3456 TPKYKELYSNED
+3456 
-3468 LYNKK
+3468 
-3473 DGASLGN
+3473 
-3480 VSGRLKELKDRINV
+3480 
-3494 DLGRTNGLEMVHH
+3494 
-3507 GADDANPYAV
+3507 
-3517 MADNFPATFFVP
+3517 
-3529 KSLFAEDGL
+3529 
-3538 GEGKGSIQ
+3538 
-3546 TYFNVNEQGAVVIR
+3546 
-3560 NPQEFSDF
+3560 
-3568 QQVTINAS
+3568 
-3576 FRASFND
+3576 
-3583 KWNHGLDEPL
+3583 
-3593 FTTKRKL
+3593 
-3600 SHEFLNKRD
+3600 
-3609 QLLKKLSG
+3609 
-3617 GRLDAQDETLVA
+3617 
-3629 LGNPDDVSGNK
+3629 
-3640 AIVAVDVSQIFTRQ
+3640 
-3654 ELKERANVFAKPIG
+3654 
-3668 ASYQGILDQ
+3668 QGILD
-3677 LDLVHQTVSRDQIV
+3677 LPV
-3691 ASFELNK
+3691 
-3698 KVNAYIAEHPTSG
+3698 
-3711 RNQALTQLKEQ
+3711 
-3722 ITSALFIGK
+3722 
-3731 MQVAQVDID
+3731 
-3740 AIAQTRPELAAR
+3740 
-3752 IFMVAIEEANGEHR
+3752 
-3766 GLTDMMVRWANE
+3766 
-3778 DPYLAPKQGYKG
+3778 
-3790 ETPNDLGFDAKYHVD
+3790 FDATPMKKPGTSDVD
-3805 LGDHYADFKQWLE
+3805 GNA
-3818 TSQSN
+3818 
-3823 GLLSKATLDESTKT
+3823 KAVDDT
-3837 VHLGY
+3837 
-3842 SYQELQDLTGV
+3842 
-3853 ESVQMAFYFL
+3853 
-3863 KEAAKKVDPISGD
+3863 KEA
-3876 SAEMILLKKFADKSY
+3876 
-3891 LSQLDSDRMD
+3891 
-3901 QIEGIYRSSH
+3901 
-3911 ETDVDAWDRRYS
+3911 
-3923 GAGYDELTNKLA
+3923 LA
-3935 GATGVDEQL
+3935 G
-3944 SVLLDDRKGLLIGE
+3944 
-3958 VHGSDVNGL
+3958 
-3967 RFVNEQMDALKKQ
+3967 
-3980 GVTVIGLEH
+3980 
-3989 LRSDLAQ
+3989 
-3996 PLIDRYLATGVMSS
+3996 
-4010 ELSAMLKT
+4010 
-4018 KHLDATL
+4018 
-4025 FENARANGM
+4025 
-4034 RIVALD
+4034 
-4040 ANSSARPNVQG
+4040 
-4051 TEHGLMYRAGAANN
+4051 
-4065 IAVEVLQSLPD
+4065 
-4076 DEKFVAI
+4076 
-4083 YGKAHLQ
+4083 GKIL
-4090 SHKGIEGF
+4090 
-4098 VPGITHRLDLPA
+4098 
-4110 LRVSDSNQFR
+4110 
-4120 VEQDDMTLRVVYDD
+4120 
-4134 VANKPKLT
+4134 
-4142 FKDSLS
+4142 
-4148 GANTAIHNQNVN
+4148 HNQNVN
-4160 DWERVAVT
+4160 DWERVVVT
-4168 PTADGGETRFDGQII
+4168 PTADGGESRFDGQII
-4183 VQMENDSVVANA
+4183 VQMENDDVVAKA

-4211 LDSDGNYRVVYGDPS
+4211 IDSDGNYRVVYGDPS

-4233 WQLVGHGRDDSDS
+4233 WQLVGHGRDDSES
-4246 NNTHLSGYSAEDLAA
+4246 NNTRLSGYSADELAV
-4261 KLANFQ
+4261 KLAKFQ
-4267 QSFSQAENINNTP
+4267 QSFNQAENINNKP

-4306 MDVNG
+4306 MDANG
-4311 LRVDVSARS
+4311 LRVDVSVRS
-4320 SELAVDATGRK
+4320 SELAVDEAGRK
-4331 HTKDENGDWIQKAET
+4331 HTKDANGDWVQKAEN

-4352 WNEQG
+4352 WDEQG
-4357 EVIAKEERIRNGIA
+4357 EVVAKDERIRNGIA

-4381 VSDVGEIARGA
+4381 VSDVDEPARGA

-4400 DAPEKRKVETE
+4400 DAPEKRKAETE
-4411 TSSSAANNK
+4411 TSSSSANNK

-4449 VGSGGFKSL
+4449 VGTGGFKSL

-4475 HSVDMGGYQALE
+4475 HSFDIGGYQALE

-4493 GNRNVSFNLGQSN
+4493 GNRNVSFNLGRSN
-4506 DLLVMMDKSIPT
+4506 DLIVMMDKSIPT

-4534 LQSIATSGEDQDWLA
+4534 LQSIATSGEGQDWLA

-4568 GLDQSSSVDYTCLVE
+4568 GLDQSSSVDYTSLVE
-4583 LDSHNERSSRGLKH
+4583 LDSQNERSSRGLKY
-4597 DTEAALNKQYNQWL
+4597 DAEAALNKQYNQWL
-4611 SGNSDSSAGKL
+4611 SGNSDSDTSKL

-4704 NKLLGQMAG
+4704 NKLLGQLAG
-4713 IGAETTLA
+4713 VGAETTLA

-4726 DYTTS
+4726 DYTAS

-4740 AVDGVAILTEML
+4740 AVDGVAILKEML

-4773 DSLKSGIDMGADG
+4773 DSLKSGINMGADG
-4786 IQSFAETHGLK
+4786 IKSFAETHGLK
-4797 DKAPEEEENKS
+4797 EKAPEEEEDNS
-4808 AVSVNGTSVN
+4808 SVSVNGASVN
-4818 SAQGATAS
+4818 SAQGATVA
-4826 DGNTE
+4826 DGSTE
-4831 TAETQDRA
+4831 TAETPDRA

-4894 LQGDGDINLSLGN
+4894 LQGDGDINISLGN

-4948 GGEGSD
+4948 GGEGND

-5004 LGRDYV
+5004 SGRDYV

-5022 DGQDYSVTIG
+5022 DDQDYSVTIG

-5085 AISKFSQFNGEEGRD
+5085 AISKFSQFNGGEGRD

-5126 IDNLVEDISSEDN
+5126 IDNLVEDIRSEDN

-5163 LRDPVSE
+5163 LRDPASDS
-5170 TDQAKF
+5170 DQAKF

-5183 FNDYFDG
+5183 FSDYFNG
-5190 KRAQM
+5190 NRAQV

-5204 NGEREYTTLSES
+5204 TGEREYTTLSES
-5216 SIDALV
+5216 AIDALV

-5240 LDSKSRVAISTA
+5240 LDSKSRVAITTA

>member
-9 VEYFFTGNYSADNGN
+9 VEYFFTGNYSADDGN
-24 NDIVAIGF
+24 NNIVAIGF
-32 GGEIHAYG
+32 GGQIHAYG

-51 ATVHT
+51 ATVYT

-62 VVGGSAYLRVED
+62 VVGGSAYLKVED
-74 STGHLSV
+74 STGHLIV

-112 GHHGD
+112 GNHGD

-123 AAYNSVKRK
+123 AAYNGITRK
-132 GLSGNVTFKGAGGY
+132 GLSGNVTFAGAGGY
-146 NALWHETNHGNLSF
+146 NALLHETNQGNLSF
-160 AGAGAGN
+160 TGAGAGN

-172 WFDQYQG
+172 WSNRYQG
-179 SRGDVSFDGAGA
+179 SHGDVTFDGAGA

-236 RTRQAEDVYQQTH
+236 RTHQAEDVYTQTR

-256 VGGYNSFYSDVAHGD
+256 VGGYNSLYSDAAHGD

-279 YNTITR
+279 YNTIIR
-285 KGSGSS
+285 KGSGND
-291 FDAQGM
+291 FAKEGM
-297 EYAKAEDIVLT
+297 TNAKADEIVLT
-308 TAKMHGSWIG
+308 KAVMSGSWIG
-318 SGTHAVTAV
+318 QDHHVTAV
-327 KSEREPNT
+327 KSASEPNT
-335 YLFAIAD
+335 YLFAFAD
-342 GTYTK
+342 STYTK
-347 INKVRLSNDPKTGKL
+347 INKVQLRNDPQTGEL
-362 KYYSEAWYK
+362 KYYSTAWYK
-371 QGNHLSGLAR
+371 EGNHLSNLANQDI
-381 SDVSSAGG
+381 SDNGG
-389 FEVNPING
+389 FTAVNING
-397 GYTLSNIAV
+397 AYTLSDLKV
-406 EHQQSLTVHAMEKDL
+406 EHQQSVTVHAVEKSL

-431 GALIDAKDVVLSDAK
+431 GAVIDAKEVSLSDAK
-446 MGGHAISTDGTKVD
+446 MGGHAIYADGTKVD
-460 VQAIKSNRKPNT
+460 VKAVKSNRQPNT
-472 YVYAKVLG
+472 YIYAKVLG
-480 PYTKIVVVELANDAE
+480 PYTKIVVVELANDPE
-495 TGVLKYQARSWYK
+495 TGALKYQARSWYK
-508 EGDHTANLA
+508 EGDHTANIA
-517 NEDISSANGYHSMGK
+517 NQDISSATGYNPMGK

-537 SALNYSVN
+537 SDLHYSVN
-545 AIRSMSE
+545 AVRSTSE
-552 TVADIDEYT
+552 TVADIEEYT

-569 TDSGESSGDVHFS
+569 NDSGESSGDVRFN

-590 KSNVTRGNVYFNG
+590 KSNVTRGNVHFNG

-652 QSKQGKMDV
+652 QSQQGKMDV

-667 NVLVRIGDGQYLAH
+667 NVLVRLGDGQYLAH

-689 VHKGNGNSRVAMLGG
+689 VQKGSGDSRVVMLGG
-704 YNTHTQIGSGH
+704 YNTHTQIGSGN

-727 TQVGNGEVTSV
+727 TQVGKGDVAAV

-744 VLTKVGEGEL
+744 VLTKMGEGEL
-754 TAGMLGGAN
+754 TSGMLGGAN
-763 VMTHIS
+763 VITHIS
-769 GDEQASNTT
+769 NDDQLSNTT

-786 ILTKKGKGD
+786 ILTKKGKGN

-808 HVGDGSTTGVMVG
+808 HVGDGTTTGVMVG

-871 SIAAMI
+871 SIAVMI

-957 IFTHIGNGSTFAAMI
+957 IFTHIGHGSTFAAMI
-972 GQANVMTKVGNDL
+972 GQANIMTKVGNDL

-991 GKANIYTH
+991 GKANIMTH
-999 VGDGTSLGLFAGEMN
+999 VGDGTSLGLFAGEVN

-1071 VVTHVGDA
+1071 VVTHVGNA

-1102 LLISDI
+1102 LLISDV

-1118 TTIGIAKGKANI
+1118 TTIGIAKGKANLI
-1130 VTKVGD
+1130 TKVGD
-1136 GLGINVAWGQA
+1136 GLGVNVAWGQA

-1161 AKGEANIL
+1161 AKGEANLI

-1181 QGKANIITHVG
+1181 QGEANIITHVG

-1202 KANVITKVG
+1202 KANAITKVG
-1211 DGRNVVLAKGEA
+1211 HGQNVVLAKGEA

-1236 ALWSKGNVVTKV
+1236 ALWSKGNIVTKV

-1257 KGKANITTTVGN
+1257 KGQANITTTVGN

-1280 NINTKVGN
+1280 NINTKVGD

-1313 MKGKANANIHIGDGL
+1313 MKGKANANIHVGDGL
-1328 NINASYARNNVAI
+1328 NINASYAQNNVAI

-1359 SNKLSALFDNVKQT
+1359 SNKLSALFDNIKQT
-1373 LLGVGGSQAINYLV
+1373 VLGVGGSQAINYLV
-1387 QGDEAST
+1387 QGDEASS
-1394 SGTQKGRGAIATPEI
+1394 SGTHKGRGAIATPEI
-1409 TKLDGFQMDAIEE
+1409 TKLDGFQMDAIKE

-1435 TKVDTPDLNEMDNDL
+1435 TKVDTPDLNKMQHAL
-1450 NIDGASDHAPN
+1450 NVDDSSVQAPN

-1466 DFEQGDRGWQ
+1466 DFELGEHGWQ
-1476 STHGVEASYS
+1476 STHGVEASYA
-1486 GSVYGVNGEGHGTRV
+1486 GSVYGVEGEGHGARV

-1506 HTNTSLYQDL
+1506 YTNTSLYQDL
-1516 TDLTEGEVIAVS
+1516 ANLAQGEVIAVS

-1552 FSSSGDASAWQQKTL
+1552 FSSSGDESTWQQKTL
-1567 KLTAHAGSNRIEFKG
+1567 KLIAQAGSNRIEFKG

-1591 ILDNVVAKSESS
+1591 ILDNVVATSESS
-1603 PQANAV
+1603 QQANAIR
-1609 SEHAKQN
+1609 EHATQN
-1616 QASQNALS
+1616 PAAQNALS

-1632 RQRLEQEKQKQL
+1632 RQCLEQEKQKQL

-1659 QAIENNG
+1659 QALGNNG

-1672 VKEESEAVT
+1672 VQEESEAIT
-1681 AELTTLAQGLDVLDG
+1681 AELTKLAQGLDVLDG
-1696 QATHTGKSGEQWR
+1696 QATHTGESGDQWR
-1709 NDFAGGLLD
+1709 NEFASGLLA
-1718 GVQSQIDDAKQ
+1718 GVQTQLDDAKQ
-1729 LASDKMAAAKQTQS
+1729 LANDKIAEAKQTHA
-1743 DNNSKVKDSIAK
+1743 DNQNKVKDAVAK

-1768 GAEQDIAEAKADAE
+1768 GAEQDIADAQADSE
-1782 TRKADAVAKS
+1782 KRKADALAKGK
-1792 HDAKQAES
+1792 DAQQAES
-1800 DAHSAANDAQSRG
+1800 DAHHAVNNAQSRG
-1813 DRDAMNAENKANQ
+1813 DRDVQLAENKANQ
-1826 AQNDAQGAK
+1826 AQADAQGAK
-1835 QNEGDR
+1835 QNGGDR
-1841 PDRQGVAGSG
+1841 PDRQGVTGSG
-1851 LSGNAHRVEGAGETG
+1851 LSGNAHSVEGAGETD
-1866 SHVNTDSQTNADG
+1866 SHINTDSQTNADG
-1879 RFSDGLTEQE
+1879 RFSEGLTEQE
-1889 LEALEGATNAV
+1889 QEVLEGATNAV
-1900 NRLQINAGIRS
+1900 NRLQINAGIRA
-1911 KNSGST
+1911 KNSVSSM
-1917 ITSMFMEANADSIVV
+1917 TSMFSETNSKSIVV
-1932 DTTASQDVVRK
+1932 PTKVSPEPERQEVTRRD
-1943 EVRISGV
+1943 VRISGV
-1950 NLVGLGE
+1950 NL
-1957 ASHDSAESLV
+1957 ESLSAV
-1967 AARAEKVAN
+1967 QGSQQTGQLASKS
-1976 LYRWL
+1976 
-1981 DTDNDVATDKYVPV
+1981 V
-1995 PGFERVDADVSD
+1995 PGFKSHFASTSIGIENELSGLVVVLPKNSAQTFGYVHDSQGNPLFMLTKDMNQGGYSNPVDINDIQGVNNWQTHTIELVTYPSEISDTAAVESRKEAMLWLAKEFTDHINQSNHQSLPHLVSD
-2007 EVKQR
+2007 DGR
-2012 MIQSMSGYI
+2012 F
-2021 EHTDN
+2021 
-2026 QVPKDQAQALA
+2026 
-2037 TLFVESTLDYD
+2037 TLVISN
-2048 WDKRV
+2048 
-2053 EFLTKLESYGYS
+2053 S
-2065 FETPHAEKSIVS
+2065 
-2077 FWSGKNF
+2077 
-2084 KQYRDVLDNAQTD
+2084 
-2097 GKKVVYDIDVK
+2097 
-2108 GNAFAIDLNKHL
+2108 KHL
-2120 MRWGGLF
+2120 IAAGNGT
-2127 LDPDNAEQNQLK
+2127 
-2139 SSIDAATFSN
+2139 SIDAQGKTIGMTPSGQQATMAISAKEFGTSSSPEVRLLESAPWYQAGLRDEFLANAKN
-2149 TGFWSSV
+2149 TTLDDPATAQNVYAYLTSV
-2156 YATGAQHDV
+2156 YSKTADLAKEYGIYINDWDPASEGFSPNAQGLTDPKV
-2165 YVIAEGGVRLGNYFW
+2165 KNAWSILPRTKPVRMLELLSAEDSRYVRQQIAEKLKGTYSESLAKNVFEYFQYGGEVAGHGINNATTGS
-2180 HVELPALRQL
+2180 VQQPEPAVLFEFRSVPSAL
-2190 QREGLVGEI
+2190 SDFVP
-2199 RLLDKPVSEYKDLP
+2199 KTAS
-2213 ADEIGRRL
+2213 
-2221 TDAGV
+2221 T
-2226 GVKVR
+2226 VKVDVKALDHFDSASR
-2231 FDALSSARQA
+2231 KAIITEVNALVSGSEDFDAWYQEYRASKGQPPVKNPKSSASANHKA
-2241 ELLADNPDDYRAD
+2241 EWLMTQHAEQWAKITAPYTDNHGTLTSTKLASNDKE
-2254 TLVELDVK
+2254 ELHALGETSNLENNKQQENVA
-2262 LSAIDSMLRESL
+2262 SIINTMLNDML
-2274 PFYSL
+2274 PFYAL

-2294 EVRSWPGSDDK
+2294 EVRAWPGTEDK
-2305 SKTILL
+2305 SKTIILE
-2311 DNPEDAA
+2311 DPEDAA
-2318 QQKAIERFILANF
+2318 QHKAIERFILANF

-2348 LSHHD
+2348 ISHHE
-2353 GRTRILAQKED
+2353 GRTHVLAQKVD
-2364 GAWTYNTNSELM
+2364 GAWQYNATVELM
-2376 SVTELL
+2376 SVSELL
-2382 DAAHVSGK
+2382 DAANVTGK
-2390 VRGESYQKVIDALAE
+2390 IRGESYQQVIDALTD
-2405 YHASTAEHADYELES
+2405 YHASITEHADYEPES
-2420 VEQLVNL
+2420 VEKLLNL
-2427 RKKIEGYAL
+2427 RKKIEGYVL
-2436 GHPDSGRLEAMNS
+2436 GHPDSGRIAAMNS
-2449 LLNQVNSRLEEV
+2449 LLNQVNTRLEEV
-2461 SVLAVSEQSIKAHDS
+2461 SVLAVSEPNIKAQDS

-2484 DNAHLKQSK
+2484 ETANLKGTK
-2493 HLYLDG
+2493 HLYLDQ
-2499 NGDFVTKGKGNLAK
+2499 NGEFVTKGKGHLAN
-2513 IDQLGGSDAVLEKVK
+2513 IDLLGSREAVLEKVK
-2528 ASVNHEYGQAIADT
+2528 LTVSNEYGQTVADT
-2542 IFAGLSANELAKDGK
+2542 IFAGLSAKDLAKDGK
-2557 GIDITGLN
+2557 GIDIAGLKKVHLA
-2565 RIHQALEQHM
+2565 IEQHL
-2575 SPVSATMYIWKPSDH
+2575 SPVSATLFLWKPSDH

-2597 LQIGQGRTQIDAQA
+2597 LQIGQGRTQLEGQA
-2611 AADFNKQNY
+2611 AADFNQQNY

-2632 IRNIFNV
+2632 ISNILNV
-2639 ATEYQPDL
+2639 ATKDQPDL

-2665 HDMASEEND
+2665 HDVASEEND
-2674 GFGLNDGETKLK
+2674 GFGLHDGDIKLK

-2692 NAAKGIDAAYKDA
+2692 NAAKGIDASFKEA

-2717 DMLVSTG
+2717 DMLETTG

-2731 PFVDQWNDTS
+2731 PFVEQWNDTS
-2741 YDMMDVANRFAQELQ
+2741 YDMMDVANRFAQELRL
-2756 KQAQASGDPAL
+2756 QAQRSDDPEL
-2767 VAKRIDNVVRL
+2767 LEKRIGNVVRQ
-2778 FAERALEEIEAF
+2778 FAERALEEIETF
-2790 KASQADEGRVFRINL
+2790 KASQADQGRVFRINL
-2805 EGLDVAAMQAEWNR
+2805 EGLDVAAMQAEWHR
-2819 LSHDPDARYQLL
+2819 LSNDPDARYQLL

-2853 HTWRPKF
+2853 HTWLPKF

-2891 NDDLD
+2891 TDALD
-2896 ALSGSEKHKDKVAIE
+2896 ALSGNEKPKENVAIE

-2920 VPLSPLTRFLNNE
+2920 ESLSPLTRFLNNE
-2933 LYGERDARRKIGD
+2933 LYGDKEARRKIGE

-2961 QKVTLKGEA
+2961 QKITLQGEA
-2970 GRLTGYYHQGTASS
+2970 GRLTGYYHQGTAPREG
-2984 DDETSTTSG
+2984 ETSTTSG

-3006 EEQASAIRSHYQ
+3006 EEQASAIRNHYQ

-3062 PSNIILHGYSM
+3062 PSNIIIHGYSM

-3110 HEVANPAGIVGTIA
+3110 HEVANPAGIVGAIA

-3132 VEKNLKGLPQET
+3132 VEKNLEGLPKET
-3144 PILLLTDNEGLGEE
+3144 SILLLTDNEGLGNE
-3158 GEKLRVKLSNSGFNV
+3158 GEKLRTKLTASGYNV

-3191 YTGQIVSDLLNT
+3191 YADQIVSGLSSSASVDEDLDQQGLDTTSTKDQGVSNKDDHL
-3203 QHIKH
+3203 QVVDSK
-3208 NEAKLNLEP
+3208 EA
-3217 HGKNYESRDLILKP
+3217 
-3231 ISQPETVELGMPEVD
+3231 
-3246 QKVLADIAE
+3246 LADGKI
-3255 RENVIIGVRPVDEKS
+3255 
-3270 KSLIA
+3270 L
-3275 SKMYS
+3275 
-3280 SKGLFVKAKSSDWG
+3280 
-3294 PMSGFIPVDQSFAKA
+3294 
-3309 SARRDLETFNR
+3309 
-3320 HAEQSIQSGNAVSAD
+3320 H
-3335 LYLNQ
+3335 NQ
-3340 VRVEELVSK
+3340 
-3349 YHSLT
+3349 
-3354 PLELDDQSGMY
+3354 
-3365 KTTATNGDQSVPFFL
+3365 
-3380 NRVTVDGNELW
+3380 
-3391 QVHYITNGELA
+3391 
-3402 PFKVIGDPVSKQPM
+3402 
-3416 TADYDLLTVM
+3416 
-3426 YSYGDLGPQ
+3426 
-3435 DKVKQ
+3435 
-3440 PLTWQQWKD
+3440 
-3449 SVTYEDL
+3449 
-3456 TPKYKELYSNED
+3456 
-3468 LYNKK
+3468 
-3473 DGASLGN
+3473 
-3480 VSGRLKELKDRINV
+3480 
-3494 DLGRTNGLEMVHH
+3494 
-3507 GADDANPYAV
+3507 
-3517 MADNFPATFFVP
+3517 
-3529 KSLFAEDGL
+3529 
-3538 GEGKGSIQ
+3538 
-3546 TYFNVNEQGAVVIR
+3546 
-3560 NPQEFSDF
+3560 
-3568 QQVTINAS
+3568 
-3576 FRASFND
+3576 
-3583 KWNHGLDEPL
+3583 
-3593 FTTKRKL
+3593 
-3600 SHEFLNKRD
+3600 
-3609 QLLKKLSG
+3609 
-3617 GRLDAQDETLVA
+3617 
-3629 LGNPDDVSGNK
+3629 
-3640 AIVAVDVSQIFTRQ
+3640 
-3654 ELKERANVFAKPIG
+3654 
-3668 ASYQGILDQ
+3668 
-3677 LDLVHQTVSRDQIV
+3677 
-3691 ASFELNK
+3691 
-3698 KVNAYIAEHPTSG
+3698 
-3711 RNQALTQLKEQ
+3711 
-3722 ITSALFIGK
+3722 
-3731 MQVAQVDID
+3731 
-3740 AIAQTRPELAAR
+3740 
-3752 IFMVAIEEANGEHR
+3752 
-3766 GLTDMMVRWANE
+3766 
-3778 DPYLAPKQGYKG
+3778 
-3790 ETPNDLGFDAKYHVD
+3790 
-3805 LGDHYADFKQWLE
+3805 
-3818 TSQSN
+3818 
-3823 GLLSKATLDESTKT
+3823 
-3837 VHLGY
+3837 
-3842 SYQELQDLTGV
+3842 
-3853 ESVQMAFYFL
+3853 
-3863 KEAAKKVDPISGD
+3863 
-3876 SAEMILLKKFADKSY
+3876 
-3891 LSQLDSDRMD
+3891 
-3901 QIEGIYRSSH
+3901 
-3911 ETDVDAWDRRYS
+3911 
-3923 GAGYDELTNKLA
+3923 
-3935 GATGVDEQL
+3935 
-3944 SVLLDDRKGLLIGE
+3944 
-3958 VHGSDVNGL
+3958 DVNGW
-3967 RFVNEQMDALKKQ
+3967 
-3980 GVTVIGLEH
+3980 G
-3989 LRSDLAQ
+3989 
-3996 PLIDRYLATGVMSS
+3996 P
-4010 ELSAMLKT
+4010 
-4018 KHLDATL
+4018 
-4025 FENARANGM
+4025 
-4034 RIVALD
+4034 
-4040 ANSSARPNVQG
+4040 
-4051 TEHGLMYRAGAANN
+4051 
-4065 IAVEVLQSLPD
+4065 
-4076 DEKFVAI
+4076 
-4083 YGKAHLQ
+4083 
-4090 SHKGIEGF
+4090 
-4098 VPGITHRLDLPA
+4098 IT
-4110 LRVSDSNQFR
+4110 
-4120 VEQDDMTLRVVYDD
+4120 
-4134 VANKPKLT
+4134 
-4142 FKDSLS
+4142 
-4148 GANTAIHNQNVN
+4148 
-4160 DWERVAVT
+4160 VT
-4168 PTADGGETRFDGQII
+4168 PTTDGGETRFDGQII
-4183 VQMENDSVVANA
+4183 VQMENDDVVAKA

-4233 WQLVGHGRDDSDS
+4233 WQLVGHGRDHSES
-4246 NNTHLSGYSAEDLAA
+4246 NNTRLSGYSADELAV
-4261 KLANFQ
+4261 KLAKFQ
-4267 QSFSQAENINNTP
+4267 QSFNQAENINNKP

-4306 MDVNG
+4306 MDANG
-4311 LRVDVSARS
+4311 LRVDVSVRS
-4320 SELAVDATGRK
+4320 SELAVDEAGRK
-4331 HTKDENGDWIQKAET
+4331 HTKDANGDWVQKAEN

-4352 WNEQG
+4352 WDAQG
-4357 EVIAKEERIRNGIA
+4357 EVVAKDERIRNGIA

-4381 VSDVGEIARGA
+4381 VSDVDEPARGA
-4392 IGDNNDVF
+4392 IGDNSDVF
-4400 DAPEKRKVETE
+4400 DAPEKRKPETE
-4411 TSSSAANNK
+4411 VIANSSSSNQ

-4427 QVNVGDGEFT
+4427 QVNVGEGEFT

-4449 VGSGGFKSL
+4449 VGTGGFKSL

-4468 IGNGESK
+4468 IGDGESK
-4475 HSVDMGGYQALE
+4475 HSVDIGGYQALE
-4487 GAQMFI
+4487 GSQMFL
-4493 GNRNVSFNLGQSN
+4493 GNRNVSFNFGHSN
-4506 DLLVMMDKSIPT
+4506 DLILMMDKSIPT

-4534 LQSIATSGEDQDWLA
+4534 LQSIATSGEGEDWLA

-4568 GLDQSSSVDYTCLVE
+4568 GLDQSSSVDYTHLVQ
-4583 LDSHNERSSRGLKH
+4583 LNSQNERDSRGLKH
-4597 DTEAALNKQYNQWL
+4597 DAEATLNKQYNQWL
-4611 SGNSDSSAGKL
+4611 SGNGNSGMSQL

-4677 MTQQFSATGQAKTTF
+4677 MTQQFTATGQAKTTF
-4692 TYTPEDLPRQLK
+4692 TYTPQDLPRQLK
-4704 NKLLGQMAG
+4704 NKLLGQLAG
-4713 IGAETTLA
+4713 VGAETTLA

-4726 DYTTS
+4726 DYTAS
-4731 GQIVSRNGE
+4731 GQIVSRNGQ
-4740 AVDGVAILTEML
+4740 AVDGVAILKEML

-4773 DSLKSGIDMGADG
+4773 DSLKAGIDMGADG
-4786 IQSFAETHGLK
+4786 IKSFAETHGLK
-4797 DKAPEEEENKS
+4797 EKAPEEEKDNS
-4808 AVSVNGTSVN
+4808 SVSVNGANVN
-4818 SAQGATAS
+4818 SAQGATVA

-4870 KENLT
+4870 KQNLT

-4894 LQGDGDINLSLGN
+4894 LQGDGDINISLGN

-4948 GGEGSD
+4948 GGEGND
-4954 MGVLMGRENMMFG
+4954 MGVLMGRENMMIG

-5004 LGRDYV
+5004 SGRDYV

-5022 DGQDYSVTIG
+5022 DDQDYSVTIG

-5057 SAGNDV
+5057 GAGNDV

-5075 GEGEDHLIAA
+5075 GDGDDHLIAA
-5085 AISKFSQFNGEEGRD
+5085 AISKFSQFNGGEGRD

-5126 IDNLVEDISSEDN
+5126 IDNLVEDIRSEDN

-5163 LRDPVSE
+5163 LRDPSNDS
-5170 TDQAKF
+5170 DQSKF

-5183 FNDYFDG
+5183 FSDYFNG
-5190 KRAQM
+5190 NRAQVVIGM
-5195 IIAMGEKDA
+5195 SEKDLS
-5204 NGEREYTTLSES
+5204 GEREYTMLSDS
-5216 SIDALV
+5216 AIDALV
-5222 QAMSGFDPQ
+5222 QAMSGFEPQ
-5231 AGDNGFIDN
+5231 AGDNGFIDS
-5240 LDSKSRVAISTA
+5240 LESKSQAAISMA
-5252 WADVVHKKGITV
+5252 WSDVVHKKGLMV

>member
-9 VEYFFTGNYSADNGN
+9 VEYFFTGNYSADDGN
-24 NDIVAIGF
+24 NSIVAIGF

-51 ATVHT
+51 ATVYT

-74 STGHLSV
+74 TTGHLSV

-86 YADINKSGDGNVS
+86 YADINKSSDGNVS

-112 GHHGD
+112 GNHGD
-117 VSYGGA
+117 VNYGGA
-123 AAYNSVKRK
+123 AAYNGITRK

-146 NALWHETNHGNLSF
+146 NALWHETNQGNLSF

-172 WFDQYQG
+172 WFNRYQD
-179 SRGDVSFDGAGA
+179 SRGDVTFDGAGA

-217 KGKVGDITLQGAG
+217 KGKVGDVTLQGAG

-236 RTRQAEDVYQQTH
+236 RTRQAEDVYAQTR

-256 VGGYNSFYSDVAHGD
+256 VGGYNSLYSDVAHGD

-297 EYAKAEDIVLT
+297 EYAKAEEIVLT
-308 TAKMHGSWIG
+308 AAQMHGLSIDNG
-318 SGTHAVTAV
+318 NKFHAVTAV

-347 INKVRLSNDPKTGKL
+347 INKVRLYNDPETGKL
-362 KYYSEAWYK
+362 KYYSEAWFK
-371 QGNHLSGLAR
+371 RGNHLTDLAR

-406 EHQQSLTVHAMEKDL
+406 EHQQSLTVHAVEKDL

-431 GALIDAKDVVLSDAK
+431 GALIDAKDVALSEAK
-446 MGGHAISTDGTKVD
+446 MGGTAISTDGTTVD
-460 VQAIKSNRKPNT
+460 VQAVKSNRKPNT

-480 PYTKIVVVELANDAE
+480 PYTKIVVVELANDPK
-495 TGVLKYQARSWYK
+495 TGALKYQARSWYK
-508 EGDHTANLA
+508 EGNHTADLA

-537 SALNYSVN
+537 SDLHYSVN
-545 AIRSMSE
+545 AVRSTSE

-569 TDSGESSGDVHFS
+569 TDSGESSGDVHFN

-615 FGNTEFNGG
+615 FGHTEFNGG

-689 VHKGNGNSRVAMLGG
+689 VHKGNGNSRVVMLGG
-704 YNTHTQIGSGH
+704 YNTHTQIGSGN

-727 TQVGNGEVTSV
+727 TQVGKGDVASV

-744 VLTKVGEGEL
+744 VLTKVGDGDL

-763 VMTHIS
+763 VITHIS
-769 GDEQASNTT
+769 GDNETSNTT

-786 ILTKKGKGD
+786 ILTKKGKGNA
-795 TLAVMG
+795 LAVMG

-808 HVGDGSTTGVMVG
+808 HVGDGTTTGVMVG

-871 SIAAMI
+871 SIAVMI

-957 IFTHIGNGSTFAAMI
+957 IFTHVGSGSTFAAMI
-972 GQANVMTKVGNDL
+972 GQANIMTKVGDDL

-999 VGDGTSLGLFAGEMN
+999 VGDGTSLGIFAGEVN

-1130 VTKVGD
+1130 ITKVGD
-1136 GLGINVAWGQA
+1136 GLGVNVAWGQA

-1161 AKGEANIL
+1161 AKGEANVI

-1211 DGRNVVLAKGEA
+1211 NGRNVVLAKGEA

-1236 ALWSKGNVVTKV
+1236 ALWSKGNIVTKV

-1257 KGKANITTTVGN
+1257 KGKANITTTVGD

-1280 NINTKVGN
+1280 NINTKVGD

-1328 NINASYARNNVAI
+1328 GINASYAQNNVAI
-1341 KVGNGDFY
+1341 KIGNGDFY

-1359 SNKLSALFDNVKQT
+1359 SNKLSALFDNIKQT
-1373 LLGVGGSQAINYLV
+1373 VLGVGGSQAINYLV
-1387 QGDEAST
+1387 QGDEASS

-1435 TKVDTPDLNEMDNDL
+1435 TKVDTPDLNKMQNAL
-1450 NIDGASDHAPN
+1450 NVDGSSDQIQAPN

-1466 DFEQGDRGWQ
+1466 DFEQGDQGWK

-1486 GSVYGVNGEGHGTRV
+1486 GNVYGVNGEGHGARV

-1506 HTNTSLYQDL
+1506 YTNTSLYQDL

-1582 TGHNDGLGY
+1582 TGQNDGLGY

-1603 PQANAV
+1603 QQANAV
-1609 SEHAKQN
+1609 SEHATQN

-1659 QAIENNG
+1659 QALENNG

-1681 AELTTLAQGLDVLDG
+1681 AELTKLAQGLDVLDE
-1696 QATHTGKSGEQWR
+1696 QATHTGESGDQWR

-1718 GVQSQIDDAKQ
+1718 GVQRQLDDAKQ
-1729 LASDKMAAAKQTQS
+1729 LANDKIAAAKQTQS
-1743 DNNSKVKDSIAK
+1743 DNNNKVKESVAK

-1768 GAEQDIAEAKADAE
+1768 GAEQDIADAKADAE

-1792 HDAKQAES
+1792 SDAKEAES

-1826 AQNDAQGAK
+1826 AQNDAKGTK

-1841 PDRQGVAGSG
+1841 PDREGVTGSG

-1866 SHVNTDSQTNADG
+1866 SHVTNDSQTNADG
-1879 RFSDGLTEQE
+1879 RFSEGLSEQE
-1889 LEALEGATNAV
+1889 QEALEGATNAV
-1900 NRLQINAGIRS
+1900 NRLQINAGIRG

-1917 ITSMFMEANADSIVV
+1917 ISSMFTETNTDSIVV
-1932 DTTASQDVVRK
+1932 PTAASQDVVRK
-1943 EVRISGV
+1943 EIRISGV
-1950 NLVGLGE
+1950 NLEGLGE
-1957 ASHDSAESLV
+1957 ASHDTAESLV
-1967 AARAEKVAN
+1967 SARAEKVAN

-1981 DTDNDVATDKYVPV
+1981 DTDNDAATDKYVPV
-1995 PGFERVDADVSD
+1995 PGFERVDADVS
-2007 EVKQR
+2007 EEAKER
-2012 MIQSMSGYI
+2012 MIQFVGGYI

-2037 TLFVESTLDYD
+2037 TLFVEATLDYD

-2065 FETPHAEKSIVS
+2065 FEAPHGEKSIVS
-2077 FWSGKNF
+2077 FWSGRNF
-2084 KQYRDVLDNAQTD
+2084 KEYRNVLDNAQAD

-2108 GNAFAIDLNKHL
+2108 GNAFAIDLNKQL
-2120 MRWGGLF
+2120 MRWGGMF

-2156 YATGAQHDV
+2156 YATGAQNDV
-2165 YVIAEGGVRLGNYFW
+2165 YVIAEGGMRLGNYFW
-2180 HVELPALRQL
+2180 NVELPALRQL

-2199 RLLDKPVSEYKDLP
+2199 RLLDKPVSAYKDIP
-2213 ADEIGRRL
+2213 VEDIGRRL

-2226 GVKVR
+2226 AVKVR
-2231 FDALSSARQA
+2231 FDALSHEKQA
-2241 ELLADNPDDYRAD
+2241 DLLADNPDGYKAD

-2279 RTERNLLVQEGDEGF
+2279 RTERNLLVQEGEEGF
-2294 EVRSWPGSDDK
+2294 EVRSWPGTDGK

-2318 QQKAIERFILANF
+2318 QQKSIERFILANF

-2364 GAWTYNTNSELM
+2364 GAWTYNANVELM

-2390 VRGESYQKVIDALAE
+2390 VRGESYQQVIDALTE
-2405 YHASTAEHADYELES
+2405 YHASTAEHADYELTS
-2420 VEQLVNL
+2420 VEKLLNL
-2427 RKKIEGYAL
+2427 RKQVEGYVL
-2436 GHPDSGRLEAMNS
+2436 GHPDSGRVQAMNA
-2449 LLNQVNSRLEEV
+2449 LLNQVNSRLEAV
-2461 SVLAVSEQSIKAHDS
+2461 SVLVVSEQSIKAHDS
-2476 FSRLYDQL
+2476 FSHLYDQL
-2484 DNAHLKQSK
+2484 DNANLKESK

-2499 NGDFVTKGKGNLAK
+2499 NGDFVTKGKGNLAN
-2513 IDQLGGSDAVLEKVK
+2513 IDKLGGSDAVLEKVK
-2528 ASVNHEYGQAIADT
+2528 AAVSHEYGQVVADT
-2542 IFAGLSANELAKDGK
+2542 IFAGLSANDLAKDGK
-2557 GIDITGLN
+2557 GIDIAGLN
-2565 RIHQALEQHM
+2565 KVHQAIEQHM

-2597 LQIGQGRTQIDAQA
+2597 LQIGQGRTQLEGQA

-2639 ATEYQPDL
+2639 ATEDQPDL

-2686 RFIEKL
+2686 RFVEKL
-2692 NAAKGIDAAYKDA
+2692 NAAKGIDASYKDA

-2717 DMLVSTG
+2717 DMLASTG

-2741 YDMMDVANRFAQELQ
+2741 YDMMDVANRFAEELQ

-2767 VAKRIDNVVRL
+2767 VEKRIDNVVRL

-2819 LSHDPDARYQLL
+2819 LSNDPDARYQLL

-2881 IAAKKQSHQV
+2881 IAAKKQSHQAT
-2891 NDDLD
+2891 DLLD
-2896 ALSGSEKHKDKVAIE
+2896 ALSGNEKHKENVAIE

-2920 VPLSPLTRFLNNE
+2920 ESLSPLTRFLNNE
-2933 LYGERDARRKIGD
+2933 LYGEKDVRRKIGD

-2954 AVEKGES
+2954 AVENGES

-2970 GRLTGYYHQGTASS
+2970 GRLTGYYHQGAASS
-2984 DDETSTTSG
+2984 EDETSATSG

-3006 EEQASAIRSHYQ
+3006 EEQASAIRNHYQ

-3062 PSNIILHGYSM
+3062 PSNIIIHGYSM

-3110 HEVANPAGIVGTIA
+3110 HEVANPAGIVGAIA

-3132 VEKNLKGLPQET
+3132 VEKNLKGLPKET

-3158 GEKLRVKLSNSGFNV
+3158 GEKLRAKLAIAGYNV

-3179 YGHEASNRLMSQ
+3179 YGHEASNRLMGQ
-3191 YTGQIVSDLLNT
+3191 YADQIVSGLFNAEQAAVEAGEVLKGLEKDFKRYGDALKPDTSVPGKAKDIRTTKDFLNGYKNDHAKDIVDGFRSDMSIKQLVDLFVKGNWSAEQKGALAWEIESRALKVTFQNKSEKYNRLFREIASAGVVDAKATEQLAPQLMLLNLANDGFGGRCDPLS
-3203 QHIKH
+3203 KLVLV
-3208 NEAKLNLEP
+3208 AKQLEND
-3217 HGKNYESRDLILKP
+3217 G
-3231 ISQPETVELGMPEVD
+3231 QV
-3246 QKVLADIAE
+3246 
-3255 RENVIIGVRPVDEKS
+3255 GVARQLLE
-3270 KSLIA
+3270 
-3275 SKMYS
+3275 KMYS
-3280 SKGLFVKAKSSDWG
+3280 AAAVLSNPTLYSDSEKANASKLLSSLAAIHAKN
-3294 PMSGFIPVDQSFAKA
+3294 PMHDTSMKVWQEKLEGKQALTVNGVVEKITDA
-3309 SARRDLETFNR
+3309 SANGKPVL
-3320 HAEQSIQSGNAVSAD
+3320 
-3335 LYLNQ
+3335 
-3340 VRVEELVSK
+3340 
-3349 YHSLT
+3349 
-3354 PLELDDQSGMY
+3354 LELDAPGHAMAAWAKGSGDDRVYGFYDPNAGIVEFSSAEKFGAYLTRFFGKSDLNMAQGY
-3365 KTTATNGDQSVPFFL
+3365 KLGKNAAGEAIFNRVVVMDGNTLASYKPTFGDKTTMQGILDLPVFDATPIKKPTGGVASDLEALGDK
-3380 NRVTVDGNELW
+3380 T
-3391 QVHYITNGELA
+3391 
-3402 PFKVIGDPVSKQPM
+3402 KVV
-3416 TADYDLLTVM
+3416 
-3426 YSYGDLGPQ
+3426 
-3435 DKVKQ
+3435 
-3440 PLTWQQWKD
+3440 
-3449 SVTYEDL
+3449 
-3456 TPKYKELYSNED
+3456 
-3468 LYNKK
+3468 
-3473 DGASLGN
+3473 
-3480 VSGRLKELKDRINV
+3480 V
-3494 DLGRTNGLEMVHH
+3494 DL
-3507 GADDANPYAV
+3507 A
-3517 MADNFPATFFVP
+3517 
-3529 KSLFAEDGL
+3529 
-3538 GEGKGSIQ
+3538 
-3546 TYFNVNEQGAVVIR
+3546 
-3560 NPQEFSDF
+3560 
-3568 QQVTINAS
+3568 
-3576 FRASFND
+3576 
-3583 KWNHGLDEPL
+3583 
-3593 FTTKRKL
+3593 
-3600 SHEFLNKRD
+3600 
-3609 QLLKKLSG
+3609 
-3617 GRLDAQDETLVA
+3617 
-3629 LGNPDDVSGNK
+3629 
-3640 AIVAVDVSQIFTRQ
+3640 QIFTVQ
-3654 ELKERANVFAKPIG
+3654 ELKERAKVFAKPIG

-3677 LDLVHQTVSRDQIV
+3677 LDLVHQAKGRDQIA

-3698 KVNAYIAEHPTSG
+3698 KINAYIAEHPTSG

-3722 ITSALFIGK
+3722 VTSALFIGK
-3731 MQVAQVDID
+3731 MQIAQAGID

-3752 IFMVAIEEANGEHR
+3752 IFMVAIEEANGKHV

-3778 DPYLAPKQGYKG
+3778 DPYLAPKHGYKG
-3790 ETPNDLGFDAKYHVD
+3790 ETPSDLGFDAKYHVD
-3805 LGDHYADFKQWLE
+3805 LSEHYADFKQWLE

-3863 KEAAKKVDPISGD
+3863 KEAAKKADPISGD
-3876 SAEMILLKKFADKSY
+3876 SAEMILLKKFADQSY

-3923 GAGYDELTNKLA
+3923 GKGYDELTNKLA
-3935 GATGVDEQL
+3935 SATGVDEQL

-4018 KHLDATL
+4018 KHLDVAL

-4065 IAVEVLQSLPD
+4065 IAVEVLQNLPD
-4076 DEKFVAI
+4076 GEKFVAI

-4110 LRVSDSNQFR
+4110 LKVSDSNQFT
-4120 VEQDDMTLRVVYDD
+4120 VEQDDVSLRVVYDD
-4134 VANKPKLT
+4134 VANKPKIT

-4148 GANTAIHNQNVN
+4148 GANTALHNQNVN
-4160 DWERVAVT
+4160 DWERVVVT

-4183 VQMENDSVVANA
+4183 VQMENDAVAAKA

-4233 WQLVGHGRDDSDS
+4233 WQLVGHGRDDSES
-4246 NNTHLSGYSAEDLAA
+4246 NNTRLSGYSADELAV
-4261 KLANFQ
+4261 KLAKFQ
-4267 QSFSQAENINNTP
+4267 QSFNQAENVSSKP

-4306 MDVNG
+4306 MDLNG
-4311 LRVDVSARS
+4311 LRLDVSVRS
-4320 SELAVDATGRK
+4320 SELAVDETGRK
-4331 HTKDENGDWIQKAET
+4331 HTKDANGNWVQKAES

-4357 EVIAKEERIRNGIA
+4357 DVVAKDERIRNGIA

-4381 VSDVGEIARGA
+4381 ISDVDEPVRGA
-4392 IGDNNDVF
+4392 IGDNKDVF
-4400 DAPEKRKVETE
+4400 DAPEKRKAETE
-4411 TSSSAANNK
+4411 TSSSSANNK

-4449 VGSGGFKSL
+4449 VGTGGFKSL
-4458 AFGDNNVMVH
+4458 AFGDNNVMIH

-4475 HSVDMGGYQALE
+4475 HSFDIGGYQALE

-4493 GNRNVSFNLGQSN
+4493 GNRNVSFNKGRSN
-4506 DLLVMMDKSIPT
+4506 DLIVMMDKSIPT

-4534 LQSIATSGEDQDWLA
+4534 LQSIATSGEGKDWLA

-4568 GLDQSSSVDYTCLVE
+4568 GLDQSSSVDYTSLVE
-4583 LDSHNERSSRGLKH
+4583 LDSQNERSSRGLKH
-4597 DTEAALNKQYNQWL
+4597 DAEAALNKQYNQWL
-4611 SGNSDSSAGKL
+4611 SGNGNNDTSKL

-4704 NKLLGQMAG
+4704 NKLLGQLAG
-4713 IGAETTLA
+4713 VGAETTLA

-4726 DYTTS
+4726 DYTAS
-4731 GQIVSRNGE
+4731 GHIVSRNGE
-4740 AVDGVAILTEML
+4740 AVDGVAILKEML

-4773 DSLKSGIDMGADG
+4773 DSLKAGIKTGADG
-4786 IQSFAETHGLK
+4786 IKSFAETHGLK
-4797 DKAPEEEENKS
+4797 EKAPEEEESKPS
-4808 AVSVNGTSVN
+4808 VSFNGESLN
-4818 SAQGATAS
+4818 STQGATVA
-4826 DGNTE
+4826 DGSTE
-4831 TAETQDRA
+4831 TTETPDRA

-4860 KEMKSLVENL
+4860 KEMKSLVANL

-4948 GGEGSD
+4948 GGEGND

-5004 LGRDYV
+5004 SGRDYV

-5022 DGQDYSVTIG
+5022 DDQDYSVTIG

-5039 GAGNDFANV
+5039 GAGDDFANV

-5085 AISKFSQFNGEEGRD
+5085 AISKFSQFNGGDGRD

-5126 IDNLVEDISSEDN
+5126 IDNLVEDIRSEDN

-5163 LRDPVSE
+5163 LRDPASDS
-5170 TDQAKF
+5170 DQAKF

-5183 FNDYFDG
+5183 FSDYFNG
-5190 KRAQM
+5190 NRAQV

-5204 NGEREYTTLSES
+5204 AGEREYTTLSES
-5216 SIDALV
+5216 AIDALV

-5240 LDSKSRVAISTA
+5240 LDSKSRVAITTA

>member
-9 VEYFFTGNYSADNGN
+9 VEYFFTGNYSADDGN
-24 NDIVAIGF
+24 NNIVAIGF
-32 GGEIHAYG
+32 GGQIHAYG

-51 ATVHT
+51 ATVYT

-62 VVGGSAYLRVED
+62 VVGGSAYLKVED
-74 STGHLSV
+74 STGHLTV

-112 GHHGD
+112 GNHGD

-123 AAYNSVKRK
+123 AAYNGITRK
-132 GLSGNVTFKGAGGY
+132 GLSGNVTFAGAGGY
-146 NALWHETNHGNLSF
+146 NALWHETNQGNLSF
-160 AGAGAGN
+160 TGAGAGN

-172 WFDQYQG
+172 WFNRYQG
-179 SRGDVSFDGAGA
+179 SHGDVTFDGAGA

-236 RTRQAEDVYQQTH
+236 RTHQAEDVYTQTR

-256 VGGYNSFYSDVAHGD
+256 VGGYNSLYSDVAHGD

-279 YNTITR
+279 YNTIIR
-285 KGSGSS
+285 KGSGND
-291 FDAQGM
+291 FAKEGM
-297 EYAKAEDIVLT
+297 TNAKADEIVLT
-308 TAKMHGSWIG
+308 KAVMSGSWIG
-318 SGTHAVTAV
+318 QDHHVTAV
-327 KSEREPNT
+327 KSASEPNT
-335 YLFAIAD
+335 YLFAFAD
-342 GTYTK
+342 STYTK
-347 INKVRLSNDPKTGKL
+347 INKVQLRNDPQTGEL
-362 KYYSEAWYK
+362 KYYSTAWYK
-371 QGNHLSGLAR
+371 EGNHLSNLANQDI
-381 SDVSSAGG
+381 SDNGG
-389 FEVNPING
+389 FTAVNING
-397 GYTLSNIAV
+397 AYTLSDLKV
-406 EHQQSLTVHAMEKDL
+406 EHQQSVTVHAVEKSL

-431 GALIDAKDVVLSDAK
+431 GAVIDAKEVSLSDAK
-446 MGGHAISTDGTKVD
+446 MGGHAIYADGTKVD
-460 VQAIKSNRKPNT
+460 VKAVKSNRQPNT
-472 YVYAKVLG
+472 YIYAKVLG
-480 PYTKIVVVELANDAE
+480 PYTKIVVVELANDPE
-495 TGVLKYQARSWYK
+495 TGALKYQARSWYK
-508 EGDHTANLA
+508 EGDHTANIA
-517 NEDISSANGYHSMGK
+517 NQDISSATGYNPMGK

-537 SALNYSVN
+537 SDLHYSVN
-545 AIRSMSE
+545 AVRSTSE
-552 TVADIDEYT
+552 TVADIEEYT

-569 TDSGESSGDVHFS
+569 NDSGESSGDVRFN

-652 QSKQGKMDV
+652 QSQQGKMDV

-667 NVLVRIGDGQYLAH
+667 NVLVRLGDGQYLAH

-689 VHKGNGNSRVAMLGG
+689 VQKGSGDSRVVMLGG
-704 YNTHTQIGSGH
+704 YNTHTQIGSGN

-727 TQVGNGEVTSV
+727 TQVGKGDVAAV

-744 VLTKVGEGEL
+744 VLTKMGEGEL
-754 TAGMLGGAN
+754 TSGMLGGAN
-763 VMTHIS
+763 VITQIS
-769 GDEQASNTT
+769 NDDQLSNTT

-786 ILTKKGKGD
+786 ILTKKGKGN

-808 HVGDGSTTGVMVG
+808 HVGDGTTTGVMVG

-871 SIAAMI
+871 SIAVMI

-957 IFTHIGNGSTFAAMI
+957 IFTHIGHGSTFAAMI
-972 GQANVMTKVGNDL
+972 GQANIMTKVGNDL

-991 GKANIYTH
+991 GKANIMTH
-999 VGDGTSLGLFAGEMN
+999 VGDGTSLGLFAGEVN

-1071 VVTHVGDA
+1071 VVTHVGNA

-1102 LLISDI
+1102 LLISDV

-1118 TTIGIAKGKANI
+1118 TTIGIAKGKANLI
-1130 VTKVGD
+1130 TKVGD
-1136 GLGINVAWGQA
+1136 GLGVNVAWGQA

-1161 AKGEANIL
+1161 AKGEANLI

-1181 QGKANIITHVG
+1181 QGEANIITHVG

-1211 DGRNVVLAKGEA
+1211 HGQNVVLAKGEA

-1236 ALWSKGNVVTKV
+1236 ALWSKGNIVTKV

-1257 KGKANITTTVGN
+1257 KGQANITTTVGN
-1269 GLSVTAAYGDA
+1269 GLNVTAAYGDA
-1280 NINTKVGN
+1280 NINTKVGD

-1313 MKGKANANIHIGDGL
+1313 MKGKANANIHVGDGL
-1328 NINASYARNNVAI
+1328 NINASYAQNNVAI

-1359 SNKLSALFDNVKQT
+1359 SNKLSALFDNIKQT
-1373 LLGVGGSQAINYLV
+1373 VLGVGGSQAINYLV
-1387 QGDEAST
+1387 QGDEASS
-1394 SGTQKGRGAIATPEI
+1394 SGTHKGRGAIATPEI
-1409 TKLDGFQMDAIEE
+1409 TKLDGFQMDAIKE

-1435 TKVDTPDLNEMDNDL
+1435 TKVDTPDLNKMQHAINVDD
-1450 NIDGASDHAPN
+1450 SSVQAPN

-1466 DFEQGDRGWQ
+1466 DFELGEHGWQ
-1476 STHGVEASYS
+1476 STHGVEASYA
-1486 GSVYGVNGEGHGTRV
+1486 GSVYGVEGEGHGARV

-1506 HTNTSLYQDL
+1506 YTNTSLYQDL
-1516 TDLTEGEVIAVS
+1516 ANLAQGEVIAVS

-1552 FSSSGDASAWQQKTL
+1552 FSSSGDESAWQQKTL
-1567 KLTAHAGSNRIEFKG
+1567 KLTAQAGSNRIEFKG

-1591 ILDNVVAKSESS
+1591 ILDNVVATSESS
-1603 PQANAV
+1603 QQANAIR
-1609 SEHAKQN
+1609 EHATQN
-1616 QASQNALS
+1616 PAAQNALS

-1632 RQRLEQEKQKQL
+1632 RHRLEQEKQKQL

-1659 QAIENNG
+1659 QALENNG

-1672 VKEESEAVT
+1672 VQEESEAIT
-1681 AELTTLAQGLDVLDG
+1681 AELTKLAQGLDVLDS
-1696 QATHTGKSGEQWR
+1696 QATHTGESGDQWR
-1709 NDFAGGLLD
+1709 NEFASGLLA
-1718 GVQSQIDDAKQ
+1718 GVQTQLDDAKQ
-1729 LASDKMAAAKQTQS
+1729 LANEKIAEAKQTHA
-1743 DNNSKVKDSIAK
+1743 DNQNKVKDAVAK

-1768 GAEQDIAEAKADAE
+1768 GAEHDIADAQADAE
-1782 TRKADAVAKS
+1782 KRKADALAKGK
-1792 HDAKQAES
+1792 DAQQAES
-1800 DAHSAANDAQSRG
+1800 DAHHAVNNAQSRG
-1813 DRDAMNAENKANQ
+1813 DRDVQVAENKANQ
-1826 AQNDAQGAK
+1826 VQADAQGAK

-1841 PDRQGVAGSG
+1841 PDRQGVTGSG
-1851 LSGNAHRVEGAGETG
+1851 LSGNAHSVEGAGETD

-1879 RFSDGLTEQE
+1879 RFSEGLTEQE
-1889 LEALEGATNAV
+1889 QEALEGATNAV
-1900 NRLQINAGIRS
+1900 NRLQINAGIRA
-1911 KNSGST
+1911 KNSVSSM
-1917 ITSMFMEANADSIVV
+1917 TSMFSETNSKSIVV
-1932 DTTASQDVVRK
+1932 PTKVSPEPDRQEVTRRD
-1943 EVRISGV
+1943 VRISGV
-1950 NLVGLGE
+1950 NL
-1957 ASHDSAESLV
+1957 ESLSAV
-1967 AARAEKVAN
+1967 QGSQPTGQLASKS
-1976 LYRWL
+1976 
-1981 DTDNDVATDKYVPV
+1981 V
-1995 PGFERVDADVSD
+1995 PGFKSHFASTSIGIENELSGLVVVLPKNSAQTFGYVHDSQGNPLFMLTKDMNQGGYSNPVGINDIQGVNNWQTHTIELVTYPSEISDTAAIESRKEAMLWLAKEFTDHINQSNHQSLPHLVSD
-2007 EVKQR
+2007 DGR
-2012 MIQSMSGYI
+2012 F
-2021 EHTDN
+2021 
-2026 QVPKDQAQALA
+2026 
-2037 TLFVESTLDYD
+2037 TLVISN
-2048 WDKRV
+2048 
-2053 EFLTKLESYGYS
+2053 S
-2065 FETPHAEKSIVS
+2065 
-2077 FWSGKNF
+2077 
-2084 KQYRDVLDNAQTD
+2084 
-2097 GKKVVYDIDVK
+2097 
-2108 GNAFAIDLNKHL
+2108 KHL
-2120 MRWGGLF
+2120 IAAGNGT
-2127 LDPDNAEQNQLK
+2127 
-2139 SSIDAATFSN
+2139 SIDAQGKTIGMTPSGQQATMAISAKEFGTSSSPEVRLLESAPWYQAGLRDEFLANAKN
-2149 TGFWSSV
+2149 TTLDDPATAQNVYAYLTSV
-2156 YATGAQHDV
+2156 YSKTADLAKEYGIYINDWDPASEGFSPNAQGLTDPKV
-2165 YVIAEGGVRLGNYFW
+2165 KNAWSILPRTKPVRMLELLSAEDSRYVRQQIAEKLKGTYSESLAKNVFEYFQYGGEVAGHGINNATTGS
-2180 HVELPALRQL
+2180 VQQPEPAILFEFRSVPSAL
-2190 QREGLVGEI
+2190 SDFVP
-2199 RLLDKPVSEYKDLP
+2199 KTAS
-2213 ADEIGRRL
+2213 
-2221 TDAGV
+2221 T
-2226 GVKVR
+2226 VKVDVKALDHFDSASR
-2231 FDALSSARQA
+2231 KAIITEVNALVSGSEDFDAWYQEYRASKGQPPVKNPKSSASANHKA
-2241 ELLADNPDDYRAD
+2241 EWLMTQHAEQWAKITAPYTDNHETLTSTKLASNDKEELH
-2254 TLVELDVK
+2254 TLGGTSNLEHNKQQENVA
-2262 LSAIDSMLRESL
+2262 SIINTMLNDML
-2274 PFYSL
+2274 PFYAL

-2294 EVRSWPGSDDK
+2294 EVRAWPGTEDK
-2305 SKTILL
+2305 SKTIILE
-2311 DNPEDAA
+2311 DPEDAA
-2318 QQKAIERFILANF
+2318 QHKAIERFILANF

-2348 LSHHD
+2348 ISHHE
-2353 GRTRILAQKED
+2353 GRTHVLAQKVD
-2364 GAWTYNTNSELM
+2364 GAWQYNATVELM

-2382 DAAHVSGK
+2382 DVANVTGK
-2390 VRGESYQKVIDALAE
+2390 IRGESYQQVIDALTD
-2405 YHASTAEHADYELES
+2405 YHASITEHADYEPES
-2420 VEQLVNL
+2420 VEKLLNL
-2427 RKKIEGYAL
+2427 RKKIEGYVL
-2436 GHPDSGRLEAMNS
+2436 GHPDSGRVEAMNS
-2449 LLNQVNSRLEEV
+2449 LLNQVNTRLDEV
-2461 SVLAVSEQSIKAHDS
+2461 SLLSVAEQTIQAQDS

-2484 DNAHLKQSK
+2484 EAANLKESK
-2493 HLYLDG
+2493 HLYLDQ
-2499 NGDFVTKGKGNLAK
+2499 NGDFVTKGKGNLAN
-2513 IDQLGGSDAVLEKVK
+2513 IDLLGSREAVLEKVK
-2528 ASVNHEYGQAIADT
+2528 LTVSNEYGQTVADT
-2542 IFAGLSANELAKDGK
+2542 IFAGLSAKDLAKDGK
-2557 GIDITGLN
+2557 GIDIAGLN
-2565 RIHQALEQHM
+2565 KVHQAIEQHL
-2575 SPVSATMYIWKPSDH
+2575 SPVSATLYIWKPSDH

-2597 LQIGQGRTQIDAQA
+2597 LQIGQGRTQLEGQA
-2611 AADFNKQNY
+2611 AADFNQQNY

-2632 IRNIFNV
+2632 ISNILNV
-2639 ATEYQPDL
+2639 ATKDQPDL

-2665 HDMASEEND
+2665 HDVASEEND
-2674 GFGLNDGETKLK
+2674 GFGLHDGDIKLK

-2692 NAAKGIDAAYKDA
+2692 NAAKGIDASFKEA

-2717 DMLVSTG
+2717 DMLETTG

-2731 PFVDQWNDTS
+2731 PFVEQWNDTS
-2741 YDMMDVANRFAQELQ
+2741 YDMMDVANRFAQELRL
-2756 KQAQASGDPAL
+2756 QAQRSDDPEL
-2767 VAKRIDNVVRL
+2767 LEKRIGNVVRQ
-2778 FAERALEEIEAF
+2778 FAERALEEIETF
-2790 KASQADEGRVFRINL
+2790 KASQADQGRVFRINL
-2805 EGLDVAAMQAEWNR
+2805 EGLDVAAMQAEWHR
-2819 LSHDPDARYQLL
+2819 LSNDPDARYQLL

-2853 HTWRPKF
+2853 HTWLPKF

-2891 NDDLD
+2891 TDVLD
-2896 ALSGSEKHKDKVAIE
+2896 ALSGNEKPKENVAIE

-2920 VPLSPLTRFLNNE
+2920 ESLSPLTRFLNNE
-2933 LYGERDARRKIGD
+2933 LYGDKEARRKIGE

-2961 QKVTLKGEA
+2961 QKITLQGEA
-2970 GRLTGYYHQGTASS
+2970 GRLTGYYHQGTAPREG
-2984 DDETSTTSG
+2984 ETSTTSG

-3006 EEQASAIRSHYQ
+3006 EEQASAIRNHYQ

-3062 PSNIILHGYSM
+3062 PSNIIIHGYSM

-3110 HEVANPAGIVGTIA
+3110 HEVANPAGIVGAIA

-3132 VEKNLKGLPQET
+3132 VEKNLEGLPKET
-3144 PILLLTDNEGLGEE
+3144 SILLLTDNEGLGNE
-3158 GEKLRVKLSNSGFNV
+3158 GEKLRTKLTASGYNV

-3191 YTGQIVSDLLNT
+3191 YADQIVSGLSSSASVDEELDQQGLDTTSTKDQGVSNKDDHL
-3203 QHIKH
+3203 QVEDSK
-3208 NEAKLNLEP
+3208 EA
-3217 HGKNYESRDLILKP
+3217 
-3231 ISQPETVELGMPEVD
+3231 
-3246 QKVLADIAE
+3246 LADGKI
-3255 RENVIIGVRPVDEKS
+3255 
-3270 KSLIA
+3270 L
-3275 SKMYS
+3275 
-3280 SKGLFVKAKSSDWG
+3280 
-3294 PMSGFIPVDQSFAKA
+3294 
-3309 SARRDLETFNR
+3309 
-3320 HAEQSIQSGNAVSAD
+3320 H
-3335 LYLNQ
+3335 NQ
-3340 VRVEELVSK
+3340 
-3349 YHSLT
+3349 
-3354 PLELDDQSGMY
+3354 
-3365 KTTATNGDQSVPFFL
+3365 
-3380 NRVTVDGNELW
+3380 
-3391 QVHYITNGELA
+3391 
-3402 PFKVIGDPVSKQPM
+3402 
-3416 TADYDLLTVM
+3416 
-3426 YSYGDLGPQ
+3426 
-3435 DKVKQ
+3435 
-3440 PLTWQQWKD
+3440 
-3449 SVTYEDL
+3449 
-3456 TPKYKELYSNED
+3456 
-3468 LYNKK
+3468 
-3473 DGASLGN
+3473 
-3480 VSGRLKELKDRINV
+3480 
-3494 DLGRTNGLEMVHH
+3494 
-3507 GADDANPYAV
+3507 
-3517 MADNFPATFFVP
+3517 
-3529 KSLFAEDGL
+3529 
-3538 GEGKGSIQ
+3538 
-3546 TYFNVNEQGAVVIR
+3546 
-3560 NPQEFSDF
+3560 
-3568 QQVTINAS
+3568 
-3576 FRASFND
+3576 
-3583 KWNHGLDEPL
+3583 
-3593 FTTKRKL
+3593 
-3600 SHEFLNKRD
+3600 
-3609 QLLKKLSG
+3609 
-3617 GRLDAQDETLVA
+3617 
-3629 LGNPDDVSGNK
+3629 
-3640 AIVAVDVSQIFTRQ
+3640 
-3654 ELKERANVFAKPIG
+3654 
-3668 ASYQGILDQ
+3668 
-3677 LDLVHQTVSRDQIV
+3677 
-3691 ASFELNK
+3691 
-3698 KVNAYIAEHPTSG
+3698 
-3711 RNQALTQLKEQ
+3711 
-3722 ITSALFIGK
+3722 
-3731 MQVAQVDID
+3731 
-3740 AIAQTRPELAAR
+3740 
-3752 IFMVAIEEANGEHR
+3752 
-3766 GLTDMMVRWANE
+3766 
-3778 DPYLAPKQGYKG
+3778 
-3790 ETPNDLGFDAKYHVD
+3790 
-3805 LGDHYADFKQWLE
+3805 
-3818 TSQSN
+3818 
-3823 GLLSKATLDESTKT
+3823 
-3837 VHLGY
+3837 
-3842 SYQELQDLTGV
+3842 
-3853 ESVQMAFYFL
+3853 
-3863 KEAAKKVDPISGD
+3863 
-3876 SAEMILLKKFADKSY
+3876 
-3891 LSQLDSDRMD
+3891 
-3901 QIEGIYRSSH
+3901 
-3911 ETDVDAWDRRYS
+3911 
-3923 GAGYDELTNKLA
+3923 
-3935 GATGVDEQL
+3935 
-3944 SVLLDDRKGLLIGE
+3944 
-3958 VHGSDVNGL
+3958 DVNGW
-3967 RFVNEQMDALKKQ
+3967 
-3980 GVTVIGLEH
+3980 G
-3989 LRSDLAQ
+3989 
-3996 PLIDRYLATGVMSS
+3996 P
-4010 ELSAMLKT
+4010 
-4018 KHLDATL
+4018 
-4025 FENARANGM
+4025 
-4034 RIVALD
+4034 
-4040 ANSSARPNVQG
+4040 
-4051 TEHGLMYRAGAANN
+4051 
-4065 IAVEVLQSLPD
+4065 
-4076 DEKFVAI
+4076 
-4083 YGKAHLQ
+4083 
-4090 SHKGIEGF
+4090 
-4098 VPGITHRLDLPA
+4098 IT
-4110 LRVSDSNQFR
+4110 
-4120 VEQDDMTLRVVYDD
+4120 
-4134 VANKPKLT
+4134 
-4142 FKDSLS
+4142 
-4148 GANTAIHNQNVN
+4148 
-4160 DWERVAVT
+4160 VT
-4168 PTADGGETRFDGQII
+4168 PTTDGGETRFDGQII
-4183 VQMENDSVVANA
+4183 VQMENDDVVAKA

-4233 WQLVGHGRDDSDS
+4233 WQLVGHGRDHSES
-4246 NNTHLSGYSAEDLAA
+4246 NNTRLSGYSADELAV
-4261 KLANFQ
+4261 KLAKFQ
-4267 QSFSQAENINNTP
+4267 QSFNQAENINNKP

-4306 MDVNG
+4306 MDANG
-4311 LRVDVSARS
+4311 LRVDVSVRS
-4320 SELAVDATGRK
+4320 SELAVDEAGRK
-4331 HTKDENGDWIQKAET
+4331 HTKDANGDWVQKAEN

-4352 WNEQG
+4352 WDAQG
-4357 EVIAKEERIRNGIA
+4357 EVVAKDERIRNGIA

-4381 VSDVGEIARGA
+4381 VSDVDEPARGA

-4400 DAPEKRKVETE
+4400 DAPEKRKPETE
-4411 TSSSAANNK
+4411 VIANSSNSNQ

-4427 QVNVGDGEFT
+4427 QVNVGEGEFT

-4449 VGSGGFKSL
+4449 VGTGGFKSL

-4468 IGNGESK
+4468 IGDGESK
-4475 HSVDMGGYQALE
+4475 HSVDIGGYQALE
-4487 GAQMFI
+4487 GSQMFL
-4493 GNRNVSFNLGQSN
+4493 GNRNVSFNFGHSN
-4506 DLLVMMDKSIPT
+4506 DLILMMDKSIPT

-4534 LQSIATSGEDQDWLA
+4534 LQSIATSGEGEDWLA

-4568 GLDQSSSVDYTCLVE
+4568 GLDQSSSVDYTHLVQ
-4583 LDSHNERSSRGLKH
+4583 LDSQNERDSRGLKH
-4597 DTEAALNKQYNQWL
+4597 DAEATLNKQYNQWL
-4611 SGNSDSSAGKL
+4611 SGNGNSGTSQL
-4622 SRADKLRQANEKLA
+4622 SRAGKLRQANEKLA

-4677 MTQQFSATGQAKTTF
+4677 MTQQFTATGQAKTTF
-4692 TYTPEDLPRQLK
+4692 TYTPQDLPRQLK
-4704 NKLLGQMAG
+4704 NKLLGQLAG
-4713 IGAETTLA
+4713 VGAETTLA

-4726 DYTTS
+4726 DYTAS
-4731 GQIVSRNGE
+4731 GQIVSRNGQ
-4740 AVDGVAILTEML
+4740 AVDGVAILKEML

-4773 DSLKSGIDMGADG
+4773 DSLKAGIDMGADG
-4786 IQSFAETHGLK
+4786 IKSFAETHGLK
-4797 DKAPEEEENKS
+4797 EKAPEEEKDNS
-4808 AVSVNGTSVN
+4808 SVSVNGASAN
-4818 SAQGATAS
+4818 STQGAA
-4826 DGNTE
+4826 DGNIETTE
-4831 TAETQDRA
+4831 KQDRA

-4860 KEMKSLVENL
+4860 QEMTSLVENL
-4870 KENLT
+4870 KQNLT

-4894 LQGDGDINLSLGN
+4894 LQGDGDINISLGN

-4948 GGEGSD
+4948 GGEGND

-5004 LGRDYV
+5004 SGRDYV

-5022 DGQDYSVTIG
+5022 DDQDYSVTIG

-5039 GAGNDFANV
+5039 GAGNDFANI

-5057 SAGNDV
+5057 GAGNDV

-5075 GEGEDHLIAA
+5075 GDGDDHLIAA
-5085 AISKFSQFNGEEGRD
+5085 AISKFSQFNGGEGRD

-5126 IDNLVEDISSEDN
+5126 IDNLVEDIRSEDN

-5163 LRDPVSE
+5163 LRDPSNDS
-5170 TDQAKF
+5170 DQSKF

-5183 FNDYFDG
+5183 FSDYFNG
-5190 KRAQM
+5190 NRAQVVIGM
-5195 IIAMGEKDA
+5195 SEKDLS
-5204 NGEREYTTLSES
+5204 GEREYTMLSDS
-5216 SIDALV
+5216 AIDALV
-5222 QAMSGFDPQ
+5222 QAMSGFEPQ
-5231 AGDNGFIDN
+5231 AGDNGFIDS
-5240 LDSKSRVAISTA
+5240 LESKSQAAISMA
-5252 WADVVHKKGITV
+5252 WSDVVHKKGLMV

>member
-9 VEYFFTGNYSADNGN
+9 VEYFFTGNYSADDGN
-24 NDIVAIGF
+24 NSIVAIGF

-51 ATVHT
+51 ATVYT

-74 STGHLSV
+74 TTGHLSV

-112 GHHGD
+112 GNHGD
-117 VSYGGA
+117 VNYGGA
-123 AAYNSVKRK
+123 AAYNGITRK

-146 NALWHETNHGNLSF
+146 NALWHETNQGNLSF

-172 WFDQYQG
+172 WFNRYQD
-179 SRGDVSFDGAGA
+179 SRGDVTFDGAGA

-217 KGKVGDITLQGAG
+217 KGKVGDVTLQGAG

-236 RTRQAEDVYQQTH
+236 RTRQAEDVYVQTR

-256 VGGYNSFYSDVAHGD
+256 VGGYNSLYSDVAHGD
-271 IHFSGGGA
+271 IHLSGGGA
-279 YNTITR
+279 YNTIIR
-285 KGSGSS
+285 KGSGND
-291 FDAQGM
+291 FAKEGM
-297 EYAKAEDIVLT
+297 TNAKVDDIVLT
-308 TAKMHGSWIG
+308 KAVMSGSWIG
-318 SGTHAVTAV
+318 QNHQVTAV
-327 KSEREPNT
+327 KSASEPNT
-335 YLFAIAD
+335 YLFAFAD
-342 GTYTK
+342 STYTK
-347 INKVRLSNDPKTGKL
+347 INKVQLRNDPQTGEL
-362 KYYSEAWYK
+362 RYYSTAWYK
-371 QGNHLSGLAR
+371 EGNHLNNLANQ
-381 SDVSSAGG
+381 DITNNGG
-389 FEVNPING
+389 FTAVNING
-397 GYTLSNIAV
+397 AYTLSDLKV
-406 EHQQSLTVHAMEKDL
+406 EHQQSVTVHAVEKSL

-431 GALIDAKDVVLSDAK
+431 GAVIDAKDVSLSEAK
-446 MGGHAISTDGTKVD
+446 MGGDAIYADGTKVD
-460 VQAIKSNRKPNT
+460 VQAVKSNRKPNT
-472 YVYAKVLG
+472 YVYAKLLG
-480 PYTKIVVVELANDAE
+480 RHTKIVVVELANDPK
-495 TGVLKYQARSWYK
+495 TGALKYQARSWYK
-508 EGDHTANLA
+508 EGDHTADLA

-537 SALNYSVN
+537 SDLHYSVN
-545 AIRSMSE
+545 AVRSTSE

-569 TDSGESSGDVHFS
+569 TDSGESSGDVHFN

-615 FGNTEFNGG
+615 FGHTEFNGG

-689 VHKGNGNSRVAMLGG
+689 VHKGNGNSRVVMLGG
-704 YNTHTQIGSGH
+704 YNTHTQIGSGN

-727 TQVGNGEVTSV
+727 TQVGKGDVASV

-744 VLTKVGEGEL
+744 VLTKVGDGDL

-763 VMTHIS
+763 VITHIS
-769 GDEQASNTT
+769 GDNETSNTT

-786 ILTKKGKGD
+786 ILTKKGKGNA
-795 TLAVMG
+795 LAVMG

-808 HVGDGSTTGVMVG
+808 HVGDGTTTGVMVG

-871 SIAAMI
+871 SIAVMI

-957 IFTHIGNGSTFAAMI
+957 IFTHVGSGSTFAAMI
-972 GQANVMTKVGNDL
+972 GQANIMTKVGDDL

-999 VGDGTSLGLFAGEMN
+999 VGDGTSLGIFAGEVN

-1093 KVGEGTTVG
+1093 KVGEGTTLG

-1130 VTKVGD
+1130 ITKVGD
-1136 GLGINVAWGQA
+1136 GLGVNVAWGQA

-1161 AKGEANIL
+1161 AKGEANVI

-1211 DGRNVVLAKGEA
+1211 NGRNVVLAKGEA

-1236 ALWSKGNVVTKV
+1236 ALWSKGNVITKV

-1257 KGKANITTTVGN
+1257 KGKANITTTVGD

-1280 NINTKVGN
+1280 NINTKVGD

-1328 NINASYARNNVAI
+1328 GINASYAQNNVAI
-1341 KVGNGDFY
+1341 KIGNGDFY

-1359 SNKLSALFDNVKQT
+1359 SNKLSALFDNIKQT
-1373 LLGVGGSQAINYLV
+1373 VLGVGGSQAINYLV
-1387 QGDEAST
+1387 QGDDASS

-1435 TKVDTPDLNEMDNDL
+1435 TKVDTPDLNKMQNALDV
-1450 NIDGASDHAPN
+1450 DGSSDQTQAPN

-1466 DFEQGDRGWQ
+1466 DFEQSDFGWS
-1476 STHGVEASYS
+1476 STHGVEAYASASSY
-1486 GSVYGVNGEGHGTRV
+1486 GLERDGHGNNV
-1501 TELDT
+1501 SELATDQST
-1506 HTNTSLYQDL
+1506 TIYQDIQN
-1516 TDLTEGEVIAVS
+1516 LTEGEVIALS

-1552 FSSSGDASAWQQKTL
+1552 FSSSGDESAWQQKTL
-1567 KLTAHAGSNRIEFKG
+1567 KLTAQAGSNRIEFKG

-1591 ILDNVVAKSESS
+1591 ILDNVVATSESS
-1603 PQANAV
+1603 QQANAIG
-1609 SEHAKQN
+1609 EHATQN
-1616 QASQNALS
+1616 PAAQNALS

-1659 QAIENNG
+1659 QALENNG

-1672 VKEESEAVT
+1672 VQEESEAIT
-1681 AELTTLAQGLDVLDG
+1681 AELTKLAQGLDVLDS
-1696 QATHTGKSGEQWR
+1696 QATHTGESGDQWR
-1709 NDFAGGLLD
+1709 NEFASGLLA
-1718 GVQSQIDDAKQ
+1718 GVQTQLDDAKQ
-1729 LASDKMAAAKQTQS
+1729 LANGKIAEAKQTHA
-1743 DNNSKVKDSIAK
+1743 DNQNKVKDAVAK

-1768 GAEQDIAEAKADAE
+1768 GAEQDIADAQADAE
-1782 TRKADAVAKS
+1782 KRKADALAKGK
-1792 HDAKQAES
+1792 DAQQAES
-1800 DAHSAANDAQSRG
+1800 DAHHAVNDAQSRG
-1813 DRDAMNAENKANQ
+1813 DRDVQLAENKANQ
-1826 AQNDAQGAK
+1826 AQADAQGAK

-1841 PDRQGVAGSG
+1841 PDRQGVTGSG
-1851 LSGNAHRVEGAGETG
+1851 LSVNAHSVESSGETD

-1879 RFSDGLTEQE
+1879 RFSEGLTEQE
-1889 LEALEGATNAV
+1889 QEALEGATNAV
-1900 NRLQINAGIRS
+1900 NRLQINAGIRA
-1911 KNSGST
+1911 KNSVST
-1917 ITSMFMEANADSIVV
+1917 ITSMFTEANTDSIVV
-1932 DTTASQDVVRK
+1932 STTTSQDVVRK
-1943 EVRISGV
+1943 EIRISGV
-1950 NLVGLGE
+1950 NLEGLGE
-1957 ASHDSAESLV
+1957 ASHDG
-1967 AARAEKVAN
+1967 
-1976 LYRWL
+1976 
-1981 DTDNDVATDKYVPV
+1981 T
-1995 PGFERVDADVSD
+1995 
-2007 EVKQR
+2007 
-2012 MIQSMSGYI
+2012 
-2021 EHTDN
+2021 
-2026 QVPKDQAQALA
+2026 
-2037 TLFVESTLDYD
+2037 
-2048 WDKRV
+2048 
-2053 EFLTKLESYGYS
+2053 
-2065 FETPHAEKSIVS
+2065 
-2077 FWSGKNF
+2077 
-2084 KQYRDVLDNAQTD
+2084 
-2097 GKKVVYDIDVK
+2097 
-2108 GNAFAIDLNKHL
+2108 
-2120 MRWGGLF
+2120 
-2127 LDPDNAEQNQLK
+2127 
-2139 SSIDAATFSN
+2139 
-2149 TGFWSSV
+2149 
-2156 YATGAQHDV
+2156 
-2165 YVIAEGGVRLGNYFW
+2165 
-2180 HVELPALRQL
+2180 
-2190 QREGLVGEI
+2190 LVGTA
-2199 RLLDKPVSEYKDLP
+2199 VN
-2213 ADEIGRRL
+2213 
-2221 TDAGV
+2221 T
-2226 GVKVR
+2226 
-2231 FDALSSARQA
+2231 
-2241 ELLADNPDDYRAD
+2241 
-2254 TLVELDVK
+2254 
-2262 LSAIDSMLRESL
+2262 MLRESL

-2294 EVRSWPGSDDK
+2294 EVRAWPGTEDK
-2305 SKTILL
+2305 SKTIILE
-2311 DNPEDAA
+2311 DSEDAA
-2318 QQKAIERFILANF
+2318 QHKAIERFILANF

-2348 LSHHD
+2348 ISHHE
-2353 GRTRILAQKED
+2353 GRTHVLAQKVD
-2364 GAWTYNTNSELM
+2364 GAWQYNAKVELM

-2382 DAAHVSGK
+2382 DAANVTGK
-2390 VRGESYQKVIDALAE
+2390 IRGESYQQVIDALTD
-2405 YHASTAEHADYELES
+2405 YHASITEHADYEPES
-2420 VEQLVNL
+2420 VEKLLNL
-2427 RKKIEGYAL
+2427 RKKIEGYVL
-2436 GHPDSGRLEAMNS
+2436 GHPDSGRVEAMNS
-2449 LLNQVNSRLEEV
+2449 LLNQVNSRLEEF
-2461 SVLAVSEQSIKAHDS
+2461 SVLEVSEQSINAHDS

-2484 DNAHLKQSK
+2484 DNANLKESK

-2499 NGDFVTKGKGNLAK
+2499 NGNFVTKGKGNLAT

-2528 ASVNHEYGQAIADT
+2528 AAVSHEYGQAVADT
-2542 IFAGLSANELAKDGK
+2542 IFAGLSANDLAKDGK
-2557 GIDITGLN
+2557 GIDIAGLN
-2565 RIHQALEQHM
+2565 KVHQAIEQHM

-2590 SALGHAA
+2590 STLGHAA
-2597 LQIGQGRTQIDAQA
+2597 LQIGQGRTQLEGQA
-2611 AADFNKQNY
+2611 VADFNKQNY
-2620 VSWWPLGSKSSN
+2620 VSWWPLGIKSSN

-2639 ATEYQPDL
+2639 ATEEQPDL

-2665 HDMASEEND
+2665 HDMESEEND

-2692 NAAKGIDAAYKDA
+2692 NAAKGIDASYKEA

-2717 DMLVSTG
+2717 DMLASTG

-2741 YDMMDVANRFAQELQ
+2741 YDMMDVANRFAEEPQ

-2767 VAKRIDNVVRL
+2767 VEKRIDNVVRL

-2819 LSHDPDARYQLL
+2819 LSNDPDARYQLL

-2891 NDDLD
+2891 TDVLD
-2896 ALSGSEKHKDKVAIE
+2896 ALSGNEKHKENVAIE

-2920 VPLSPLTRFLNNE
+2920 ESLSPLTRFLNNE
-2933 LYGERDARRKIGD
+2933 LYGEKDARRKIGD

-2954 AVEKGES
+2954 AVENGES

-2970 GRLTGYYHQGTASS
+2970 GRLTGYYHQGAASS
-2984 DDETSTTSG
+2984 EGETSATSG
-2993 KVVLFLHGSGSSA
+2993 KVVLFLHGYGSSA
-3006 EEQASAIRSHYQ
+3006 EEQASAIRNHYQ

-3062 PSNIILHGYSM
+3062 PSNIIIHGYSM

-3110 HEVANPAGIVGTIA
+3110 HEVANPAGIVGAIA

-3132 VEKNLKGLPQET
+3132 VEKNLKGLPKET

-3158 GEKLRVKLSNSGFNV
+3158 GEKLRAKLAIAGYNV

-3179 YGHEASNRLMSQ
+3179 YGHEASNRLMGQ
-3191 YTGQIVSDLLNT
+3191 YADQIVSGLFNAEQAAVEVKDIRATEDLSVVKTVASDTELGTNT
-3203 QHIKH
+3203 D
-3208 NEAKLNLEP
+3208 AP
-3217 HGKNYESRDLILKP
+3217 HKNYQSRDLVLEP
-3231 ISQPETVELGMPEVD
+3231 IVQPETIELGMPDID
-3246 QKVLADIAE
+3246 QKILAEVAE

-3270 KSLIA
+3270 KSLID
-3275 SKMYS
+3275 SKLYS

-3294 PMSGFIPVDQSFAKA
+3294 PMSGFIPVDQAFAKA
-3309 SARRDLETFNR
+3309 SARRDLDKFNDY
-3320 HAEQSIQSGNAVSAD
+3320 AEQSIESGNAVSAD

-3340 VRVEELVSK
+3340 VRIDELVSK
-3349 YHSLT
+3349 YQSLT
-3354 PLELDDQSGMY
+3354 TLEFDAESGMY
-3365 KTTATNGDQSVPFFL
+3365 KTTATNGDQTVTFFL
-3380 NRVTVDGNELW
+3380 NKVTVDSKDLW
-3391 QVHYITNGELA
+3391 QVHYIKDGKLA

-3426 YSYGDLGPQ
+3426 YSYSDLGPQ

-3440 PLTWQQWKD
+3440 PLTWEQWKE
-3449 SVTYEDL
+3449 SVTYEEL
-3456 TPKYKELYSNED
+3456 TPKYKELYNSEV

-3473 DGASLGN
+3473 DGASLGV
-3480 VSGRLKELKDRINV
+3480 VSDRLKALKDVINTS
-3494 DLGRTNGLEMVHH
+3494 LGRTDGLEMVHH

-3529 KSLFAEDGL
+3529 KSFFMEDGL

-3560 NPQEFSDF
+3560 DPQEFSNF
-3568 QQVTINAS
+3568 QQVAINVS
-3576 FRASFND
+3576 YRASLND
-3583 KWNHGLDEPL
+3583 KWNVGLDDPL
-3593 FTTKRKL
+3593 FTPKRKL
-3600 SHEFLNKRD
+3600 SHDFLNAKEEVV
-3609 QLLKKLSG
+3609 KKLSG
-3617 GRLDAQDETLVA
+3617 EVEDLDQQRLDT
-3629 LGNPDDVSGNK
+3629 
-3640 AIVAVDVSQIFTRQ
+3640 T
-3654 ELKERANVFAKPIG
+3654 
-3668 ASYQGILDQ
+3668 
-3677 LDLVHQTVSRDQIV
+3677 
-3691 ASFELNK
+3691 
-3698 KVNAYIAEHPTSG
+3698 
-3711 RNQALTQLKEQ
+3711 
-3722 ITSALFIGK
+3722 
-3731 MQVAQVDID
+3731 
-3740 AIAQTRPELAAR
+3740 
-3752 IFMVAIEEANGEHR
+3752 
-3766 GLTDMMVRWANE
+3766 
-3778 DPYLAPKQGYKG
+3778 
-3790 ETPNDLGFDAKYHVD
+3790 
-3805 LGDHYADFKQWLE
+3805 
-3818 TSQSN
+3818 
-3823 GLLSKATLDESTKT
+3823 STKDQGT
-3837 VHLGY
+3837 SDKNDHLQVVD
-3842 SYQELQDLTGV
+3842 S
-3853 ESVQMAFYFL
+3853 
-3863 KEAAKKVDPISGD
+3863 KEALADGK
-3876 SAEMILLKKFADKSY
+3876 IL
-3891 LSQLDSDRMD
+3891 
-3901 QIEGIYRSSH
+3901 
-3911 ETDVDAWDRRYS
+3911 
-3923 GAGYDELTNKLA
+3923 
-3935 GATGVDEQL
+3935 
-3944 SVLLDDRKGLLIGE
+3944 
-3958 VHGSDVNGL
+3958 
-3967 RFVNEQMDALKKQ
+3967 
-3980 GVTVIGLEH
+3980 
-3989 LRSDLAQ
+3989 
-3996 PLIDRYLATGVMSS
+3996 
-4010 ELSAMLKT
+4010 
-4018 KHLDATL
+4018 
-4025 FENARANGM
+4025 
-4034 RIVALD
+4034 
-4040 ANSSARPNVQG
+4040 
-4051 TEHGLMYRAGAANN
+4051 
-4065 IAVEVLQSLPD
+4065 
-4076 DEKFVAI
+4076 
-4083 YGKAHLQ
+4083 
-4090 SHKGIEGF
+4090 
-4098 VPGITHRLDLPA
+4098 
-4110 LRVSDSNQFR
+4110 
-4120 VEQDDMTLRVVYDD
+4120 
-4134 VANKPKLT
+4134 
-4142 FKDSLS
+4142 
-4148 GANTAIHNQNVN
+4148 HNQNVN
-4160 DWERVAVT
+4160 DWERVVVT

-4183 VQMENDSVVANA
+4183 VQMENDAVAAKA

-4233 WQLVGHGRDDSDS
+4233 WQLVGHGRDDSES
-4246 NNTHLSGYSAEDLAA
+4246 NNTRLSGYSADELAV
-4261 KLANFQ
+4261 KLAKFQ
-4267 QSFSQAENINNTP
+4267 QSFNQAENVSSKP
-4280 DHISIVGCSLVSDD
+4280 DHISIVGCSMVSDD

-4306 MDVNG
+4306 MDANG
-4311 LRVDVSARS
+4311 LRLDVSVRS
-4320 SELAVDATGRK
+4320 SELAVDETGRK
-4331 HTKDENGDWIQKAET
+4331 HTKDANGNWVQKAES

-4357 EVIAKEERIRNGIA
+4357 DVVAKDERIRNGIA

-4381 VSDVGEIARGA
+4381 ISDVDEPARGA

-4400 DAPEKRKVETE
+4400 DAPEKRKSETE
-4411 TSSSAANNK
+4411 TSSSSANNK

-4449 VGSGGFKSL
+4449 VGTGGFKSL
-4458 AFGDNNVMVH
+4458 AFGDNNVMIH

-4475 HSVDMGGYQALE
+4475 HSFDIGGYQALE

-4493 GNRNVSFNLGQSN
+4493 GNRNVSFNKGRSN
-4506 DLLVMMDKSIPT
+4506 DLIVMMDKSIPT

-4534 LQSIATSGEDQDWLA
+4534 LQSIATSGEGKDWLA

-4568 GLDQSSSVDYTCLVE
+4568 GLDQSSSVDYTSLVE
-4583 LDSHNERSSRGLKH
+4583 LDSQDERSSRGLKH
-4597 DTEAALNKQYNQWL
+4597 DAEAALNKQYNQWL
-4611 SGNSDSSAGKL
+4611 SGNSDSDTSKL

-4704 NKLLGQMAG
+4704 NKLLGQLAG
-4713 IGAETTLA
+4713 VGAETTLA

-4726 DYTTS
+4726 DYTAS

-4740 AVDGVAILTEML
+4740 AVDGVAILKEML

-4773 DSLKSGIDMGADG
+4773 DSLKAGIKTGADG
-4786 IQSFAETHGLK
+4786 IKSFAETHGLK
-4797 DKAPEEEENKS
+4797 EKAPEEEEDNS
-4808 AVSVNGTSVN
+4808 SVSVNGASVN
-4818 SAQGATAS
+4818 SAQGATVA
-4826 DGNTE
+4826 DGSTE
-4831 TAETQDRA
+4831 TAETPDRA

-4894 LQGDGDINLSLGN
+4894 LQGDGDINISLGN

-4948 GGEGSD
+4948 GGEGND

-5004 LGRDYV
+5004 SGRDYV

-5022 DGQDYSVTIG
+5022 DDQDYSVTIG

-5085 AISKFSQFNGEEGRD
+5085 AISKFSQFNGGEGRD

-5126 IDNLVEDISSEDN
+5126 IDNLVEDIRSEDN

-5163 LRDPVSE
+5163 LRDPASDS
-5170 TDQAKF
+5170 DQAKF

-5183 FNDYFDG
+5183 FSDYFNG
-5190 KRAQM
+5190 NRAQV

-5204 NGEREYTTLSES
+5204 TGEREYTTLSES
-5216 SIDALV
+5216 AIDALV

-5240 LDSKSRVAISTA
+5240 LDSKSRVAITTA

>member
-9 VEYFFTGNYSADNGN
+9 VEYFFTGNYSADDGN
-24 NDIVAIGF
+24 NNIVAIGF
-32 GGEIHAYG
+32 GGQIHAYG

-51 ATVHT
+51 ATVYT

-62 VVGGSAYLRVED
+62 VVGGSAYLKVED
-74 STGHLSV
+74 STGHLTV

-112 GHHGD
+112 GNHGD
-117 VSYGGA
+117 ISYGGA
-123 AAYNSVKRK
+123 AAYNGITRK
-132 GLSGNVTFKGAGGY
+132 GLSGNVTFAGAGGY
-146 NALWHETNHGNLSF
+146 NALWHETNQGNLSF
-160 AGAGAGN
+160 TGAGAGN

-172 WFDQYQG
+172 WSNRYQG
-179 SRGDVSFDGAGA
+179 SHGDVTFDGAGA

-236 RTRQAEDVYQQTH
+236 RTHQAEDVYTQTR

-256 VGGYNSFYSDVAHGD
+256 VGGYNSLYSDVAHGD

-279 YNTITR
+279 YNTIIR
-285 KGSGSS
+285 KGSGND
-291 FDAQGM
+291 FAKEGM
-297 EYAKAEDIVLT
+297 TNAKADEIVLT
-308 TAKMHGSWIG
+308 KAVMSGSWIG
-318 SGTHAVTAV
+318 QDHHVTAV
-327 KSEREPNT
+327 KSASEPNT
-335 YLFAIAD
+335 YLFAFAD
-342 GTYTK
+342 STYTK
-347 INKVRLSNDPKTGKL
+347 INKVQLRNDPQTGEL
-362 KYYSEAWYK
+362 KYYSTAWYK
-371 QGNHLSGLAR
+371 EGNHLSNLANQDI
-381 SDVSSAGG
+381 SDNGG
-389 FEVNPING
+389 FTAVNING
-397 GYTLSNIAV
+397 AYTLSDLKV
-406 EHQQSLTVHAMEKDL
+406 EHQQSVTVHAVEKSL

-431 GALIDAKDVVLSDAK
+431 GAVIDAKEVSLSDAK
-446 MGGHAISTDGTKVD
+446 MGGHAIYADGTKVD
-460 VQAIKSNRKPNT
+460 VKAVKSNRQPNT
-472 YVYAKVLG
+472 YIYAKVLG
-480 PYTKIVVVELANDAE
+480 PYTKIVVVELANDPE
-495 TGVLKYQARSWYK
+495 TGALKYQARSWYK
-508 EGDHTANLA
+508 EGDHTANIA
-517 NEDISSANGYHSMGK
+517 NQDISSATGYNPMGK

-537 SALNYSVN
+537 SDLHYSVN
-545 AIRSMSE
+545 AVRSTSE
-552 TVADIDEYT
+552 TVADIEEYT

-569 TDSGESSGDVHFS
+569 NDSGESSGDVRFN

-590 KSNVTRGNVYFNG
+590 KSNVTRGNVHFNG

-652 QSKQGKMDV
+652 QSQQGKMDV

-667 NVLVRIGDGQYLAH
+667 NVLVRLGDGQYLAH

-689 VHKGNGNSRVAMLGG
+689 VQKGSGDSRVVMLGG
-704 YNTHTQIGSGH
+704 YNTHTQIGSGN
-715 GLWLAAGGFNVM
+715 GLWLVAGGFNVM
-727 TQVGNGEVTSV
+727 TQVGKGDVAAV

-744 VLTKVGEGEL
+744 VLTKMGEGEL
-754 TAGMLGGAN
+754 TSGMLGGAN
-763 VMTHIS
+763 VITHIS
-769 GDEQASNTT
+769 NDDQLSNTT

-786 ILTKKGKGD
+786 ILTKKGKGN

-808 HVGDGSTTGVMVG
+808 HVGDGTTTGVMVG

-871 SIAAMI
+871 SIAVMI

-957 IFTHIGNGSTFAAMI
+957 IFTHIGHGSTFAAMI
-972 GQANVMTKVGNDL
+972 GQANIMTKLGNDL

-991 GKANIYTH
+991 GKANIMTH
-999 VGDGTSLGLFAGEMN
+999 VGDGTSLGLFAGEVN

-1034 MTHVGDGLTGV
+1034 MTHIGDGLTGV

-1102 LLISDI
+1102 LLISDV

-1118 TTIGIAKGKANI
+1118 TTIGIAKGKANLI
-1130 VTKVGD
+1130 TKVGD
-1136 GLGINVAWGQA
+1136 GLGVNVAWGQA

-1161 AKGEANIL
+1161 AKGEANLI

-1181 QGKANIITHVG
+1181 QGEANIITHVG

-1211 DGRNVVLAKGEA
+1211 HGQNVVLAKGEA

-1236 ALWSKGNVVTKV
+1236 ALWSKGNIVTKV

-1257 KGKANITTTVGN
+1257 KGQANITTTVGN
-1269 GLSVTAAYGDA
+1269 GLNVTAAYGDA
-1280 NINTKVGN
+1280 NINTKVGD

-1313 MKGKANANIHIGDGL
+1313 MKGKANANIHVGDGL
-1328 NINASYARNNVAI
+1328 NINASYAQNNVAI

-1359 SNKLSALFDNVKQT
+1359 SNKLSALFDNIKQT
-1373 LLGVGGSQAINYLV
+1373 VLGVGGSQAINYLV
-1387 QGDEAST
+1387 QGDEASS
-1394 SGTQKGRGAIATPEI
+1394 SGTHKGRGAIATPEI
-1409 TKLDGFQMDAIEE
+1409 TKLDGFQMDAIKE

-1435 TKVDTPDLNEMDNDL
+1435 TKVDTPDLNKMQHAL
-1450 NIDGASDHAPN
+1450 NVDDSSVQAPN

-1466 DFEQGDRGWQ
+1466 DFEQGEHGWQ
-1476 STHGVEASYS
+1476 STHGVEASYA
-1486 GSVYGVNGEGHGTRV
+1486 GSVYGVEGEGHGARV

-1506 HTNTSLYQDL
+1506 YTNTSLYQDL
-1516 TDLTEGEVIAVS
+1516 ANLAQGEVIAVS

-1552 FSSSGDASAWQQKTL
+1552 FSSSGDESAWQQKTL
-1567 KLTAHAGSNRIEFKG
+1567 KLTAQAGSNRIEFKG

-1591 ILDNVVAKSESS
+1591 ILDNVVATSESS
-1603 PQANAV
+1603 QQANAIR
-1609 SEHAKQN
+1609 EHATQN
-1616 QASQNALS
+1616 PAAQNALS

-1659 QAIENNG
+1659 QALENNG

-1672 VKEESEAVT
+1672 VQEESEAIT
-1681 AELTTLAQGLDVLDG
+1681 AELTKLAQGLDVLDS
-1696 QATHTGKSGEQWR
+1696 QATHTGESGDQWR
-1709 NDFAGGLLD
+1709 NEFASGLLA
-1718 GVQSQIDDAKQ
+1718 GVQTQLDDAKQ
-1729 LASDKMAAAKQTQS
+1729 LANGKIAEAKQTHA
-1743 DNNSKVKDSIAK
+1743 DNQNKVKDAVAK

-1768 GAEQDIAEAKADAE
+1768 GAEQDIADAQADAE
-1782 TRKADAVAKS
+1782 KRKADALAKGK
-1792 HDAKQAES
+1792 DAQQAES
-1800 DAHSAANDAQSRG
+1800 DAHHAINNAQSRG
-1813 DRDAMNAENKANQ
+1813 DRDVQVAENKANQ
-1826 AQNDAQGAK
+1826 AQADAQGAK

-1841 PDRQGVAGSG
+1841 PDRQGVTGSG
-1851 LSGNAHRVEGAGETG
+1851 LSGNAHSVEGAGETD
-1866 SHVNTDSQTNADG
+1866 SHVKTDSQTNADG
-1879 RFSDGLTEQE
+1879 RFSEGLTEQE
-1889 LEALEGATNAV
+1889 QEALEGATNAV
-1900 NRLQINAGIRS
+1900 NRLQINAGIRA
-1911 KNSGST
+1911 KNSVSSM
-1917 ITSMFMEANADSIVV
+1917 TSMFSETNSKSIVV
-1932 DTTASQDVVRK
+1932 PTKVSPEPERQEVTRRD
-1943 EVRISGV
+1943 VRISGV
-1950 NLVGLGE
+1950 NL
-1957 ASHDSAESLV
+1957 ESLSAV
-1967 AARAEKVAN
+1967 QGSQPTGQLASKS
-1976 LYRWL
+1976 
-1981 DTDNDVATDKYVPV
+1981 V
-1995 PGFERVDADVSD
+1995 PGFKSHFASTSIGIENELSGLVVVLPKNSAQTFGYVHDSQGNPLFMLTKDMSQGGYSNPVGINDIQGVNNWQTHTIELVTYPSEISDTAAVESRKEAMLWLAKEFTDHINQSNHQSLPHLVSD
-2007 EVKQR
+2007 DGR
-2012 MIQSMSGYI
+2012 F
-2021 EHTDN
+2021 
-2026 QVPKDQAQALA
+2026 
-2037 TLFVESTLDYD
+2037 TLVISN
-2048 WDKRV
+2048 
-2053 EFLTKLESYGYS
+2053 S
-2065 FETPHAEKSIVS
+2065 
-2077 FWSGKNF
+2077 
-2084 KQYRDVLDNAQTD
+2084 
-2097 GKKVVYDIDVK
+2097 
-2108 GNAFAIDLNKHL
+2108 KHL
-2120 MRWGGLF
+2120 IAAGNGT
-2127 LDPDNAEQNQLK
+2127 
-2139 SSIDAATFSN
+2139 SIDAQGKTIGMTPSGQQATMAISAKEFGTSSSPEVRLLESAPWYQAGLRDEFLANAKN
-2149 TGFWSSV
+2149 TTLDDPATAQNVYAYLTSV
-2156 YATGAQHDV
+2156 YSKTADLAKEYGIYINDWDPASEGFSPNAQGLTDPKV
-2165 YVIAEGGVRLGNYFW
+2165 KNAWSILPRTKPVRMLELLSAEDSRYVRQQIAEKLKGTYSESLAKNVFEYFQYGGEVAGHGINNATTGS
-2180 HVELPALRQL
+2180 VQQPEPAILFEFRSVPSAL
-2190 QREGLVGEI
+2190 SDFVP
-2199 RLLDKPVSEYKDLP
+2199 KTAS
-2213 ADEIGRRL
+2213 
-2221 TDAGV
+2221 T
-2226 GVKVR
+2226 VKVDVKALDHFDSASR
-2231 FDALSSARQA
+2231 KAIITEVNALVSGSEDFDAWYQEYRASKGQPPVKNPKSSASANHKA
-2241 ELLADNPDDYRAD
+2241 EWLMTQHAEQWAKITAPYTDNHETLTSTKLASNDKE
-2254 TLVELDVK
+2254 ELHALGETSNLENNKQQENVA
-2262 LSAIDSMLRESL
+2262 SIINTMLNDML
-2274 PFYSL
+2274 PFYAL

-2294 EVRSWPGSDDK
+2294 EVRAWPGTEDK
-2305 SKTILL
+2305 SKTIILE
-2311 DNPEDAA
+2311 DPEDAA
-2318 QQKAIERFILANF
+2318 QHKAIERFILANF

-2348 LSHHD
+2348 ISHHE
-2353 GRTRILAQKED
+2353 GRTHVLAQKVD
-2364 GAWTYNTNSELM
+2364 GAWQYNATVELM

-2382 DAAHVSGK
+2382 DAANVTGK
-2390 VRGESYQKVIDALAE
+2390 IRGESYQQVIDALTD
-2405 YHASTAEHADYELES
+2405 YHASITEHADYEPES
-2420 VEQLVNL
+2420 VEKLLNL
-2427 RKKIEGYAL
+2427 RKKIEGYVL
-2436 GHPDSGRLEAMNS
+2436 GHPDSGRVEAMNS
-2449 LLNQVNSRLEEV
+2449 LLNQVNTRLDEV
-2461 SVLAVSEQSIKAHDS
+2461 SLLSVAEQTIQAQDS

-2484 DNAHLKQSK
+2484 EAANLKESK
-2493 HLYLDG
+2493 HLYLDQ
-2499 NGDFVTKGKGNLAK
+2499 NGDFVTKGKGNLAN
-2513 IDQLGGSDAVLEKVK
+2513 IDLLGSREAVLEKVK
-2528 ASVNHEYGQAIADT
+2528 LTVSNEYGQTVADT
-2542 IFAGLSANELAKDGK
+2542 IFAGLSAKDLAKDGK
-2557 GIDITGLN
+2557 GVDIAGLN
-2565 RIHQALEQHM
+2565 KVHQAIEQHL
-2575 SPVSATMYIWKPSDH
+2575 SPVSATLYIWKPSDH

-2597 LQIGQGRTQIDAQA
+2597 LQIGQGRTQLEGQA
-2611 AADFNKQNY
+2611 AADFNQQNY

-2632 IRNIFNV
+2632 ISNILNV
-2639 ATEYQPDL
+2639 ATKDQPDL

-2665 HDMASEEND
+2665 HDVASEEND
-2674 GFGLNDGETKLK
+2674 GFGLHDGDIKLK

-2692 NAAKGIDAAYKDA
+2692 NVAKGIDASFKEA

-2717 DMLVSTG
+2717 DMLETTG

-2731 PFVDQWNDTS
+2731 PFVEQWNDTS
-2741 YDMMDVANRFAQELQ
+2741 YDMMDVANRFAQELRL
-2756 KQAQASGDPAL
+2756 QAQRSDDPEL
-2767 VAKRIDNVVRL
+2767 LEKRIGNVVRQ
-2778 FAERALEEIEAF
+2778 FAERALEEIETF
-2790 KASQADEGRVFRINL
+2790 KASQADQGRVFRINL
-2805 EGLDVAAMQAEWNR
+2805 EGLDVAAMQAEWHR
-2819 LSHDPDARYQLL
+2819 LSNDPDARYQLL

-2853 HTWRPKF
+2853 HTWLPKF

-2891 NDDLD
+2891 TDVLD
-2896 ALSGSEKHKDKVAIE
+2896 ALSGNEKPKENVAIE

-2920 VPLSPLTRFLNNE
+2920 ESLSPLTRFLNNE
-2933 LYGERDARRKIGD
+2933 LYGDKEARRKIGE

-2961 QKVTLKGEA
+2961 QKITLQGEA
-2970 GRLTGYYHQGTASS
+2970 GRLTGYYHQGTAPSEG
-2984 DDETSTTSG
+2984 ETSSPSG

-3006 EEQASAIRSHYQ
+3006 EEQASAIRNHYQ

-3062 PSNIILHGYSM
+3062 PSNIIIHGYSM

-3110 HEVANPAGIVGTIA
+3110 HEVANPAGIVGAIA

-3132 VEKNLKGLPQET
+3132 VEKNLEGLPKET
-3144 PILLLTDNEGLGEE
+3144 SILLLTDNEGLGNE
-3158 GEKLRVKLSNSGFNV
+3158 GEKLRTKLTASGYNV

-3191 YTGQIVSDLLNT
+3191 YADQIVSGLSSSASVDEDLDQQGLDTTSTKDQGVSNKDDHL
-3203 QHIKH
+3203 QVVDSK
-3208 NEAKLNLEP
+3208 EA
-3217 HGKNYESRDLILKP
+3217 
-3231 ISQPETVELGMPEVD
+3231 
-3246 QKVLADIAE
+3246 LADGKI
-3255 RENVIIGVRPVDEKS
+3255 
-3270 KSLIA
+3270 L
-3275 SKMYS
+3275 
-3280 SKGLFVKAKSSDWG
+3280 
-3294 PMSGFIPVDQSFAKA
+3294 
-3309 SARRDLETFNR
+3309 
-3320 HAEQSIQSGNAVSAD
+3320 H
-3335 LYLNQ
+3335 NQ
-3340 VRVEELVSK
+3340 
-3349 YHSLT
+3349 
-3354 PLELDDQSGMY
+3354 
-3365 KTTATNGDQSVPFFL
+3365 
-3380 NRVTVDGNELW
+3380 
-3391 QVHYITNGELA
+3391 
-3402 PFKVIGDPVSKQPM
+3402 
-3416 TADYDLLTVM
+3416 
-3426 YSYGDLGPQ
+3426 
-3435 DKVKQ
+3435 
-3440 PLTWQQWKD
+3440 
-3449 SVTYEDL
+3449 
-3456 TPKYKELYSNED
+3456 
-3468 LYNKK
+3468 
-3473 DGASLGN
+3473 
-3480 VSGRLKELKDRINV
+3480 
-3494 DLGRTNGLEMVHH
+3494 
-3507 GADDANPYAV
+3507 
-3517 MADNFPATFFVP
+3517 
-3529 KSLFAEDGL
+3529 
-3538 GEGKGSIQ
+3538 
-3546 TYFNVNEQGAVVIR
+3546 
-3560 NPQEFSDF
+3560 
-3568 QQVTINAS
+3568 
-3576 FRASFND
+3576 
-3583 KWNHGLDEPL
+3583 
-3593 FTTKRKL
+3593 
-3600 SHEFLNKRD
+3600 
-3609 QLLKKLSG
+3609 
-3617 GRLDAQDETLVA
+3617 
-3629 LGNPDDVSGNK
+3629 
-3640 AIVAVDVSQIFTRQ
+3640 
-3654 ELKERANVFAKPIG
+3654 
-3668 ASYQGILDQ
+3668 
-3677 LDLVHQTVSRDQIV
+3677 
-3691 ASFELNK
+3691 
-3698 KVNAYIAEHPTSG
+3698 
-3711 RNQALTQLKEQ
+3711 
-3722 ITSALFIGK
+3722 
-3731 MQVAQVDID
+3731 
-3740 AIAQTRPELAAR
+3740 
-3752 IFMVAIEEANGEHR
+3752 
-3766 GLTDMMVRWANE
+3766 
-3778 DPYLAPKQGYKG
+3778 
-3790 ETPNDLGFDAKYHVD
+3790 
-3805 LGDHYADFKQWLE
+3805 
-3818 TSQSN
+3818 
-3823 GLLSKATLDESTKT
+3823 
-3837 VHLGY
+3837 
-3842 SYQELQDLTGV
+3842 
-3853 ESVQMAFYFL
+3853 
-3863 KEAAKKVDPISGD
+3863 
-3876 SAEMILLKKFADKSY
+3876 
-3891 LSQLDSDRMD
+3891 
-3901 QIEGIYRSSH
+3901 
-3911 ETDVDAWDRRYS
+3911 
-3923 GAGYDELTNKLA
+3923 
-3935 GATGVDEQL
+3935 
-3944 SVLLDDRKGLLIGE
+3944 
-3958 VHGSDVNGL
+3958 DVNGW
-3967 RFVNEQMDALKKQ
+3967 
-3980 GVTVIGLEH
+3980 G
-3989 LRSDLAQ
+3989 
-3996 PLIDRYLATGVMSS
+3996 P
-4010 ELSAMLKT
+4010 
-4018 KHLDATL
+4018 
-4025 FENARANGM
+4025 
-4034 RIVALD
+4034 
-4040 ANSSARPNVQG
+4040 
-4051 TEHGLMYRAGAANN
+4051 
-4065 IAVEVLQSLPD
+4065 
-4076 DEKFVAI
+4076 
-4083 YGKAHLQ
+4083 
-4090 SHKGIEGF
+4090 
-4098 VPGITHRLDLPA
+4098 IT
-4110 LRVSDSNQFR
+4110 
-4120 VEQDDMTLRVVYDD
+4120 
-4134 VANKPKLT
+4134 
-4142 FKDSLS
+4142 
-4148 GANTAIHNQNVN
+4148 
-4160 DWERVAVT
+4160 VT
-4168 PTADGGETRFDGQII
+4168 PTTDGGETRFDGQII
-4183 VQMENDSVVANA
+4183 VQMENDDVVAKA

-4233 WQLVGHGRDDSDS
+4233 WQLVGHGRDHSES
-4246 NNTHLSGYSAEDLAA
+4246 NNTRLSGYSADELAV
-4261 KLANFQ
+4261 KLAKFQ
-4267 QSFSQAENINNTP
+4267 QSFNQAENINNKP

-4306 MDVNG
+4306 MDANG
-4311 LRVDVSARS
+4311 LRVDVSVRS
-4320 SELAVDATGRK
+4320 SELAVDEAGRK
-4331 HTKDENGDWIQKAET
+4331 HTKDANGDWVQKAEN

-4352 WNEQG
+4352 WDAQG
-4357 EVIAKEERIRNGIA
+4357 EVVAKDERIRNGIA

-4381 VSDVGEIARGA
+4381 VSDVDEPARGA
-4392 IGDNNDVF
+4392 IGDNSDVF
-4400 DAPEKRKVETE
+4400 DAPEKRKPETE
-4411 TSSSAANNK
+4411 VIANSSSSNQ

-4427 QVNVGDGEFT
+4427 QVNVGEGEFT

-4449 VGSGGFKSL
+4449 VGTGGFKSL

-4468 IGNGESK
+4468 IGDGESK
-4475 HSVDMGGYQALE
+4475 HSVDIGGYQALE
-4487 GAQMFI
+4487 GAQMFL
-4493 GNRNVSFNLGQSN
+4493 GNRNVSFNFGHSN
-4506 DLLVMMDKSIPT
+4506 DLILMMDKSIPT

-4534 LQSIATSGEDQDWLA
+4534 LQSIATSGEGEDWLA

-4568 GLDQSSSVDYTCLVE
+4568 GLDQSSSVDYTHLVQ
-4583 LDSHNERSSRGLKH
+4583 LNSQNERDSRGLKH
-4597 DTEAALNKQYNQWL
+4597 DAEATLNKQYNQWL
-4611 SGNSDSSAGKL
+4611 SGNGNSGTSQL

-4677 MTQQFSATGQAKTTF
+4677 MTQQFTATGQAKTTF
-4692 TYTPEDLPRQLK
+4692 TYTPQDLPRQLK
-4704 NKLLGQMAG
+4704 NKLLGQLAG
-4713 IGAETTLA
+4713 VGAETTLA

-4726 DYTTS
+4726 DYTPS
-4731 GQIVSRNGE
+4731 GQIVSRNGQ
-4740 AVDGVAILTEML
+4740 AVDGVAILKEML

-4773 DSLKSGIDMGADG
+4773 DSLKAGIDMGADG
-4786 IQSFAETHGLK
+4786 IKSFAETHGLK
-4797 DKAPEEEENKS
+4797 EKAPEEEKDNS
-4808 AVSVNGTSVN
+4808 SVSVNGANVN
-4818 SAQGATAS
+4818 SAQGATVA

-4870 KENLT
+4870 KQNLT

-4894 LQGDGDINLSLGN
+4894 LQGDGDINISLGN

-4948 GGEGSD
+4948 GGEGND

-5004 LGRDYV
+5004 SGRDYV

-5022 DGQDYSVTIG
+5022 DDQDYSVTIG

-5039 GAGNDFANV
+5039 GAGNDFANI

-5057 SAGNDV
+5057 GAGNDV

-5075 GEGEDHLIAA
+5075 GDGDDHLIAA
-5085 AISKFSQFNGEEGRD
+5085 AISKFSQFNGGEGRD

-5126 IDNLVEDISSEDN
+5126 IDNLVEDIRSEDN

-5163 LRDPVSE
+5163 LRDPSNDS
-5170 TDQAKF
+5170 DQSKF

-5183 FNDYFDG
+5183 FSDYFNG
-5190 KRAQM
+5190 NRAQVVIGM
-5195 IIAMGEKDA
+5195 SEKDLS
-5204 NGEREYTTLSES
+5204 GEREYTMLSDS
-5216 SIDALV
+5216 AIDALV
-5222 QAMSGFDPQ
+5222 QAMSGFEPQ
-5231 AGDNGFIDN
+5231 AGDNGFIDS
-5240 LDSKSRVAISTA
+5240 LESKSQAAISMA
-5252 WADVVHKKGITV
+5252 WSDVVHKKGLMV

>member
-9 VEYFFTGNYSADNGN
+9 VEYFFTGNYSADDGN
-24 NDIVAIGF
+24 NSIVAIGF

-51 ATVHT
+51 ATVYT

-74 STGHLSV
+74 TTGHLSV

-112 GHHGD
+112 GNHGD

-123 AAYNSVKRK
+123 AAYNGITRK

-146 NALWHETNHGNLSF
+146 NALWHETNQGNLSF

-172 WFDQYQG
+172 WFNRYQG
-179 SRGDVSFDGAGA
+179 SRGDVTFDGAGA

-217 KGKVGDITLQGAG
+217 KGKLGDITLQGAG

-236 RTRQAEDVYQQTH
+236 RTRQAEDVYAQTR

-256 VGGYNSFYSDVAHGD
+256 VGGYNSLYSDVAHGD
-271 IHFSGGGA
+271 INFSGGGA

-308 TAKMHGSWIG
+308 AAQMHGLSIDNG
-318 SGTHAVTAV
+318 NKFHAVTAV

-347 INKVRLSNDPKTGKL
+347 INKVRLYNDPETGKL
-362 KYYSEAWYK
+362 KYYSEAWFK
-371 QGNHLSGLAR
+371 RGNHLAELAR

-406 EHQQSLTVHAMEKDL
+406 EHQQSLTVHAVEKDL

-431 GALIDAKDVVLSDAK
+431 GALIDAKDVALSDAK
-446 MGGHAISTDGTKVD
+446 MGGHAISTDGTTVD
-460 VQAIKSNRKPNT
+460 VQAVKSNRKPNT

-480 PYTKIVVVELANDAE
+480 PYTKIVVVELANDPK
-495 TGVLKYQARSWYK
+495 TGALKYQARSWYK
-508 EGDHTANLA
+508 EGNHTANLA

-537 SALNYSVN
+537 SDLHYSVN
-545 AIRSMSE
+545 AVRSTSE

-569 TDSGESSGDVHFS
+569 TDSGESSGDVRFN

-689 VHKGNGNSRVAMLGG
+689 VHKGNGNSRVVMLGG
-704 YNTHTQIGSGH
+704 YNTHTQIGSGN

-727 TQVGNGEVTSV
+727 TQVGKGDVASV

-744 VLTKVGEGEL
+744 VLTKVGDGDL

-763 VMTHIS
+763 VITHIS
-769 GDEQASNTT
+769 GDNETSNTT

-786 ILTKKGKGD
+786 ILTKKGKGN

-808 HVGDGSTTGVMVG
+808 HVGDGTTTGVMVG

-855 VMGAAG
+855 VMGAVG

-871 SIAAMI
+871 SIAVMI

-957 IFTHIGNGSTFAAMI
+957 IFTHVGSGSTFAAMI
-972 GQANVMTKVGNDL
+972 GQANIMTKVGNDL

-999 VGDGTSLGLFAGEMN
+999 VGDGTSLGIFAGEVN

-1093 KVGEGTTVG
+1093 KVGEGTMVG

-1130 VTKVGD
+1130 ITKVGD
-1136 GLGINVAWGQA
+1136 GLGVNVAWGQA
-1147 NVFTQVGDGDRYNF
+1147 NVFNQVGDGDRYNF
-1161 AKGEANIL
+1161 AKGEANII

-1211 DGRNVVLAKGEA
+1211 NGRNVVLAKGEA

-1236 ALWSKGNVVTKV
+1236 ALWSKGNIVTKV

-1257 KGKANITTTVGN
+1257 KGKANITTTVGD

-1280 NINTKVGN
+1280 NINTKVGD

-1313 MKGKANANIHIGDGL
+1313 MKGKANANIHVGDGL
-1328 NINASYARNNVAI
+1328 NINASYAQNNVAI

-1359 SNKLSALFDNVKQT
+1359 SNKLSALFDNIKQT

-1387 QGDEAST
+1387 QGDEASS

-1409 TKLDGFQMDAIEE
+1409 TKLDGFQMEAIEE

-1435 TKVDTPDLNEMDNDL
+1435 TKVDTPDLNKMQNALDV
-1450 NIDGASDHAPN
+1450 DGSADQTQAPN

-1466 DFEQGDRGWQ
+1466 DFEQGDRGWK
-1476 STHGVEASYS
+1476 STNGVEASYS
-1486 GSVYGVNGEGHGTRV
+1486 GNVYGVNGEGHGARV

-1506 HTNTSLYQDL
+1506 YTNTSLYQDL

-1603 PQANAV
+1603 QQANAV
-1609 SEHAKQN
+1609 SEHATQN

-1644 DAVAGSQSQLESTDQ
+1644 DAVAGSQSQLELTDQ
-1659 QAIENNG
+1659 QALGNNG

-1681 AELTTLAQGLDVLDG
+1681 AELTKLAQGLDVLDG
-1696 QATHTGKSGEQWR
+1696 QATHTGESGEQWR

-1718 GVQSQIDDAKQ
+1718 GVQSQLDDAKQ
-1729 LASDKMAAAKQTQS
+1729 LANDKIAAAKQTQS
-1743 DNNSKVKDSIAK
+1743 DNNSKVKESVAK
-1755 SEAGVAK
+1755 SEAGVAQ

-1768 GAEQDIAEAKADAE
+1768 GAEQDIAEAKANAE

-1792 HDAKQAES
+1792 NDAKQAES

-1826 AQNDAQGAK
+1826 AQNDAKGTK

-1841 PDRQGVAGSG
+1841 PDREGVAGSG
-1851 LSGNAHRVEGAGETG
+1851 LSGNAHSVEGAGETG
-1866 SHVNTDSQTNADG
+1866 SHVNTDSPTNADG
-1879 RFSDGLTEQE
+1879 RFSEGLSEQE
-1889 LEALEGATNAV
+1889 QEALEGATNAV
-1900 NRLQINAGIRS
+1900 NRLQINAGIRG

-1917 ITSMFMEANADSIVV
+1917 ITSMFTETNSDSIVV
-1932 DTTASQDVVRK
+1932 PTTASQDVVRK
-1943 EVRISGV
+1943 EIRISGV
-1950 NLVGLGE
+1950 NLEGLGE

-1981 DTDNDVATDKYVPV
+1981 DTENDVATDKYVPV

-2026 QVPKDQAQALA
+2026 QVPKDQAEALA

-2065 FETPHAEKSIVS
+2065 FEAPHAEKSIVS

-2156 YATGAQHDV
+2156 YATGAQNDV

-2180 HVELPALRQL
+2180 NVELPALRQL

-2213 ADEIGRRL
+2213 ADQIGRRL

-2226 GVKVR
+2226 AVKVR
-2231 FDALSSARQA
+2231 FDALSHERQA
-2241 ELLADNPDDYRAD
+2241 ELLADNPDGYKAD

-2279 RTERNLLVQEGDEGF
+2279 RTERNLLVQEGEEGF
-2294 EVRSWPGSDDK
+2294 EVRSWPGIDGK

-2318 QQKAIERFILANF
+2318 QQKSIERFILANF

-2353 GRTRILAQKED
+2353 GRTRIIAQKED
-2364 GAWTYNTNSELM
+2364 GAWTYNTNVELM

-2382 DAAHVSGK
+2382 DAAHVNGK
-2390 VRGESYQKVIDALAE
+2390 VRGDSYQQVIDALTE
-2405 YHASTAEHADYELES
+2405 YHASTVEHADYELES
-2420 VEQLVNL
+2420 VEKLLNL
-2427 RKKIEGYAL
+2427 RKQIEGYVL
-2436 GHPDSGRLEAMNS
+2436 GHPDSGRVEAMNS

-2484 DNAHLKQSK
+2484 DNANLKESK

-2499 NGDFVTKGKGNLAK
+2499 NGDFVTKGKGNLAT

-2528 ASVNHEYGQAIADT
+2528 AAVTHEYGQVVADT
-2542 IFAGLSANELAKDGK
+2542 IFAGLSANDLAKDGK
-2557 GIDITGLN
+2557 GIDIAGLN
-2565 RIHQALEQHM
+2565 KVHQAIEQHM

-2590 SALGHAA
+2590 STLGHAA
-2597 LQIGQGRTQIDAQA
+2597 LQIGQGRTQLEGQA

-2639 ATEYQPDL
+2639 ATEDQPDL

-2674 GFGLNDGETKLK
+2674 GFGLKDGETKLK

-2692 NAAKGIDAAYKDA
+2692 NAAKGIDASYKDA

-2717 DMLVSTG
+2717 DMLASTG

-2741 YDMMDVANRFAQELQ
+2741 YDMMDVANRFAEELQ

-2767 VAKRIDNVVRL
+2767 VEKRIDNVVRL

-2819 LSHDPDARYQLL
+2819 LSNDPDARYQLL

-2891 NDDLD
+2891 TDVLD
-2896 ALSGSEKHKDKVAIE
+2896 ALSGNEKHKENVAIE

-2920 VPLSPLTRFLNNE
+2920 ESLSPLTRFLNNE
-2933 LYGERDARRKIGD
+2933 LYGEKDARRKIGD

-2954 AVEKGES
+2954 AVENGES

-2970 GRLTGYYHQGTASS
+2970 GRLTGYYHQGAASS
-2984 DDETSTTSG
+2984 EGETSATSG

-3006 EEQASAIRSHYQ
+3006 EEQASAIRNHYQ

-3062 PSNIILHGYSM
+3062 PSNIIIHGYSM

-3110 HEVANPAGIVGTIA
+3110 HEVANPAGIVGAIA

-3132 VEKNLKGLPQET
+3132 VEKNLKGLPKET

-3158 GEKLRVKLSNSGFNV
+3158 GEKLRAKLAIAGYNV

-3179 YGHEASNRLMSQ
+3179 YGHEASNRLMGQ
-3191 YTGQIVSDLLNT
+3191 YADQIVSGLFNAEQAAVEAGEVLKGLEKDFKRYGDALKPDTSVPGKSKDIRTTKDFLNGYKNDHAKEIVDGFRSDMSIKQLVDLFVKGNWSAEQKGALAWEIESRALKVTFQNKSEKYNRLFREIASAGVVDAKATEQLAPQLMLLNLSNDGFGGRCDPLS
-3203 QHIKH
+3203 KLVLV
-3208 NEAKLNLEP
+3208 AKQLEND
-3217 HGKNYESRDLILKP
+3217 G
-3231 ISQPETVELGMPEVD
+3231 QV
-3246 QKVLADIAE
+3246 
-3255 RENVIIGVRPVDEKS
+3255 GVARQLLE
-3270 KSLIA
+3270 
-3275 SKMYS
+3275 KMYS
-3280 SKGLFVKAKSSDWG
+3280 AAAVLSNPTLYSDSEKANASKLLSSLAAIHAKN
-3294 PMSGFIPVDQSFAKA
+3294 PMHDTSMKVWQEKLEGKQALTVNGVVEKITDA
-3309 SARRDLETFNR
+3309 SANGKPVL
-3320 HAEQSIQSGNAVSAD
+3320 
-3335 LYLNQ
+3335 
-3340 VRVEELVSK
+3340 
-3349 YHSLT
+3349 
-3354 PLELDDQSGMY
+3354 LELDAPGHAMAAWAKGSGDDRVYGFYDPNAGIVEFSSAEKFGDYLTRFFGKSDLNMAQSYKLGKNDAGEAIFNRVVVMDGNTLASY
-3365 KTTATNGDQSVPFFL
+3365 KPTFGDKTT
-3380 NRVTVDGNELW
+3380 
-3391 QVHYITNGELA
+3391 
-3402 PFKVIGDPVSKQPM
+3402 M
-3416 TADYDLLTVM
+3416 
-3426 YSYGDLGPQ
+3426 
-3435 DKVKQ
+3435 
-3440 PLTWQQWKD
+3440 
-3449 SVTYEDL
+3449 
-3456 TPKYKELYSNED
+3456 
-3468 LYNKK
+3468 
-3473 DGASLGN
+3473 
-3480 VSGRLKELKDRINV
+3480 
-3494 DLGRTNGLEMVHH
+3494 
-3507 GADDANPYAV
+3507 
-3517 MADNFPATFFVP
+3517 
-3529 KSLFAEDGL
+3529 
-3538 GEGKGSIQ
+3538 
-3546 TYFNVNEQGAVVIR
+3546 
-3560 NPQEFSDF
+3560 
-3568 QQVTINAS
+3568 
-3576 FRASFND
+3576 
-3583 KWNHGLDEPL
+3583 
-3593 FTTKRKL
+3593 
-3600 SHEFLNKRD
+3600 
-3609 QLLKKLSG
+3609 
-3617 GRLDAQDETLVA
+3617 
-3629 LGNPDDVSGNK
+3629 
-3640 AIVAVDVSQIFTRQ
+3640 
-3654 ELKERANVFAKPIG
+3654 
-3668 ASYQGILDQ
+3668 QGILD
-3677 LDLVHQTVSRDQIV
+3677 LPV
-3691 ASFELNK
+3691 
-3698 KVNAYIAEHPTSG
+3698 
-3711 RNQALTQLKEQ
+3711 
-3722 ITSALFIGK
+3722 
-3731 MQVAQVDID
+3731 
-3740 AIAQTRPELAAR
+3740 
-3752 IFMVAIEEANGEHR
+3752 
-3766 GLTDMMVRWANE
+3766 
-3778 DPYLAPKQGYKG
+3778 
-3790 ETPNDLGFDAKYHVD
+3790 FDATPMKKPGTSDVD
-3805 LGDHYADFKQWLE
+3805 GNA
-3818 TSQSN
+3818 
-3823 GLLSKATLDESTKT
+3823 KAVDDT
-3837 VHLGY
+3837 
-3842 SYQELQDLTGV
+3842 
-3853 ESVQMAFYFL
+3853 
-3863 KEAAKKVDPISGD
+3863 KEA
-3876 SAEMILLKKFADKSY
+3876 
-3891 LSQLDSDRMD
+3891 
-3901 QIEGIYRSSH
+3901 
-3911 ETDVDAWDRRYS
+3911 
-3923 GAGYDELTNKLA
+3923 LA
-3935 GATGVDEQL
+3935 G
-3944 SVLLDDRKGLLIGE
+3944 
-3958 VHGSDVNGL
+3958 
-3967 RFVNEQMDALKKQ
+3967 
-3980 GVTVIGLEH
+3980 
-3989 LRSDLAQ
+3989 
-3996 PLIDRYLATGVMSS
+3996 
-4010 ELSAMLKT
+4010 
-4018 KHLDATL
+4018 
-4025 FENARANGM
+4025 
-4034 RIVALD
+4034 
-4040 ANSSARPNVQG
+4040 
-4051 TEHGLMYRAGAANN
+4051 
-4065 IAVEVLQSLPD
+4065 
-4076 DEKFVAI
+4076 
-4083 YGKAHLQ
+4083 GKIL
-4090 SHKGIEGF
+4090 
-4098 VPGITHRLDLPA
+4098 
-4110 LRVSDSNQFR
+4110 
-4120 VEQDDMTLRVVYDD
+4120 
-4134 VANKPKLT
+4134 
-4142 FKDSLS
+4142 
-4148 GANTAIHNQNVN
+4148 HNQNVN
-4160 DWERVAVT
+4160 DWERVVVT
-4168 PTADGGETRFDGQII
+4168 PTADGGESRFDGQII
-4183 VQMENDSVVANA
+4183 VQMENDDVVAKA

-4211 LDSDGNYRVVYGDPS
+4211 IDSDGNYRVVYGDPS

-4233 WQLVGHGRDDSDS
+4233 WQLVGHGRDDSES
-4246 NNTHLSGYSAEDLAA
+4246 NNTRLSGYSADELAV
-4261 KLANFQ
+4261 KLAKFQ
-4267 QSFSQAENINNTP
+4267 QSFNQAENINNKP

-4306 MDVNG
+4306 MDANG
-4311 LRVDVSARS
+4311 LRVDVSVRS
-4320 SELAVDATGRK
+4320 SELAVDEAGRK
-4331 HTKDENGDWIQKAET
+4331 HTKDANGDWVQKAE
-4346 NKVSLS
+4346 NSKVSLS
-4352 WNEQG
+4352 WDEQG
-4357 EVIAKEERIRNGIA
+4357 EVVAKDERIRNGIA

-4381 VSDVGEIARGA
+4381 VSDVDEPARGA

-4400 DAPEKRKVETE
+4400 DAPEKRKAETE
-4411 TSSSAANNK
+4411 TSSSSANNK

-4449 VGSGGFKSL
+4449 VGTGGFKSL

-4475 HSVDMGGYQALE
+4475 HSFDIGGYQALE

-4493 GNRNVSFNLGQSN
+4493 GNRNVSFNLGRSN
-4506 DLLVMMDKSIPT
+4506 DLIVMMDKSIPT

-4534 LQSIATSGEDQDWLA
+4534 LQSIATSGEGQDWLA

-4568 GLDQSSSVDYTCLVE
+4568 GLDQSSSVDYTSLVE
-4583 LDSHNERSSRGLKH
+4583 LDSQNERSSRGLKH
-4597 DTEAALNKQYNQWL
+4597 DAEATLNKQYNQWL
-4611 SGNSDSSAGKL
+4611 SGNGNDDTSKL

-4704 NKLLGQMAG
+4704 NKLLGQLAG
-4713 IGAETTLA
+4713 VGAETTLA

-4726 DYTTS
+4726 DYTAS

-4740 AVDGVAILTEML
+4740 AVDGVAILKEML

-4773 DSLKSGIDMGADG
+4773 DSLKAGINMGADG
-4786 IQSFAETHGLK
+4786 IKSFAETHGLK
-4797 DKAPEEEENKS
+4797 EKAPEEEEDNS
-4808 AVSVNGTSVN
+4808 SVSVNGANVN
-4818 SAQGATAS
+4818 SAQGATVA
-4826 DGNTE
+4826 DGSTE
-4831 TAETQDRA
+4831 TAETPDRA

-4894 LQGDGDINLSLGN
+4894 LQGDGDINISLGN

-4948 GGEGSD
+4948 GGEGND

-5004 LGRDYV
+5004 SGRDYV

-5022 DGQDYSVTIG
+5022 DDQDYSVTIG

-5085 AISKFSQFNGEEGRD
+5085 AISKFSQFNGGEGRD

-5126 IDNLVEDISSEDN
+5126 IDNLVEDIRSEDN

-5163 LRDPVSE
+5163 LRDPASDS
-5170 TDQAKF
+5170 DQAKF

-5183 FNDYFDG
+5183 FSDYFNG
-5190 KRAQM
+5190 NRAQV

-5204 NGEREYTTLSES
+5204 TGEREYTTLSES
-5216 SIDALV
+5216 AIDALV

-5240 LDSKSRVAISTA
+5240 LDSKSRVAITTA

>member
-9 VEYFFTGNYSADNGN
+9 VEYFFTGNYSADDGN
-24 NDIVAIGF
+24 NNIVAIGF
-32 GGEIHAYG
+32 GGQIHAYG

-51 ATVHT
+51 ATVYT

-62 VVGGSAYLRVED
+62 VVGGSAYLKVED
-74 STGHLSV
+74 STGHLTV

-112 GHHGD
+112 GNHGD
-117 VSYGGA
+117 VNYGGA
-123 AAYNSVKRK
+123 AAYNGITRK
-132 GLSGNVTFKGAGGY
+132 GLSGNVTFAGAGGY
-146 NALWHETNHGNLSF
+146 NALWHETNQGNLSF
-160 AGAGAGN
+160 TGAGAGN

-172 WFDQYQG
+172 WFNRYQG
-179 SRGDVSFDGAGA
+179 SHGDVTFDGAGA
-191 ANSISSRVETG
+191 ANSIRSRVETG

-236 RTRQAEDVYQQTH
+236 RTHQAEDVYTQTR

-256 VGGYNSFYSDVAHGD
+256 VGGYNSLYSDVAHGD

-279 YNTITR
+279 YNTIIR
-285 KGSGSS
+285 KGSGND
-291 FDAQGM
+291 FAKEGM
-297 EYAKAEDIVLT
+297 TNAKADEIVLT
-308 TAKMHGSWIG
+308 KAVMSGSWIG
-318 SGTHAVTAV
+318 QDHHVTAV
-327 KSEREPNT
+327 KSASEPNT
-335 YLFAIAD
+335 YLFAFAD
-342 GTYTK
+342 STYTK
-347 INKVRLSNDPKTGKL
+347 INKVQLRNDPQTGEL
-362 KYYSEAWYK
+362 KYYSTAWYK
-371 QGNHLSGLAR
+371 EGNHLSNLANQDI
-381 SDVSSAGG
+381 SDNGG
-389 FEVNPING
+389 FTAVNING
-397 GYTLSNIAV
+397 AYTLSDLKV
-406 EHQQSLTVHAMEKDL
+406 EHQQSVTVHAVEKSL

-431 GALIDAKDVVLSDAK
+431 GAVIDAKEVSLSDAK
-446 MGGHAISTDGTKVD
+446 MGGHAIYADGTKVD
-460 VQAIKSNRKPNT
+460 VKAVKSNRQPNT
-472 YVYAKVLG
+472 YIYAKVLG
-480 PYTKIVVVELANDAE
+480 PYTKIVVVELANDPE
-495 TGVLKYQARSWYK
+495 TGALKYQARSWYK
-508 EGDHTANLA
+508 EGDHTANIA
-517 NEDISSANGYHSMGK
+517 NQDISSATGYNPMGK

-537 SALNYSVN
+537 SDLHYSVN
-545 AIRSMSE
+545 AVRSTSE
-552 TVADIDEYT
+552 TVADIEEYT

-569 TDSGESSGDVHFS
+569 NDSGESSGDVRFN

-590 KSNVTRGNVYFNG
+590 KSNVTRGNVHFNG

-652 QSKQGKMDV
+652 QSQQGKMDV

-667 NVLVRIGDGQYLAH
+667 NVLVRLGDGQYLAH

-689 VHKGNGNSRVAMLGG
+689 VQKGSGDSRVVMLGG
-704 YNTHTQIGSGH
+704 YNTHTQIGSGN

-727 TQVGNGEVTSV
+727 TQVGQGDVAAV

-744 VLTKVGEGEL
+744 VLTKMGEGEL
-754 TAGMLGGAN
+754 TSGMLGGAN
-763 VMTHIS
+763 VITHIS
-769 GDEQASNTT
+769 NDDQLSNTT

-786 ILTKKGKGD
+786 ILTKKGKGN

-808 HVGDGSTTGVMVG
+808 HVGDGTTTGVMVG
-821 GANILTKVGNGDTTG
+821 GANILTKIGNGDTTG

-871 SIAAMI
+871 SIAVMI

-933 LAKGNVATKVGNG
+933 LAKSNVATKVGNG

-957 IFTHIGNGSTFAAMI
+957 IFTHVGSGSTFAAMI
-972 GQANVMTKVGNDL
+972 GQANIMTKVGNDL

-991 GKANIYTH
+991 GKANIMTH
-999 VGDGTSLGLFAGEMN
+999 VGDGTSLGLFAGEVN

-1034 MTHVGDGLTGV
+1034 MTHFGDGLTGV

-1102 LLISDI
+1102 LLISDV
-1108 GNVMTHVGDG
+1108 GNMMTHVGDG
-1118 TTIGIAKGKANI
+1118 TTIGIAKGKANLI
-1130 VTKVGD
+1130 TKVGD
-1136 GLGINVAWGQA
+1136 GLGVNVAWGQA

-1161 AKGEANIL
+1161 AKGEANLI

-1181 QGKANIITHVG
+1181 QGEANIITHVG

-1211 DGRNVVLAKGEA
+1211 HGQNVVLAKGEA

-1236 ALWSKGNVVTKV
+1236 ALWSKGNIVTKV
-1248 GDGMQVTAA
+1248 GDGMQVMAA
-1257 KGKANITTTVGN
+1257 KGQANITTTVGN

-1280 NINTKVGN
+1280 NINTKVGD

-1313 MKGKANANIHIGDGL
+1313 MKGKANANIHVGDGL
-1328 NINASYARNNVAI
+1328 NINASYAQNNVAI

-1359 SNKLSALFDNVKQT
+1359 SNKLSALFDNIKQT
-1373 LLGVGGSQAINYLV
+1373 VLGVGGSQAINYLV
-1387 QGDEAST
+1387 QGDEASS
-1394 SGTQKGRGAIATPEI
+1394 SGTHKGRGAISTPEI
-1409 TKLDGFQMDAIEE
+1409 TKLDGFQMDAIKE

-1435 TKVDTPDLNEMDNDL
+1435 TKVDTPDLNKMQHAL
-1450 NIDGASDHAPN
+1450 NVDDSSVQAPN

-1466 DFEQGDRGWQ
+1466 DFELGEHGWQ
-1476 STHGVEASYS
+1476 STHGVEASYA
-1486 GSVYGVNGEGHGTRV
+1486 GSVYGVEGEGHGARV

-1506 HTNTSLYQDL
+1506 YTNTSLYQDL
-1516 TDLTEGEVIAVS
+1516 ANLAQGEVIAVS

-1552 FSSSGDASAWQQKTL
+1552 FSSSGDESAWQQKTL
-1567 KLTAHAGSNRIEFKG
+1567 KLTAQAGSNRIEFKG

-1591 ILDNVVAKSESS
+1591 ILDNVVATSESS
-1603 PQANAV
+1603 QQANAIR
-1609 SEHAKQN
+1609 EHATQN
-1616 QASQNALS
+1616 PAAQNALS

-1659 QAIENNG
+1659 QALENNG

-1672 VKEESEAVT
+1672 VQEESEAIT
-1681 AELTTLAQGLDVLDG
+1681 AELTKLAQGLDVLDS
-1696 QATHTGKSGEQWR
+1696 QATHTGESGDQWR
-1709 NDFAGGLLD
+1709 NEFASGLLA
-1718 GVQSQIDDAKQ
+1718 GVQTQLDDAKQ
-1729 LASDKMAAAKQTQS
+1729 LANDKIAEAKQTHA
-1743 DNNSKVKDSIAK
+1743 DNQNKVKDAVAK

-1768 GAEQDIAEAKADAE
+1768 GAEQDIADAQADAE
-1782 TRKADAVAKS
+1782 KRKADALAKGK
-1792 HDAKQAES
+1792 DAQQAES
-1800 DAHSAANDAQSRG
+1800 DAHHAVNNAQSRG
-1813 DRDAMNAENKANQ
+1813 DRDVQLAENKANQ
-1826 AQNDAQGAK
+1826 AQADAQGAK

-1841 PDRQGVAGSG
+1841 PDRQGVTGSG
-1851 LSGNAHRVEGAGETG
+1851 LSGNAYSVEGAGETD

-1879 RFSDGLTEQE
+1879 RFSEGLTEQE
-1889 LEALEGATNAV
+1889 QEALEGATNAV
-1900 NRLQINAGIRS
+1900 NRLQINAGIRA
-1911 KNSGST
+1911 KNSVSSM
-1917 ITSMFMEANADSIVV
+1917 TSMFSETNSESIVV
-1932 DTTASQDVVRK
+1932 PTKVSPEPDRQEVTRRD
-1943 EVRISGV
+1943 VRISGV
-1950 NLVGLGE
+1950 NL
-1957 ASHDSAESLV
+1957 ESLSAV
-1967 AARAEKVAN
+1967 KGSLPTGQLASKS
-1976 LYRWL
+1976 
-1981 DTDNDVATDKYVPV
+1981 V
-1995 PGFERVDADVSD
+1995 PGFKSHFASTSIGIENELSGLVVVLPKNSAQTFGYVHDSQGNPLFMLTKDMSQGGYSNPVGINDIQGVNNWQTHTIELVTYPSEISDTAAVESRKEAMLWLAKEFTDHINQSNHQSLPHLVSD
-2007 EVKQR
+2007 DGR
-2012 MIQSMSGYI
+2012 F
-2021 EHTDN
+2021 
-2026 QVPKDQAQALA
+2026 
-2037 TLFVESTLDYD
+2037 TLVISN
-2048 WDKRV
+2048 
-2053 EFLTKLESYGYS
+2053 S
-2065 FETPHAEKSIVS
+2065 
-2077 FWSGKNF
+2077 
-2084 KQYRDVLDNAQTD
+2084 
-2097 GKKVVYDIDVK
+2097 
-2108 GNAFAIDLNKHL
+2108 KHL
-2120 MRWGGLF
+2120 IAAGNGT
-2127 LDPDNAEQNQLK
+2127 
-2139 SSIDAATFSN
+2139 SIDAQGKTIGMTPSGQQATMAISAKEFGTSSSPEVRLLESAPWYQAGLRDEFLANAKN
-2149 TGFWSSV
+2149 TMLDDPATAQNVYAYLTSV
-2156 YATGAQHDV
+2156 YSKTADLAKEYGIYINDWDPASEGFSPNAQGLTDPKV
-2165 YVIAEGGVRLGNYFW
+2165 KNAWSILPRTKPVRMLELLSAEDSRYVRQQIAEKLKGTYSESLAKNVFEYFQYGGEVAGHGINNATTGS
-2180 HVELPALRQL
+2180 VQQPEPAILFEFRSVPSAL
-2190 QREGLVGEI
+2190 SDFVP
-2199 RLLDKPVSEYKDLP
+2199 KTAS
-2213 ADEIGRRL
+2213 
-2221 TDAGV
+2221 T
-2226 GVKVR
+2226 VKVDVKALDHFDSASR
-2231 FDALSSARQA
+2231 KAIITEVNALVSGSEDFDAWYQEYRASKGQPPVKNPKSSASANHKA
-2241 ELLADNPDDYRAD
+2241 EWLMTQHAEQWAKITAPYTDNHETLTSTKLAPNDKE
-2254 TLVELDVK
+2254 ELHALGETSNLENNNKQQENVA
-2262 LSAIDSMLRESL
+2262 SIINTMLNDML
-2274 PFYSL
+2274 PFYAL

-2294 EVRSWPGSDDK
+2294 EVRAWPGTEDK
-2305 SKTILL
+2305 SKTIILE
-2311 DNPEDAA
+2311 DPEDAA
-2318 QQKAIERFILANF
+2318 QHKAIERFILANF

-2348 LSHHD
+2348 ISHHE
-2353 GRTRILAQKED
+2353 GRTHVLAQKVD
-2364 GAWTYNTNSELM
+2364 GAWQYNATVELM

-2382 DAAHVSGK
+2382 DAANVTGK
-2390 VRGESYQKVIDALAE
+2390 IRGESYQQVIDALTD
-2405 YHASTAEHADYELES
+2405 YHASITEHADYEPES
-2420 VEQLVNL
+2420 VEKLLNL
-2427 RKKIEGYAL
+2427 RKKIEGYVL
-2436 GHPDSGRLEAMNS
+2436 GHPDSGRVEAMNS
-2449 LLNQVNSRLEEV
+2449 LLNQVNTRLDEV
-2461 SVLAVSEQSIKAHDS
+2461 SLLSVAEQAIQAQDS

-2484 DNAHLKQSK
+2484 EAANLKESK
-2493 HLYLDG
+2493 HLYLDQ
-2499 NGDFVTKGKGNLAK
+2499 NGDFVTKGKGNLAN
-2513 IDQLGGSDAVLEKVK
+2513 IDLLGSREAVLEKVK
-2528 ASVNHEYGQAIADT
+2528 LTVSNEYGQTVADT
-2542 IFAGLSANELAKDGK
+2542 IFAGLSAKDLAKDGK
-2557 GIDITGLN
+2557 GVDIAGLN
-2565 RIHQALEQHM
+2565 KVHQAIEQHL
-2575 SPVSATMYIWKPSDH
+2575 SPVSATLYIWKPSDH

-2597 LQIGQGRTQIDAQA
+2597 LQIGQGRTQLEGQA
-2611 AADFNKQNY
+2611 AADFNQQNY

-2632 IRNIFNV
+2632 ISNILNV
-2639 ATEYQPDL
+2639 ATKDQPDL

-2665 HDMASEEND
+2665 HDVASEEND
-2674 GFGLNDGETKLK
+2674 GFGLHDGDIKLK

-2692 NAAKGIDAAYKDA
+2692 NVAKGIDASFKEA

-2717 DMLVSTG
+2717 DMLETTG

-2731 PFVDQWNDTS
+2731 PFVEQWNDTS
-2741 YDMMDVANRFAQELQ
+2741 YDMMDVANRFAQELRL
-2756 KQAQASGDPAL
+2756 QAQRSDDPEL
-2767 VAKRIDNVVRL
+2767 LEKRIGNVVRQ
-2778 FAERALEEIEAF
+2778 FAERALEEIETF
-2790 KASQADEGRVFRINL
+2790 KASQADQGRVFRINL
-2805 EGLDVAAMQAEWNR
+2805 EGLDVAAMQAEWHR
-2819 LSHDPDARYQLL
+2819 LSNDPDARYQLL

-2853 HTWRPKF
+2853 HTWLPKF

-2891 NDDLD
+2891 TDVLD
-2896 ALSGSEKHKDKVAIE
+2896 ALSGNEKPKENVAIE

-2920 VPLSPLTRFLNNE
+2920 ESLSPLTRFLNNE
-2933 LYGERDARRKIGD
+2933 LYGDKEARRKIGE

-2961 QKVTLKGEA
+2961 QKITLQGEA
-2970 GRLTGYYHQGTASS
+2970 GRLTGYYHQGTAPSEG
-2984 DDETSTTSG
+2984 ETSSPSG

-3006 EEQASAIRSHYQ
+3006 EEQASAIRNHYQ

-3062 PSNIILHGYSM
+3062 PSNIIIHGYSM

-3110 HEVANPAGIVGTIA
+3110 HEVANPAGIVGAIA

-3132 VEKNLKGLPQET
+3132 VEKNLEGLPKET
-3144 PILLLTDNEGLGEE
+3144 SILLLTDNEGLGNE
-3158 GEKLRVKLSNSGFNV
+3158 GEKLRTKLTASGYNV

-3191 YTGQIVSDLLNT
+3191 YADQIVSGLSSSASVDEDLDQQGLDTTSTKDQGVSNKDDHL
-3203 QHIKH
+3203 QVVDSK
-3208 NEAKLNLEP
+3208 EA
-3217 HGKNYESRDLILKP
+3217 
-3231 ISQPETVELGMPEVD
+3231 
-3246 QKVLADIAE
+3246 LADGKI
-3255 RENVIIGVRPVDEKS
+3255 
-3270 KSLIA
+3270 L
-3275 SKMYS
+3275 
-3280 SKGLFVKAKSSDWG
+3280 
-3294 PMSGFIPVDQSFAKA
+3294 
-3309 SARRDLETFNR
+3309 
-3320 HAEQSIQSGNAVSAD
+3320 H
-3335 LYLNQ
+3335 NQ
-3340 VRVEELVSK
+3340 
-3349 YHSLT
+3349 
-3354 PLELDDQSGMY
+3354 
-3365 KTTATNGDQSVPFFL
+3365 
-3380 NRVTVDGNELW
+3380 
-3391 QVHYITNGELA
+3391 
-3402 PFKVIGDPVSKQPM
+3402 
-3416 TADYDLLTVM
+3416 
-3426 YSYGDLGPQ
+3426 
-3435 DKVKQ
+3435 
-3440 PLTWQQWKD
+3440 
-3449 SVTYEDL
+3449 
-3456 TPKYKELYSNED
+3456 
-3468 LYNKK
+3468 
-3473 DGASLGN
+3473 
-3480 VSGRLKELKDRINV
+3480 
-3494 DLGRTNGLEMVHH
+3494 
-3507 GADDANPYAV
+3507 
-3517 MADNFPATFFVP
+3517 
-3529 KSLFAEDGL
+3529 
-3538 GEGKGSIQ
+3538 
-3546 TYFNVNEQGAVVIR
+3546 
-3560 NPQEFSDF
+3560 
-3568 QQVTINAS
+3568 
-3576 FRASFND
+3576 
-3583 KWNHGLDEPL
+3583 
-3593 FTTKRKL
+3593 
-3600 SHEFLNKRD
+3600 
-3609 QLLKKLSG
+3609 
-3617 GRLDAQDETLVA
+3617 
-3629 LGNPDDVSGNK
+3629 
-3640 AIVAVDVSQIFTRQ
+3640 
-3654 ELKERANVFAKPIG
+3654 
-3668 ASYQGILDQ
+3668 
-3677 LDLVHQTVSRDQIV
+3677 
-3691 ASFELNK
+3691 
-3698 KVNAYIAEHPTSG
+3698 
-3711 RNQALTQLKEQ
+3711 
-3722 ITSALFIGK
+3722 
-3731 MQVAQVDID
+3731 
-3740 AIAQTRPELAAR
+3740 
-3752 IFMVAIEEANGEHR
+3752 
-3766 GLTDMMVRWANE
+3766 
-3778 DPYLAPKQGYKG
+3778 
-3790 ETPNDLGFDAKYHVD
+3790 
-3805 LGDHYADFKQWLE
+3805 
-3818 TSQSN
+3818 
-3823 GLLSKATLDESTKT
+3823 
-3837 VHLGY
+3837 
-3842 SYQELQDLTGV
+3842 
-3853 ESVQMAFYFL
+3853 
-3863 KEAAKKVDPISGD
+3863 
-3876 SAEMILLKKFADKSY
+3876 
-3891 LSQLDSDRMD
+3891 
-3901 QIEGIYRSSH
+3901 
-3911 ETDVDAWDRRYS
+3911 
-3923 GAGYDELTNKLA
+3923 
-3935 GATGVDEQL
+3935 
-3944 SVLLDDRKGLLIGE
+3944 
-3958 VHGSDVNGL
+3958 DVNGW
-3967 RFVNEQMDALKKQ
+3967 
-3980 GVTVIGLEH
+3980 G
-3989 LRSDLAQ
+3989 
-3996 PLIDRYLATGVMSS
+3996 P
-4010 ELSAMLKT
+4010 
-4018 KHLDATL
+4018 
-4025 FENARANGM
+4025 
-4034 RIVALD
+4034 
-4040 ANSSARPNVQG
+4040 
-4051 TEHGLMYRAGAANN
+4051 
-4065 IAVEVLQSLPD
+4065 
-4076 DEKFVAI
+4076 
-4083 YGKAHLQ
+4083 
-4090 SHKGIEGF
+4090 
-4098 VPGITHRLDLPA
+4098 IT
-4110 LRVSDSNQFR
+4110 
-4120 VEQDDMTLRVVYDD
+4120 
-4134 VANKPKLT
+4134 
-4142 FKDSLS
+4142 
-4148 GANTAIHNQNVN
+4148 
-4160 DWERVAVT
+4160 VT
-4168 PTADGGETRFDGQII
+4168 PTTDGGETRFDGQII
-4183 VQMENDSVVANA
+4183 VQMENDDVVAKA

-4233 WQLVGHGRDDSDS
+4233 WQLVGHGRDHSES
-4246 NNTHLSGYSAEDLAA
+4246 NNTRLSGYSADELAV
-4261 KLANFQ
+4261 KLAKFQ
-4267 QSFSQAENINNTP
+4267 QSFNQAENINNKP

-4306 MDVNG
+4306 MDANG
-4311 LRVDVSARS
+4311 LRVDVSVRS
-4320 SELAVDATGRK
+4320 SELAIDEAGRK
-4331 HTKDENGDWIQKAET
+4331 HTKDANGDWVQKAEN

-4352 WNEQG
+4352 WDAQG
-4357 EVIAKEERIRNGIA
+4357 EVVAKDERIRNGIA

-4381 VSDVGEIARGA
+4381 VSDVDELARGA

-4400 DAPEKRKVETE
+4400 DAPEKRKPETE
-4411 TSSSAANNK
+4411 VIANSSSSNQ

-4427 QVNVGDGEFT
+4427 QVNVGEGEFT

-4449 VGSGGFKSL
+4449 VGTGGFKSL

-4468 IGNGESK
+4468 IGDGESK
-4475 HSVDMGGYQALE
+4475 HSVDIGGYQALE
-4487 GAQMFI
+4487 GAQMFL
-4493 GNRNVSFNLGQSN
+4493 GNRNVSFNFGHSN
-4506 DLLVMMDKSIPT
+4506 DLILMMDKSIPT

-4534 LQSIATSGEDQDWLA
+4534 LQGIATSGEGEDWLA

-4568 GLDQSSSVDYTCLVE
+4568 GLDQSSSVDYTTLVE
-4583 LDSHNERSSRGLKH
+4583 LDSQNERDSRGLKH
-4597 DTEAALNKQYNQWL
+4597 DAEATLNKQYNQWL
-4611 SGNSDSSAGKL
+4611 SGNGNSGTSQL

-4677 MTQQFSATGQAKTTF
+4677 MTQQFTATGQAKTTF
-4692 TYTPEDLPRQLK
+4692 TYTPQDLPRQLK
-4704 NKLLGQMAG
+4704 NKLLGQLAG
-4713 IGAETTLA
+4713 VGAETTLA

-4726 DYTTS
+4726 DYTAS
-4731 GQIVSRNGE
+4731 GQIVSRNGQ
-4740 AVDGVAILTEML
+4740 AVDGVAILKEML

-4773 DSLKSGIDMGADG
+4773 DSLKAGIDMGADG
-4786 IQSFAETHGLK
+4786 IKSFAETHGLK
-4797 DKAPEEEENKS
+4797 EKAPEEEKDNS
-4808 AVSVNGTSVN
+4808 SVSVNGANVN
-4818 SAQGATAS
+4818 SAQGATMA

-4839 FGFNSL
+4839 LGFNSL

-4870 KENLT
+4870 KQNLT

-4894 LQGDGDINLSLGN
+4894 LQGDGDINISLGN

-4948 GGEGSD
+4948 GGEGHD

-5004 LGRDYV
+5004 SGRDYV

-5022 DGQDYSVTIG
+5022 DDQDYSVTIG

-5057 SAGNDV
+5057 GAGNDV

-5075 GEGEDHLIAA
+5075 GDGDDHLIAA
-5085 AISKFSQFNGEEGRD
+5085 AISKFSQFNGGEGRD

-5126 IDNLVEDISSEDN
+5126 IDNLVEDIRSEDN

-5163 LRDPVSE
+5163 LRDPSNDS
-5170 TDQAKF
+5170 DQSKF

-5183 FNDYFDG
+5183 FSDYFNG
-5190 KRAQM
+5190 NRAQVVIGM
-5195 IIAMGEKDA
+5195 SEKDLS
-5204 NGEREYTTLSES
+5204 GEREYTMLSDS
-5216 SIDALV
+5216 AIDALV
-5222 QAMSGFDPQ
+5222 QAMSGFEPQ
-5231 AGDNGFIDN
+5231 AGDNGFIDS
-5240 LDSKSRVAISTA
+5240 LESKSQAAISMA
-5252 WADVVHKKGITV
+5252 WSDVVHKKGLMV

>member
-9 VEYFFTGNYSADNGN
+9 VEYFFTGNYSADDGN
-24 NDIVAIGF
+24 NSIVAIGF

-51 ATVHT
+51 ATVYT

-74 STGHLSV
+74 TTGHLSV

-112 GHHGD
+112 GNHGD

-123 AAYNSVKRK
+123 AAYNGITRK

-146 NALWHETNHGNLSF
+146 NALWHETNQGNLSF

-172 WFDQYQG
+172 WFNRYQG
-179 SRGDVSFDGAGA
+179 SRGDVTFDGAGA

-236 RTRQAEDVYQQTH
+236 RTRQAEDVYAQTR

-256 VGGYNSFYSDVAHGD
+256 VGGYNSLYSDVAHGD

-297 EYAKAEDIVLT
+297 EYAKAEEIVLT
-308 TAKMHGSWIG
+308 VAQMHGLSIDNG
-318 SGTHAVTAV
+318 NKFHAVTAV

-347 INKVRLSNDPKTGKL
+347 INKVRLYNDPETGKL
-362 KYYSEAWYK
+362 KYYSEAWFK
-371 QGNHLSGLAR
+371 RGNHLAELAR

-406 EHQQSLTVHAMEKDL
+406 EHQQSLTVHAVEKDL

-431 GALIDAKDVVLSDAK
+431 GALIDAKDVALSEAK
-446 MGGHAISTDGTKVD
+446 MGGHAISTDGTTVD
-460 VQAIKSNRKPNT
+460 VQAVKSNRKPNT

-480 PYTKIVVVELANDAE
+480 PYTKIVVVELANDPK
-495 TGVLKYQARSWYK
+495 TGALKYQARSWYK
-508 EGDHTANLA
+508 EGNHTANLA

-537 SALNYSVN
+537 SDLHYSVN
-545 AIRSMSE
+545 AVRSTSE

-569 TDSGESSGDVHFS
+569 TDSGESSGDVRFN

-615 FGNTEFNGG
+615 FGHTEFNGG

-689 VHKGNGNSRVAMLGG
+689 VHKGNGNSRVVMLGG
-704 YNTHTQIGSGH
+704 YNTHTQIGSGN

-727 TQVGNGEVTSV
+727 TQVGKGDVASV

-744 VLTKVGEGEL
+744 VLTKVGDGDL

-763 VMTHIS
+763 VITHIS
-769 GDEQASNTT
+769 GDNETSNTT

-786 ILTKKGKGD
+786 ILTKKGKGN

-808 HVGDGSTTGVMVG
+808 HVGDGTTTGVMVG

-871 SIAAMI
+871 SIAVMI

-957 IFTHIGNGSTFAAMI
+957 IFTHVGSGSTFAAMI
-972 GQANVMTKVGNDL
+972 GQANIMTKVGNDL

-999 VGDGTSLGLFAGEMN
+999 VGDGTSLGIFAGEVN

-1085 AGKGNILT
+1085 AGKGNVLT

-1130 VTKVGD
+1130 ITKVGD
-1136 GLGINVAWGQA
+1136 GLGVNVAWGQA

-1161 AKGEANIL
+1161 AKGEANII

-1211 DGRNVVLAKGEA
+1211 NGRNVVLAKGEA

-1236 ALWSKGNVVTKV
+1236 ALWSKGNIVTKV

-1257 KGKANITTTVGN
+1257 KGKANITTTVGD

-1280 NINTKVGN
+1280 NINTKVGD

-1313 MKGKANANIHIGDGL
+1313 MKGKANANIHVGDGL
-1328 NINASYARNNVAI
+1328 NINASYAQNNVAI

-1359 SNKLSALFDNVKQT
+1359 SNKLSALFDNIKQT

-1387 QGDEAST
+1387 QGDEASS

-1409 TKLDGFQMDAIEE
+1409 TKLDGFQMEAIEE

-1435 TKVDTPDLNEMDNDL
+1435 TKVDTPDLNKMQNALDV
-1450 NIDGASDHAPN
+1450 DGSSDQTQAQN

-1466 DFEQGDRGWQ
+1466 DFEQGDRGWK

-1486 GSVYGVNGEGHGTRV
+1486 GNVYGVNGEGHGARV

-1506 HTNTSLYQDL
+1506 YTNTSLYQDL

-1603 PQANAV
+1603 QQANAV
-1609 SEHAKQN
+1609 SEHATQN

-1659 QAIENNG
+1659 QALENNG

-1681 AELTTLAQGLDVLDG
+1681 AELTKLAQGLDVLDG
-1696 QATHTGKSGEQWR
+1696 QATHTGESGDQWR

-1718 GVQSQIDDAKQ
+1718 GVQSQLDDAKQ
-1729 LASDKMAAAKQTQS
+1729 LANDKIAAAKQTQS
-1743 DNNSKVKDSIAK
+1743 DNNSKVKESVAK
-1755 SEAGVAK
+1755 SEAGVAQ

-1792 HDAKQAES
+1792 NDAKQAES

-1826 AQNDAQGAK
+1826 AQNDAKGTK

-1841 PDRQGVAGSG
+1841 PDREGVAGSG
-1851 LSGNAHRVEGAGETG
+1851 LSGNAHSVEGAGETG
-1866 SHVNTDSQTNADG
+1866 SHITTDSQTNADG
-1879 RFSDGLTEQE
+1879 RFSEGLSEQE
-1889 LEALEGATNAV
+1889 QEALEGATNAV
-1900 NRLQINAGIRS
+1900 NRLQINAGIRG

-1917 ITSMFMEANADSIVV
+1917 ITSMFTETNSDSIVV
-1932 DTTASQDVVRK
+1932 PTTASQDVVRK
-1943 EVRISGV
+1943 EIRISGV
-1950 NLVGLGE
+1950 NLEGLGE

-1995 PGFERVDADVSD
+1995 PGFERVDVDVSD

-2026 QVPKDQAQALA
+2026 QVPKDQAEALA

-2065 FETPHAEKSIVS
+2065 FEAPHAEKSIVS

-2084 KQYRDVLDNAQTD
+2084 KQYRDILDNAQTD

-2156 YATGAQHDV
+2156 YATGAQNDV

-2180 HVELPALRQL
+2180 NVELPALRQL

-2213 ADEIGRRL
+2213 ADQIGRRL

-2226 GVKVR
+2226 AVKVR
-2231 FDALSSARQA
+2231 FDALSHERQA
-2241 ELLADNPDDYRAD
+2241 ELLADNPDGYKAD

-2279 RTERNLLVQEGDEGF
+2279 RTERNLLVQEGEEGF
-2294 EVRSWPGSDDK
+2294 EVRSWPGIDGK

-2318 QQKAIERFILANF
+2318 QQKSIERFILANF

-2353 GRTRILAQKED
+2353 GRTRIIAQKED
-2364 GAWTYNTNSELM
+2364 GAWTYNTNVELM

-2382 DAAHVSGK
+2382 DAAHVNGK
-2390 VRGESYQKVIDALAE
+2390 VRGDSYQQVIDALTE
-2405 YHASTAEHADYELES
+2405 YHASTVEHADYELES
-2420 VEQLVNL
+2420 VEKLLNL
-2427 RKKIEGYAL
+2427 RKQIEGYVL
-2436 GHPDSGRLEAMNS
+2436 GHPDSGRVEAMNS

-2484 DNAHLKQSK
+2484 DNANLKESK

-2499 NGDFVTKGKGNLAK
+2499 NGDFVTKGKGNLAT

-2528 ASVNHEYGQAIADT
+2528 AAVTHEYGQVVADT
-2542 IFAGLSANELAKDGK
+2542 IFARLSANDLAKDGK
-2557 GIDITGLN
+2557 GIDIAGLN
-2565 RIHQALEQHM
+2565 KVHQAIEQHM

-2590 SALGHAA
+2590 STLGHAA
-2597 LQIGQGRTQIDAQA
+2597 LQIGQGRTQLEGQA

-2639 ATEYQPDL
+2639 ATEDQPDL

-2674 GFGLNDGETKLK
+2674 GFGLKDGETKLK

-2692 NAAKGIDAAYKDA
+2692 NAAKGIDASYKDA

-2717 DMLVSTG
+2717 DMLASTG

-2741 YDMMDVANRFAQELQ
+2741 YDMMDVANRFAEELQ
-2756 KQAQASGDPAL
+2756 KQAQASGDTAL
-2767 VAKRIDNVVRL
+2767 VEKRIDNVVRL

-2819 LSHDPDARYQLL
+2819 LSNDPDARYQLL

-2891 NDDLD
+2891 TDVLD
-2896 ALSGSEKHKDKVAIE
+2896 ALSGNEKHKENVAIE

-2920 VPLSPLTRFLNNE
+2920 ESLSPLTRFLNNE
-2933 LYGERDARRKIGD
+2933 LYGEKDARRKIGE

-2954 AVEKGES
+2954 AVENGES
-2961 QKVTLKGEA
+2961 QKVTLKGEV
-2970 GRLTGYYHQGTASS
+2970 GRLTGYYHQGAASS
-2984 DDETSTTSG
+2984 EGETSATSG

-3006 EEQASAIRSHYQ
+3006 EEQASEIRNHYQ

-3062 PSNIILHGYSM
+3062 PSNIIIHGYSM

-3110 HEVANPAGIVGTIA
+3110 HEVANPAGIVGAIA

-3132 VEKNLKGLPQET
+3132 VEKNLKGLPKET

-3158 GEKLRVKLSNSGFNV
+3158 GEKLRAKLAIAGYNV

-3179 YGHEASNRLMSQ
+3179 YGHEASNRLMGQ
-3191 YTGQIVSDLLNT
+3191 YADQIVSGLFNAEQAAVEAGEVLKGLEKDFKRYGDALKPDTSVPGKSKDIRTTKDFLNGYKNDHAKEIVDGFRSDMSIKQLVDLFVKGNWSAEQKGALAWEIESRALKVTFQNKSEKYNRLFREIASAGVVDAKATEQLAPQLMLLNLSNDGFGGRCDPLS
-3203 QHIKH
+3203 KLVLV
-3208 NEAKLNLEP
+3208 AKQLEND
-3217 HGKNYESRDLILKP
+3217 G
-3231 ISQPETVELGMPEVD
+3231 QV
-3246 QKVLADIAE
+3246 
-3255 RENVIIGVRPVDEKS
+3255 GVARQLLE
-3270 KSLIA
+3270 
-3275 SKMYS
+3275 KMYS
-3280 SKGLFVKAKSSDWG
+3280 AAAVLSNPTLYSDSEKANASKLLSSLAAIHAKN
-3294 PMSGFIPVDQSFAKA
+3294 PMHDTSMKVWQEKLEGKQALTVNGVVEKITDA
-3309 SARRDLETFNR
+3309 SANGKPVL
-3320 HAEQSIQSGNAVSAD
+3320 
-3335 LYLNQ
+3335 
-3340 VRVEELVSK
+3340 
-3349 YHSLT
+3349 
-3354 PLELDDQSGMY
+3354 LELDAPGHAMAAWAKGSGDDRVYGFYDPNAGIVEFSSAEKFGDYLTRFFGKSDLNMAQSYKLGKNDAGEAIFNRVVVMDGNTLASY
-3365 KTTATNGDQSVPFFL
+3365 KPTFGDKTTMQGILDLPVFDATPIKKPTGGVAS
-3380 NRVTVDGNELW
+3380 
-3391 QVHYITNGELA
+3391 
-3402 PFKVIGDPVSKQPM
+3402 
-3416 TADYDLLTVM
+3416 DL
-3426 YSYGDLGPQ
+3426 
-3435 DKVKQ
+3435 
-3440 PLTWQQWKD
+3440 
-3449 SVTYEDL
+3449 E
-3456 TPKYKELYSNED
+3456 
-3468 LYNKK
+3468 
-3473 DGASLGN
+3473 
-3480 VSGRLKELKDRINV
+3480 
-3494 DLGRTNGLEMVHH
+3494 
-3507 GADDANPYAV
+3507 
-3517 MADNFPATFFVP
+3517 
-3529 KSLFAEDGL
+3529 
-3538 GEGKGSIQ
+3538 
-3546 TYFNVNEQGAVVIR
+3546 
-3560 NPQEFSDF
+3560 
-3568 QQVTINAS
+3568 
-3576 FRASFND
+3576 
-3583 KWNHGLDEPL
+3583 
-3593 FTTKRKL
+3593 
-3600 SHEFLNKRD
+3600 
-3609 QLLKKLSG
+3609 
-3617 GRLDAQDETLVA
+3617 A
-3629 LGNPDDVSGNK
+3629 LGNKTKV
-3640 AIVAVDVSQIFTRQ
+3640 VVDLAQIFTVQ
-3654 ELKERANVFAKPIG
+3654 ELKERAKVFAKPIG

-3677 LDLVHQTVSRDQIV
+3677 LDLVHQAKGRAQIA

-3698 KVNAYIAEHPTSG
+3698 KINDYIAEHPTSG

-3722 ITSALFIGK
+3722 VTSALFIGK
-3731 MQVAQVDID
+3731 MQVAQAGID

-3752 IFMVAIEEANGEHR
+3752 IFMVAIEEANGKHV

-3778 DPYLAPKQGYKG
+3778 DPYLAPKHGYKG
-3790 ETPNDLGFDAKYHVD
+3790 ETPSDLGFDAKYHVD
-3805 LGDHYADFKQWLE
+3805 LGEHYADFKQWLE

-3842 SYQELQDLTGV
+3842 SYQELQDLTGA

-3863 KEAAKKVDPISGD
+3863 KEAAKKADPISGD
-3876 SAEMILLKKFADKSY
+3876 SAEMILLKKFADQSY

-3911 ETDVDAWDRRYS
+3911 ETDIDAWDRRYS
-3923 GAGYDELTNKLA
+3923 GTGYDELTNKLA
-3935 GATGVDEQL
+3935 SATGVDEQL
-3944 SVLLDDRKGLLIGE
+3944 AVLLDDRKGLLIGE

-4018 KHLDATL
+4018 KHLDVTL

-4065 IAVEVLQSLPD
+4065 IAVEVLQNLPD
-4076 DEKFVAI
+4076 GEKFVAI

-4110 LRVSDSNQFR
+4110 LKVSDSNQFT
-4120 VEQDDMTLRVVYDD
+4120 VEQDDVSLRVVYED
-4134 VANKPKLT
+4134 VANKPKIT

-4148 GANTAIHNQNVN
+4148 GANTALHNQNVN
-4160 DWERVAVT
+4160 DWERVVVT
-4168 PTADGGETRFDGQII
+4168 PTADGGESRFDGQII
-4183 VQMENDSVVANA
+4183 VQMENDDVVAKA

-4211 LDSDGNYRVVYGDPS
+4211 IDSDGNYRVVYGDPS

-4233 WQLVGHGRDDSDS
+4233 WQLVGHGRDDSES
-4246 NNTHLSGYSAEDLAA
+4246 NNTRLSGYSADELAV
-4261 KLANFQ
+4261 KLAKFQ
-4267 QSFSQAENINNTP
+4267 QSFNQAENINNKP

-4306 MDVNG
+4306 MDANG
-4311 LRVDVSARS
+4311 LRVDVSVRS
-4320 SELAVDATGRK
+4320 SELAVDEAGRK
-4331 HTKDENGDWIQKAET
+4331 HTKDANGDWVQKAEN

-4352 WNEQG
+4352 WDEQG
-4357 EVIAKEERIRNGIA
+4357 EVVAKDERIRNGIA

-4381 VSDVGEIARGA
+4381 VSDVDEPARGA

-4400 DAPEKRKVETE
+4400 DAPEKRKAETE
-4411 TSSSAANNK
+4411 TSSSSANNK

-4449 VGSGGFKSL
+4449 VGTGGFKSL

-4475 HSVDMGGYQALE
+4475 HSFDIGGYQALE

-4493 GNRNVSFNLGQSN
+4493 GNRNVSFNLGRSN
-4506 DLLVMMDKSIPT
+4506 DLIVMMDKSIPT

-4534 LQSIATSGEDQDWLA
+4534 LQSIATSGEGQDWLA

-4568 GLDQSSSVDYTCLVE
+4568 GLDQSSSVDYTSLVE
-4583 LDSHNERSSRGLKH
+4583 LDSQNERSSRGLKH
-4597 DTEAALNKQYNQWL
+4597 DAEATLNKQYNQWL
-4611 SGNSDSSAGKL
+4611 SGNGNNDTSKL

-4704 NKLLGQMAG
+4704 NKLLGQLAG
-4713 IGAETTLA
+4713 VGAETTLA

-4726 DYTTS
+4726 DYTAS

-4740 AVDGVAILTEML
+4740 AVDGVAILKEML
-4752 EVIGEF
+4752 DVIGEF

-4773 DSLKSGIDMGADG
+4773 DSLKSGINMGADG
-4786 IQSFAETHGLK
+4786 IKSFAETHGLK
-4797 DKAPEEEENKS
+4797 EKAPEEEEDNS
-4808 AVSVNGTSVN
+4808 SVSVNGANVN
-4818 SAQGATAS
+4818 SAQGATVA
-4826 DGNTE
+4826 DGSTE
-4831 TAETQDRA
+4831 TAETPDRA

-4894 LQGDGDINLSLGN
+4894 LQGDGDINISLGN

-4948 GGEGSD
+4948 GGEGND

-5004 LGRDYV
+5004 SGRDYV

-5022 DGQDYSVTIG
+5022 DDQDYSVTIG

-5085 AISKFSQFNGEEGRD
+5085 AISKFSQFNGGEGRD

-5126 IDNLVEDISSEDN
+5126 IDNLVEDIRSEDN

-5163 LRDPVSE
+5163 LRDPASDS
-5170 TDQAKF
+5170 DQAKF

-5183 FNDYFDG
+5183 FSDYFNG
-5190 KRAQM
+5190 NRAQV

-5204 NGEREYTTLSES
+5204 TGEREYTTLSES
-5216 SIDALV
+5216 AIDALV

-5240 LDSKSRVAISTA
+5240 LDSKSRVAITTA

>member
-9 VEYFFTGNYSADNGN
+9 VEYFFTGNYSADDGN
-24 NDIVAIGF
+24 NNIVAIGF
-32 GGEIHAYG
+32 GGQIHAYG

-51 ATVHT
+51 ATVYT

-62 VVGGSAYLRVED
+62 VVGGSAYLKVED
-74 STGHLSV
+74 STGHLTV

-112 GHHGD
+112 GNHGD

-123 AAYNSVKRK
+123 AAYNGITRK
-132 GLSGNVTFKGAGGY
+132 GLSGNVTFAGAGGY
-146 NALWHETNHGNLSF
+146 NALWHETNQGNLSF
-160 AGAGAGN
+160 TGAGVGN

-172 WFDQYQG
+172 WFNRYQG
-179 SRGDVSFDGAGA
+179 SHGDVTFDGAGA

-236 RTRQAEDVYQQTH
+236 RTHQAEDVYTQTR
-249 GNIRFEG
+249 GNVRFEG
-256 VGGYNSFYSDVAHGD
+256 VGGYNSLYSDVAHGD

-279 YNTITR
+279 YNTIIR
-285 KGSGSS
+285 KGSGND
-291 FDAQGM
+291 FAKEGM
-297 EYAKAEDIVLT
+297 TNAKADEIVLT
-308 TAKMHGSWIG
+308 KAVMSGSWIG
-318 SGTHAVTAV
+318 QDHHVTAV
-327 KSEREPNT
+327 KSASEPNT
-335 YLFAIAD
+335 YLFAFAD
-342 GTYTK
+342 STYTK
-347 INKVRLSNDPKTGKL
+347 INKVQLRNDPQTGEL
-362 KYYSEAWYK
+362 KYYSTAWYK
-371 QGNHLSGLAR
+371 EGNHLSNLANQDI
-381 SDVSSAGG
+381 SDNGG
-389 FEVNPING
+389 FTAVNING
-397 GYTLSNIAV
+397 AYTLSDLKV
-406 EHQQSLTVHAMEKDL
+406 EHQQSVTVHAVEKSL

-431 GALIDAKDVVLSDAK
+431 GAVIDAKEVSLSDAK
-446 MGGHAISTDGTKVD
+446 MGGHAIYADGTKVD
-460 VQAIKSNRKPNT
+460 VKAVKSNRQPNT
-472 YVYAKVLG
+472 YIYAKVLG
-480 PYTKIVVVELANDAE
+480 PYTKIVVVELANDPE
-495 TGVLKYQARSWYK
+495 TGALKYQARSWYK
-508 EGDHTANLA
+508 EGDHTANIA
-517 NEDISSANGYHSMGK
+517 NQDISSATGYNPMGK

-537 SALNYSVN
+537 SDLHYSVN
-545 AIRSMSE
+545 AVRSTSE
-552 TVADIDEYT
+552 TVADIEEYT

-569 TDSGESSGDVHFS
+569 NDSGESSGDVRFN

-590 KSNVTRGNVYFNG
+590 KSNVTRGNVHFNG

-652 QSKQGKMDV
+652 QSQQGKMDV

-667 NVLVRIGDGQYLAH
+667 NVLVRLGDGQYLAH

-689 VHKGNGNSRVAMLGG
+689 VQKGSGDSRVVMLGG
-704 YNTHTQIGSGH
+704 YNTHTQIGSGN

-727 TQVGNGEVTSV
+727 TQVGQGDVAAV

-744 VLTKVGEGEL
+744 VLTKMGEGEL
-754 TAGMLGGAN
+754 TSGMLGGAN
-763 VMTHIS
+763 VITHIS
-769 GDEQASNTT
+769 NDDQLSNTT

-786 ILTKKGKGD
+786 ILTKKGKGN

-808 HVGDGSTTGVMVG
+808 HV
-821 GANILTKVGNGDTTG
+821 
-836 IMLGVGN
+836 
-843 VLTHVGDGQTLG
+843 
-855 VMGAAG
+855 
-861 NIFTKVGDGT
+861 
-871 SIAAMI
+871 
-877 GAGNIFTHVGEGNA
+877 
-891 WALMGGLGN
+891 
-900 VFTKVGNG
+900 
-908 DALALMV
+908 
-915 AEANVFTH
+915 
-923 IGDGMSVALM
+923 GDGMSVALM

-957 IFTHIGNGSTFAAMI
+957 IFTHIGHGSTFAAMI
-972 GQANVMTKVGNDL
+972 GQANIMTKVGNDL

-991 GKANIYTH
+991 GKANIMTH
-999 VGDGTSLGLFAGEMN
+999 VGDGTSLGLFAGEVN

-1102 LLISDI
+1102 LLISDV

-1118 TTIGIAKGKANI
+1118 TTIGIAKGKANLI
-1130 VTKVGD
+1130 TKVGD
-1136 GLGINVAWGQA
+1136 GLGVNVAWGQA

-1161 AKGEANIL
+1161 AKGEANLI

-1181 QGKANIITHVG
+1181 QGEANIITHVG

-1211 DGRNVVLAKGEA
+1211 HGQNVVLAKGEA

-1236 ALWSKGNVVTKV
+1236 ALWSKGNIVTKV

-1269 GLSVTAAYGDA
+1269 GLNVTAAYGDA
-1280 NINTKVGN
+1280 NINTKVGD

-1313 MKGKANANIHIGDGL
+1313 MKGKANANIHVGDGL
-1328 NINASYARNNVAI
+1328 NINASYAQNNVAI

-1359 SNKLSALFDNVKQT
+1359 SNKLSALFDNIKQT
-1373 LLGVGGSQAINYLV
+1373 VLGVGGSQAINYLV
-1387 QGDEAST
+1387 QGDEASS
-1394 SGTQKGRGAIATPEI
+1394 SGTHKGRGAIATPEI
-1409 TKLDGFQMDAIEE
+1409 TKLDGFQMDAIKE
-1422 VGSDLGDSLTGSV
+1422 VSSDLGDSLTGSV
-1435 TKVDTPDLNEMDNDL
+1435 TKVDTPDLNKMQHAL
-1450 NIDGASDHAPN
+1450 NVDDSSVQAPN

-1466 DFEQGDRGWQ
+1466 DFELGEHGWQ
-1476 STHGVEASYS
+1476 STHGVEASYA
-1486 GSVYGVNGEGHGTRV
+1486 GSVYGVEGEGHGARV

-1506 HTNTSLYQDL
+1506 YTNTSLYQDL
-1516 TDLTEGEVIAVS
+1516 ANLAQGEVIAVS

-1552 FSSSGDASAWQQKTL
+1552 FSSSGDESAWQQKTL
-1567 KLTAHAGSNRIEFKG
+1567 KLTAQAGSNRIEFKG

-1591 ILDNVVAKSESS
+1591 ILDNVVATSESS
-1603 PQANAV
+1603 QQANAIR
-1609 SEHAKQN
+1609 EHATQN
-1616 QASQNALS
+1616 PAAQNALS

-1659 QAIENNG
+1659 QALENNG

-1672 VKEESEAVT
+1672 VQEESEAIT
-1681 AELTTLAQGLDVLDG
+1681 AELTKLAQGLDVLDG
-1696 QATHTGKSGEQWR
+1696 QATHTGESGDQWR
-1709 NDFAGGLLD
+1709 NEFASGLLA
-1718 GVQSQIDDAKQ
+1718 GVQIQLDDAKQ
-1729 LASDKMAAAKQTQS
+1729 LANDKIAEAKQTHA
-1743 DNNSKVKDSIAK
+1743 DNQNKVKDAVAK

-1768 GAEQDIAEAKADAE
+1768 GAEQDIADAQADAE
-1782 TRKADAVAKS
+1782 KRKADALAKGK
-1792 HDAKQAES
+1792 DAQQAES
-1800 DAHSAANDAQSRG
+1800 DAHHAVNNAQSRG
-1813 DRDAMNAENKANQ
+1813 DRDVQVAENKANQ
-1826 AQNDAQGAK
+1826 VQADAQGAK

-1841 PDRQGVAGSG
+1841 PDRQGVTGSG
-1851 LSGNAHRVEGAGETG
+1851 LSGNAHSVEGAGETD

-1879 RFSDGLTEQE
+1879 RFSEGLTEQE
-1889 LEALEGATNAV
+1889 QEALEGATNAV
-1900 NRLQINAGIRS
+1900 NRLQINAGIRA
-1911 KNSGST
+1911 KNSVSSM
-1917 ITSMFMEANADSIVV
+1917 TSMFSETNSKSIVV
-1932 DTTASQDVVRK
+1932 PTKVSPEPVRQ
-1943 EVRISGV
+1943 EVTRRDVRISGV
-1950 NLVGLGE
+1950 NL
-1957 ASHDSAESLV
+1957 ESLSAV
-1967 AARAEKVAN
+1967 QGNQPTGQLASKS
-1976 LYRWL
+1976 
-1981 DTDNDVATDKYVPV
+1981 V
-1995 PGFERVDADVSD
+1995 PGFKSHFASTSIGIENELSGLVVVLPKNSAQTFGYVHDSQGNPLFMLTKDMNQGGYSNPVGINDIQGVNNWQTHTIELVTYPSEISDTAAVESRKEAMLWLAKEFTDHINQSNHQSLPHLVSD
-2007 EVKQR
+2007 DGR
-2012 MIQSMSGYI
+2012 F
-2021 EHTDN
+2021 
-2026 QVPKDQAQALA
+2026 
-2037 TLFVESTLDYD
+2037 TLVISN
-2048 WDKRV
+2048 
-2053 EFLTKLESYGYS
+2053 S
-2065 FETPHAEKSIVS
+2065 
-2077 FWSGKNF
+2077 
-2084 KQYRDVLDNAQTD
+2084 
-2097 GKKVVYDIDVK
+2097 
-2108 GNAFAIDLNKHL
+2108 KHL
-2120 MRWGGLF
+2120 IAAGNGT
-2127 LDPDNAEQNQLK
+2127 
-2139 SSIDAATFSN
+2139 SIDAQGKTIGMTPSGQQATMAISAKEFGTSSSSEVRLLESAPWYQAGLRDEFLANAKN
-2149 TGFWSSV
+2149 TTLDDPATAQNVYAYLTSV
-2156 YATGAQHDV
+2156 YSKTADLAKEYGIYINDWDPASEGFSPNAQGLTDPKV
-2165 YVIAEGGVRLGNYFW
+2165 KNAWSILPRTKPVRMLELLSAEDSRYVRQQIAEKLKGTYSESLAKNVFEYFQYGGEVAGHGINNATTGS
-2180 HVELPALRQL
+2180 VQQPEPAILFEFRSVPSAL
-2190 QREGLVGEI
+2190 SDFVP
-2199 RLLDKPVSEYKDLP
+2199 KTAS
-2213 ADEIGRRL
+2213 
-2221 TDAGV
+2221 T
-2226 GVKVR
+2226 VKVDVKALDHFDSASR
-2231 FDALSSARQA
+2231 KAIITEVNALVSGSEDFDAWYQEYRASKGQPPVKNPKSSASANHKA
-2241 ELLADNPDDYRAD
+2241 EWLMTQHAEQWAKITAPYTDNHETLTSTKLASNDKE
-2254 TLVELDVK
+2254 ELHALGETSNLENNKQQENVA
-2262 LSAIDSMLRESL
+2262 SIINTMLNDML
-2274 PFYSL
+2274 PFYAL

-2294 EVRSWPGSDDK
+2294 EVRAWPGTEDK
-2305 SKTILL
+2305 SKTIILE
-2311 DNPEDAA
+2311 DPEDAA
-2318 QQKAIERFILANF
+2318 QHKAIERFILANF

-2348 LSHHD
+2348 ISHHE
-2353 GRTRILAQKED
+2353 GRTHVLAQKVD
-2364 GAWTYNTNSELM
+2364 GAWKYNATVELM

-2382 DAAHVSGK
+2382 DAANVTGK
-2390 VRGESYQKVIDALAE
+2390 SRGESYQQVIDALTD
-2405 YHASTAEHADYELES
+2405 YHASITEHADYEPES
-2420 VEQLVNL
+2420 VEKLLNL
-2427 RKKIEGYAL
+2427 RKKIEGYVL
-2436 GHPDSGRLEAMNS
+2436 GHPDSGRVEAMNS
-2449 LLNQVNSRLEEV
+2449 LLNQVNTRLGEV
-2461 SVLAVSEQSIKAHDS
+2461 SLLSVAEQTIQAQDS

-2484 DNAHLKQSK
+2484 EAANLKECK
-2493 HLYLDG
+2493 HLYLDQ
-2499 NGDFVTKGKGNLAK
+2499 NGDFVTKGKGNLAN
-2513 IDQLGGSDAVLEKVK
+2513 IDLLGSREAVLEKVK
-2528 ASVNHEYGQAIADT
+2528 LTVSNEYGQTVADT
-2542 IFAGLSANELAKDGK
+2542 IFAGLSAKDLAKDGK
-2557 GIDITGLN
+2557 GIDIAGLN
-2565 RIHQALEQHM
+2565 KVHQAIEQHL
-2575 SPVSATMYIWKPSDH
+2575 SPVSATLYIWKPSDH

-2597 LQIGQGRTQIDAQA
+2597 LQIGQGRTQLEGQA
-2611 AADFNKQNY
+2611 AADFNQQNY

-2632 IRNIFNV
+2632 ISNILNV
-2639 ATEYQPDL
+2639 ATKDQPDL

-2665 HDMASEEND
+2665 HDVASEEND
-2674 GFGLNDGETKLK
+2674 GFGLHDGDIKLK

-2692 NAAKGIDAAYKDA
+2692 NAAKGIDASFKEA

-2717 DMLVSTG
+2717 DMLETTG

-2731 PFVDQWNDTS
+2731 PFVEQWNDTS
-2741 YDMMDVANRFAQELQ
+2741 YDMMDVANRFAQELRL
-2756 KQAQASGDPAL
+2756 QAQRSDDPEL
-2767 VAKRIDNVVRL
+2767 LEKRIGNVVRQ
-2778 FAERALEEIEAF
+2778 FAERALEEIETF
-2790 KASQADEGRVFRINL
+2790 KASQADQGRVFRINL
-2805 EGLDVAAMQAEWNR
+2805 EGLDVAAMQAEWHR
-2819 LSHDPDARYQLL
+2819 LSNDPDARYQLL

-2853 HTWRPKF
+2853 HTWLPKF

-2891 NDDLD
+2891 TDVLD
-2896 ALSGSEKHKDKVAIE
+2896 ALSGNEKPKENVAIE

-2920 VPLSPLTRFLNNE
+2920 ESLSPLTRFLNNE
-2933 LYGERDARRKIGD
+2933 LYGDKEARRKIGE

-2961 QKVTLKGEA
+2961 QKITLQGEA
-2970 GRLTGYYHQGTASS
+2970 GRLTGYYHQGTAPSEG
-2984 DDETSTTSG
+2984 ETSSPSG

-3006 EEQASAIRSHYQ
+3006 EEQASAIRNHYQ

-3062 PSNIILHGYSM
+3062 PSNIIIHGYSM

-3110 HEVANPAGIVGTIA
+3110 HEVANPAGIVGAIA

-3132 VEKNLKGLPQET
+3132 VEKNLEGLPKET
-3144 PILLLTDNEGLGEE
+3144 SILLLTDNEGLGNE
-3158 GEKLRVKLSNSGFNV
+3158 GEKLRTKLTASGYNV

-3191 YTGQIVSDLLNT
+3191 YADQIVSGLSSSASVDEDLDQQGLDTTSTKDQGVSNKDEHL
-3203 QHIKH
+3203 QVVDSK
-3208 NEAKLNLEP
+3208 EA
-3217 HGKNYESRDLILKP
+3217 
-3231 ISQPETVELGMPEVD
+3231 
-3246 QKVLADIAE
+3246 LADGKI
-3255 RENVIIGVRPVDEKS
+3255 
-3270 KSLIA
+3270 L
-3275 SKMYS
+3275 
-3280 SKGLFVKAKSSDWG
+3280 
-3294 PMSGFIPVDQSFAKA
+3294 
-3309 SARRDLETFNR
+3309 
-3320 HAEQSIQSGNAVSAD
+3320 H
-3335 LYLNQ
+3335 NQ
-3340 VRVEELVSK
+3340 
-3349 YHSLT
+3349 
-3354 PLELDDQSGMY
+3354 
-3365 KTTATNGDQSVPFFL
+3365 
-3380 NRVTVDGNELW
+3380 
-3391 QVHYITNGELA
+3391 
-3402 PFKVIGDPVSKQPM
+3402 
-3416 TADYDLLTVM
+3416 
-3426 YSYGDLGPQ
+3426 
-3435 DKVKQ
+3435 
-3440 PLTWQQWKD
+3440 
-3449 SVTYEDL
+3449 
-3456 TPKYKELYSNED
+3456 
-3468 LYNKK
+3468 
-3473 DGASLGN
+3473 
-3480 VSGRLKELKDRINV
+3480 
-3494 DLGRTNGLEMVHH
+3494 
-3507 GADDANPYAV
+3507 
-3517 MADNFPATFFVP
+3517 
-3529 KSLFAEDGL
+3529 
-3538 GEGKGSIQ
+3538 
-3546 TYFNVNEQGAVVIR
+3546 
-3560 NPQEFSDF
+3560 
-3568 QQVTINAS
+3568 
-3576 FRASFND
+3576 
-3583 KWNHGLDEPL
+3583 
-3593 FTTKRKL
+3593 
-3600 SHEFLNKRD
+3600 
-3609 QLLKKLSG
+3609 
-3617 GRLDAQDETLVA
+3617 
-3629 LGNPDDVSGNK
+3629 
-3640 AIVAVDVSQIFTRQ
+3640 
-3654 ELKERANVFAKPIG
+3654 
-3668 ASYQGILDQ
+3668 
-3677 LDLVHQTVSRDQIV
+3677 
-3691 ASFELNK
+3691 
-3698 KVNAYIAEHPTSG
+3698 
-3711 RNQALTQLKEQ
+3711 
-3722 ITSALFIGK
+3722 
-3731 MQVAQVDID
+3731 
-3740 AIAQTRPELAAR
+3740 
-3752 IFMVAIEEANGEHR
+3752 
-3766 GLTDMMVRWANE
+3766 
-3778 DPYLAPKQGYKG
+3778 
-3790 ETPNDLGFDAKYHVD
+3790 
-3805 LGDHYADFKQWLE
+3805 
-3818 TSQSN
+3818 
-3823 GLLSKATLDESTKT
+3823 
-3837 VHLGY
+3837 
-3842 SYQELQDLTGV
+3842 
-3853 ESVQMAFYFL
+3853 
-3863 KEAAKKVDPISGD
+3863 
-3876 SAEMILLKKFADKSY
+3876 
-3891 LSQLDSDRMD
+3891 
-3901 QIEGIYRSSH
+3901 
-3911 ETDVDAWDRRYS
+3911 
-3923 GAGYDELTNKLA
+3923 
-3935 GATGVDEQL
+3935 
-3944 SVLLDDRKGLLIGE
+3944 
-3958 VHGSDVNGL
+3958 DVNGW
-3967 RFVNEQMDALKKQ
+3967 
-3980 GVTVIGLEH
+3980 G
-3989 LRSDLAQ
+3989 
-3996 PLIDRYLATGVMSS
+3996 P
-4010 ELSAMLKT
+4010 
-4018 KHLDATL
+4018 
-4025 FENARANGM
+4025 
-4034 RIVALD
+4034 
-4040 ANSSARPNVQG
+4040 
-4051 TEHGLMYRAGAANN
+4051 
-4065 IAVEVLQSLPD
+4065 
-4076 DEKFVAI
+4076 
-4083 YGKAHLQ
+4083 
-4090 SHKGIEGF
+4090 
-4098 VPGITHRLDLPA
+4098 IT
-4110 LRVSDSNQFR
+4110 
-4120 VEQDDMTLRVVYDD
+4120 
-4134 VANKPKLT
+4134 
-4142 FKDSLS
+4142 
-4148 GANTAIHNQNVN
+4148 
-4160 DWERVAVT
+4160 VT
-4168 PTADGGETRFDGQII
+4168 PTTDGGETRFDGQII
-4183 VQMENDSVVANA
+4183 VQMENDDVVAKA

-4233 WQLVGHGRDDSDS
+4233 WQLVGHGRDDSES
-4246 NNTHLSGYSAEDLAA
+4246 NNTRLSGYSADELAV
-4261 KLANFQ
+4261 KLAKFQ
-4267 QSFSQAENINNTP
+4267 QSFNQAENINNKP

-4306 MDVNG
+4306 MDANG
-4311 LRVDVSARS
+4311 LRVDVSVRS
-4320 SELAVDATGRK
+4320 SELAVDEAGRK
-4331 HTKDENGDWIQKAET
+4331 HTKDANGDWVQKAEN

-4352 WNEQG
+4352 WDAQG
-4357 EVIAKEERIRNGIA
+4357 EVVAKDERIRNGIA

-4381 VSDVGEIARGA
+4381 VSDVDEPARGA
-4392 IGDNNDVF
+4392 IGDNSNVF
-4400 DAPEKRKVETE
+4400 DAPEKRKPETE
-4411 TSSSAANNK
+4411 VIANSSSSNQ

-4427 QVNVGDGEFT
+4427 QVNVGEGEFT

-4449 VGSGGFKSL
+4449 VGTGGFKSL

-4468 IGNGESK
+4468 IGDGESK
-4475 HSVDMGGYQALE
+4475 HSVDIGGYQALE
-4487 GAQMFI
+4487 GAQMFL
-4493 GNRNVSFNLGQSN
+4493 GNRNVSFNFGHSN
-4506 DLLVMMDKSIPT
+4506 DLILMMDKSIPT

-4534 LQSIATSGEDQDWLA
+4534 LQNIATSGQGEGWLA

-4568 GLDQSSSVDYTCLVE
+4568 GLDQSSSVDYTTLVE
-4583 LDSHNERSSRGLKH
+4583 LDSQNERDSRGLKH
-4597 DTEAALNKQYNQWL
+4597 DAEATLNKKYNQWL
-4611 SGNSDSSAGKL
+4611 SGNGNSGTSQL

-4677 MTQQFSATGQAKTTF
+4677 MTQQFTATGQAKTTF
-4692 TYTPEDLPRQLK
+4692 TYTPQDLPRQLK
-4704 NKLLGQMAG
+4704 NKLLGQLAG
-4713 IGAETTLA
+4713 VGAETTLA

-4726 DYTTS
+4726 DYTAS
-4731 GQIVSRNGE
+4731 GQIVSRNGQ
-4740 AVDGVAILTEML
+4740 AVDGVAILKEML

-4773 DSLKSGIDMGADG
+4773 DSLKAGIDMGADG
-4786 IQSFAETHGLK
+4786 IKSFAETHGLK
-4797 DKAPEEEENKS
+4797 EKAPEEEKDNS
-4808 AVSVNGTSVN
+4808 SVSVNGANVN
-4818 SAQGATAS
+4818 SAQGATVA

-4870 KENLT
+4870 KQNLT

-4894 LQGDGDINLSLGN
+4894 LQGDGDINISLGN

-4948 GGEGSD
+4948 GGEGND

-5004 LGRDYV
+5004 SGRDYV

-5022 DGQDYSVTIG
+5022 DDQDYSVTIG

-5039 GAGNDFANV
+5039 GAGNDFANI

-5057 SAGNDV
+5057 GAGNDV

-5075 GEGEDHLIAA
+5075 GDGDDHLIAA
-5085 AISKFSQFNGEEGRD
+5085 AISKFSQFNGGEGRD

-5126 IDNLVEDISSEDN
+5126 IDNLVEDIRSEDN

-5163 LRDPVSE
+5163 LRDPSNDS
-5170 TDQAKF
+5170 DQSKF

-5183 FNDYFDG
+5183 FSDYFNG
-5190 KRAQM
+5190 NRAQVVIGM
-5195 IIAMGEKDA
+5195 SEKDLS
-5204 NGEREYTTLSES
+5204 GEREYTMLSDS
-5216 SIDALV
+5216 AIDALV
-5222 QAMSGFDPQ
+5222 QAMSGFEPQ
-5231 AGDNGFIDN
+5231 AGDNGFIDS
-5240 LDSKSRVAISTA
+5240 LESKSQAAISMV
-5252 WADVVHKKGITV
+5252 WSDVVHKKGLMV

>member
-9 VEYFFTGNYSADNGN
+9 VEYFFTGNYSADDGN
-24 NDIVAIGF
+24 NSIVAIGF

-51 ATVHT
+51 ATVYT

-74 STGHLSV
+74 TTGHLSV

-112 GHHGD
+112 GNNGD

-123 AAYNSVKRK
+123 AAYNGITRK

-146 NALWHETNHGNLSF
+146 NALWHETNQGNLSF

-172 WFDQYQG
+172 WFNRYQG
-179 SRGDVSFDGAGA
+179 SRGDVTFDGAGA

-236 RTRQAEDVYQQTH
+236 RTRQAEDVYAQTR

-256 VGGYNSFYSDVAHGD
+256 VGGYNSLYSDVAHGD

-308 TAKMHGSWIG
+308 AAQMHGLSIDNG
-318 SGTHAVTAV
+318 NKFHAVTAV

-347 INKVRLSNDPKTGKL
+347 INKVRLYNDPETGKL
-362 KYYSEAWYK
+362 KYYSEAWFK
-371 QGNHLSGLAR
+371 RGNHLAELAR

-397 GYTLSNIAV
+397 GYTLANIAV
-406 EHQQSLTVHAMEKDL
+406 EHQQSVTVHAVEKNL

-431 GALIDAKDVVLSDAK
+431 GTLIDAKDVALSEAK
-446 MGGHAISTDGTKVD
+446 MGGHAISTDGTTVD
-460 VQAIKSNRKPNT
+460 VQAVKSNRKPNT

-480 PYTKIVVVELANDAE
+480 PYTKIVVVELANDPK
-495 TGVLKYQARSWYK
+495 TGALKYQARSWYK

-537 SALNYSVN
+537 SDLHYSVN
-545 AIRSMSE
+545 AVRSTSE

-569 TDSGESSGDVHFS
+569 TDSGESSGDVRFN

-689 VHKGNGNSRVAMLGG
+689 VHKGNGNSRVVMLGG
-704 YNTHTQIGSGH
+704 YNTHTQIGSGN

-727 TQVGNGEVTSV
+727 TQVGKGDVASV

-744 VLTKVGEGEL
+744 VLTKVGDGDL

-763 VMTHIS
+763 VITHIS
-769 GDEQASNTT
+769 GDNETSNTT

-786 ILTKKGKGD
+786 ILTKKGKGN

-808 HVGDGSTTGVMVG
+808 HVGDGTTTGVMVG

-871 SIAAMI
+871 SIAVMI

-957 IFTHIGNGSTFAAMI
+957 IFTHVGSGSTFAAMI
-972 GQANVMTKVGNDL
+972 GQANIMTKVGNDL

-999 VGDGTSLGLFAGEMN
+999 AGDGTSLGIFAGEVN

-1130 VTKVGD
+1130 ITKVGD
-1136 GLGINVAWGQA
+1136 GLGVNVAWGQA

-1161 AKGEANIL
+1161 AKGEANVI

-1211 DGRNVVLAKGEA
+1211 NGRNVVLAKGEA

-1236 ALWSKGNVVTKV
+1236 ALWSKGNIVTKV

-1257 KGKANITTTVGN
+1257 KGKANITTTVGD

-1280 NINTKVGN
+1280 NINTKVGD

-1313 MKGKANANIHIGDGL
+1313 MKGKANANIHVGDGL
-1328 NINASYARNNVAI
+1328 NINASYAQNNVAI

-1359 SNKLSALFDNVKQT
+1359 SNKLSALFDNIKQT

-1387 QGDEAST
+1387 QGDEASS

-1409 TKLDGFQMDAIEE
+1409 TKLDGFQMEAIEE

-1435 TKVDTPDLNEMDNDL
+1435 TKVDTPDLNKMQNALDV
-1450 NIDGASDHAPN
+1450 DGSSDQTQAPN

-1466 DFEQGDRGWQ
+1466 DFEQGDRGWK

-1486 GSVYGVNGEGHGTRV
+1486 GNVYGVNGEGHGARV

-1506 HTNTSLYQDL
+1506 YTNTSLYQDL

-1603 PQANAV
+1603 QQANAV
-1609 SEHAKQN
+1609 SEHATQN

-1659 QAIENNG
+1659 QALGNNG

-1681 AELTTLAQGLDVLDG
+1681 AELTKLAQGLDVLDG
-1696 QATHTGKSGEQWR
+1696 QATHTSESGDQWR

-1718 GVQSQIDDAKQ
+1718 GVQSQLDDAKQ
-1729 LASDKMAAAKQTQS
+1729 LANDKIAAAKQTQS
-1743 DNNSKVKDSIAK
+1743 DNNSKVKESVAK
-1755 SEAGVAK
+1755 SEAGVAQ

-1792 HDAKQAES
+1792 NDAKQAES

-1826 AQNDAQGAK
+1826 AQNDAKGTK

-1841 PDRQGVAGSG
+1841 PDREGVAGSG
-1851 LSGNAHRVEGAGETG
+1851 LSGNAHSVEGADETG
-1866 SHVNTDSQTNADG
+1866 SHVNTDGPTNADG
-1879 RFSDGLTEQE
+1879 RFSEGLSEQE
-1889 LEALEGATNAV
+1889 QEALEGATNAV
-1900 NRLQINAGIRS
+1900 NRLQINAGIRG

-1917 ITSMFMEANADSIVV
+1917 ITSMFTETNSDSIVV
-1932 DTTASQDVVRK
+1932 PTTASQDVVRQ
-1943 EVRISGV
+1943 EIRISGV
-1950 NLVGLGE
+1950 NLEGLSGGQGNQTTGPH
-1957 ASHDSAESLV
+1957 SSKS
-1967 AARAEKVAN
+1967 
-1976 LYRWL
+1976 
-1981 DTDNDVATDKYVPV
+1981 V
-1995 PGFERVDADVSD
+1995 PGFQSHFASTSIGIENELSGLVVVLPKNSAQTFGYVHDSQGNPLFMLTKDMNQGGYSNPAGITDINGLNNWQTHTIELVTYPSETSDTTAIESRKEAMLWLAKEFTGHINQSNHQSLPQLVSD
-2007 EVKQR
+2007 DGRFTLVISNSKHLIAAGNGTAIEAQGQTIGMTPSGQQATMAISAKEFGSSSSLEVR
-2012 MIQSMSGYI
+2012 LLESAPWYQSELRDEFLANSNEHKLDDPEAAQNVYAYLTSVYSKTADLAKEFGIYINDWDPASEGFSPNAQGLTDPKVKNAWEILPRTKPVKMLELLSADDSRYVRQQIIEKLKGSHSESLAKNVFEYFQYGGEVAGHGINNATTGSAQQPEPAILFEFRSVPSVLSEFVPKTESTAKVDVKALDHFDSASRKAIIVEVNALVSGSDDFDAWYQEYRASKGQPPVKNPKSSASANHKAEWLMTQYADKWAKITAPYI
-2021 EHTDN
+2021 ESNETSTSTQTTVDSGEVLKGL
-2026 QVPKDQAQALA
+2026 QDDFKRYGDALKPDTSVPGKSKDIRTTKDFLNGYKNDHAKEIVDGFRSDMSIKQLVD
-2037 TLFVESTLDYD
+2037 LF
-2048 WDKRV
+2048 
-2053 EFLTKLESYGYS
+2053 
-2065 FETPHAEKSIVS
+2065 
-2077 FWSGKNF
+2077 
-2084 KQYRDVLDNAQTD
+2084 
-2097 GKKVVYDIDVK
+2097 VK
-2108 GNAFAIDLNKHL
+2108 GN
-2120 MRWGGLF
+2120 WS
-2127 LDPDNAEQNQLK
+2127 AEQKGALAWEIESRALK
-2139 SSIDAATFSN
+2139 VTFQNKSEKYN
-2149 TGFWSSV
+2149 RLFRE
-2156 YATGAQHDV
+2156 
-2165 YVIAEGGVRLGNYFW
+2165 IA
-2180 HVELPALRQL
+2180 
-2190 QREGLVGEI
+2190 
-2199 RLLDKPVSEYKDLP
+2199 S
-2213 ADEIGRRL
+2213 
-2221 TDAGV
+2221 AGV
-2226 GVKVR
+2226 V
-2231 FDALSSARQA
+2231 DA
-2241 ELLADNPDDYRAD
+2241 
-2254 TLVELDVK
+2254 
-2262 LSAIDSMLRESL
+2262 
-2274 PFYSL
+2274 
-2279 RTERNLLVQEGDEGF
+2279 
-2294 EVRSWPGSDDK
+2294 
-2305 SKTILL
+2305 
-2311 DNPEDAA
+2311 
-2318 QQKAIERFILANF
+2318 KA
-2331 DNFEQMPDE
+2331 
-2340 LFLVDNKV
+2340 
-2348 LSHHD
+2348 
-2353 GRTRILAQKED
+2353 T
-2364 GAWTYNTNSELM
+2364 
-2376 SVTELL
+2376 
-2382 DAAHVSGK
+2382 
-2390 VRGESYQKVIDALAE
+2390 
-2405 YHASTAEHADYELES
+2405 
-2420 VEQLVNL
+2420 EQLAPQL
-2427 RKKIEGYAL
+2427 
-2436 GHPDSGRLEAMNS
+2436 M
-2449 LLNQVNSRLEEV
+2449 LLN
-2461 SVLAVSEQSIKAHDS
+2461 
-2476 FSRLYDQL
+2476 
-2484 DNAHLKQSK
+2484 
-2493 HLYLDG
+2493 
-2499 NGDFVTKGKGNLAK
+2499 
-2513 IDQLGGSDAVLEKVK
+2513 
-2528 ASVNHEYGQAIADT
+2528 
-2542 IFAGLSANELAKDGK
+2542 LS
-2557 GIDITGLN
+2557 
-2565 RIHQALEQHM
+2565 
-2575 SPVSATMYIWKPSDH
+2575 
-2590 SALGHAA
+2590 
-2597 LQIGQGRTQIDAQA
+2597 
-2611 AADFNKQNY
+2611 
-2620 VSWWPLGSKSSN
+2620 
-2632 IRNIFNV
+2632 
-2639 ATEYQPDL
+2639 
-2647 KLRWS
+2647 
-2652 DFSQP
+2652 
-2657 AHQNDTLE
+2657 
-2665 HDMASEEND
+2665 ND
-2674 GFGLNDGETKLK
+2674 GFGGRCDPLSKL
-2686 RFIEKL
+2686 
-2692 NAAKGIDAAYKDA
+2692 
-2705 SEGYASVLLGNP
+2705 V
-2717 DMLVSTG
+2717 
-2724 IPAHVFQ
+2724 
-2731 PFVDQWNDTS
+2731 
-2741 YDMMDVANRFAQELQ
+2741 
-2756 KQAQASGDPAL
+2756 L
-2767 VAKRIDNVVRL
+2767 VAKQ
-2778 FAERALEEIEAF
+2778 LENDGQVGVARQLLEKMYSAAAVLSNPTLYSDSE
-2790 KASQADEGRVFRINL
+2790 KANASKLLSSLAAIHAKNPMHDTSMKVWQEKL
-2805 EGLDVAAMQAEWNR
+2805 EGKQALTVNGVVEKITDASANGKPVLLELDAPGHAMAAWAKGSGDDRVYGFYDPNAGIVEFSSAE
-2819 LSHDPDARYQLL
+2819 
-2831 TKNCSSTVAKVLK
+2831 
-2844 AGGADKLIG
+2844 
-2853 HTWRPKF
+2853 KF
-2860 GVWTPTE
+2860 GDYLTRFFGKSDLNMAQSYKLGKNDAGEAIFNRVVVMDGNTLASYKPTFGDNTTMQGILDLPVFDATPINKPEVTD
-2867 LFNFGQALQEAQLE
+2867 
-2881 IAAKKQSHQV
+2881 V
-2891 NDDLD
+2891 LD
-2896 ALSGSEKHKDKVAIE
+2896 ALSGNEKHKENVAIE

-2920 VPLSPLTRFLNNE
+2920 ESLSPLTRFLNNE
-2933 LYGERDARRKIGD
+2933 LYGEKDARRKIGE
-2946 ITQTLLDH
+2946 ITQTLLDY
-2954 AVEKGES
+2954 AVENGES

-2970 GRLTGYYHQGTASS
+2970 GRLTGYYHQGAASS
-2984 DDETSTTSG
+2984 EGETSATSG

-3006 EEQASAIRSHYQ
+3006 EEQASEIRNHYQ

-3062 PSNIILHGYSM
+3062 PSNIIIHGYSM

-3089 QAVSGLLL
+3089 QAVSGILL
-3097 DRPMPSMTKAITA
+3097 DRPMPSMAKAITA
-3110 HEVANPAGIVGTIA
+3110 HEVANPAGIVGAIA

-3132 VEKNLKGLPQET
+3132 VEKNLKGLPKET

-3158 GEKLRVKLSNSGFNV
+3158 GEKLRAKLAIAGYNV

-3179 YGHEASNRLMSQ
+3179 YGHEASNRLMGQ
-3191 YTGQIVSDLLNT
+3191 YADQIVSGLFNAEQAAVEAGEVLKGLEKDFKRYGDALKPDTSVPGKSKDIRTTKDFLNGYKNDHAKEIVDGFRSDMSIKQLVDLFVKGNWSAEQKGALAWEIESRALKVTFQNKSEKYNRLFREIASAGVVDAKATEQLAPQLMLLNLSNDGFGGRCDPLS
-3203 QHIKH
+3203 KLVLV
-3208 NEAKLNLEP
+3208 AKQLEND
-3217 HGKNYESRDLILKP
+3217 G
-3231 ISQPETVELGMPEVD
+3231 QV
-3246 QKVLADIAE
+3246 
-3255 RENVIIGVRPVDEKS
+3255 GVARQLLE
-3270 KSLIA
+3270 
-3275 SKMYS
+3275 KMYS
-3280 SKGLFVKAKSSDWG
+3280 AAAVLSNPTLYSDSEKANASKLLSSLAAIHAKN
-3294 PMSGFIPVDQSFAKA
+3294 PMHDTSMKVWQEKLEGKQALTVNGVVEKITDA
-3309 SARRDLETFNR
+3309 SANGKPVL
-3320 HAEQSIQSGNAVSAD
+3320 
-3335 LYLNQ
+3335 
-3340 VRVEELVSK
+3340 
-3349 YHSLT
+3349 
-3354 PLELDDQSGMY
+3354 LELDAPGHAMAAWAKGSGDDRVYGFYDPNAGIVEFSSAEKFGDYLTRFFGKSDLNMAQSYKLGKNDAGEAIFNRVVVMDGNTLASY
-3365 KTTATNGDQSVPFFL
+3365 KPTFGDKTT
-3380 NRVTVDGNELW
+3380 
-3391 QVHYITNGELA
+3391 
-3402 PFKVIGDPVSKQPM
+3402 M
-3416 TADYDLLTVM
+3416 
-3426 YSYGDLGPQ
+3426 
-3435 DKVKQ
+3435 
-3440 PLTWQQWKD
+3440 
-3449 SVTYEDL
+3449 
-3456 TPKYKELYSNED
+3456 
-3468 LYNKK
+3468 
-3473 DGASLGN
+3473 
-3480 VSGRLKELKDRINV
+3480 
-3494 DLGRTNGLEMVHH
+3494 
-3507 GADDANPYAV
+3507 
-3517 MADNFPATFFVP
+3517 
-3529 KSLFAEDGL
+3529 
-3538 GEGKGSIQ
+3538 
-3546 TYFNVNEQGAVVIR
+3546 
-3560 NPQEFSDF
+3560 
-3568 QQVTINAS
+3568 
-3576 FRASFND
+3576 
-3583 KWNHGLDEPL
+3583 
-3593 FTTKRKL
+3593 
-3600 SHEFLNKRD
+3600 
-3609 QLLKKLSG
+3609 
-3617 GRLDAQDETLVA
+3617 
-3629 LGNPDDVSGNK
+3629 
-3640 AIVAVDVSQIFTRQ
+3640 
-3654 ELKERANVFAKPIG
+3654 
-3668 ASYQGILDQ
+3668 QGILD
-3677 LDLVHQTVSRDQIV
+3677 LPV
-3691 ASFELNK
+3691 
-3698 KVNAYIAEHPTSG
+3698 
-3711 RNQALTQLKEQ
+3711 
-3722 ITSALFIGK
+3722 
-3731 MQVAQVDID
+3731 
-3740 AIAQTRPELAAR
+3740 
-3752 IFMVAIEEANGEHR
+3752 
-3766 GLTDMMVRWANE
+3766 
-3778 DPYLAPKQGYKG
+3778 
-3790 ETPNDLGFDAKYHVD
+3790 FDATPIKKPGALDVD
-3805 LGDHYADFKQWLE
+3805 GNA
-3818 TSQSN
+3818 
-3823 GLLSKATLDESTKT
+3823 KAVDDT
-3837 VHLGY
+3837 
-3842 SYQELQDLTGV
+3842 
-3853 ESVQMAFYFL
+3853 
-3863 KEAAKKVDPISGD
+3863 KEA
-3876 SAEMILLKKFADKSY
+3876 
-3891 LSQLDSDRMD
+3891 
-3901 QIEGIYRSSH
+3901 
-3911 ETDVDAWDRRYS
+3911 
-3923 GAGYDELTNKLA
+3923 LA
-3935 GATGVDEQL
+3935 G
-3944 SVLLDDRKGLLIGE
+3944 
-3958 VHGSDVNGL
+3958 
-3967 RFVNEQMDALKKQ
+3967 
-3980 GVTVIGLEH
+3980 
-3989 LRSDLAQ
+3989 
-3996 PLIDRYLATGVMSS
+3996 
-4010 ELSAMLKT
+4010 
-4018 KHLDATL
+4018 
-4025 FENARANGM
+4025 
-4034 RIVALD
+4034 
-4040 ANSSARPNVQG
+4040 
-4051 TEHGLMYRAGAANN
+4051 
-4065 IAVEVLQSLPD
+4065 
-4076 DEKFVAI
+4076 
-4083 YGKAHLQ
+4083 GKIL
-4090 SHKGIEGF
+4090 
-4098 VPGITHRLDLPA
+4098 
-4110 LRVSDSNQFR
+4110 
-4120 VEQDDMTLRVVYDD
+4120 
-4134 VANKPKLT
+4134 
-4142 FKDSLS
+4142 
-4148 GANTAIHNQNVN
+4148 HNQNVN
-4160 DWERVAVT
+4160 DWERVVVT
-4168 PTADGGETRFDGQII
+4168 PTADGGESRFDGQII
-4183 VQMENDSVVANA
+4183 VQMENDDVVAKA
-4195 AANLAG
+4195 ATNLAG

-4211 LDSDGNYRVVYGDPS
+4211 IDSDGNYRVVYGDPS

-4233 WQLVGHGRDDSDS
+4233 WQLVGHGRDDSES
-4246 NNTHLSGYSAEDLAA
+4246 NNTRLSGYSADELAV
-4261 KLANFQ
+4261 KLAKFQ
-4267 QSFSQAENINNTP
+4267 QSFNQAENINNKP

-4306 MDVNG
+4306 MDANG
-4311 LRVDVSARS
+4311 LRVDVSVRS
-4320 SELAVDATGRK
+4320 SELAVDEAGRK
-4331 HTKDENGDWIQKAET
+4331 HTKDANGDWVQKAEN

-4352 WNEQG
+4352 WDEKG
-4357 EVIAKEERIRNGIA
+4357 EVVTKDERIRNGIA

-4381 VSDVGEIARGA
+4381 VSDVDEPARGA

-4400 DAPEKRKVETE
+4400 DAPEKRKAETE
-4411 TSSSAANNK
+4411 TSSSSANNK

-4449 VGSGGFKSL
+4449 VGTGGFKSL

-4475 HSVDMGGYQALE
+4475 HSFDIGGYQALE

-4493 GNRNVSFNLGQSN
+4493 GNRNVSFNLGRSN
-4506 DLLVMMDKSIPT
+4506 DLIVMMDKSIPT

-4534 LQSIATSGEDQDWLA
+4534 LQSIATSGEGQDWLA

-4568 GLDQSSSVDYTCLVE
+4568 GLDQSSSVDYTSLVE
-4583 LDSHNERSSRGLKH
+4583 LDSQNERSSRGLKH
-4597 DTEAALNKQYNQWL
+4597 DAEAALNKQYNQWL
-4611 SGNSDSSAGKL
+4611 SGNSDSDTSKL

-4704 NKLLGQMAG
+4704 NKLLGQLAG
-4713 IGAETTLA
+4713 VGAETTLA

-4726 DYTTS
+4726 DYTAS

-4740 AVDGVAILTEML
+4740 AVDGVAILKEML

-4773 DSLKSGIDMGADG
+4773 DSLKSGINMGADG
-4786 IQSFAETHGLK
+4786 IKSFAETHGLK
-4797 DKAPEEEENKS
+4797 EKAPEEEEDNS
-4808 AVSVNGTSVN
+4808 SVSVNGANVN
-4818 SAQGATAS
+4818 SAQGATVA
-4826 DGNTE
+4826 DGSTE
-4831 TAETQDRA
+4831 TAETPDRA

-4894 LQGDGDINLSLGN
+4894 LQGDGDINISLGN

-4948 GGEGSD
+4948 GGEGND
-4954 MGVLMGRENMMFG
+4954 VGVLMGRENMMFG

-4998 GEIDTG
+4998 GEIDTSS
-5004 LGRDYV
+5004 GRDYV

-5022 DGQDYSVTIG
+5022 DDQDYSVTIG

-5085 AISKFSQFNGEEGRD
+5085 AISKFSQFNGGEGRD

-5126 IDNLVEDISSEDN
+5126 IDNLVEDIRSEDN

-5163 LRDPVSE
+5163 LRDPASDS
-5170 TDQAKF
+5170 DQAKF

-5183 FNDYFDG
+5183 FSDYFNG
-5190 KRAQM
+5190 NRAQV

-5204 NGEREYTTLSES
+5204 TGEREYTTLSES
-5216 SIDALV
+5216 AIDALV

-5240 LDSKSRVAISTA
+5240 LDSKSRVAITTA
-5252 WADVVHKKGITV
+5252 WADVVHKKGITL

>member
-9 VEYFFTGNYSADNGN
+9 VEYFFTGNYSADDGN
-24 NDIVAIGF
+24 NNIVAIGF
-32 GGEIHAYG
+32 GGQIHAYG

-51 ATVHT
+51 ATVYT

-62 VVGGSAYLRVED
+62 VVGGSAYLKVED
-74 STGHLSV
+74 STGHLTV

-112 GHHGD
+112 GNHGD
-117 VSYGGA
+117 VNYGGA
-123 AAYNSVKRK
+123 AAYNGITRK
-132 GLSGNVTFKGAGGY
+132 GLSGNVTFAGAGGY
-146 NALWHETNHGNLSF
+146 NALWHETNQGNLSF
-160 AGAGAGN
+160 TGAGAGN

-172 WFDQYQG
+172 WFNRYQG
-179 SRGDVSFDGAGA
+179 SHGDVTFDGAGA

-236 RTRQAEDVYQQTH
+236 RTHQAEDVYTQTR
-249 GNIRFEG
+249 GNIRFDG
-256 VGGYNSFYSDVAHGD
+256 VGGYNSLYSDVAHGD

-279 YNTITR
+279 YNTIIR
-285 KGSGSS
+285 KGSGND
-291 FDAQGM
+291 FAKEGM
-297 EYAKAEDIVLT
+297 TNAKADEIVLT
-308 TAKMHGSWIG
+308 KAVMSGSWIG
-318 SGTHAVTAV
+318 QDHHVTAV
-327 KSEREPNT
+327 KSASEPNT
-335 YLFAIAD
+335 YLFAFAD
-342 GTYTK
+342 STYTK
-347 INKVRLSNDPKTGKL
+347 INKVQLRNDPQTGEL
-362 KYYSEAWYK
+362 KYYSTAWYK
-371 QGNHLSGLAR
+371 EGNHLSNLANQDI
-381 SDVSSAGG
+381 SDNGG
-389 FEVNPING
+389 FTAVNING
-397 GYTLSNIAV
+397 AYTLSDLKV
-406 EHQQSLTVHAMEKDL
+406 EHQQSVTVHAVEKSL

-431 GALIDAKDVVLSDAK
+431 GAVIDAKEVSLSDAK
-446 MGGHAISTDGTKVD
+446 MGGHAIYADGTKVD
-460 VQAIKSNRKPNT
+460 VKAVKSNRQPNT
-472 YVYAKVLG
+472 YIYAKVLG
-480 PYTKIVVVELANDAE
+480 PYTKIVVVELANDPE
-495 TGVLKYQARSWYK
+495 TGALKYQARSWYK
-508 EGDHTANLA
+508 EGDHTANIA
-517 NEDISSANGYHSMGK
+517 NQDISSATGYNPMGK

-537 SALNYSVN
+537 SDLHYSVN
-545 AIRSMSE
+545 AVRSTSE
-552 TVADIDEYT
+552 TVADIEEYT

-569 TDSGESSGDVHFS
+569 NDSGESSGDVRFN

-652 QSKQGKMDV
+652 QSQQGKMDV

-667 NVLVRIGDGQYLAH
+667 NVLVRLGDGQYLAH

-689 VHKGNGNSRVAMLGG
+689 VQKGRGDSRVVMLGG
-704 YNTHTQIGSGH
+704 YNTHTQIGSGN

-727 TQVGNGEVTSV
+727 TQVGKGDVAAV

-744 VLTKVGEGEL
+744 VLTKMGEGEL
-754 TAGMLGGAN
+754 TSGMLGGAN
-763 VMTHIS
+763 VITHIS
-769 GDEQASNTT
+769 NDDQLSNTT

-786 ILTKKGKGD
+786 ILTKKGKGN

-808 HVGDGSTTGVMVG
+808 HVGDSTTTGVMVG

-871 SIAAMI
+871 SIAVMI

-957 IFTHIGNGSTFAAMI
+957 IFTHVGSGSTFAAMI
-972 GQANVMTKVGNDL
+972 GQANIMTKVGNDL

-991 GKANIYTH
+991 GKANIMTH
-999 VGDGTSLGLFAGEMN
+999 VGDGTSLGLFAGEVN

-1102 LLISDI
+1102 LLISDV

-1118 TTIGIAKGKANI
+1118 TTIGIAKGKANLI
-1130 VTKVGD
+1130 TKVGD
-1136 GLGINVAWGQA
+1136 GLGVNVAWGQA

-1161 AKGEANIL
+1161 AKGEANLI

-1181 QGKANIITHVG
+1181 QGEANIITHVG

-1211 DGRNVVLAKGEA
+1211 HGQNVVLAKGEA

-1236 ALWSKGNVVTKV
+1236 ALWSKGNIVTKV

-1257 KGKANITTTVGN
+1257 KGQANITTTVGN
-1269 GLSVTAAYGDA
+1269 GLNVTAAYGDA
-1280 NINTKVGN
+1280 NINTKVGD

-1313 MKGKANANIHIGDGL
+1313 MKGKANANIHVGDGL
-1328 NINASYARNNVAI
+1328 NINASYAQNNVAI

-1359 SNKLSALFDNVKQT
+1359 SNKLSALFDNIKQT
-1373 LLGVGGSQAINYLV
+1373 VLGVGGSQAINYLV
-1387 QGDEAST
+1387 QGDEASS
-1394 SGTQKGRGAIATPEI
+1394 SGTHKGRGAIATPEI
-1409 TKLDGFQMDAIEE
+1409 TKLDGFQMDAIKE

-1435 TKVDTPDLNEMDNDL
+1435 TKVDTPDLNKMQHAL
-1450 NIDGASDHAPN
+1450 NVDDSSVQAPN

-1466 DFEQGDRGWQ
+1466 DFELGEHGWQ
-1476 STHGVEASYS
+1476 STHGVEASYA
-1486 GSVYGVNGEGHGTRV
+1486 GSVYGVEGEGHGARV

-1506 HTNTSLYQDL
+1506 YTNTSLYQDL
-1516 TDLTEGEVIAVS
+1516 ANLAQGEVIAVS

-1552 FSSSGDASAWQQKTL
+1552 FSASGDESAWQQKTL
-1567 KLTAHAGSNRIEFKG
+1567 KLTAQAGSNRIEFKG

-1591 ILDNVVAKSESS
+1591 ILDNVVATSESS
-1603 PQANAV
+1603 QQANAIRA
-1609 SEHAKQN
+1609 HATQN
-1616 QASQNALS
+1616 PAAQNALS

-1659 QAIENNG
+1659 QALGNNG

-1672 VKEESEAVT
+1672 VQEESEAIT
-1681 AELTTLAQGLDVLDG
+1681 AELTKLAQGLDVLDG
-1696 QATHTGKSGEQWR
+1696 QATHTGESGDQWR
-1709 NDFAGGLLD
+1709 NEFASGLLA
-1718 GVQSQIDDAKQ
+1718 GVQTQLDDAKQ
-1729 LASDKMAAAKQTQS
+1729 LANDKIAEAKQTHA
-1743 DNNSKVKDSIAK
+1743 DNQNKVKDAVAK

-1768 GAEQDIAEAKADAE
+1768 GAEQDIADAQADAE
-1782 TRKADAVAKS
+1782 KRKADALAKGK
-1792 HDAKQAES
+1792 DAQQAES
-1800 DAHSAANDAQSRG
+1800 DAHHAVNNAQSRG
-1813 DRDAMNAENKANQ
+1813 DRDVQLAENKANQ
-1826 AQNDAQGAK
+1826 VQADAQGAK

-1841 PDRQGVAGSG
+1841 PDRQGVTGSG
-1851 LSGNAHRVEGAGETG
+1851 LSGNAHSVESAGETD

-1879 RFSDGLTEQE
+1879 RFSEGLTEQE
-1889 LEALEGATNAV
+1889 QEALEGATNAV
-1900 NRLQINAGIRS
+1900 NRLQINAGIRA
-1911 KNSGST
+1911 KNSGNT
-1917 ITSMFMEANADSIVV
+1917 ITSMFTEANTDSIVV
-1932 DTTASQDVVRK
+1932 PPPTTQDVVRK
-1943 EVRISGV
+1943 EIRISGV
-1950 NLVGLGE
+1950 NLEGLGE
-1957 ASHDSAESLV
+1957 ASHDSAVSLV

-1981 DTDNDVATDKYVPV
+1981 DSDHPRAAEQYIPV
-1995 PGFERVDADVSD
+1995 PGFERVDVNVSD
-2007 EVKQR
+2007 ETKQR
-2012 MIQSMSGYI
+2012 LTQFVSGYI

-2037 TLFVESTLDYD
+2037 TLFVEATLNYD

-2065 FETPHAEKSIVS
+2065 FEAPHGENSLVS
-2077 FWSGKNF
+2077 FWSGRNF
-2084 KQYRDVLDNAQTD
+2084 KEYRNVLDNAQPD
-2097 GKKVVYDIDVK
+2097 GKKVVYDIDVQ
-2108 GNAFAIDLNKHL
+2108 GNAFAIKLNKQL
-2120 MRWGGLF
+2120 MRWGDMF
-2127 LDPDNAEQNQLK
+2127 LDLENADQNHLQ
-2139 SSIDAATFSN
+2139 SSIEAAAYSN

-2156 YATGAQHDV
+2156 YATGAKDDV
-2165 YVIAEGGVRLGNYFW
+2165 YVIAEGGMRLGNYFW
-2180 HVELPALRQL
+2180 NVELPLLRQL

-2199 RLLDKPVSEYKDLP
+2199 RLLDKPVSEYKDVP
-2213 ADEIGRRL
+2213 VNEIGHKL

-2231 FDALSSARQA
+2231 FDALSAAQQA
-2241 ELLADNPDDYRAD
+2241 ELLAINPKGYKAD
-2254 TLVELDVK
+2254 SLVELDVK
-2262 LSAIDSMLRESL
+2262 LSAIDSMLRDAL

-2294 EVRSWPGSDDK
+2294 KVRAWPGSDGK
-2305 SKTILL
+2305 SKTIVL
-2311 DNPEDAA
+2311 DNPEDAT
-2318 QQKAIERFILANF
+2318 QQKTIERFILANF
-2331 DNFEQMPDE
+2331 QNFEQMPDE

-2348 LSHHD
+2348 ISHDKGITH
-2353 GRTRILAQKED
+2353 ILAQKVD
-2364 GAWTYNTNSELM
+2364 GAWLYNAKVDLM

-2382 DAAHVSGK
+2382 DAANVTGK
-2390 VRGESYQKVIDALAE
+2390 IRGESYQQVIDALSE
-2405 YHASTAEHADYELES
+2405 YHSSVTEFSDYDQES
-2420 VEQLVNL
+2420 IEKLLSL
-2427 RKKIEGYAL
+2427 RKKIEGYVL
-2436 GHPDSGRLEAMNS
+2436 GHPDSGRIAAMNS
-2449 LLNQVNSRLEEV
+2449 LLNQVNTRLEEV
-2461 SVLAVSEQSIKAHDS
+2461 SVLAVSEPNIKAQDS

-2484 DNAHLKQSK
+2484 ETANLKGTK
-2493 HLYLDG
+2493 HLYLDQ
-2499 NGDFVTKGKGNLAK
+2499 NGEFVTKGKGHLAN
-2513 IDQLGGSDAVLEKVK
+2513 IDLLGSREAVLEKVK
-2528 ASVNHEYGQAIADT
+2528 LTVSNEYGQTVADT
-2542 IFAGLSANELAKDGK
+2542 VFAGLSAKDLAKDGK
-2557 GIDITGLN
+2557 GIDIAGLKKVHLA
-2565 RIHQALEQHM
+2565 IEQHL
-2575 SPVSATMYIWKPSDH
+2575 SPVSATLFLWKPSDH

-2597 LQIGQGRTQIDAQA
+2597 LQISQGRTQLEGQA
-2611 AADFNKQNY
+2611 AADFNQQNY

-2632 IRNIFNV
+2632 ISNILNV
-2639 ATEYQPDL
+2639 ATKDQPDL
-2647 KLRWS
+2647 KLRWK

-2657 AHQNDTLE
+2657 AAHGESLAF
-2665 HDMASEEND
+2665 DMQTEEND
-2674 GFGLNDGETKLK
+2674 DFGLKSAEDKLK
-2686 RFIEKL
+2686 DFIKQL
-2692 NAAKGIDAAYKDA
+2692 ASASGVDKKFKDISQA
-2705 SEGYASVLLGNP
+2705 FTMMALMNP
-2717 DMLVSTG
+2717 DILESAN
-2724 IPAHVFQ
+2724 IPEHISK

-2741 YDMMDVANRFAQELQ
+2741 YDMQDVAQRFAKELQEQAKVAANSEQMEQQISEVVRRFAQDELDKIQ
-2756 KQAQASGDPAL
+2756 T
-2767 VAKRIDNVVRL
+2767 
-2778 FAERALEEIEAF
+2778 F
-2790 KASQADEGRVFRINL
+2790 KETQADQGRVFRINL
-2805 EGLDVAAMQAEWNR
+2805 EGLDVAAMQAEWHR
-2819 LSHDPDARYQLL
+2819 LSNDPDARYQLL

-2853 HTWRPKF
+2853 HTWLPKF

-2891 NDDLD
+2891 TDVLD
-2896 ALSGSEKHKDKVAIE
+2896 ALSG
-2911 NDGTPPRDK
+2911 N
-2920 VPLSPLTRFLNNE
+2920 
-2933 LYGERDARRKIGD
+2933 
-2946 ITQTLLDH
+2946 
-2954 AVEKGES
+2954 
-2961 QKVTLKGEA
+2961 
-2970 GRLTGYYHQGTASS
+2970 
-2984 DDETSTTSG
+2984 
-2993 KVVLFLHGSGSSA
+2993 
-3006 EEQASAIRSHYQ
+3006 
-3018 KQGIDML
+3018 
-3025 AVNLRG
+3025 
-3031 YGESDGGPSEKGL
+3031 
-3044 YQDARTMFN
+3044 
-3053 YLVNDKGID
+3053 
-3062 PSNIILHGYSM
+3062 
-3073 GGPIAADL
+3073 
-3081 ARYAAQNG
+3081 
-3089 QAVSGLLL
+3089 
-3097 DRPMPSMTKAITA
+3097 
-3110 HEVANPAGIVGTIA
+3110 
-3124 KAVNGQFS
+3124 
-3132 VEKNLKGLPQET
+3132 
-3144 PILLLTDNEGLGEE
+3144 
-3158 GEKLRVKLSNSGFNV
+3158 
-3173 TGEQTF
+3173 
-3179 YGHEASNRLMSQ
+3179 
-3191 YTGQIVSDLLNT
+3191 
-3203 QHIKH
+3203 
-3208 NEAKLNLEP
+3208 
-3217 HGKNYESRDLILKP
+3217 
-3231 ISQPETVELGMPEVD
+3231 
-3246 QKVLADIAE
+3246 
-3255 RENVIIGVRPVDEKS
+3255 
-3270 KSLIA
+3270 
-3275 SKMYS
+3275 
-3280 SKGLFVKAKSSDWG
+3280 KAK
-3294 PMSGFIPVDQSFAKA
+3294 
-3309 SARRDLETFNR
+3309 
-3320 HAEQSIQSGNAVSAD
+3320 
-3335 LYLNQ
+3335 
-3340 VRVEELVSK
+3340 
-3349 YHSLT
+3349 
-3354 PLELDDQSGMY
+3354 
-3365 KTTATNGDQSVPFFL
+3365 
-3380 NRVTVDGNELW
+3380 
-3391 QVHYITNGELA
+3391 
-3402 PFKVIGDPVSKQPM
+3402 
-3416 TADYDLLTVM
+3416 
-3426 YSYGDLGPQ
+3426 
-3435 DKVKQ
+3435 
-3440 PLTWQQWKD
+3440 
-3449 SVTYEDL
+3449 
-3456 TPKYKELYSNED
+3456 
-3468 LYNKK
+3468 
-3473 DGASLGN
+3473 
-3480 VSGRLKELKDRINV
+3480 
-3494 DLGRTNGLEMVHH
+3494 
-3507 GADDANPYAV
+3507 
-3517 MADNFPATFFVP
+3517 
-3529 KSLFAEDGL
+3529 
-3538 GEGKGSIQ
+3538 
-3546 TYFNVNEQGAVVIR
+3546 
-3560 NPQEFSDF
+3560 
-3568 QQVTINAS
+3568 
-3576 FRASFND
+3576 
-3583 KWNHGLDEPL
+3583 
-3593 FTTKRKL
+3593 
-3600 SHEFLNKRD
+3600 
-3609 QLLKKLSG
+3609 
-3617 GRLDAQDETLVA
+3617 
-3629 LGNPDDVSGNK
+3629 
-3640 AIVAVDVSQIFTRQ
+3640 VAVDLAQIFTVQ
-3654 ELKERANVFAKPIG
+3654 ELKERAKVFAKPIG

-3677 LDLVHQTVSRDQIV
+3677 LDLVHQAKGRYQIA

-3698 KVNAYIAEHPTSG
+3698 KINDYIAEHPTSG

-3722 ITSALFIGK
+3722 VTSALFIGK
-3731 MQVAQVDID
+3731 MQVAQAGID
-3740 AIAQTRPELAAR
+3740 AIAQTRPELATR
-3752 IFMVAIEEANGEHR
+3752 IFMVAIEEANGKHV
-3766 GLTDMMVRWANE
+3766 GLTDMMLRWANE
-3778 DPYLAPKQGYKG
+3778 DPYLAPKHGYKG
-3790 ETPNDLGFDAKYHVD
+3790 EMPSDLGFDAKYHVD
-3805 LGDHYADFKQWLE
+3805 LGEHYADFKQWLE

-3842 SYQELQDLTGV
+3842 SYQELQDLTGA

-3863 KEAAKKVDPISGD
+3863 KEAAKKADPISGD
-3876 SAEMILLKKFADKSY
+3876 SAEMILLKKFADQNY

-3923 GAGYDELTNKLA
+3923 GKGYDELTNMLA
-3935 GATGVDEQL
+3935 SATGVDEQL

-3967 RFVNEQMDALKKQ
+3967 RFVNEQMEALKKQ

-4018 KHLDATL
+4018 KHLDVTL
-4025 FENARANGM
+4025 FENARVNGI

-4065 IAVEVLQSLPD
+4065 IAVEVLQNLPD
-4076 DEKFVAI
+4076 GEKFVAI

-4110 LRVSDSNQFR
+4110 LKVSDSNQFT
-4120 VEQDDMTLRVVYDD
+4120 VEQDDVSLRVVYDD
-4134 VANKPKLT
+4134 VANKPKIT
-4142 FKDSLS
+4142 FKGSLS
-4148 GANTAIHNQNVN
+4148 GANTALHNQNVN
-4160 DWERVAVT
+4160 DWERVVVT
-4168 PTADGGETRFDGQII
+4168 PIADGGETRFDGQII
-4183 VQMENDSVVANA
+4183 VQMENDPVVAKA

-4201 KHPESSVVVQ
+4201 KHAESSVVVQ

-4233 WQLVGHGRDDSDS
+4233 WQLVGHGRDHSES
-4246 NNTHLSGYSAEDLAA
+4246 NNTRLSGYSADELAV
-4261 KLANFQ
+4261 KLAKFQ
-4267 QSFSQAENINNTP
+4267 QSFNQAENINNKP

-4306 MDVNG
+4306 MDANG
-4311 LRVDVSARS
+4311 LRVDVSVRS
-4320 SELAVDATGRK
+4320 SELAVDEAGRK
-4331 HTKDENGDWIQKAET
+4331 HTKDANGDWVQKAEN

-4352 WNEQG
+4352 WDAQG
-4357 EVIAKEERIRNGIA
+4357 EVVAKDERIRNGIA

-4381 VSDVGEIARGA
+4381 VSDVDEPARGA

-4400 DAPEKRKVETE
+4400 DAPEKRKPETE
-4411 TSSSAANNK
+4411 VISNSSNSNQ

-4427 QVNVGDGEFT
+4427 QVNVGEGEFT

-4449 VGSGGFKSL
+4449 VGTGGFKSL

-4468 IGNGESK
+4468 IGDGESK
-4475 HSVDMGGYQALE
+4475 HSVDIGGYQALE
-4487 GAQMFI
+4487 GAQMFL
-4493 GNRNVSFNLGQSN
+4493 GNRNVSFNFGHSN
-4506 DLLVMMDKSIPT
+4506 DLILMMDKSIPT

-4534 LQSIATSGEDQDWLA
+4534 LQGIATSGQGEDWLA

-4568 GLDQSSSVDYTCLVE
+4568 GLDQSSSVDYTHLVQ
-4583 LDSHNERSSRGLKH
+4583 LNSQNERDSRGLKH
-4597 DTEAALNKQYNQWL
+4597 DAEATLNKQYNQWL
-4611 SGNSDSSAGKL
+4611 SGNGNSGMSQL

-4677 MTQQFSATGQAKTTF
+4677 MTQQFTATGQAKTTF
-4692 TYTPEDLPRQLK
+4692 TYTPQDLPRQLK
-4704 NKLLGQMAG
+4704 NKLLGQLAG
-4713 IGAETTLA
+4713 VGAETTLA

-4726 DYTTS
+4726 DYTAS
-4731 GQIVSRNGE
+4731 GQIVSRNGQ
-4740 AVDGVAILTEML
+4740 AVDGVAILKEML

-4773 DSLKSGIDMGADG
+4773 DSLKAGIDMGADG
-4786 IQSFAETHGLK
+4786 IKSFAETHGLK
-4797 DKAPEEEENKS
+4797 EKAPEEEKENS
-4808 AVSVNGTSVN
+4808 SVSVNGANVN
-4818 SAQGATAS
+4818 SAQGATVA

-4831 TAETQDRA
+4831 TAETQGRA
-4839 FGFNSL
+4839 FGLNSL

-4870 KENLT
+4870 KQNLT

-4894 LQGDGDINLSLGN
+4894 LQGDGDINISLGN

-4934 DDVFYATGTSNIFT
+4934 DDVFYATGASNIFT
-4948 GGEGSD
+4948 GGEGND

-5004 LGRDYV
+5004 SGRDYV

-5022 DGQDYSVTIG
+5022 DDQDYSVTIG

-5039 GAGNDFANV
+5039 GAGNDFANI

-5057 SAGNDV
+5057 GAGNDV

-5075 GEGEDHLIAA
+5075 GDGDDHLIAA
-5085 AISKFSQFNGEEGRD
+5085 AISKFSQFNGGEGRD

-5126 IDNLVEDISSEDN
+5126 IDNLVEDIRSEDN

-5163 LRDPVSE
+5163 LRDPSNDS
-5170 TDQAKF
+5170 DQSKF

-5183 FNDYFDG
+5183 FSDYFNG
-5190 KRAQM
+5190 NRAQVVIGM
-5195 IIAMGEKDA
+5195 SEKDLS
-5204 NGEREYTTLSES
+5204 GEREYTMLSDS
-5216 SIDALV
+5216 AIDALV
-5222 QAMSGFDPQ
+5222 QAMSGFEPQ
-5231 AGDNGFIDN
+5231 AGDNGFIDS
-5240 LDSKSRVAISTA
+5240 LESKSQAAISMA
-5252 WADVVHKKGITV
+5252 WSDVVHKKGLMV

>member
-1 MGKPFWRS
+1 MGKAFWRS
-9 VEYFFTGNYSADNGN
+9 VEYFFTGNYTADDGN
-24 NDIVAIGF
+24 NKIVALGF
-32 GGEIHAYG
+32 GGVIHAYG

-51 ATVHT
+51 AKVYT

-62 VVGGSAYLRVED
+62 VVGGAAYLRVGD
-74 STGHLSV
+74 TTGNLTV

-112 GHHGD
+112 GNHGD
-117 VSYGGA
+117 VNYGGA
-123 AAYNSVKRK
+123 AAYNGITRK
-132 GLSGNVTFKGAGGY
+132 GLSGN
-146 NALWHETNHGNLSF
+146 
-160 AGAGAGN
+160 
-167 KLDRT
+167 
-172 WFDQYQG
+172 
-179 SRGDVSFDGAGA
+179 
-191 ANSISSRVETG
+191 
-202 NITFRGAG
+202 IT
-210 ADNHLVR
+210 
-217 KGKVGDITLQGAG
+217 
-230 ASNRIE
+230 
-236 RTRQAEDVYQQTH
+236 
-249 GNIRFEG
+249 FEG
-256 VGGYNSFYSDVAHGD
+256 VGGYNSLYSEVLHGD

-285 KGSGSS
+285 KGRGSS

-308 TAKMHGSWIG
+308 AAQMHGLSIDNG
-318 SGTHAVTAV
+318 NKFHAVTAV

-342 GTYTK
+342 DTYTK
-347 INKVRLSNDPKTGKL
+347 INKVRLYNDPETGKL
-362 KYYSEAWYK
+362 KYYSEAWFK
-371 QGNHLSGLAR
+371 RGNHLTELAR
-381 SDVSSAGG
+381 ADVSSSGG
-389 FEVNPING
+389 FEVNPRNG
-397 GYTLSNIAV
+397 GYTLSNIKI
-406 EHQQSLTVHAMEKDL
+406 EHQQAVTIQAVQQDL
-421 TEYEWVTYAN
+421 TEDEWVTYAE
-431 GALIDAKDVVLSDAK
+431 GALIDAKDVTLLDAK
-446 MGGHAISTDGTKVD
+446 MSGY
-460 VQAIKSNRKPNT
+460 AIKEGLIDVTAVKSNVLPNT
-472 YVYAKVLG
+472 YIFAKAFG
-480 PYTKIVVVELANDAE
+480 RFTKIVTVELRNDKE
-495 TGVLKYQARSWYK
+495 TGRLQYRAIPSYRFDDYGKQAP
-508 EGDHTANLA
+508 DLA
-517 NEDISSANGYHSMGK
+517 NEYINSSSKYRKQGVGS
-532 GGYSL
+532 YSL
-537 SALNYSVN
+537 SDLRYSVKTV
-545 AIRSMSE
+545 RSTSE
-552 TVADIDEYT
+552 IVADIDEYT
-561 DQTLFKPA
+561 EQPLFKSA
-569 TDSGESSGDVHFS
+569 IDSAESSGDVRFN
-582 GAGGGNVI
+582 GVGGGNVI
-590 KSNVTRGNVYFNG
+590 ESNVTRGNVYFNG

-661 YAGGAV
+661 YAGGAL

-681 LLAYGNIS
+681 LLALGNIS
-689 VHKGNGNSRVAMLGG
+689 VHKGNGNSRVVMFGG
-704 YNTHTQIGSGH
+704 YNTHTQIGSGNS
-715 GLWLAAGGFNVM
+715 LWLAAGGFNVM
-727 TQVGNGEVTSV
+727 TQVGKGNVASV

-744 VLTKVGEGEL
+744 VLTKVGDGDL

-763 VMTHIS
+763 VITHIS
-769 GDEQASNTT
+769 GDNETSNTT

-786 ILTKKGKGD
+786 ILTKKGKGNA
-795 TLAVMG
+795 LAVMG

-808 HVGDGSTTGVMVG
+808 HVGDGTTTGVMVG

-855 VMGAAG
+855 VMGAVG

-871 SIAAMI
+871 SIAVMI

-908 DALALMV
+908 NALALMV

-957 IFTHIGNGSTFAAMI
+957 IFTHVGSGSTFAAMI
-972 GQANVMTKVGNDL
+972 GQANIMTKVGNDL
-985 TAALMV
+985 TAALML

-999 VGDGTSLGLFAGEMN
+999 VGDGTSLGIFAGEVN

-1130 VTKVGD
+1130 ITKVGD
-1136 GLGINVAWGQA
+1136 GLGVNVAWGHA
-1147 NVFTQVGDGDRYNF
+1147 NVFTHVGDGDRYNF
-1161 AKGEANIL
+1161 AKGEANVI

-1211 DGRNVVLAKGEA
+1211 HGRNVVLAKGEA

-1236 ALWSKGNVVTKV
+1236 ALWSKGNIVTKV

-1257 KGKANITTTVGN
+1257 KGKANITTTVGD
-1269 GLSVTAAYGDA
+1269 GLNVTAAYGDA
-1280 NINTKVGN
+1280 NINTKVGD

-1328 NINASYARNNVAI
+1328 GINASYAQDNVAI
-1341 KVGNGDFY
+1341 KIGNGDFY

-1359 SNKLSALFDNVKQT
+1359 SNKLEALFDNIKQT
-1373 LLGVGGSQAINYLV
+1373 VLGVGGSQAINYLV
-1387 QGDEAST
+1387 QGDEASS
-1394 SGTQKGRGAIATPEI
+1394 SGMQKGRGAIATPEI

-1435 TKVDTPDLNEMDNDL
+1435 TKVDTPDLNKMQNAL
-1450 NIDGASDHAPN
+1450 NVDGSSDQTQAPN

-1466 DFEQGDRGWQ
+1466 GFEQGVQGWE
-1476 STHGVEASYS
+1476 STHGVEASHAAS
-1486 GSVYGVNGEGHGTRV
+1486 AYGLKSEGHGSKV
-1501 TELDT
+1501 TELDYYQ
-1506 HTNTSLYQDL
+1506 NTAIYQDIDNL
-1516 TDLTEGEVIAVS
+1516 SHGEVIELS
-1528 FDFAKRAGL
+1528 FEF
-1537 SNNEGIEVLWNGEVV
+1537 SNRNHAAIASNEGFEVLWNGEVV
-1552 FSSSGDASAWQQKTL
+1552 FSSSGDAAAWQQKTL

-1582 TGHNDGLGY
+1582 TGQNDGLGY

-1603 PQANAV
+1603 QQTNAV
-1609 SEHAKQN
+1609 SEHATQN

-1659 QAIENNG
+1659 QALENNG

-1681 AELTTLAQGLDVLDG
+1681 AELTKLAQGLDVLDG
-1696 QATHTGKSGEQWR
+1696 QATHTGESGDQWR

-1718 GVQSQIDDAKQ
+1718 GVQRQLDDAKQ
-1729 LASDKMAAAKQTQS
+1729 LANDKIAAAKQTQS
-1743 DNNSKVKDSIAK
+1743 DNNSKVKESVAK

-1768 GAEQDIAEAKADAE
+1768 GAEQDIADAKADAE
-1782 TRKADAVAKS
+1782 TRQADAVAKS
-1792 HDAKQAES
+1792 NDAKLAES

-1826 AQNDAQGAK
+1826 AQNDAKGTK

-1841 PDRQGVAGSG
+1841 PDREGVTGSG

-1866 SHVNTDSQTNADG
+1866 SHVTNDSQTNADG
-1879 RFSDGLTEQE
+1879 RFSEGLNEQE
-1889 LEALEGATNAV
+1889 QEALEGAANAV
-1900 NRLQINAGIRS
+1900 NRLQINAGIRG

-1917 ITSMFMEANADSIVV
+1917 ISSMFTETNSDSIVV
-1932 DTTASQDVVRK
+1932 PTAASQDVVRK
-1943 EVRISGV
+1943 EIRISGV
-1950 NLVGLGE
+1950 NLEGLSGGQG
-1957 ASHDSAESLV
+1957 SQTTGQHSS
-1967 AARAEKVAN
+1967 KS
-1976 LYRWL
+1976 
-1981 DTDNDVATDKYVPV
+1981 V
-1995 PGFERVDADVSD
+1995 PGFQSHFASTSIGIENELSGLVVVLPKNSAQTFGYVHDSQGNPLFMLTKDMNQGGYSNPAGITDINGLNNWQTHTIELVTYPSETSDTTAIESRKEAMLWLAKEFTGHINQSNHQSLPQLVSEDGRFTLVISNSKHLIAAGNGTAIEAQGQTIGMTPSGQQATMAISAKEFGSSSSLEVRLLESAPWYQSGLRDEFLANSNEHKLDDPEAAQNVYAYLTSVYSKTADLAKEYGIYINDWDPASEGFSPNAQGLTDPKVKNAWEILPRTKPVKMLELLSAD
-2007 EVKQR
+2007 DSRYVRQQIIEKLKGSHSESLAKNVFEYFQYGGEVAGHGINNATTGSAQQPEPAILFEFR
-2012 MIQSMSGYI
+2012 SVPSVLS
-2021 EHTDN
+2021 EF
-2026 QVPKDQAQALA
+2026 VPKTESTAKVDVKALDHFDSA
-2037 TLFVESTLDYD
+2037 SRKAIIVEVNALVSGSDDFDAWYQEYRASKGQPPVKNPKSSASANHKAEWLMTQYADKWAKITAPYVESNETSTSTQTTVDSGEVLKGLEKDF
-2048 WDKRV
+2048 KRYGDALKPDTSV
-2053 EFLTKLESYGYS
+2053 PGKSKDIRTTKDFLNGYKND
-2065 FETPHAEKSIVS
+2065 HAKEIVDGFRSDMSI
-2077 FWSGKNF
+2077 
-2084 KQYRDVLDNAQTD
+2084 KQLVDLF
-2097 GKKVVYDIDVK
+2097 VK
-2108 GNAFAIDLNKHL
+2108 GN
-2120 MRWGGLF
+2120 WS
-2127 LDPDNAEQNQLK
+2127 AEQKGALAWEIESRALK
-2139 SSIDAATFSN
+2139 VTFQNKSEKYN
-2149 TGFWSSV
+2149 RLFRE
-2156 YATGAQHDV
+2156 
-2165 YVIAEGGVRLGNYFW
+2165 IA
-2180 HVELPALRQL
+2180 
-2190 QREGLVGEI
+2190 
-2199 RLLDKPVSEYKDLP
+2199 S
-2213 ADEIGRRL
+2213 
-2221 TDAGV
+2221 AGV
-2226 GVKVR
+2226 V
-2231 FDALSSARQA
+2231 DA
-2241 ELLADNPDDYRAD
+2241 
-2254 TLVELDVK
+2254 
-2262 LSAIDSMLRESL
+2262 
-2274 PFYSL
+2274 
-2279 RTERNLLVQEGDEGF
+2279 
-2294 EVRSWPGSDDK
+2294 
-2305 SKTILL
+2305 
-2311 DNPEDAA
+2311 
-2318 QQKAIERFILANF
+2318 KA
-2331 DNFEQMPDE
+2331 
-2340 LFLVDNKV
+2340 
-2348 LSHHD
+2348 
-2353 GRTRILAQKED
+2353 T
-2364 GAWTYNTNSELM
+2364 
-2376 SVTELL
+2376 
-2382 DAAHVSGK
+2382 
-2390 VRGESYQKVIDALAE
+2390 
-2405 YHASTAEHADYELES
+2405 
-2420 VEQLVNL
+2420 EQLAPQL
-2427 RKKIEGYAL
+2427 
-2436 GHPDSGRLEAMNS
+2436 M
-2449 LLNQVNSRLEEV
+2449 LLN
-2461 SVLAVSEQSIKAHDS
+2461 LA
-2476 FSRLYDQL
+2476 
-2484 DNAHLKQSK
+2484 
-2493 HLYLDG
+2493 
-2499 NGDFVTKGKGNLAK
+2499 
-2513 IDQLGGSDAVLEKVK
+2513 
-2528 ASVNHEYGQAIADT
+2528 
-2542 IFAGLSANELAKDGK
+2542 
-2557 GIDITGLN
+2557 
-2565 RIHQALEQHM
+2565 
-2575 SPVSATMYIWKPSDH
+2575 
-2590 SALGHAA
+2590 
-2597 LQIGQGRTQIDAQA
+2597 
-2611 AADFNKQNY
+2611 
-2620 VSWWPLGSKSSN
+2620 
-2632 IRNIFNV
+2632 
-2639 ATEYQPDL
+2639 
-2647 KLRWS
+2647 
-2652 DFSQP
+2652 
-2657 AHQNDTLE
+2657 
-2665 HDMASEEND
+2665 ND
-2674 GFGLNDGETKLK
+2674 GFGGRCDPLSKL
-2686 RFIEKL
+2686 
-2692 NAAKGIDAAYKDA
+2692 
-2705 SEGYASVLLGNP
+2705 V
-2717 DMLVSTG
+2717 
-2724 IPAHVFQ
+2724 
-2731 PFVDQWNDTS
+2731 
-2741 YDMMDVANRFAQELQ
+2741 
-2756 KQAQASGDPAL
+2756 L
-2767 VAKRIDNVVRL
+2767 VAKQ
-2778 FAERALEEIEAF
+2778 LENDGQVGVARQLLEKMYSAAAVLSNPTLYSDSE
-2790 KASQADEGRVFRINL
+2790 KANASKLLSSLAAIHAKNPMHDTSMKVWQEKL
-2805 EGLDVAAMQAEWNR
+2805 EGKQALTVNGVVEKITDASANGKAVLLELDAPKHAMAAWAKGSGDERVYGFYDPNAGIVEFSSAE
-2819 LSHDPDARYQLL
+2819 
-2831 TKNCSSTVAKVLK
+2831 
-2844 AGGADKLIG
+2844 
-2853 HTWRPKF
+2853 KF
-2860 GVWTPTE
+2860 GDYLTRFFGKSDLDMAQRYELGKNAAGEAIFNRVVVMDGNTLASYKPTFGDNTTMQGILDLPVFDATPINKPEVTD
-2867 LFNFGQALQEAQLE
+2867 
-2881 IAAKKQSHQV
+2881 V
-2891 NDDLD
+2891 LD
-2896 ALSGSEKHKDKVAIE
+2896 ALSGNEKHKENVAIE

-2920 VPLSPLTRFLNNE
+2920 ESLSPLTRFLNNE
-2933 LYGERDARRKIGD
+2933 LYGEKEARRKIDD
-2946 ITQTLLDH
+2946 ITQTLLDY

-2970 GRLTGYYHQGTASS
+2970 GRLTGYYHQGAASS
-2984 DDETSTTSG
+2984 EGETSATSG
-2993 KVVLFLHGSGSSA
+2993 KVVLFLHGSNSSA
-3006 EEQASAIRSHYQ
+3006 EEQASTIRSHYQ

-3062 PSNIILHGYSM
+3062 PSNIIIHGYSM

-3097 DRPMPSMTKAITA
+3097 DRPMPSMTKAMTA
-3110 HEVANPAGIVGTIA
+3110 HEVANPAGIVGAIA

-3132 VEKNLKGLPQET
+3132 VEKNLKGLPKET

-3158 GEKLRVKLSNSGFNV
+3158 GEKLRAKLAIAGYNV

-3179 YGHEASNRLMSQ
+3179 YGHKTSNRLMSQ
-3191 YTGQIVSDLLNT
+3191 YADQIVSGLFNAEQAAVEAGEVLKGLEKDFKRYGDALKPDTSVPGKAKDIRTTKDFLNGYKNDHAKEIVDGFRSDMSIKQLVDLFVKGNWSAEQKGALAWEIESRALKVTFQNKSEKYNRLFREIASAGVVDAKATEQLAPQLMLLNLANDGFGGRCDPLS
-3203 QHIKH
+3203 KLVLV
-3208 NEAKLNLEP
+3208 AKQLEND
-3217 HGKNYESRDLILKP
+3217 G
-3231 ISQPETVELGMPEVD
+3231 QV
-3246 QKVLADIAE
+3246 
-3255 RENVIIGVRPVDEKS
+3255 GVARQLLE
-3270 KSLIA
+3270 
-3275 SKMYS
+3275 KMYS
-3280 SKGLFVKAKSSDWG
+3280 AAAVLSNPTLYSDSEKANASKLLSSLAAIHAKN
-3294 PMSGFIPVDQSFAKA
+3294 PMHDTSMKVWQEKLEGKQALTVNGVVEKITDA
-3309 SARRDLETFNR
+3309 SANGKPVL
-3320 HAEQSIQSGNAVSAD
+3320 
-3335 LYLNQ
+3335 
-3340 VRVEELVSK
+3340 
-3349 YHSLT
+3349 
-3354 PLELDDQSGMY
+3354 LELDAPKHAMAAWAKGSGDERVYGFYDPNAGIVEFSSAEKFSAYLTRFFGKSDLDMAQRY
-3365 KTTATNGDQSVPFFL
+3365 ELGKNAAGEPIFNRVVVMDGNTLASYKPTFGDKTTMQGILDLPVFDATPIKKPTGGVASDLEALGDK
-3380 NRVTVDGNELW
+3380 T
-3391 QVHYITNGELA
+3391 
-3402 PFKVIGDPVSKQPM
+3402 KVV
-3416 TADYDLLTVM
+3416 
-3426 YSYGDLGPQ
+3426 
-3435 DKVKQ
+3435 
-3440 PLTWQQWKD
+3440 
-3449 SVTYEDL
+3449 
-3456 TPKYKELYSNED
+3456 
-3468 LYNKK
+3468 
-3473 DGASLGN
+3473 
-3480 VSGRLKELKDRINV
+3480 V
-3494 DLGRTNGLEMVHH
+3494 DL
-3507 GADDANPYAV
+3507 A
-3517 MADNFPATFFVP
+3517 
-3529 KSLFAEDGL
+3529 
-3538 GEGKGSIQ
+3538 
-3546 TYFNVNEQGAVVIR
+3546 
-3560 NPQEFSDF
+3560 
-3568 QQVTINAS
+3568 
-3576 FRASFND
+3576 
-3583 KWNHGLDEPL
+3583 
-3593 FTTKRKL
+3593 
-3600 SHEFLNKRD
+3600 
-3609 QLLKKLSG
+3609 
-3617 GRLDAQDETLVA
+3617 
-3629 LGNPDDVSGNK
+3629 
-3640 AIVAVDVSQIFTRQ
+3640 QIFTVQ
-3654 ELKERANVFAKPIG
+3654 ELKERAKVFAKPIG

-3677 LDLVHQTVSRDQIV
+3677 LDLVHQAKGRDQIA

-3698 KVNAYIAEHPTSG
+3698 KINAYIAEHPTSG

-3722 ITSALFIGK
+3722 VTSALFIGK
-3731 MQVAQVDID
+3731 MQIAQAGID

-3752 IFMVAIEEANGEHR
+3752 IFMVAIEEANGKHV

-3778 DPYLAPKQGYKG
+3778 DPYLAPKHGYKG
-3790 ETPNDLGFDAKYHVD
+3790 ETPSDLGFDAKYHVD
-3805 LGDHYADFKQWLE
+3805 LSEHYADFKQWLE

-3863 KEAAKKVDPISGD
+3863 KEAAKKADPISGD
-3876 SAEMILLKKFADKSY
+3876 SAEMILLKKFADQSY

-3923 GAGYDELTNKLA
+3923 GKGYDELTNKLA
-3935 GATGVDEQL
+3935 SATGVDEQL

-4018 KHLDATL
+4018 KHLDVTL

-4065 IAVEVLQSLPD
+4065 IAVEVLQNLPD
-4076 DEKFVAI
+4076 GEKFVAI

-4110 LRVSDSNQFR
+4110 LKVSDSNQFT
-4120 VEQDDMTLRVVYDD
+4120 VEQDDVSLRVVYDD
-4134 VANKPKLT
+4134 VANKPKIT

-4148 GANTAIHNQNVN
+4148 GANTALYNQNVN
-4160 DWERVAVT
+4160 DWERVVVT

-4183 VQMENDSVVANA
+4183 VQMENDAVAAKA

-4233 WQLVGHGRDDSDS
+4233 WQLVGHGRDDSES
-4246 NNTHLSGYSAEDLAA
+4246 NNTRLSGYSADELAV
-4261 KLANFQ
+4261 KLAKFQ
-4267 QSFSQAENINNTP
+4267 QSFNQAENVSSKP

-4306 MDVNG
+4306 MDANG
-4311 LRVDVSARS
+4311 LRLDVSVRS
-4320 SELAVDATGRK
+4320 SELAVDETGRK
-4331 HTKDENGDWIQKAET
+4331 HTKDANGNWVQKAES

-4357 EVIAKEERIRNGIA
+4357 DVVAKDERIHNGIA

-4381 VSDVGEIARGA
+4381 ISDVDEPARGA
-4392 IGDNNDVF
+4392 IGDNKDVF
-4400 DAPEKRKVETE
+4400 DAPEKRKAETE
-4411 TSSSAANNK
+4411 TSSSSANNK

-4449 VGSGGFKSL
+4449 VGTGGFKSL
-4458 AFGDNNVMVH
+4458 AFGDNNVMIH

-4475 HSVDMGGYQALE
+4475 HSFDIGCYQALE

-4493 GNRNVSFNLGQSN
+4493 GNRNVSFNKGRSN
-4506 DLLVMMDKSIPT
+4506 DLIVMMDKSIPT

-4534 LQSIATSGEDQDWLA
+4534 LQSIATSGEGKDWLA

-4568 GLDQSSSVDYTCLVE
+4568 GLDQSSSVDYTSLVE
-4583 LDSHNERSSRGLKH
+4583 LDSQNERSSRGLKH
-4597 DTEAALNKQYNQWL
+4597 DAEAALNKQYNQWL
-4611 SGNSDSSAGKL
+4611 SGNGNNDTSKL

-4704 NKLLGQMAG
+4704 NKLLGQLAG
-4713 IGAETTLA
+4713 VGAETTLA

-4726 DYTTS
+4726 DYTAS
-4731 GQIVSRNGE
+4731 GHIVSRNGE
-4740 AVDGVAILTEML
+4740 AVDGVAILKEML

-4773 DSLKSGIDMGADG
+4773 DSLKAGIKTGADG
-4786 IQSFAETHGLK
+4786 IKSFAETHGLK
-4797 DKAPEEEENKS
+4797 EKAPEEEESKPS
-4808 AVSVNGTSVN
+4808 VSLNGESLN
-4818 SAQGATAS
+4818 STQGATVA
-4826 DGNTE
+4826 DGSTE
-4831 TAETQDRA
+4831 TTETPDRA

-4860 KEMKSLVENL
+4860 KEMKSLVTNL

-4948 GGEGSD
+4948 GGEGND

-5004 LGRDYV
+5004 SGRDYV

-5022 DGQDYSVTIG
+5022 DDQDYSVTIG

-5039 GAGNDFANV
+5039 GAGDDFANV

-5085 AISKFSQFNGEEGRD
+5085 AISKFSQFNGGEGRD

-5126 IDNLVEDISSEDN
+5126 IDNLVEDIRSEDN

-5163 LRDPVSE
+5163 LRDPASDS
-5170 TDQAKF
+5170 DQAKF

-5183 FNDYFDG
+5183 FSDYFNG
-5190 KRAQM
+5190 NRAQV

-5204 NGEREYTTLSES
+5204 TGEREYTTLSES
-5216 SIDALV
+5216 AIDALV

-5240 LDSKSRVAISTA
+5240 LDSKSRVAITTA

>member
-9 VEYFFTGNYSADNGN
+9 VEYFFTGNYSADDGN
-24 NDIVAIGF
+24 NNIVAIGF
-32 GGEIHAYG
+32 GGQIHAYG

-51 ATVHT
+51 ATVYT

-62 VVGGSAYLRVED
+62 VVGGSAYLKVED
-74 STGHLSV
+74 STGHLIV

-112 GHHGD
+112 GNHGD

-123 AAYNSVKRK
+123 AAYNGITRK
-132 GLSGNVTFKGAGGY
+132 GLSGNVTFAGAGGY
-146 NALWHETNHGNLSF
+146 NALLHETNQGNLSF
-160 AGAGAGN
+160 TGAGAGN

-172 WFDQYQG
+172 WSNRYQG
-179 SRGDVSFDGAGA
+179 SHGDVTFDGAGA

-236 RTRQAEDVYQQTH
+236 RTHQAEDVYTQTR

-256 VGGYNSFYSDVAHGD
+256 VGGYNSLYSDVAHGD

-279 YNTITR
+279 YNTIIR
-285 KGSGSS
+285 KGSGND
-291 FDAQGM
+291 FAKEGM
-297 EYAKAEDIVLT
+297 TNAKADEIVLT
-308 TAKMHGSWIG
+308 KAVMSGSWIG
-318 SGTHAVTAV
+318 QDHHVTAV
-327 KSEREPNT
+327 KSASEPNT
-335 YLFAIAD
+335 YLFAFAD
-342 GTYTK
+342 STYTK
-347 INKVRLSNDPKTGKL
+347 INKVQLRNDPQTGEL
-362 KYYSEAWYK
+362 KYYSTAWYK
-371 QGNHLSGLAR
+371 EGNHLSNLANQDI
-381 SDVSSAGG
+381 SDNGG
-389 FEVNPING
+389 FTAVNING
-397 GYTLSNIAV
+397 AYTLSDLKV
-406 EHQQSLTVHAMEKDL
+406 EHQQSVTVHAVEKSL

-431 GALIDAKDVVLSDAK
+431 GAVIDAKEVSLSDAK
-446 MGGHAISTDGTKVD
+446 MGGHAIYADGTKVD
-460 VQAIKSNRKPNT
+460 VKAVKSNRQPNT
-472 YVYAKVLG
+472 YIYAKVLG
-480 PYTKIVVVELANDAE
+480 PYTKIVVVELANDPE
-495 TGVLKYQARSWYK
+495 TGALKYQARSWYK
-508 EGDHTANLA
+508 EGDHTANIA
-517 NEDISSANGYHSMGK
+517 NQDISSATGYNPMGK

-537 SALNYSVN
+537 SDLHYSVN
-545 AIRSMSE
+545 AVRSTSE
-552 TVADIDEYT
+552 TVADIEEYT

-569 TDSGESSGDVHFS
+569 NDSGESSGDVRFN

-590 KSNVTRGNVYFNG
+590 KSNVTRGNVHFNG

-639 TFRGAGLANVLVH
+639 TFHGAGLANVLVH
-652 QSKQGKMDV
+652 QSQQGKMDV

-667 NVLVRIGDGQYLAH
+667 NVLVRLGDGQYLAH

-689 VHKGNGNSRVAMLGG
+689 VQKGSGDSRVVMLGG
-704 YNTHTQIGSGH
+704 YNTHTQIGSGN

-727 TQVGNGEVTSV
+727 TQVGQGDVAAV

-744 VLTKVGEGEL
+744 VLTKMGEGQL
-754 TAGMLGGAN
+754 TSGMLGGAN
-763 VMTHIS
+763 VITHIS
-769 GDEQASNTT
+769 NDDQLSNTT

-786 ILTKKGKGD
+786 ILTKKGKGN

-808 HVGDGSTTGVMVG
+808 HVGDGTTTGVMVG

-836 IMLGVGN
+836 ILLGVGN

-871 SIAAMI
+871 SIAVMI

-957 IFTHIGNGSTFAAMI
+957 IFTHIGHGSTFAAMI
-972 GQANVMTKVGNDL
+972 GQANIMTKVGNDL

-991 GKANIYTH
+991 GKANIMTH
-999 VGDGTSLGLFAGEMN
+999 VGDGTSLGLFAGEVN

-1102 LLISDI
+1102 LLISDV

-1118 TTIGIAKGKANI
+1118 TTIGIAKGKANLI
-1130 VTKVGD
+1130 TKVGD
-1136 GLGINVAWGQA
+1136 GLGVNVAWGQA

-1161 AKGEANIL
+1161 AKGEANLI

-1175 QEVSVV
+1175 QELSVV
-1181 QGKANIITHVG
+1181 QGEANIITHVG

-1211 DGRNVVLAKGEA
+1211 HGQNVVLAKGEA

-1236 ALWSKGNVVTKV
+1236 ALWSKGNIVTKV

-1257 KGKANITTTVGN
+1257 KGQANITTTVGN
-1269 GLSVTAAYGDA
+1269 GLNVTAAYGDA
-1280 NINTKVGN
+1280 NINTKVGD

-1313 MKGKANANIHIGDGL
+1313 MKGKANANIHVGDGL
-1328 NINASYARNNVAI
+1328 NINASYAQNNVAI

-1359 SNKLSALFDNVKQT
+1359 SNKLSALFDNIKQT
-1373 LLGVGGSQAINYLV
+1373 VLGVGGSQAINYLV
-1387 QGDEAST
+1387 QGDEASS
-1394 SGTQKGRGAIATPEI
+1394 SGTHKGRGAIATPEI
-1409 TKLDGFQMDAIEE
+1409 TKLDGFQMDAIKE

-1435 TKVDTPDLNEMDNDL
+1435 TKVDTPDLNKMQHAL
-1450 NIDGASDHAPN
+1450 NVDDSSVQAPN

-1466 DFEQGDRGWQ
+1466 DFELGEHGWQ
-1476 STHGVEASYS
+1476 STHGVEASYA
-1486 GSVYGVNGEGHGTRV
+1486 GSVYGVEGEGHGARV

-1506 HTNTSLYQDL
+1506 YTNTSLYQDL
-1516 TDLTEGEVIAVS
+1516 ANLAQGEVIAVS

-1552 FSSSGDASAWQQKTL
+1552 FSSSGDESAWQQKTL
-1567 KLTAHAGSNRIEFKG
+1567 KLTAQAGSNRIEFKG

-1591 ILDNVVAKSESS
+1591 ILDNVVATSESS
-1603 PQANAV
+1603 QQANAIR
-1609 SEHAKQN
+1609 EHATQN
-1616 QASQNALS
+1616 PAAQNALS

-1659 QAIENNG
+1659 QALENNG

-1672 VKEESEAVT
+1672 VQEESEAIT
-1681 AELTTLAQGLDVLDG
+1681 AELTKLAQGLDVLDG
-1696 QATHTGKSGEQWR
+1696 QATHTGESGDQWR
-1709 NDFAGGLLD
+1709 NEFASGLLA
-1718 GVQSQIDDAKQ
+1718 GVQTQLDDAKQ
-1729 LASDKMAAAKQTQS
+1729 LANDKIAEAKQTHA
-1743 DNNSKVKDSIAK
+1743 DNQNKVKDAVAK

-1768 GAEQDIAEAKADAE
+1768 GAEQDIADAQADAE
-1782 TRKADAVAKS
+1782 KRKADALAKGK
-1792 HDAKQAES
+1792 DAQQAES
-1800 DAHSAANDAQSRG
+1800 DAHHAINNAQSRG
-1813 DRDAMNAENKANQ
+1813 DRDVELAENKANQ
-1826 AQNDAQGAK
+1826 AQADAQGAK

-1841 PDRQGVAGSG
+1841 PDRQGVTGSG
-1851 LSGNAHRVEGAGETG
+1851 LSGNAHSVEGAGETD

-1879 RFSDGLTEQE
+1879 RFSEGLTEQE
-1889 LEALEGATNAV
+1889 QEALEGATNAV
-1900 NRLQINAGIRS
+1900 NRLQINAGIRA
-1911 KNSGST
+1911 KNSGSSM
-1917 ITSMFMEANADSIVV
+1917 TSMFSETNSKSIVV
-1932 DTTASQDVVRK
+1932 PTKVSPEPDRQEVTRRD
-1943 EVRISGV
+1943 VRISGV
-1950 NLVGLGE
+1950 NL
-1957 ASHDSAESLV
+1957 ESLSAV
-1967 AARAEKVAN
+1967 QGSQPTGQLASKS
-1976 LYRWL
+1976 
-1981 DTDNDVATDKYVPV
+1981 V
-1995 PGFERVDADVSD
+1995 PGFKSHFASTSIGIENELSGLVVVLPKNSAQTFGYVHDSQGNPLFMLTKDMNQGGYSNPVGINDIQGVNNWQTHTIELVTYPSEISDTAAVESRKEAMLWLAKEFTDHINQSNHQSLPHLVSD
-2007 EVKQR
+2007 DGR
-2012 MIQSMSGYI
+2012 F
-2021 EHTDN
+2021 
-2026 QVPKDQAQALA
+2026 
-2037 TLFVESTLDYD
+2037 TLVISN
-2048 WDKRV
+2048 
-2053 EFLTKLESYGYS
+2053 S
-2065 FETPHAEKSIVS
+2065 
-2077 FWSGKNF
+2077 
-2084 KQYRDVLDNAQTD
+2084 
-2097 GKKVVYDIDVK
+2097 
-2108 GNAFAIDLNKHL
+2108 KHL
-2120 MRWGGLF
+2120 IAAGNGT
-2127 LDPDNAEQNQLK
+2127 
-2139 SSIDAATFSN
+2139 SIDAQGKTIGMTPSGQQATMAISAKEFGTSSSSEVRLLESAPWYQAGLRDEFLANAKN
-2149 TGFWSSV
+2149 TTLDDPAIAQNVYAYLTSV
-2156 YATGAQHDV
+2156 YSKTADLAKEYGIYINDWDPSSEGFSPNAQGLTDPKV
-2165 YVIAEGGVRLGNYFW
+2165 KNAWSILPRTKPVRMLELLSAEDSRYVRQQIAEKLKSTYSESLAKNVFEYFQYGGEVAGHGINNATTGS
-2180 HVELPALRQL
+2180 VQQPEPAILFEFRSVPSAL
-2190 QREGLVGEI
+2190 SDFVP
-2199 RLLDKPVSEYKDLP
+2199 KTAS
-2213 ADEIGRRL
+2213 
-2221 TDAGV
+2221 T
-2226 GVKVR
+2226 VKVDVKALDHFDSASR
-2231 FDALSSARQA
+2231 KAIITEVNALVSGSEDFDAWYQEYRASKGQPPVKNPKSSASANHKA
-2241 ELLADNPDDYRAD
+2241 EWLMTQHAEQWAKITAPYTDNHETLTSTKLASNDKE
-2254 TLVELDVK
+2254 ELHALGETSNLENNKQQENVA
-2262 LSAIDSMLRESL
+2262 SIINTMLNDML
-2274 PFYSL
+2274 PFYAL

-2294 EVRSWPGSDDK
+2294 EVRAWPGTEDK
-2305 SKTILL
+2305 SKTIILE
-2311 DNPEDAA
+2311 DPEDAA
-2318 QQKAIERFILANF
+2318 QHKAIERFILANF

-2348 LSHHD
+2348 ISHHE
-2353 GRTRILAQKED
+2353 GRTHVLAQKVD
-2364 GAWTYNTNSELM
+2364 GAWQYNATVELM

-2382 DAAHVSGK
+2382 DAANVTGK
-2390 VRGESYQKVIDALAE
+2390 IRGESYQQVIDALTD
-2405 YHASTAEHADYELES
+2405 YHASITEHADYEPES
-2420 VEQLVNL
+2420 VEKLLNL
-2427 RKKIEGYAL
+2427 RKKIEGYVL
-2436 GHPDSGRLEAMNS
+2436 GHPDSGRVEVMNS
-2449 LLNQVNSRLEEV
+2449 LLNQVNTRLDEV
-2461 SVLAVSEQSIKAHDS
+2461 SLLSVAEQAIQAQDS

-2484 DNAHLKQSK
+2484 EAANLKESK
-2493 HLYLDG
+2493 HLYLDQ
-2499 NGDFVTKGKGNLAK
+2499 NGDFVTKGKGNLAN
-2513 IDQLGGSDAVLEKVK
+2513 IDLLGSREAVLEKVK
-2528 ASVNHEYGQAIADT
+2528 LTVSNEYGQTVADT
-2542 IFAGLSANELAKDGK
+2542 IFAGLSAKDLAKDGK
-2557 GIDITGLN
+2557 GIDIAGLN
-2565 RIHQALEQHM
+2565 KVHQAIEQHL
-2575 SPVSATMYIWKPSDH
+2575 SPVSATLYIWKPSDH

-2597 LQIGQGRTQIDAQA
+2597 LQIGQGRTQLEGQA
-2611 AADFNKQNY
+2611 AADFNQQNY

-2632 IRNIFNV
+2632 ISNILNV
-2639 ATEYQPDL
+2639 ATKDQPDL

-2665 HDMASEEND
+2665 HDVASEEND
-2674 GFGLNDGETKLK
+2674 GFGLHDGDIKLK

-2692 NAAKGIDAAYKDA
+2692 NAAKGIDASFKEA

-2717 DMLVSTG
+2717 DMLETTG

-2731 PFVDQWNDTS
+2731 PFVEQWNDTS
-2741 YDMMDVANRFAQELQ
+2741 YDMMDVANRFAQELRL
-2756 KQAQASGDPAL
+2756 QAQRSDDPEL
-2767 VAKRIDNVVRL
+2767 LEKRIGNVVRQ
-2778 FAERALEEIEAF
+2778 FAERALEEIETF
-2790 KASQADEGRVFRINL
+2790 KASQADQGRVFRINL
-2805 EGLDVAAMQAEWNR
+2805 EGLDVAAMQAEWHR
-2819 LSHDPDARYQLL
+2819 LSNDPDARYQLL

-2853 HTWRPKF
+2853 HTWLPKF

-2891 NDDLD
+2891 TDVLD
-2896 ALSGSEKHKDKVAIE
+2896 ALSGNEKPKENVAIE

-2920 VPLSPLTRFLNNE
+2920 ESLSPLTRFLNNE
-2933 LYGERDARRKIGD
+2933 LYGDKEARRKIGE

-2961 QKVTLKGEA
+2961 QKITLQGEA
-2970 GRLTGYYHQGTASS
+2970 GRLTGYYHQGTAPSEG
-2984 DDETSTTSG
+2984 ETSSPSG

-3006 EEQASAIRSHYQ
+3006 EEQASAIRNHYQ

-3062 PSNIILHGYSM
+3062 PSNIIIHGYSM

-3110 HEVANPAGIVGTIA
+3110 HEVANPAGIVGAIA

-3132 VEKNLKGLPQET
+3132 VEKNLEGLPKET
-3144 PILLLTDNEGLGEE
+3144 SILLLTDNEGLGNE
-3158 GEKLRVKLSNSGFNV
+3158 GEKLRTKLTASGYNV

-3191 YTGQIVSDLLNT
+3191 YADQIVSGLSSSASVDEDLDQQGLDTTSTKDQGISNKNDHL
-3203 QHIKH
+3203 QVADSK
-3208 NEAKLNLEP
+3208 EA
-3217 HGKNYESRDLILKP
+3217 
-3231 ISQPETVELGMPEVD
+3231 
-3246 QKVLADIAE
+3246 LADGKILH
-3255 RENVIIGVRPVDEKS
+3255 NQDVNS
-3270 KSLIA
+3270 
-3275 SKMYS
+3275 
-3280 SKGLFVKAKSSDWG
+3280 WG
-3294 PMSGFIPVDQSFAKA
+3294 P
-3309 SARRDLETFNR
+3309 
-3320 HAEQSIQSGNAVSAD
+3320 
-3335 LYLNQ
+3335 
-3340 VRVEELVSK
+3340 
-3349 YHSLT
+3349 
-3354 PLELDDQSGMY
+3354 
-3365 KTTATNGDQSVPFFL
+3365 
-3380 NRVTVDGNELW
+3380 
-3391 QVHYITNGELA
+3391 IT
-3402 PFKVIGDPVSKQPM
+3402 
-3416 TADYDLLTVM
+3416 
-3426 YSYGDLGPQ
+3426 
-3435 DKVKQ
+3435 
-3440 PLTWQQWKD
+3440 
-3449 SVTYEDL
+3449 
-3456 TPKYKELYSNED
+3456 
-3468 LYNKK
+3468 
-3473 DGASLGN
+3473 
-3480 VSGRLKELKDRINV
+3480 
-3494 DLGRTNGLEMVHH
+3494 
-3507 GADDANPYAV
+3507 
-3517 MADNFPATFFVP
+3517 
-3529 KSLFAEDGL
+3529 
-3538 GEGKGSIQ
+3538 
-3546 TYFNVNEQGAVVIR
+3546 
-3560 NPQEFSDF
+3560 
-3568 QQVTINAS
+3568 
-3576 FRASFND
+3576 
-3583 KWNHGLDEPL
+3583 
-3593 FTTKRKL
+3593 
-3600 SHEFLNKRD
+3600 
-3609 QLLKKLSG
+3609 
-3617 GRLDAQDETLVA
+3617 
-3629 LGNPDDVSGNK
+3629 
-3640 AIVAVDVSQIFTRQ
+3640 
-3654 ELKERANVFAKPIG
+3654 
-3668 ASYQGILDQ
+3668 
-3677 LDLVHQTVSRDQIV
+3677 
-3691 ASFELNK
+3691 
-3698 KVNAYIAEHPTSG
+3698 
-3711 RNQALTQLKEQ
+3711 
-3722 ITSALFIGK
+3722 
-3731 MQVAQVDID
+3731 
-3740 AIAQTRPELAAR
+3740 
-3752 IFMVAIEEANGEHR
+3752 
-3766 GLTDMMVRWANE
+3766 
-3778 DPYLAPKQGYKG
+3778 
-3790 ETPNDLGFDAKYHVD
+3790 
-3805 LGDHYADFKQWLE
+3805 
-3818 TSQSN
+3818 
-3823 GLLSKATLDESTKT
+3823 
-3837 VHLGY
+3837 
-3842 SYQELQDLTGV
+3842 
-3853 ESVQMAFYFL
+3853 
-3863 KEAAKKVDPISGD
+3863 
-3876 SAEMILLKKFADKSY
+3876 
-3891 LSQLDSDRMD
+3891 
-3901 QIEGIYRSSH
+3901 
-3911 ETDVDAWDRRYS
+3911 
-3923 GAGYDELTNKLA
+3923 
-3935 GATGVDEQL
+3935 
-3944 SVLLDDRKGLLIGE
+3944 
-3958 VHGSDVNGL
+3958 
-3967 RFVNEQMDALKKQ
+3967 
-3980 GVTVIGLEH
+3980 
-3989 LRSDLAQ
+3989 
-3996 PLIDRYLATGVMSS
+3996 
-4010 ELSAMLKT
+4010 
-4018 KHLDATL
+4018 
-4025 FENARANGM
+4025 
-4034 RIVALD
+4034 
-4040 ANSSARPNVQG
+4040 
-4051 TEHGLMYRAGAANN
+4051 
-4065 IAVEVLQSLPD
+4065 
-4076 DEKFVAI
+4076 
-4083 YGKAHLQ
+4083 
-4090 SHKGIEGF
+4090 
-4098 VPGITHRLDLPA
+4098 
-4110 LRVSDSNQFR
+4110 
-4120 VEQDDMTLRVVYDD
+4120 
-4134 VANKPKLT
+4134 
-4142 FKDSLS
+4142 
-4148 GANTAIHNQNVN
+4148 
-4160 DWERVAVT
+4160 VT
-4168 PTADGGETRFDGQII
+4168 PTTDGGETRFDGQII
-4183 VQMENDSVVANA
+4183 VQMENDPVVAKA

-4201 KHPESSVVVQ
+4201 KHAESSVVVQ

-4233 WQLVGHGRDDSDS
+4233 WQLVGHGRDHSES
-4246 NNTHLSGYSAEDLAA
+4246 NNTRLSGYSADELAV
-4261 KLANFQ
+4261 KLAKFQ
-4267 QSFSQAENINNTP
+4267 QSFNQAENINNKP

-4306 MDVNG
+4306 MDANG
-4311 LRVDVSARS
+4311 LRVDVSVRS
-4320 SELAVDATGRK
+4320 SELAVDEAGRK
-4331 HTKDENGDWIQKAET
+4331 HTKDANGDWVQKAEN

-4352 WNEQG
+4352 WDAQG
-4357 EVIAKEERIRNGIA
+4357 EVVAKDERIRNGIA

-4381 VSDVGEIARGA
+4381 VSDVNEPARGA
-4392 IGDNNDVF
+4392 IGDNSDVF
-4400 DAPEKRKVETE
+4400 DAPEKRKPETE
-4411 TSSSAANNK
+4411 VIANSSNSNQ

-4427 QVNVGDGEFT
+4427 QVNVGEGEFT

-4449 VGSGGFKSL
+4449 VGTGGFKSL

-4468 IGNGESK
+4468 IGDGESK
-4475 HSVDMGGYQALE
+4475 HSVDIGGYQALE
-4487 GAQMFI
+4487 GAQMFL
-4493 GNRNVSFNLGQSN
+4493 GNRNVSFNFGHSN
-4506 DLLVMMDKSIPT
+4506 DLILMMDKSIPT

-4534 LQSIATSGEDQDWLA
+4534 LQGIAMSGEGEDWLA
-4549 AQEQQWTLSG
+4549 AQEQQWTLSS

-4568 GLDQSSSVDYTCLVE
+4568 GLDQSSSVDYTHLVQ
-4583 LDSHNERSSRGLKH
+4583 LNSQNERDSRGLKH
-4597 DTEAALNKQYNQWL
+4597 DAEATLNKQYNQWL
-4611 SGNSDSSAGKL
+4611 SGNGNSGTSQL

-4677 MTQQFSATGQAKTTF
+4677 MTQQFTATGQAKTTF
-4692 TYTPEDLPRQLK
+4692 TYTPQDLPRQLK
-4704 NKLLGQMAG
+4704 NKLLGQLAG
-4713 IGAETTLA
+4713 VGAETTLA

-4726 DYTTS
+4726 DYTAS
-4731 GQIVSRNGE
+4731 GQIVSRNGQ
-4740 AVDGVAILTEML
+4740 AVDGVAILKEML

-4773 DSLKSGIDMGADG
+4773 DSLKAGIDMGADG
-4786 IQSFAETHGLK
+4786 IKSFAETHGLK
-4797 DKAPEEEENKS
+4797 EKAPEEEKDNS
-4808 AVSVNGTSVN
+4808 SVSVNGANVN
-4818 SAQGATAS
+4818 SAQGATVA

-4870 KENLT
+4870 KQNLT

-4894 LQGDGDINLSLGN
+4894 LQGDGDINISLGN

-4948 GGEGSD
+4948 GGEGND

-5004 LGRDYV
+5004 SGRDYV

-5022 DGQDYSVTIG
+5022 DDQDYSVTIG

-5039 GAGNDFANV
+5039 GAGNDFANI

-5057 SAGNDV
+5057 GAGNDV

-5075 GEGEDHLIAA
+5075 GDGDDHLIAA
-5085 AISKFSQFNGEEGRD
+5085 AISKFSQFNGGEGRD

-5126 IDNLVEDISSEDN
+5126 IDNLVEDIRSEDN

-5163 LRDPVSE
+5163 LRDPSNDS
-5170 TDQAKF
+5170 DQSKF

-5183 FNDYFDG
+5183 FSDYFNG
-5190 KRAQM
+5190 NRAQVVIGM
-5195 IIAMGEKDA
+5195 SEKDLS
-5204 NGEREYTTLSES
+5204 GEREYTMLSDS
-5216 SIDALV
+5216 AIDALV
-5222 QAMSGFDPQ
+5222 QAMSGFEPQ
-5231 AGDNGFIDN
+5231 AGDNGFIDS
-5240 LDSKSRVAISTA
+5240 LESKSQAAISMA
-5252 WADVVHKKGITV
+5252 WSDVVHKKGLMV

>member
-9 VEYFFTGNYSADNGN
+9 VEYFFTGNYSADDGN
-24 NDIVAIGF
+24 NNIVAIGF
-32 GGEIHAYG
+32 GGQIHAYG

-51 ATVHT
+51 ATVYT

-62 VVGGSAYLRVED
+62 VVGGSAYLKVED
-74 STGHLSV
+74 STGHLTV

-112 GHHGD
+112 GNHGD

-123 AAYNSVKRK
+123 AAYNGITRK
-132 GLSGNVTFKGAGGY
+132 GLSGNVTFAGAGGY
-146 NALWHETNHGNLSF
+146 NALWHETNQGNLSF
-160 AGAGAGN
+160 TGAGAGN

-172 WFDQYQG
+172 WFNRYQG
-179 SRGDVSFDGAGA
+179 SHGDVTFDGAGA

-236 RTRQAEDVYQQTH
+236 RTHQAEDVYTQTR

-256 VGGYNSFYSDVAHGD
+256 VGGYNSLYSDVAHGD

-279 YNTITR
+279 YNTIIR
-285 KGSGSS
+285 KGSGND
-291 FDAQGM
+291 FAKEGM
-297 EYAKAEDIVLT
+297 TNAKADEIVLT
-308 TAKMHGSWIG
+308 KAVMSGSWIG
-318 SGTHAVTAV
+318 QDHHVTAV
-327 KSEREPNT
+327 KSASEPNT
-335 YLFAIAD
+335 YLFAFAD
-342 GTYTK
+342 STYTK
-347 INKVRLSNDPKTGKL
+347 INKVQLRNDPQTGEL
-362 KYYSEAWYK
+362 KYYSTAWYK
-371 QGNHLSGLAR
+371 EGNHLSNLANQDI
-381 SDVSSAGG
+381 SDNGG
-389 FEVNPING
+389 FTAVNING
-397 GYTLSNIAV
+397 AYTLSDLKV
-406 EHQQSLTVHAMEKDL
+406 EHQQSVTVHAVEKSL

-431 GALIDAKDVVLSDAK
+431 GAVIDAKEVSLSDAK
-446 MGGHAISTDGTKVD
+446 MGGHAIYADGTKVD
-460 VQAIKSNRKPNT
+460 VKAVKSNRQPNT
-472 YVYAKVLG
+472 YIYAKVLG
-480 PYTKIVVVELANDAE
+480 PYTKIVVVELANDPE
-495 TGVLKYQARSWYK
+495 TGALKYQARSWYK
-508 EGDHTANLA
+508 EGDHTANIA
-517 NEDISSANGYHSMGK
+517 NQDISSATGYNPMGK

-537 SALNYSVN
+537 SDLHYSVN
-545 AIRSMSE
+545 AVRSTSE
-552 TVADIDEYT
+552 TVADIEEYT

-569 TDSGESSGDVHFS
+569 NDSGESSGDVRFN

-590 KSNVTRGNVYFNG
+590 KSNVTRGNVHFNG

-652 QSKQGKMDV
+652 QSQQGKMDV

-667 NVLVRIGDGQYLAH
+667 NVLVRLGDGQYLAH

-689 VHKGNGNSRVAMLGG
+689 VQKGSGDSRVVMLGG
-704 YNTHTQIGSGH
+704 YNTHTQIGSGN
-715 GLWLAAGGFNVM
+715 GLWLAAGGSNVM
-727 TQVGNGEVTSV
+727 TQVGKGDVAAV

-744 VLTKVGEGEL
+744 VLTKMGEGEL
-754 TAGMLGGAN
+754 TSGMLGGAN
-763 VMTHIS
+763 VITHIS
-769 GDEQASNTT
+769 NDDQLSNTT

-786 ILTKKGKGD
+786 ILTKKGKGN

-808 HVGDGSTTGVMVG
+808 HVGDGTTTGVMVG
-821 GANILTKVGNGDTTG
+821 GANILTKIGNGDTTG

-861 NIFTKVGDGT
+861 NIFTKVGDGA
-871 SIAAMI
+871 SIAVMI

-957 IFTHIGNGSTFAAMI
+957 IFTHIGHDSTFAAMI
-972 GQANVMTKVGNDL
+972 GQANIMTKVGNDL

-991 GKANIYTH
+991 GKANIMTH
-999 VGDGTSLGLFAGEMN
+999 VGDGTSLGLFAGEVN

-1102 LLISDI
+1102 LLISDV

-1118 TTIGIAKGKANI
+1118 TTIGIAKGKANLI
-1130 VTKVGD
+1130 TKVGD
-1136 GLGINVAWGQA
+1136 GLGVNVALGQA

-1161 AKGEANIL
+1161 AKGEANLI

-1181 QGKANIITHVG
+1181 QGEANIITHVG

-1211 DGRNVVLAKGEA
+1211 HGQNVVLAKGEA

-1236 ALWSKGNVVTKV
+1236 ALWSKGNIVTKV

-1257 KGKANITTTVGN
+1257 KGQANITTTVGN

-1280 NINTKVGN
+1280 NINTKVGD

-1313 MKGKANANIHIGDGL
+1313 MKGKANANIHVGDGL
-1328 NINASYARNNVAI
+1328 NINASYAQNNVAI

-1359 SNKLSALFDNVKQT
+1359 SNKLSALFDNIKQT
-1373 LLGVGGSQAINYLV
+1373 VLGVGGSQAINYLV
-1387 QGDEAST
+1387 QGDEASS
-1394 SGTQKGRGAIATPEI
+1394 SGTHKGRGAIATPEI
-1409 TKLDGFQMDAIEE
+1409 TKLDGFQMDAIKE
-1422 VGSDLGDSLTGSV
+1422 VGSDLGGSLTGSV
-1435 TKVDTPDLNEMDNDL
+1435 TKVDTPDLNKMQHAL
-1450 NIDGASDHAPN
+1450 NVDDSSVQASN

-1466 DFEQGDRGWQ
+1466 DFELGEHGWQ
-1476 STHGVEASYS
+1476 STHGVEASYA
-1486 GSVYGVNGEGHGTRV
+1486 GSVYGVEGEGHGARV

-1506 HTNTSLYQDL
+1506 YTNTSLYQDL
-1516 TDLTEGEVIAVS
+1516 ANLAQGEVIAVS

-1552 FSSSGDASAWQQKTL
+1552 FSSSGDESAWQQKTL
-1567 KLTAHAGSNRIEFKG
+1567 KLTAQAGSNRIEFKG

-1591 ILDNVVAKSESS
+1591 ILDNVVATSESS
-1603 PQANAV
+1603 QQANAIR
-1609 SEHAKQN
+1609 EHATQN
-1616 QASQNALS
+1616 PAAQNALS

-1659 QAIENNG
+1659 QALGNNG

-1672 VKEESEAVT
+1672 VQEESEAIT
-1681 AELTTLAQGLDVLDG
+1681 AELTKLAQGLDVLDS
-1696 QATHTGKSGEQWR
+1696 QATHTGESGDQWR
-1709 NDFAGGLLD
+1709 NEFASGLLA
-1718 GVQSQIDDAKQ
+1718 GVQTQLDDAKQ
-1729 LASDKMAAAKQTQS
+1729 LANDKISEAKQTHA
-1743 DNNSKVKDSIAK
+1743 DNQNKVKDAVAK

-1768 GAEQDIAEAKADAE
+1768 GAEQDIADAQADAE
-1782 TRKADAVAKS
+1782 KRKADALAKGK
-1792 HDAKQAES
+1792 DAQQAES
-1800 DAHSAANDAQSRG
+1800 DAHHAVNNAQSRG
-1813 DRDAMNAENKANQ
+1813 DRDVQVAENKANQ
-1826 AQNDAQGAK
+1826 AQADAQGAK

-1841 PDRQGVAGSG
+1841 PDRQGVTGSG
-1851 LSGNAHRVEGAGETG
+1851 LSGNAHSVEGAGEKD

-1879 RFSDGLTEQE
+1879 RFSEGLTEQE
-1889 LEALEGATNAV
+1889 QEALEGATNAV
-1900 NRLQINAGIRS
+1900 NRLQINAGIRA
-1911 KNSGST
+1911 KNSGSSM
-1917 ITSMFMEANADSIVV
+1917 TSMFSETNSKSIVV
-1932 DTTASQDVVRK
+1932 PTKVSPEPDRQEVTRRD
-1943 EVRISGV
+1943 VRISGV
-1950 NLVGLGE
+1950 NL
-1957 ASHDSAESLV
+1957 ESLSAV
-1967 AARAEKVAN
+1967 QGSQPTGQLASKS
-1976 LYRWL
+1976 
-1981 DTDNDVATDKYVPV
+1981 V
-1995 PGFERVDADVSD
+1995 PGFKSHFASTSIGIENELSGLVVVLPKNSAQTFGYVHDSQGNPLFMLTKDMNQGGYSNPVGINDIQGVNNWQTHTIELVTYPSEISDTAAVESRKEAMLWLAKEFTDHINQSNHQSLPHLVSD
-2007 EVKQR
+2007 DGR
-2012 MIQSMSGYI
+2012 F
-2021 EHTDN
+2021 
-2026 QVPKDQAQALA
+2026 
-2037 TLFVESTLDYD
+2037 TLVISN
-2048 WDKRV
+2048 
-2053 EFLTKLESYGYS
+2053 S
-2065 FETPHAEKSIVS
+2065 
-2077 FWSGKNF
+2077 
-2084 KQYRDVLDNAQTD
+2084 
-2097 GKKVVYDIDVK
+2097 
-2108 GNAFAIDLNKHL
+2108 KHL
-2120 MRWGGLF
+2120 IAAGNGT
-2127 LDPDNAEQNQLK
+2127 
-2139 SSIDAATFSN
+2139 SIDAQGKTIGMTPSGQQATMAISAKEFGTSSSSEVRLLESAPWYQAGLRDEFLANAKN
-2149 TGFWSSV
+2149 TTLDDPATAQNVYAYLTSV
-2156 YATGAQHDV
+2156 YSKTADLAKEYGIYINDWDPASEGFSPNAQGLTDPKV
-2165 YVIAEGGVRLGNYFW
+2165 KNAWSILPRTKPVRMLELLSAEDSRYVRQQIAEKLKGTYSESLAKNVFEYFQYGGEVAGHGINNATTGS
-2180 HVELPALRQL
+2180 VQQPEPAILFEFRSVPSAL
-2190 QREGLVGEI
+2190 SDFVP
-2199 RLLDKPVSEYKDLP
+2199 KTAS
-2213 ADEIGRRL
+2213 
-2221 TDAGV
+2221 T
-2226 GVKVR
+2226 VKVDVKALDHFDSASR
-2231 FDALSSARQA
+2231 KAIITEVNALVSGSEDFDAWYQEYRASKGQPPVKNPKSSASANHKA
-2241 ELLADNPDDYRAD
+2241 EWLMTQHAEQWAKITAPYTDNHETLTSTKLASNDKE
-2254 TLVELDVK
+2254 ELHALGETSNLENNKQQENVA
-2262 LSAIDSMLRESL
+2262 SIINTMLNDML
-2274 PFYSL
+2274 PFYAL
-2279 RTERNLLVQEGDEGF
+2279 RTERNLLVQEGGEGF
-2294 EVRSWPGSDDK
+2294 EVRAWPGTEDK
-2305 SKTILL
+2305 SKTIILE
-2311 DNPEDAA
+2311 DPEDAA
-2318 QQKAIERFILANF
+2318 QHKAIERFILANF

-2348 LSHHD
+2348 ISHHE
-2353 GRTRILAQKED
+2353 GRTHVLAQKVD
-2364 GAWTYNTNSELM
+2364 GAWQYNATVELM

-2382 DAAHVSGK
+2382 DAANVTGK
-2390 VRGESYQKVIDALAE
+2390 IRGESYQQVIDALTD
-2405 YHASTAEHADYELES
+2405 YHASITEHADYEPES
-2420 VEQLVNL
+2420 VEKLLNL
-2427 RKKIEGYAL
+2427 RKKIEGYVL
-2436 GHPDSGRLEAMNS
+2436 GHPDSGRVEAMNS
-2449 LLNQVNSRLEEV
+2449 LLNQVNTRLGEV
-2461 SVLAVSEQSIKAHDS
+2461 SLLSVAEQTIQAQDS

-2484 DNAHLKQSK
+2484 EAANLKESK
-2493 HLYLDG
+2493 HLYLDQ
-2499 NGDFVTKGKGNLAK
+2499 NGDFVTKGKGNLAN
-2513 IDQLGGSDAVLEKVK
+2513 IDLLGSREAVLEKVK
-2528 ASVNHEYGQAIADT
+2528 LTVSNEYGQTVADT
-2542 IFAGLSANELAKDGK
+2542 IFAGLSAKDLAKDGK
-2557 GIDITGLN
+2557 GIDIAGLN
-2565 RIHQALEQHM
+2565 KVHQAIEQHL
-2575 SPVSATMYIWKPSDH
+2575 SPVSATLYIWKPSDH

-2597 LQIGQGRTQIDAQA
+2597 LQIGQGRTQLEGQA
-2611 AADFNKQNY
+2611 AADFNQQNY

-2632 IRNIFNV
+2632 ISNILNV
-2639 ATEYQPDL
+2639 ATKDQPDL

-2665 HDMASEEND
+2665 HDVASEEND
-2674 GFGLNDGETKLK
+2674 GFGLHDGDIKLK

-2692 NAAKGIDAAYKDA
+2692 NAAKGIDASFKEA

-2717 DMLVSTG
+2717 DMLETTG

-2731 PFVDQWNDTS
+2731 PFVEQWNDTS
-2741 YDMMDVANRFAQELQ
+2741 YDMMDVANRFAQELRL
-2756 KQAQASGDPAL
+2756 QAQRSDDPEL
-2767 VAKRIDNVVRL
+2767 LEKRIGNVVRQ
-2778 FAERALEEIEAF
+2778 FAERALEEIETF
-2790 KASQADEGRVFRINL
+2790 KASQADQGRVFRINL
-2805 EGLDVAAMQAEWNR
+2805 EGLDVAAMQAEWHR
-2819 LSHDPDARYQLL
+2819 LSNDPDARYQLL

-2853 HTWRPKF
+2853 HTWLPKF

-2891 NDDLD
+2891 TDVLD
-2896 ALSGSEKHKDKVAIE
+2896 ALSGNEKPKENVAIE

-2920 VPLSPLTRFLNNE
+2920 ESLSPLTRFLNNE
-2933 LYGERDARRKIGD
+2933 LYGDKEARRKIGE

-2961 QKVTLKGEA
+2961 QKITLQGEA
-2970 GRLTGYYHQGTASS
+2970 GRLTGYYHQGTAPSEG
-2984 DDETSTTSG
+2984 ETSSPSG

-3006 EEQASAIRSHYQ
+3006 EEQASAIRNHYQ

-3062 PSNIILHGYSM
+3062 PSNIIIHGYSM

-3081 ARYAAQNG
+3081 ARYVAQNG

-3110 HEVANPAGIVGTIA
+3110 HEVTNPAGIVGAIA

-3132 VEKNLKGLPQET
+3132 VEKNLEGLPKET
-3144 PILLLTDNEGLGEE
+3144 SILLLTDNEGLGNE
-3158 GEKLRVKLSNSGFNV
+3158 GEKLRTKLTASGYNV
-3173 TGEQTF
+3173 TGEQAF

-3191 YTGQIVSDLLNT
+3191 YADQIVSGLSSSASVDEDLDQQGLDTTSTKDQGISNKNDHL
-3203 QHIKH
+3203 QVVDSK
-3208 NEAKLNLEP
+3208 EA
-3217 HGKNYESRDLILKP
+3217 
-3231 ISQPETVELGMPEVD
+3231 
-3246 QKVLADIAE
+3246 LADGKILH
-3255 RENVIIGVRPVDEKS
+3255 NQDVNS
-3270 KSLIA
+3270 
-3275 SKMYS
+3275 
-3280 SKGLFVKAKSSDWG
+3280 WG
-3294 PMSGFIPVDQSFAKA
+3294 P
-3309 SARRDLETFNR
+3309 
-3320 HAEQSIQSGNAVSAD
+3320 
-3335 LYLNQ
+3335 
-3340 VRVEELVSK
+3340 
-3349 YHSLT
+3349 
-3354 PLELDDQSGMY
+3354 
-3365 KTTATNGDQSVPFFL
+3365 
-3380 NRVTVDGNELW
+3380 
-3391 QVHYITNGELA
+3391 IT
-3402 PFKVIGDPVSKQPM
+3402 
-3416 TADYDLLTVM
+3416 
-3426 YSYGDLGPQ
+3426 
-3435 DKVKQ
+3435 
-3440 PLTWQQWKD
+3440 
-3449 SVTYEDL
+3449 
-3456 TPKYKELYSNED
+3456 
-3468 LYNKK
+3468 
-3473 DGASLGN
+3473 
-3480 VSGRLKELKDRINV
+3480 
-3494 DLGRTNGLEMVHH
+3494 
-3507 GADDANPYAV
+3507 
-3517 MADNFPATFFVP
+3517 
-3529 KSLFAEDGL
+3529 
-3538 GEGKGSIQ
+3538 
-3546 TYFNVNEQGAVVIR
+3546 
-3560 NPQEFSDF
+3560 
-3568 QQVTINAS
+3568 
-3576 FRASFND
+3576 
-3583 KWNHGLDEPL
+3583 
-3593 FTTKRKL
+3593 
-3600 SHEFLNKRD
+3600 
-3609 QLLKKLSG
+3609 
-3617 GRLDAQDETLVA
+3617 
-3629 LGNPDDVSGNK
+3629 
-3640 AIVAVDVSQIFTRQ
+3640 
-3654 ELKERANVFAKPIG
+3654 
-3668 ASYQGILDQ
+3668 
-3677 LDLVHQTVSRDQIV
+3677 
-3691 ASFELNK
+3691 
-3698 KVNAYIAEHPTSG
+3698 
-3711 RNQALTQLKEQ
+3711 
-3722 ITSALFIGK
+3722 
-3731 MQVAQVDID
+3731 
-3740 AIAQTRPELAAR
+3740 
-3752 IFMVAIEEANGEHR
+3752 
-3766 GLTDMMVRWANE
+3766 
-3778 DPYLAPKQGYKG
+3778 
-3790 ETPNDLGFDAKYHVD
+3790 
-3805 LGDHYADFKQWLE
+3805 
-3818 TSQSN
+3818 
-3823 GLLSKATLDESTKT
+3823 
-3837 VHLGY
+3837 
-3842 SYQELQDLTGV
+3842 
-3853 ESVQMAFYFL
+3853 
-3863 KEAAKKVDPISGD
+3863 
-3876 SAEMILLKKFADKSY
+3876 
-3891 LSQLDSDRMD
+3891 
-3901 QIEGIYRSSH
+3901 
-3911 ETDVDAWDRRYS
+3911 
-3923 GAGYDELTNKLA
+3923 
-3935 GATGVDEQL
+3935 
-3944 SVLLDDRKGLLIGE
+3944 
-3958 VHGSDVNGL
+3958 
-3967 RFVNEQMDALKKQ
+3967 
-3980 GVTVIGLEH
+3980 
-3989 LRSDLAQ
+3989 
-3996 PLIDRYLATGVMSS
+3996 
-4010 ELSAMLKT
+4010 
-4018 KHLDATL
+4018 
-4025 FENARANGM
+4025 
-4034 RIVALD
+4034 
-4040 ANSSARPNVQG
+4040 
-4051 TEHGLMYRAGAANN
+4051 
-4065 IAVEVLQSLPD
+4065 
-4076 DEKFVAI
+4076 
-4083 YGKAHLQ
+4083 
-4090 SHKGIEGF
+4090 
-4098 VPGITHRLDLPA
+4098 
-4110 LRVSDSNQFR
+4110 
-4120 VEQDDMTLRVVYDD
+4120 
-4134 VANKPKLT
+4134 
-4142 FKDSLS
+4142 
-4148 GANTAIHNQNVN
+4148 
-4160 DWERVAVT
+4160 VT
-4168 PTADGGETRFDGQII
+4168 PTTDGGETRFDGQII
-4183 VQMENDSVVANA
+4183 VQMENDDVVSKA

-4233 WQLVGHGRDDSDS
+4233 WQLVGHGRDHSES
-4246 NNTHLSGYSAEDLAA
+4246 NNTRLSGYSADELAV
-4261 KLANFQ
+4261 KLAKFQ
-4267 QSFSQAENINNTP
+4267 QSFNQAENINNKP

-4306 MDVNG
+4306 MDANG
-4311 LRVDVSARS
+4311 LRVDVSVRS
-4320 SELAVDATGRK
+4320 SELAVDEAGRK
-4331 HTKDENGDWIQKAET
+4331 HTKDANGDWVQKAEN

-4352 WNEQG
+4352 WDAQG
-4357 EVIAKEERIRNGIA
+4357 EVVAKDERIRNGIA

-4381 VSDVGEIARGA
+4381 VSDVDEPARGA
-4392 IGDNNDVF
+4392 IGDNSDVF
-4400 DAPEKRKVETE
+4400 DAPEKRKPETE
-4411 TSSSAANNK
+4411 VIANSSSSNQ

-4427 QVNVGDGEFT
+4427 QVNVGEGEFT

-4449 VGSGGFKSL
+4449 VGTGGFKSL

-4468 IGNGESK
+4468 IGDGESK
-4475 HSVDMGGYQALE
+4475 HSVDIGGYQALE
-4487 GAQMFI
+4487 GAQMFL
-4493 GNRNVSFNLGQSN
+4493 GNRNVSFNFGHSN
-4506 DLLVMMDKSIPT
+4506 DLILMMDKSIPT

-4534 LQSIATSGEDQDWLA
+4534 LQGIAMSGEGEDWLA

-4568 GLDQSSSVDYTCLVE
+4568 GLDQSSSVDYTTLVE
-4583 LDSHNERSSRGLKH
+4583 LDSQNERDSRGLKH
-4597 DTEAALNKQYNQWL
+4597 DAEATLNKQYNQWL
-4611 SGNSDSSAGKL
+4611 SGNGNSGTSQL

-4677 MTQQFSATGQAKTTF
+4677 MTQQFTATGQAKTTF
-4692 TYTPEDLPRQLK
+4692 TYTPQDLPRQLK
-4704 NKLLGQMAG
+4704 NKLLGQLAG
-4713 IGAETTLA
+4713 VGAETTLA

-4726 DYTTS
+4726 DYTAS
-4731 GQIVSRNGE
+4731 GQIVSRNGQ
-4740 AVDGVAILTEML
+4740 AVDGVAILKEML

-4773 DSLKSGIDMGADG
+4773 DSLKAGIDMGADG
-4786 IQSFAETHGLK
+4786 IKSFADTHGLK
-4797 DKAPEEEENKS
+4797 EKAPEEEKDNS
-4808 AVSVNGTSVN
+4808 SVSVNGANVN
-4818 SAQGATAS
+4818 SAQGATVA

-4870 KENLT
+4870 KQNLT

-4894 LQGDGDINLSLGN
+4894 LQGDGDINISLGN

-4918 LGAYLGDN
+4918 LGVYLGDN

-4948 GGEGSD
+4948 GGEGND

-5004 LGRDYV
+5004 SGRDYV

-5022 DGQDYSVTIG
+5022 DDQDYSVTIG

-5057 SAGNDV
+5057 GAGNDV

-5075 GEGEDHLIAA
+5075 GDGDDHLIAE
-5085 AISKFSQFNGEEGRD
+5085 AISKFSQFNGGEGRD

-5126 IDNLVEDISSEDN
+5126 IDNLVEDIRSEDN

-5163 LRDPVSE
+5163 LRDPSNDS
-5170 TDQAKF
+5170 DQSKF

-5183 FNDYFDG
+5183 FSDYFNG
-5190 KRAQM
+5190 NRAQVVIGM
-5195 IIAMGEKDA
+5195 SEKDLS
-5204 NGEREYTTLSES
+5204 GEREYTMLSDS
-5216 SIDALV
+5216 AIDALV
-5222 QAMSGFDPQ
+5222 QAMSGFEPQ
-5231 AGDNGFIDN
+5231 AGDNGFIDS
-5240 LDSKSRVAISTA
+5240 LESKSQAAISMA
-5252 WADVVHKKGITV
+5252 WSDVVHKKGLMV

>member
-9 VEYFFTGNYSADNGN
+9 VEYFFTGNYSADDGN
-24 NDIVAIGF
+24 NSIVAIGF

-51 ATVHT
+51 ATVYT

-74 STGHLSV
+74 TTGHLSV

-112 GHHGD
+112 GNHGD
-117 VSYGGA
+117 VNYGGA
-123 AAYNSVKRK
+123 AAYNGITRK

-146 NALWHETNHGNLSF
+146 NALWHETNQGNLSF

-172 WFDQYQG
+172 WFNRYQD
-179 SRGDVSFDGAGA
+179 SRGDVTFDGAGA

-217 KGKVGDITLQGAG
+217 KGKVGDVTLQGAG

-236 RTRQAEDVYQQTH
+236 RTRQAEDVYAQTR

-256 VGGYNSFYSDVAHGD
+256 VGGYNSLYSDVAHGD

-279 YNTITR
+279 YNTIIR
-285 KGSGSS
+285 KGSGND
-291 FDAQGM
+291 FAKEGM
-297 EYAKAEDIVLT
+297 TNAKADEIVLT
-308 TAKMHGSWIG
+308 KAVMSGSWIG
-318 SGTHAVTAV
+318 QDHHVTAV
-327 KSEREPNT
+327 KSASEPNT
-335 YLFAIAD
+335 YLFAFAD
-342 GTYTK
+342 STYTK
-347 INKVRLSNDPKTGKL
+347 INKVQLRNDPQTGEL
-362 KYYSEAWYK
+362 KYYSTAWYK
-371 QGNHLSGLAR
+371 EGNHLSNLANQDI
-381 SDVSSAGG
+381 SDNGG
-389 FEVNPING
+389 FTAVNING
-397 GYTLSNIAV
+397 AYTLSDLKV
-406 EHQQSLTVHAMEKDL
+406 EHQQSLTVHAVEKDL

-431 GALIDAKDVVLSDAK
+431 GALIDAKDVALSEAK
-446 MGGHAISTDGTKVD
+446 MGGTAISTDGTTVD
-460 VQAIKSNRKPNT
+460 VQAVKSNRKPNT

-480 PYTKIVVVELANDAE
+480 PYTKIVVVELANDPK
-495 TGVLKYQARSWYK
+495 TGALKYQARSWYK
-508 EGDHTANLA
+508 EGDHTADLA

-537 SALNYSVN
+537 SDLHYSVN
-545 AIRSMSE
+545 AVRSTSE

-569 TDSGESSGDVHFS
+569 TDSGESSGDVHFN

-689 VHKGNGNSRVAMLGG
+689 VHKGNGNSRVVMLGG
-704 YNTHTQIGSGH
+704 YNTHTQIGSGN

-727 TQVGNGEVTSV
+727 TQVGKGDVASV

-744 VLTKVGEGEL
+744 VLTKVGDGDL

-763 VMTHIS
+763 VITHIS
-769 GDEQASNTT
+769 GDNETSNTT

-786 ILTKKGKGD
+786 ILTKKGKGNA
-795 TLAVMG
+795 LAVMG

-808 HVGDGSTTGVMVG
+808 HVGDGTTTGVMVG

-871 SIAAMI
+871 SIAVMI

-957 IFTHIGNGSTFAAMI
+957 IFTHVGSGSTFAAMI
-972 GQANVMTKVGNDL
+972 GQANIMTKVGDDL

-999 VGDGTSLGLFAGEMN
+999 VGDGTSLGIFAGEVN

-1130 VTKVGD
+1130 ITKVGD
-1136 GLGINVAWGQA
+1136 GLGVNVAWGQA

-1161 AKGEANIL
+1161 AKGEANVI

-1211 DGRNVVLAKGEA
+1211 NGRNVVLAKGEA

-1236 ALWSKGNVVTKV
+1236 ALWSKGNIVTKV

-1257 KGKANITTTVGN
+1257 KGKANITTTVGD

-1280 NINTKVGN
+1280 NINTKVGD

-1328 NINASYARNNVAI
+1328 GINASYAQNNVAI
-1341 KVGNGDFY
+1341 KIGNGDFY

-1359 SNKLSALFDNVKQT
+1359 SNKLSALFDNIKQT
-1373 LLGVGGSQAINYLV
+1373 VLGVGGSQAINYLV
-1387 QGDEAST
+1387 QGDAASS

-1435 TKVDTPDLNEMDNDL
+1435 TKVDTPDLNKMQNALDV
-1450 NIDGASDHAPN
+1450 DGSSDQTQAPN

-1466 DFEQGDRGWQ
+1466 DFEQGDQGWK

-1486 GSVYGVNGEGHGTRV
+1486 GNVYGVNGEGHGARV

-1506 HTNTSLYQDL
+1506 YTNTSLYQDL

-1582 TGHNDGLGY
+1582 TGQNDGLGY

-1603 PQANAV
+1603 QQANAV
-1609 SEHAKQN
+1609 SEHATQN

-1659 QAIENNG
+1659 QALENNG

-1681 AELTTLAQGLDVLDG
+1681 AELTKLAQGLDVLDG
-1696 QATHTGKSGEQWR
+1696 QATHTGESGDQWR

-1718 GVQSQIDDAKQ
+1718 GVQRQLDDAKQ
-1729 LASDKMAAAKQTQS
+1729 LANDKIAAAKQTQS
-1743 DNNSKVKDSIAK
+1743 DNNSKVKESVAK

-1768 GAEQDIAEAKADAE
+1768 GAEQDIADAKADAE
-1782 TRKADAVAKS
+1782 TRQADAMAKS
-1792 HDAKQAES
+1792 NDAKQAES

-1826 AQNDAQGAK
+1826 AQKDAKGTK

-1841 PDRQGVAGSG
+1841 PDREGVTGSG

-1866 SHVNTDSQTNADG
+1866 SHVTNDSQTNADG
-1879 RFSDGLTEQE
+1879 RFSEGLSEQE
-1889 LEALEGATNAV
+1889 QEALEGATNAV
-1900 NRLQINAGIRS
+1900 NRLQINAGIRG
-1911 KNSGST
+1911 KNSSST
-1917 ITSMFMEANADSIVV
+1917 ISSMFTETNSDSIVV
-1932 DTTASQDVVRK
+1932 PTAASQDVVRK
-1943 EVRISGV
+1943 EIRISGV
-1950 NLVGLGE
+1950 NLEGLGE
-1957 ASHDSAESLV
+1957 ASHDTAESLV
-1967 AARAEKVAN
+1967 SARAEKVAN

-1981 DTDNDVATDKYVPV
+1981 DTDNDAATDKYVPV

-2007 EVKQR
+2007 EAKER
-2012 MIQSMSGYI
+2012 MIQFVGGYI

-2037 TLFVESTLDYD
+2037 TLFVEATLDYD

-2065 FETPHAEKSIVS
+2065 FEAPHGEKSIVS
-2077 FWSGKNF
+2077 FWSGRNF
-2084 KQYRDVLDNAQTD
+2084 KEYRNVLDNAQAD

-2108 GNAFAIDLNKHL
+2108 GNAFAIDLNKQL
-2120 MRWGGLF
+2120 MRWGGMF

-2156 YATGAQHDV
+2156 YATGAQNDV
-2165 YVIAEGGVRLGNYFW
+2165 YVIAEGGMRLGNYFW
-2180 HVELPALRQL
+2180 NVELPALRQL

-2199 RLLDKPVSEYKDLP
+2199 RLLDKPVSAYKDIP
-2213 ADEIGRRL
+2213 VEDIGRRL

-2226 GVKVR
+2226 AVKVR
-2231 FDALSSARQA
+2231 FDALSHEKQA
-2241 ELLADNPDDYRAD
+2241 DLLADNPDGYKAD

-2279 RTERNLLVQEGDEGF
+2279 RTERNLLVQEGEEGF
-2294 EVRSWPGSDDK
+2294 EVRSWPGTDGK
-2305 SKTILL
+2305 SKTIQL

-2318 QQKAIERFILANF
+2318 QQKSIERFILANF

-2364 GAWTYNTNSELM
+2364 GAWTYNANVELM

-2390 VRGESYQKVIDALAE
+2390 VRGESYQQVIDALTE
-2405 YHASTAEHADYELES
+2405 YHASTAEHADYELTS
-2420 VEQLVNL
+2420 VEKLLNL
-2427 RKKIEGYAL
+2427 RKQVEGYVL
-2436 GHPDSGRLEAMNS
+2436 GHPDSGRVQAMNA
-2449 LLNQVNSRLEEV
+2449 LLNQVNSRLEAV
-2461 SVLAVSEQSIKAHDS
+2461 SVLVVSEQSIKAHDS
-2476 FSRLYDQL
+2476 FSHLYDQL
-2484 DNAHLKQSK
+2484 DNANLKESK

-2499 NGDFVTKGKGNLAK
+2499 NGDFVTKGKGNLAI
-2513 IDQLGGSDAVLEKVK
+2513 IDKLGGSDAVLEKVK
-2528 ASVNHEYGQAIADT
+2528 AAVSHEYGQVVADT
-2542 IFAGLSANELAKDGK
+2542 IFAGLSANDLAKDGK
-2557 GIDITGLN
+2557 GIDIAGLN
-2565 RIHQALEQHM
+2565 KVHQAIEQHM

-2597 LQIGQGRTQIDAQA
+2597 LQIGQGRTQLEGQA

-2639 ATEYQPDL
+2639 ATEDQPDL

-2692 NAAKGIDAAYKDA
+2692 NAAKGIDASYTGVSQDIA
-2705 SEGYASVLLGNP
+2705 SALLSTPG
-2717 DMLVSTG
+2717 MLESSG
-2724 IPAHVFQ
+2724 IPASISK
-2731 PFVDQWNDTS
+2731 PFLEQWNDLS
-2741 YDMMDVANRFAQELQ
+2741 YDMMDVANRFAEELQ
-2756 KQAQASGDPAL
+2756 KQAEASGDPAL
-2767 VAKRIDNVVRL
+2767 VEKRIDNVVRL

-2819 LSHDPDARYQLL
+2819 LSNDPDARYQLL

-2881 IAAKKQSHQV
+2881 IAAKKQSHQAT
-2891 NDDLD
+2891 DLLD
-2896 ALSGSEKHKDKVAIE
+2896 ALSGNEKHKENVAIE

-2920 VPLSPLTRFLNNE
+2920 ESLSPLTRFLNNE
-2933 LYGERDARRKIGD
+2933 LYDEKDARRKIGD

-2954 AVEKGES
+2954 AVENGES

-2970 GRLTGYYHQGTASS
+2970 GRLTGYYHQGAASS
-2984 DDETSTTSG
+2984 EGETSATSG

-3006 EEQASAIRSHYQ
+3006 EEQASAIRNHYQ

-3062 PSNIILHGYSM
+3062 PSNIIIHGYSM

-3110 HEVANPAGIVGTIA
+3110 HEVANPAGIVGAIA

-3132 VEKNLKGLPQET
+3132 VEKNLKGLPKET

-3158 GEKLRVKLSNSGFNV
+3158 GEKLRAKLAIAGYNV

-3179 YGHEASNRLMSQ
+3179 YGHEASNRLMGQ
-3191 YTGQIVSDLLNT
+3191 YADQIVSGLFNAEQAAVDAGEVLKGLEKDFKRYGDALKPDTSVPGKAKDIRTTKDFLNGYKNDHAKEIVDGFRSDMNIKQLVDLFVKGNWSAEQKGALAWEIESRALKVTFQNKSEKYNRLFREIASAGVVDAKATEQLAPQLMLLNLANDGFGGRCDPLS
-3203 QHIKH
+3203 KLVLV
-3208 NEAKLNLEP
+3208 AKQLEND
-3217 HGKNYESRDLILKP
+3217 G
-3231 ISQPETVELGMPEVD
+3231 QV
-3246 QKVLADIAE
+3246 
-3255 RENVIIGVRPVDEKS
+3255 GVARQLLE
-3270 KSLIA
+3270 
-3275 SKMYS
+3275 KMYS
-3280 SKGLFVKAKSSDWG
+3280 AAAVLSNPTLYSDSEKANASKLLSSLAAIHAKN
-3294 PMSGFIPVDQSFAKA
+3294 PMHDTSMKVWQEKLEGKQALTVNGVVEKITDA
-3309 SARRDLETFNR
+3309 SANGKPVL
-3320 HAEQSIQSGNAVSAD
+3320 
-3335 LYLNQ
+3335 
-3340 VRVEELVSK
+3340 
-3349 YHSLT
+3349 
-3354 PLELDDQSGMY
+3354 LELDAPGHAMAAWAKGSGDDRVYGFYDPNAGIVEFSSAEKFGDYLTRFFGKSDLNMAQGY
-3365 KTTATNGDQSVPFFL
+3365 KLGKNAVGEAIF
-3380 NRVTVDGNELW
+3380 NRVVVMDGN
-3391 QVHYITNGELA
+3391 TLA
-3402 PFKVIGDPVSKQPM
+3402 SYKPTFGDNTTMQGILDLPVFDATPIKKPTGGVASDLEALGDKTKVV
-3416 TADYDLLTVM
+3416 
-3426 YSYGDLGPQ
+3426 
-3435 DKVKQ
+3435 
-3440 PLTWQQWKD
+3440 
-3449 SVTYEDL
+3449 
-3456 TPKYKELYSNED
+3456 
-3468 LYNKK
+3468 
-3473 DGASLGN
+3473 
-3480 VSGRLKELKDRINV
+3480 V
-3494 DLGRTNGLEMVHH
+3494 DL
-3507 GADDANPYAV
+3507 A
-3517 MADNFPATFFVP
+3517 
-3529 KSLFAEDGL
+3529 
-3538 GEGKGSIQ
+3538 
-3546 TYFNVNEQGAVVIR
+3546 
-3560 NPQEFSDF
+3560 
-3568 QQVTINAS
+3568 
-3576 FRASFND
+3576 
-3583 KWNHGLDEPL
+3583 
-3593 FTTKRKL
+3593 
-3600 SHEFLNKRD
+3600 
-3609 QLLKKLSG
+3609 
-3617 GRLDAQDETLVA
+3617 
-3629 LGNPDDVSGNK
+3629 
-3640 AIVAVDVSQIFTRQ
+3640 QIFTVQ
-3654 ELKERANVFAKPIG
+3654 ELKERAKVFAKPIG

-3677 LDLVHQTVSRDQIV
+3677 LDLVHQAKGRDQIA

-3698 KVNAYIAEHPTSG
+3698 KINAYIAEHPTSG

-3722 ITSALFIGK
+3722 VTSALFIGK
-3731 MQVAQVDID
+3731 MQIAQAGID

-3752 IFMVAIEEANGEHR
+3752 IFMVAIEEANGKHV

-3778 DPYLAPKQGYKG
+3778 DPYLAPKHGYKG
-3790 ETPNDLGFDAKYHVD
+3790 ETPSDLGFDAKYHVD
-3805 LGDHYADFKQWLE
+3805 LSEHYADFKQWLE

-3863 KEAAKKVDPISGD
+3863 KEAAKKADPISGD
-3876 SAEMILLKKFADKSY
+3876 SAEMILLKKFADQSY

-3923 GAGYDELTNKLA
+3923 GKGYDELTNKLA
-3935 GATGVDEQL
+3935 SATGVDEQL

-4018 KHLDATL
+4018 KHLDVAL

-4065 IAVEVLQSLPD
+4065 IAVEVLQNLPD
-4076 DEKFVAI
+4076 GEKFVAI

-4110 LRVSDSNQFR
+4110 LKVSDSNQFT
-4120 VEQDDMTLRVVYDD
+4120 VEQDDVSLRVVYDD
-4134 VANKPKLT
+4134 VANKPKIT

-4148 GANTAIHNQNVN
+4148 GANTDLHNQNVN
-4160 DWERVAVT
+4160 DWERVVVT

-4183 VQMENDSVVANA
+4183 VQMENDAVAAKA

-4233 WQLVGHGRDDSDS
+4233 WQLVGHGRDDSES
-4246 NNTHLSGYSAEDLAA
+4246 NNTRLSGYSADELAV
-4261 KLANFQ
+4261 KLAKFQ
-4267 QSFSQAENINNTP
+4267 QSFNQAENVSSKP

-4306 MDVNG
+4306 MDANG
-4311 LRVDVSARS
+4311 LRLDVSVRS
-4320 SELAVDATGRK
+4320 SELAVDETGRK
-4331 HTKDENGDWIQKAET
+4331 HTKDANGNWVQKAES

-4357 EVIAKEERIRNGIA
+4357 DVVAKDERIRNGIA

-4381 VSDVGEIARGA
+4381 ISDVDEPARGA
-4392 IGDNNDVF
+4392 IGDNKDVF
-4400 DAPEKRKVETE
+4400 DAPEKRKAETE
-4411 TSSSAANNK
+4411 TSSSSANNK

-4449 VGSGGFKSL
+4449 VGTGGFKSL
-4458 AFGDNNVMVH
+4458 AFGDNNVMIH

-4475 HSVDMGGYQALE
+4475 HSFDIGGYQALE

-4493 GNRNVSFNLGQSN
+4493 GNRNVSFNKGRSN
-4506 DLLVMMDKSIPT
+4506 DLIVMMDKSIPT

-4534 LQSIATSGEDQDWLA
+4534 LQSIATSGEGKDWLA

-4568 GLDQSSSVDYTCLVE
+4568 GLDQSSSVDYTSLVE
-4583 LDSHNERSSRGLKH
+4583 LDSQNERSSRGLKH
-4597 DTEAALNKQYNQWL
+4597 DAEAALNKQYNQWL
-4611 SGNSDSSAGKL
+4611 SGNRNNDTSKL

-4704 NKLLGQMAG
+4704 NKLLGQLAG
-4713 IGAETTLA
+4713 VGAETTLA

-4726 DYTTS
+4726 DYTAS
-4731 GQIVSRNGE
+4731 GHIVSRNGE
-4740 AVDGVAILTEML
+4740 AVDGVAILKEML

-4758 SGDQLQAFVDPAKLL
+4758 SGDQLQAFVDPTKLVN
-4773 DSLKSGIDMGADG
+4773 SLEAGINMGADG
-4786 IQSFAETHGLK
+4786 IKSFAETHGLK
-4797 DKAPEEEENKS
+4797 EKAPEEEESKPS
-4808 AVSVNGTSVN
+4808 VSLNGESLN
-4818 SAQGATAS
+4818 STQGATVADS
-4826 DGNTE
+4826 STE
-4831 TAETQDRA
+4831 TTETPDRA

-4860 KEMKSLVENL
+4860 KEMKSLVANL

-4948 GGEGSD
+4948 GGEGND

-5004 LGRDYV
+5004 SGRDYV

-5022 DGQDYSVTIG
+5022 DDQDYSVTIG

-5039 GAGNDFANV
+5039 GAGDDFANV

-5085 AISKFSQFNGEEGRD
+5085 AISKFSQFNGGEGRD

-5126 IDNLVEDISSEDN
+5126 IDNLVEDIRSEDN

-5163 LRDPVSE
+5163 LRDPASDS
-5170 TDQAKF
+5170 DQAKF

-5183 FNDYFDG
+5183 FSDYFNG
-5190 KRAQM
+5190 NRAQV

-5204 NGEREYTTLSES
+5204 TGEREYTTLSES
-5216 SIDALV
+5216 AIDALV

-5240 LDSKSRVAISTA
+5240 LDSKSRVAITTA

>member
-9 VEYFFTGNYSADNGN
+9 VEYFFTGNYSADDGN
-24 NDIVAIGF
+24 NNIVAIGF
-32 GGEIHAYG
+32 GGQIHAYG

-51 ATVHT
+51 ATVYT

-62 VVGGSAYLRVED
+62 VVGGSAYLKVED
-74 STGHLSV
+74 STGHLIV

-112 GHHGD
+112 GNHGD

-123 AAYNSVKRK
+123 AAYNGITRK
-132 GLSGNVTFKGAGGY
+132 GLSGNVTFAGAGGY
-146 NALWHETNHGNLSF
+146 NALWHETNQGNLSF
-160 AGAGAGN
+160 TGAGAGN

-172 WFDQYQG
+172 WSNRYQG
-179 SRGDVSFDGAGA
+179 SHGDVTFDGAGA

-236 RTRQAEDVYQQTH
+236 RTHQAEDVYTQTR

-256 VGGYNSFYSDVAHGD
+256 VGGYNSLYSDVAHGD

-279 YNTITR
+279 YNTIIR
-285 KGSGSS
+285 KGSGND
-291 FDAQGM
+291 FAKEGM
-297 EYAKAEDIVLT
+297 TNAKADEIVLT
-308 TAKMHGSWIG
+308 KAVMSGSWIG
-318 SGTHAVTAV
+318 QDHHVTAV
-327 KSEREPNT
+327 KSASEPNT
-335 YLFAIAD
+335 YLFAFAD
-342 GTYTK
+342 STYTK
-347 INKVRLSNDPKTGKL
+347 INKVQLRNDPQTGEL
-362 KYYSEAWYK
+362 KYYSTAWYK
-371 QGNHLSGLAR
+371 EGNHLSNLANQDI
-381 SDVSSAGG
+381 SDNGG
-389 FEVNPING
+389 FTAVNING
-397 GYTLSNIAV
+397 AYTLSDLKV
-406 EHQQSLTVHAMEKDL
+406 EHQQSVTVHAVEKSL

-431 GALIDAKDVVLSDAK
+431 GAVIDAKEVSLSDAK
-446 MGGHAISTDGTKVD
+446 MGGHAIYADGTKVD
-460 VQAIKSNRKPNT
+460 VKAVKSNRQPNT
-472 YVYAKVLG
+472 YIYAKVLG
-480 PYTKIVVVELANDAE
+480 PYTKIVVVELANDPE
-495 TGVLKYQARSWYK
+495 TGALKYQARSWYK
-508 EGDHTANLA
+508 EGDHTANIA
-517 NEDISSANGYHSMGK
+517 NQDISSATGYNPMGK

-537 SALNYSVN
+537 SDLHYSVN
-545 AIRSMSE
+545 AVRSTSE
-552 TVADIDEYT
+552 TVADIEEYT

-569 TDSGESSGDVHFS
+569 NDSGESSGDVRFN

-590 KSNVTRGNVYFNG
+590 KSNVTRGNVHFNG

-652 QSKQGKMDV
+652 QSQQGKMDV

-667 NVLVRIGDGQYLAH
+667 NVLVRLGDGQYLAH

-689 VHKGNGNSRVAMLGG
+689 VQKGSGDSRVVMLGG
-704 YNTHTQIGSGH
+704 YNTHTQIGSGN

-727 TQVGNGEVTSV
+727 TQVGKGDVAAV

-744 VLTKVGEGEL
+744 VLTKMGEGEL
-754 TAGMLGGAN
+754 TSGMLGGAN
-763 VMTHIS
+763 VITHIS
-769 GDEQASNTT
+769 NDDQLSNTT

-786 ILTKKGKGD
+786 ILTKKGKGN

-808 HVGDGSTTGVMVG
+808 HVGDGTTTGVMVG

-871 SIAAMI
+871 SIAVMI

-957 IFTHIGNGSTFAAMI
+957 ISTHIGHGSTFAAMI
-972 GQANVMTKVGNDL
+972 GQANIMTKVGNDL

-991 GKANIYTH
+991 GKANIMTH
-999 VGDGTSLGLFAGEMN
+999 VGDGTSLGLFAGEVN

-1102 LLISDI
+1102 LLISDV

-1118 TTIGIAKGKANI
+1118 TTIGIAKGKANLI
-1130 VTKVGD
+1130 TKVGD
-1136 GLGINVAWGQA
+1136 GLGVNVAWGQA

-1161 AKGEANIL
+1161 AKGEANLI

-1181 QGKANIITHVG
+1181 QGQANIISHVG

-1211 DGRNVVLAKGEA
+1211 HGQNVVLAKGEA

-1236 ALWSKGNVVTKV
+1236 ALWSKGNIVTKV

-1257 KGKANITTTVGN
+1257 KGQANITTTVGN

-1280 NINTKVGN
+1280 NINTKVGD

-1313 MKGKANANIHIGDGL
+1313 MKGKANANIHVGDGL
-1328 NINASYARNNVAI
+1328 NINASYAQNNVAI

-1359 SNKLSALFDNVKQT
+1359 SNKLSALFDNIKQT
-1373 LLGVGGSQAINYLV
+1373 VLGVGGSQAINYLV
-1387 QGDEAST
+1387 QGDEASS
-1394 SGTQKGRGAIATPEI
+1394 SGTHKGRGAIATPEI
-1409 TKLDGFQMDAIEE
+1409 TKLDGFQMDAIKE

-1435 TKVDTPDLNEMDNDL
+1435 TKVDTPDLNKMQHVL
-1450 NIDGASDHAPN
+1450 NVDDSSVQAPN

-1466 DFEQGDRGWQ
+1466 DFEQGEHGWQ
-1476 STHGVEASYS
+1476 STHGVEASYA
-1486 GSVYGVNGEGHGTRV
+1486 GSVYGVEGEGHGARV

-1506 HTNTSLYQDL
+1506 YTNTSLYQDL
-1516 TDLTEGEVIAVS
+1516 ANLAQGEVIAVS

-1552 FSSSGDASAWQQKTL
+1552 FSSSGDESAWQQKTL
-1567 KLTAHAGSNRIEFKG
+1567 KLTAQAGSNRIEFKG

-1591 ILDNVVAKSESS
+1591 ILDNVVATSESS
-1603 PQANAV
+1603 QQANAIR
-1609 SEHAKQN
+1609 EHATQN
-1616 QASQNALS
+1616 PAAQNALS

-1659 QAIENNG
+1659 QALENNG

-1672 VKEESEAVT
+1672 VQEESEAIT
-1681 AELTTLAQGLDVLDG
+1681 AELTKLAQGLDVLDG
-1696 QATHTGKSGEQWR
+1696 QATHTGESGDQWR
-1709 NDFAGGLLD
+1709 NEFASGLLA
-1718 GVQSQIDDAKQ
+1718 GVQTQLDDAKQ
-1729 LASDKMAAAKQTQS
+1729 LANDKIAEAKQTHA
-1743 DNNSKVKDSIAK
+1743 DNQNKVKDAVAK

-1768 GAEQDIAEAKADAE
+1768 EAEQDIADAQADAE
-1782 TRKADAVAKS
+1782 KRKADALAKGK
-1792 HDAKQAES
+1792 DAQQAES
-1800 DAHSAANDAQSRG
+1800 DAHHAVNNAQSRG
-1813 DRDAMNAENKANQ
+1813 DRDVQLAENKANQ
-1826 AQNDAQGAK
+1826 VQADAQGAK

-1841 PDRQGVAGSG
+1841 PDRQGVTGSG
-1851 LSGNAHRVEGAGETG
+1851 LSGNAHSVEGAGETD
-1866 SHVNTDSQTNADG
+1866 SHVKTDSQTNADG
-1879 RFSDGLTEQE
+1879 RFSEGLTEQE
-1889 LEALEGATNAV
+1889 QEALEGATNAV
-1900 NRLQINAGIRS
+1900 NRLQINAGIRA
-1911 KNSGST
+1911 KNSGSSM
-1917 ITSMFMEANADSIVV
+1917 TSMFSETNSKSIVV
-1932 DTTASQDVVRK
+1932 PTKVSPEPDRQEVTRRD
-1943 EVRISGV
+1943 VRISGV
-1950 NLVGLGE
+1950 NL
-1957 ASHDSAESLV
+1957 ESLSAV
-1967 AARAEKVAN
+1967 QGSQPTGQLASKS
-1976 LYRWL
+1976 
-1981 DTDNDVATDKYVPV
+1981 V
-1995 PGFERVDADVSD
+1995 PGFKSHFASTSIGIENELSGLVVVLPKNSAQTFGYVHDSQGNPLFMLTKDMNQGGYSNPVGINDIQGVNNWQTHTIELVTYPSEISDTAAVESRKEAMLWLAKEFTDHINQSNHQSLPHLVSD
-2007 EVKQR
+2007 DGR
-2012 MIQSMSGYI
+2012 F
-2021 EHTDN
+2021 
-2026 QVPKDQAQALA
+2026 
-2037 TLFVESTLDYD
+2037 TLVISN
-2048 WDKRV
+2048 
-2053 EFLTKLESYGYS
+2053 S
-2065 FETPHAEKSIVS
+2065 
-2077 FWSGKNF
+2077 
-2084 KQYRDVLDNAQTD
+2084 
-2097 GKKVVYDIDVK
+2097 
-2108 GNAFAIDLNKHL
+2108 KHL
-2120 MRWGGLF
+2120 IAAGNGT
-2127 LDPDNAEQNQLK
+2127 
-2139 SSIDAATFSN
+2139 SIDAQGKTIGMTPSGQQATMAISAKEFGTSSSSEVRLLESAPWYQAGLRDEFLANAKN
-2149 TGFWSSV
+2149 TTLDDPATAQNVYAYLTSV
-2156 YATGAQHDV
+2156 YSKTADLAKEYGIYINDWDPASEGFSPNAQGLTDPKV
-2165 YVIAEGGVRLGNYFW
+2165 KNAWSILPRTKPVRMLELLSAEDSRYVRQQIAEKLKGTYSESLAKNVFEYFQYGGEVAGHGINNATTGS
-2180 HVELPALRQL
+2180 VQQPEPAILFEFRSVPSAL
-2190 QREGLVGEI
+2190 SDFVP
-2199 RLLDKPVSEYKDLP
+2199 KTAS
-2213 ADEIGRRL
+2213 
-2221 TDAGV
+2221 T
-2226 GVKVR
+2226 VKVDVKALDHFDSASR
-2231 FDALSSARQA
+2231 KAIITEVNALVSGSEDFDAWYQEYRASKGQPPVKNPKSSASANHKA
-2241 ELLADNPDDYRAD
+2241 EWLMTQHAEQWAKITAPYTDNHETLTSTKLASNDKE
-2254 TLVELDVK
+2254 ELHALGETSNLEHNKQQENVA
-2262 LSAIDSMLRESL
+2262 SIINTMLNDML
-2274 PFYSL
+2274 PFYAL

-2294 EVRSWPGSDDK
+2294 EVRAWPGTEDK
-2305 SKTILL
+2305 SKTIILE
-2311 DNPEDAA
+2311 DPEDAA
-2318 QQKAIERFILANF
+2318 QHKAIERFILANF

-2348 LSHHD
+2348 ISHHE
-2353 GRTRILAQKED
+2353 GRTHVLAQKVD
-2364 GAWTYNTNSELM
+2364 GAWQYNAKVELM

-2382 DAAHVSGK
+2382 DVANVTGK
-2390 VRGESYQKVIDALAE
+2390 IRGESYQQVIDALAD
-2405 YHASTAEHADYELES
+2405 YHASITEHADYEPES
-2420 VEQLVNL
+2420 VEKLLNL
-2427 RKKIEGYAL
+2427 RKKIEGYVL
-2436 GHPDSGRLEAMNS
+2436 GHPDSGRVEAMNS
-2449 LLNQVNSRLEEV
+2449 LLNQVNTRLDEV
-2461 SVLAVSEQSIKAHDS
+2461 SLLSVAEQTIQAQDS

-2484 DNAHLKQSK
+2484 EAANLKESK
-2493 HLYLDG
+2493 HLYLDQ
-2499 NGDFVTKGKGNLAK
+2499 NGDFVTKGKGNLAN
-2513 IDQLGGSDAVLEKVK
+2513 IDLLGSREAVLEKVK
-2528 ASVNHEYGQAIADT
+2528 SAVSNEYGQTVADT
-2542 IFAGLSANELAKDGK
+2542 IFAGLSAKDLAKDGK
-2557 GIDITGLN
+2557 GIDIAGLN
-2565 RIHQALEQHM
+2565 KVHQAIEQHL
-2575 SPVSATMYIWKPSDH
+2575 SPVSATLYIWKPSDH

-2597 LQIGQGRTQIDAQA
+2597 LQIGQGRTQLEGQA
-2611 AADFNKQNY
+2611 AADFNQQNY

-2632 IRNIFNV
+2632 ISNILNV
-2639 ATEYQPDL
+2639 ATKDQPDL

-2665 HDMASEEND
+2665 HDVASEEND
-2674 GFGLNDGETKLK
+2674 GFGLHDGDIKLK

-2692 NAAKGIDAAYKDA
+2692 NAAKGIDASFKEA

-2717 DMLVSTG
+2717 DMLETTG

-2731 PFVDQWNDTS
+2731 PFVEQWNDTS
-2741 YDMMDVANRFAQELQ
+2741 YDMMDVANRFAQELRL
-2756 KQAQASGDPAL
+2756 QAQRSDDPEL
-2767 VAKRIDNVVRL
+2767 LEKRIGNVVRQ
-2778 FAERALEEIEAF
+2778 FAERALEEIETF
-2790 KASQADEGRVFRINL
+2790 KASQADQGRVFRINL
-2805 EGLDVAAMQAEWNR
+2805 EGLDVAAMQAEWHR
-2819 LSHDPDARYQLL
+2819 LSNDPDARYQLL

-2853 HTWRPKF
+2853 HTWLPKF

-2891 NDDLD
+2891 TDVLD
-2896 ALSGSEKHKDKVAIE
+2896 ALSGNEKPKENVAIE

-2920 VPLSPLTRFLNNE
+2920 ESLSPLTRFLNNE
-2933 LYGERDARRKIGD
+2933 LYGDKEARRKIGE

-2961 QKVTLKGEA
+2961 QKITLQGEA
-2970 GRLTGYYHQGTASS
+2970 GRLTGYYHQGTAPREG
-2984 DDETSTTSG
+2984 ETSTTSG

-3006 EEQASAIRSHYQ
+3006 EEQASAIRNHYQ

-3062 PSNIILHGYSM
+3062 PSNIIIHGYSM

-3110 HEVANPAGIVGTIA
+3110 HEVANPAGIVGAIA

-3132 VEKNLKGLPQET
+3132 VEKNLEGLPKET
-3144 PILLLTDNEGLGEE
+3144 SILLLTDNEGLGNE
-3158 GEKLRVKLSNSGFNV
+3158 GEKLRTKLTASGYNV

-3191 YTGQIVSDLLNT
+3191 YADQIVSGLSSSASVDEDLDQQGLDT
-3203 QHIKH
+3203 TSIKDQGISNKNDH
-3208 NEAKLNLEP
+3208 LQVVDSKEA
-3217 HGKNYESRDLILKP
+3217 
-3231 ISQPETVELGMPEVD
+3231 
-3246 QKVLADIAE
+3246 LADGKILH
-3255 RENVIIGVRPVDEKS
+3255 NQDVNS
-3270 KSLIA
+3270 
-3275 SKMYS
+3275 
-3280 SKGLFVKAKSSDWG
+3280 WG
-3294 PMSGFIPVDQSFAKA
+3294 P
-3309 SARRDLETFNR
+3309 
-3320 HAEQSIQSGNAVSAD
+3320 
-3335 LYLNQ
+3335 
-3340 VRVEELVSK
+3340 
-3349 YHSLT
+3349 
-3354 PLELDDQSGMY
+3354 
-3365 KTTATNGDQSVPFFL
+3365 
-3380 NRVTVDGNELW
+3380 
-3391 QVHYITNGELA
+3391 IT
-3402 PFKVIGDPVSKQPM
+3402 
-3416 TADYDLLTVM
+3416 
-3426 YSYGDLGPQ
+3426 
-3435 DKVKQ
+3435 
-3440 PLTWQQWKD
+3440 
-3449 SVTYEDL
+3449 
-3456 TPKYKELYSNED
+3456 
-3468 LYNKK
+3468 
-3473 DGASLGN
+3473 
-3480 VSGRLKELKDRINV
+3480 
-3494 DLGRTNGLEMVHH
+3494 
-3507 GADDANPYAV
+3507 
-3517 MADNFPATFFVP
+3517 
-3529 KSLFAEDGL
+3529 
-3538 GEGKGSIQ
+3538 
-3546 TYFNVNEQGAVVIR
+3546 
-3560 NPQEFSDF
+3560 
-3568 QQVTINAS
+3568 
-3576 FRASFND
+3576 
-3583 KWNHGLDEPL
+3583 
-3593 FTTKRKL
+3593 
-3600 SHEFLNKRD
+3600 
-3609 QLLKKLSG
+3609 
-3617 GRLDAQDETLVA
+3617 
-3629 LGNPDDVSGNK
+3629 
-3640 AIVAVDVSQIFTRQ
+3640 
-3654 ELKERANVFAKPIG
+3654 
-3668 ASYQGILDQ
+3668 
-3677 LDLVHQTVSRDQIV
+3677 
-3691 ASFELNK
+3691 
-3698 KVNAYIAEHPTSG
+3698 
-3711 RNQALTQLKEQ
+3711 
-3722 ITSALFIGK
+3722 
-3731 MQVAQVDID
+3731 
-3740 AIAQTRPELAAR
+3740 
-3752 IFMVAIEEANGEHR
+3752 
-3766 GLTDMMVRWANE
+3766 
-3778 DPYLAPKQGYKG
+3778 
-3790 ETPNDLGFDAKYHVD
+3790 
-3805 LGDHYADFKQWLE
+3805 
-3818 TSQSN
+3818 
-3823 GLLSKATLDESTKT
+3823 
-3837 VHLGY
+3837 
-3842 SYQELQDLTGV
+3842 
-3853 ESVQMAFYFL
+3853 
-3863 KEAAKKVDPISGD
+3863 
-3876 SAEMILLKKFADKSY
+3876 
-3891 LSQLDSDRMD
+3891 
-3901 QIEGIYRSSH
+3901 
-3911 ETDVDAWDRRYS
+3911 
-3923 GAGYDELTNKLA
+3923 
-3935 GATGVDEQL
+3935 
-3944 SVLLDDRKGLLIGE
+3944 
-3958 VHGSDVNGL
+3958 
-3967 RFVNEQMDALKKQ
+3967 
-3980 GVTVIGLEH
+3980 
-3989 LRSDLAQ
+3989 
-3996 PLIDRYLATGVMSS
+3996 
-4010 ELSAMLKT
+4010 
-4018 KHLDATL
+4018 
-4025 FENARANGM
+4025 
-4034 RIVALD
+4034 
-4040 ANSSARPNVQG
+4040 
-4051 TEHGLMYRAGAANN
+4051 
-4065 IAVEVLQSLPD
+4065 
-4076 DEKFVAI
+4076 
-4083 YGKAHLQ
+4083 
-4090 SHKGIEGF
+4090 
-4098 VPGITHRLDLPA
+4098 
-4110 LRVSDSNQFR
+4110 
-4120 VEQDDMTLRVVYDD
+4120 
-4134 VANKPKLT
+4134 
-4142 FKDSLS
+4142 
-4148 GANTAIHNQNVN
+4148 
-4160 DWERVAVT
+4160 VT
-4168 PTADGGETRFDGQII
+4168 PTTDGGETRFDGQII
-4183 VQMENDSVVANA
+4183 VQMENDPVVAKA

-4201 KHPESSVVVQ
+4201 KHAESSVVVQ

-4233 WQLVGHGRDDSDS
+4233 WQLVGHGRDHSES
-4246 NNTHLSGYSAEDLAA
+4246 NNTRLSGYSADELAV
-4261 KLANFQ
+4261 KLAKFQ
-4267 QSFSQAENINNTP
+4267 QSFNQAENINNKP
-4280 DHISIVGCSLVSDD
+4280 DHISIVGCSLVSDY

-4306 MDVNG
+4306 MDANG
-4311 LRVDVSARS
+4311 LRVDVSVRS
-4320 SELAVDATGRK
+4320 SELAVDEAGRK
-4331 HTKDENGDWIQKAET
+4331 HTKDANGDWVQKAEN

-4352 WNEQG
+4352 WDAQG
-4357 EVIAKEERIRNGIA
+4357 EVVAKDQRIRNGIA

-4381 VSDVGEIARGA
+4381 VNNVDEPARGA
-4392 IGDNNDVF
+4392 IGDNSDVF
-4400 DAPEKRKVETE
+4400 DAPEKRKPEMEVIAN
-4411 TSSSAANNK
+4411 SSSSNQ

-4427 QVNVGDGEFT
+4427 QVNVGEGEFT

-4449 VGSGGFKSL
+4449 VGTGGFKSL

-4468 IGNGESK
+4468 IGDGESK
-4475 HSVDMGGYQALE
+4475 HSVDIGGYQALE
-4487 GAQMFI
+4487 GAQMFL
-4493 GNRNVSFNLGQSN
+4493 GNRNVSFNFGHSN
-4506 DLLVMMDKSIPT
+4506 DLILMMDKSIPT

-4534 LQSIATSGEDQDWLA
+4534 LQGIAMSGEGEDWLA

-4568 GLDQSSSVDYTCLVE
+4568 GLDQSSSVDYTHLVQ
-4583 LDSHNERSSRGLKH
+4583 LNSQNERDSRGLKH
-4597 DTEAALNKQYNQWL
+4597 DAEATLNKQYNQWL
-4611 SGNSDSSAGKL
+4611 SGNGNSGTSQL

-4677 MTQQFSATGQAKTTF
+4677 MTQQFTATGQAKTTF
-4692 TYTPEDLPRQLK
+4692 TYTPQDLPRQLK
-4704 NKLLGQMAG
+4704 NKLLGQLAG
-4713 IGAETTLA
+4713 VGAETTLA

-4726 DYTTS
+4726 DYTAS
-4731 GQIVSRNGE
+4731 GQIVSRNGQ
-4740 AVDGVAILTEML
+4740 AVDGVAILKEML

-4773 DSLKSGIDMGADG
+4773 DSLKAGIDMGADG
-4786 IQSFAETHGLK
+4786 IKSFAETHGLK
-4797 DKAPEEEENKS
+4797 EKAPEEEKDNS
-4808 AVSVNGTSVN
+4808 SVSVNGANVN
-4818 SAQGATAS
+4818 SAQGATVA

-4870 KENLT
+4870 KQNLT

-4894 LQGDGDINLSLGN
+4894 LQGDGDINISLGN

-4948 GGEGSD
+4948 GGEGND

-5004 LGRDYV
+5004 SGRDYV

-5022 DGQDYSVTIG
+5022 DDQDYSVTIG

-5039 GAGNDFANV
+5039 GSGNDFANV

-5057 SAGNDV
+5057 GAGNDV

-5075 GEGEDHLIAA
+5075 GDGDDHLIAA
-5085 AISKFSQFNGEEGRD
+5085 AISKFSQFNGGEGRD

-5126 IDNLVEDISSEDN
+5126 IDNLVEDIRSEDN

-5163 LRDPVSE
+5163 LRDPSNDS
-5170 TDQAKF
+5170 DQSKF

-5183 FNDYFDG
+5183 FSDYFNG
-5190 KRAQM
+5190 NRAQVVIGM
-5195 IIAMGEKDA
+5195 SEKDLS
-5204 NGEREYTTLSES
+5204 GEREYTMLSDS
-5216 SIDALV
+5216 AIDALV
-5222 QAMSGFDPQ
+5222 QAMSGFEPQ
-5231 AGDNGFIDN
+5231 AGDNGFIDS
-5240 LDSKSRVAISTA
+5240 LESKSQAAISMA
-5252 WADVVHKKGITV
+5252 WSDVVHKKGLMV

>member
-9 VEYFFTGNYSADNGN
+9 VEYFFTGNYSADDGN
-24 NDIVAIGF
+24 NSIVAIGF

-51 ATVHT
+51 ATVYT

-74 STGHLSV
+74 TTGHLSV

-112 GHHGD
+112 GNHGD
-117 VSYGGA
+117 VNYGGA
-123 AAYNSVKRK
+123 AAYNGITRK

-146 NALWHETNHGNLSF
+146 NALWHETNQGNLSF

-172 WFDQYQG
+172 WFNRYQD
-179 SRGDVSFDGAGA
+179 SRGDVTFDGAGA

-236 RTRQAEDVYQQTH
+236 RTRQAEDVYAQTR

-256 VGGYNSFYSDVAHGD
+256 VGGYNSLYSDVAHGD

-297 EYAKAEDIVLT
+297 EYAKAEEIVLT
-308 TAKMHGSWIG
+308 AAQMHGLSIDNG
-318 SGTHAVTAV
+318 NKFHAVTAV

-347 INKVRLSNDPKTGKL
+347 INKVRLYNDPETGKL
-362 KYYSEAWYK
+362 KYYSEAWFK
-371 QGNHLSGLAR
+371 RGNHLTDLAR

-406 EHQQSLTVHAMEKDL
+406 EHQQSLTVHAVEKDL

-431 GALIDAKDVVLSDAK
+431 GALIDAKDVALSEAK
-446 MGGHAISTDGTKVD
+446 MGGTAISTDGTTVD
-460 VQAIKSNRKPNT
+460 VQAVKSNRKPNT

-480 PYTKIVVVELANDAE
+480 PYTKIVVVELANDPK
-495 TGVLKYQARSWYK
+495 TGALKYQARSWYK
-508 EGDHTANLA
+508 EGNHTADLA

-537 SALNYSVN
+537 SDLHYSVN
-545 AIRSMSE
+545 AVRSTSE

-569 TDSGESSGDVHFS
+569 TDSGESSGDVHFN
-582 GAGGGNVI
+582 GAGGGDVI

-615 FGNTEFNGG
+615 FGHTEFNGG

-689 VHKGNGNSRVAMLGG
+689 VHKGNGNSRVVMLGG
-704 YNTHTQIGSGH
+704 YNTHTQIGSGN

-727 TQVGNGEVTSV
+727 TQVGKGDVASV

-744 VLTKVGEGEL
+744 VLTKVGDGDL

-763 VMTHIS
+763 VITHIS
-769 GDEQASNTT
+769 GDNETSNTT

-786 ILTKKGKGD
+786 ILTKKGKGNA
-795 TLAVMG
+795 LAVMG

-808 HVGDGSTTGVMVG
+808 HVGDGTTTGVMVG

-871 SIAAMI
+871 SIAVMI
-877 GAGNIFTHVGEGNA
+877 GAGNIFTHVGEGND

-957 IFTHIGNGSTFAAMI
+957 IFTHVGSGSTFAAMI
-972 GQANVMTKVGNDL
+972 GQANIMTKVGDDL

-999 VGDGTSLGLFAGEMN
+999 VGDGTSLGIFAGEVN

-1130 VTKVGD
+1130 ITKVGD
-1136 GLGINVAWGQA
+1136 GLGVNVAWGQA

-1161 AKGEANIL
+1161 AKGEANVI

-1211 DGRNVVLAKGEA
+1211 NGRNVVLAKGEA

-1236 ALWSKGNVVTKV
+1236 ALWSKGNIVTKV

-1257 KGKANITTTVGN
+1257 KGKANITTTVGD

-1280 NINTKVGN
+1280 NINTKVGD

-1328 NINASYARNNVAI
+1328 GINASYAQNNVAI
-1341 KVGNGDFY
+1341 KIGNGDFY

-1359 SNKLSALFDNVKQT
+1359 SNKLSALFDNIKQT
-1373 LLGVGGSQAINYLV
+1373 VLGVGGSQAINYLV
-1387 QGDEAST
+1387 QGDEASS

-1435 TKVDTPDLNEMDNDL
+1435 TKVDTPDLNKMQNALDV
-1450 NIDGASDHAPN
+1450 DGSSDQTQAPN

-1466 DFEQGDRGWQ
+1466 DFEQGDQGWK
-1476 STHGVEASYS
+1476 STHGVEASHS
-1486 GSVYGVNGEGHGTRV
+1486 GNVYGVNGEGHGARV

-1506 HTNTSLYQDL
+1506 YTNTSLYQDL
-1516 TDLTEGEVIAVS
+1516 TDLMEGEVIAVS

-1582 TGHNDGLGY
+1582 TGQNDGLGY

-1603 PQANAV
+1603 QQANAV
-1609 SEHAKQN
+1609 SEHATQN

-1659 QAIENNG
+1659 QALENNG

-1681 AELTTLAQGLDVLDG
+1681 AELTKLAQGLDVLDG
-1696 QATHTGKSGEQWR
+1696 QATHTGESGDQWR

-1718 GVQSQIDDAKQ
+1718 GVQRQLDDAKQ
-1729 LASDKMAAAKQTQS
+1729 LANDKIAAAKQTQS
-1743 DNNSKVKDSIAK
+1743 DNNSKVKESVAK

-1768 GAEQDIAEAKADAE
+1768 GAEQDIADAKADAE

-1792 HDAKQAES
+1792 NDAKQAES

-1826 AQNDAQGAK
+1826 AQNDAKGTK

-1841 PDRQGVAGSG
+1841 PDREGVTGSG

-1866 SHVNTDSQTNADG
+1866 SHVTNDSQTNADG
-1879 RFSDGLTEQE
+1879 RFSEGLSEQE
-1889 LEALEGATNAV
+1889 QEALEGATNAV
-1900 NRLQINAGIRS
+1900 NRLQINAGIRG

-1917 ITSMFMEANADSIVV
+1917 ISSMFTETNTDSIVV
-1932 DTTASQDVVRK
+1932 PTTASQDVVRK
-1943 EVRISGV
+1943 EIRISGV
-1950 NLVGLGE
+1950 NLEGLGE
-1957 ASHDSAESLV
+1957 ASHDTAESLV
-1967 AARAEKVAN
+1967 SARAEKVAN

-1981 DTDNDVATDKYVPV
+1981 DTDNDAATDKYVPV

-2007 EVKQR
+2007 EAKER
-2012 MIQSMSGYI
+2012 MIQFVGGYI

-2037 TLFVESTLDYD
+2037 TLFVEATLDYD

-2065 FETPHAEKSIVS
+2065 FEAPHGEKSIVS
-2077 FWSGKNF
+2077 FWSGRNF
-2084 KQYRDVLDNAQTD
+2084 KEYRNVLDNAQAD

-2108 GNAFAIDLNKHL
+2108 GNAFAIDLNKQL
-2120 MRWGGLF
+2120 MRWGGMF

-2156 YATGAQHDV
+2156 YATGAQNDV
-2165 YVIAEGGVRLGNYFW
+2165 YVIAEGGMRLGNYFW
-2180 HVELPALRQL
+2180 NVELPALRQL

-2199 RLLDKPVSEYKDLP
+2199 RLLDKPVSAYKDIP
-2213 ADEIGRRL
+2213 VEDIGRRL

-2226 GVKVR
+2226 AVKVR
-2231 FDALSSARQA
+2231 FDALSHEKQA
-2241 ELLADNPDDYRAD
+2241 DLLADNPDGYKAD

-2279 RTERNLLVQEGDEGF
+2279 RTERNLLVQEGEEGF
-2294 EVRSWPGSDDK
+2294 EVRSWPGTDGK

-2318 QQKAIERFILANF
+2318 QQKSIERFILANF

-2364 GAWTYNTNSELM
+2364 GAWTYNANVELM

-2390 VRGESYQKVIDALAE
+2390 VRGESYQQVIDALTE
-2405 YHASTAEHADYELES
+2405 YHASTAEHADYELAS
-2420 VEQLVNL
+2420 VEKLLNL
-2427 RKKIEGYAL
+2427 RKQVEGYVL
-2436 GHPDSGRLEAMNS
+2436 GHPDSGRVQAMNS
-2449 LLNQVNSRLEEV
+2449 LLNQVNSRLEAV
-2461 SVLAVSEQSIKAHDS
+2461 SVLVVSEQSIKAHDS
-2476 FSRLYDQL
+2476 FSHLYDQL
-2484 DNAHLKQSK
+2484 DNANLKESK

-2499 NGDFVTKGKGNLAK
+2499 NGDFVTKGKGNLAN
-2513 IDQLGGSDAVLEKVK
+2513 IDKLGGSDAVLEKVK
-2528 ASVNHEYGQAIADT
+2528 AAVSHEYGQVVADT
-2542 IFAGLSANELAKDGK
+2542 IFAGLSANDLAKDGK
-2557 GIDITGLN
+2557 GIDIAGLN
-2565 RIHQALEQHM
+2565 KVHQAIEQHM

-2590 SALGHAA
+2590 STLGHAA
-2597 LQIGQGRTQIDAQA
+2597 LQIGQGRTQLEGQA

-2639 ATEYQPDL
+2639 ATEDQPDL

-2686 RFIEKL
+2686 RFVEKL
-2692 NAAKGIDAAYKDA
+2692 NAAKGIDASYKDA

-2717 DMLVSTG
+2717 DMLASTG

-2741 YDMMDVANRFAQELQ
+2741 YDMMDVANRFAEELQ

-2767 VAKRIDNVVRL
+2767 VEKRIDNVVRL

-2819 LSHDPDARYQLL
+2819 LSNDPDARYQLL

-2891 NDDLD
+2891 TDLLD
-2896 ALSGSEKHKDKVAIE
+2896 ALSGNEKHKENVAIE

-2920 VPLSPLTRFLNNE
+2920 ESLSPLTRFLNNE
-2933 LYGERDARRKIGD
+2933 LYGEKDARRKIGD

-2954 AVEKGES
+2954 AVENGES

-2970 GRLTGYYHQGTASS
+2970 GRLTGYYHQGAASS
-2984 DDETSTTSG
+2984 EDETSATSG

-3006 EEQASAIRSHYQ
+3006 EEQASAIRNHYQ

-3062 PSNIILHGYSM
+3062 PSNIIIHGYSM

-3110 HEVANPAGIVGTIA
+3110 HEVANPAGIVGAIA

-3132 VEKNLKGLPQET
+3132 VEKNLKGLPKET

-3158 GEKLRVKLSNSGFNV
+3158 GEKLRAKLAIAGYNV

-3179 YGHEASNRLMSQ
+3179 YGHEASNRLMGQ
-3191 YTGQIVSDLLNT
+3191 YTDQIVSGLFNAEQAAVEAGEVLKGLEKDFKRYGDALKPDTSVPGKAKDIRTTKDFLNGYKNDHAKDIVDGFHSEMSIKQLVDLFVKGNWSAEQKGALAWEIESRALKVTFQNKSEKYNRLFREIASAGVVDAKATEQLAPQLMLLNLANDGFGGRCDPLS
-3203 QHIKH
+3203 KLVLV
-3208 NEAKLNLEP
+3208 AKQLEND
-3217 HGKNYESRDLILKP
+3217 G
-3231 ISQPETVELGMPEVD
+3231 QV
-3246 QKVLADIAE
+3246 
-3255 RENVIIGVRPVDEKS
+3255 GVARQLLE
-3270 KSLIA
+3270 
-3275 SKMYS
+3275 KMYS
-3280 SKGLFVKAKSSDWG
+3280 AAAVLSNPTLYSDSEKANASKLLSSLAAIHAKN
-3294 PMSGFIPVDQSFAKA
+3294 PMHDTSMKVWQEKLEGKQALTVNGVVEKITDA
-3309 SARRDLETFNR
+3309 SANGKPVL
-3320 HAEQSIQSGNAVSAD
+3320 
-3335 LYLNQ
+3335 
-3340 VRVEELVSK
+3340 
-3349 YHSLT
+3349 
-3354 PLELDDQSGMY
+3354 LELDAPGHAMAAWAKGSGDDRVYGFYDPNAGIVEFSSAEKFGDYLTRFFGKSDLNMAQSYKLGKNDAGEAIFNRVVVMDGNTLASY
-3365 KTTATNGDQSVPFFL
+3365 KPTFGDKTTMQGILDLPVFDATPIKKPTGGVASDLEALGDK
-3380 NRVTVDGNELW
+3380 T
-3391 QVHYITNGELA
+3391 
-3402 PFKVIGDPVSKQPM
+3402 KVV
-3416 TADYDLLTVM
+3416 
-3426 YSYGDLGPQ
+3426 
-3435 DKVKQ
+3435 
-3440 PLTWQQWKD
+3440 
-3449 SVTYEDL
+3449 
-3456 TPKYKELYSNED
+3456 
-3468 LYNKK
+3468 
-3473 DGASLGN
+3473 
-3480 VSGRLKELKDRINV
+3480 V
-3494 DLGRTNGLEMVHH
+3494 DL
-3507 GADDANPYAV
+3507 A
-3517 MADNFPATFFVP
+3517 
-3529 KSLFAEDGL
+3529 
-3538 GEGKGSIQ
+3538 
-3546 TYFNVNEQGAVVIR
+3546 
-3560 NPQEFSDF
+3560 
-3568 QQVTINAS
+3568 
-3576 FRASFND
+3576 
-3583 KWNHGLDEPL
+3583 
-3593 FTTKRKL
+3593 
-3600 SHEFLNKRD
+3600 
-3609 QLLKKLSG
+3609 
-3617 GRLDAQDETLVA
+3617 
-3629 LGNPDDVSGNK
+3629 
-3640 AIVAVDVSQIFTRQ
+3640 QIFTVQ
-3654 ELKERANVFAKPIG
+3654 ELKERAKVFAKPIG

-3677 LDLVHQTVSRDQIV
+3677 LDLVHQAKGRDQIA

-3698 KVNAYIAEHPTSG
+3698 KINAYIAEHPTSG

-3722 ITSALFIGK
+3722 VTSALFIGK
-3731 MQVAQVDID
+3731 MQIAQAGID

-3752 IFMVAIEEANGEHR
+3752 IFTVAIEEANGKHV

-3778 DPYLAPKQGYKG
+3778 DPYLAPKHGYKG
-3790 ETPNDLGFDAKYHVD
+3790 ETPSDLGFDAKYHVD
-3805 LGDHYADFKQWLE
+3805 LSEHYADFKQWLE

-3863 KEAAKKVDPISGD
+3863 KEAAKKADPISGD
-3876 SAEMILLKKFADKSY
+3876 SAEMILLKKFADQSY

-3923 GAGYDELTNKLA
+3923 GKGYDELTNKLA
-3935 GATGVDEQL
+3935 SATGVDEQL

-4018 KHLDATL
+4018 KHLDVAL

-4065 IAVEVLQSLPD
+4065 IAVEVLQNLPD
-4076 DEKFVAI
+4076 GEKFVAI

-4110 LRVSDSNQFR
+4110 LKVSDSNQFT
-4120 VEQDDMTLRVVYDD
+4120 VEQDDVSLRVVYDD
-4134 VANKPKLT
+4134 VANKPKIT

-4148 GANTAIHNQNVN
+4148 GANTDLHNQNVN
-4160 DWERVAVT
+4160 DWERVVVT

-4183 VQMENDSVVANA
+4183 VQMENDAVAAKA

-4233 WQLVGHGRDDSDS
+4233 WQLVGHGRDDSES
-4246 NNTHLSGYSAEDLAA
+4246 NNTRLSGYSADELAV
-4261 KLANFQ
+4261 KLAKFQ
-4267 QSFSQAENINNTP
+4267 QSFNQAENVSSKP

-4306 MDVNG
+4306 MDANG
-4311 LRVDVSARS
+4311 LRLDVSVRS
-4320 SELAVDATGRK
+4320 SELAVDETGRK
-4331 HTKDENGDWIQKAET
+4331 HTKDANGNWVQKAES

-4357 EVIAKEERIRNGIA
+4357 DVVAKDERIRNGIA

-4381 VSDVGEIARGA
+4381 ISDVDEPARGA
-4392 IGDNNDVF
+4392 IGDNKDVF
-4400 DAPEKRKVETE
+4400 DAPEKRKAETE
-4411 TSSSAANNK
+4411 TSSSSANNK

-4449 VGSGGFKSL
+4449 VGTGGFKSL
-4458 AFGDNNVMVH
+4458 AFGDNNVMIH

-4475 HSVDMGGYQALE
+4475 HSFDIGGYQALE

-4493 GNRNVSFNLGQSN
+4493 GNRNVSFNKGRSN
-4506 DLLVMMDKSIPT
+4506 DLIVMMDKSIPT

-4534 LQSIATSGEDQDWLA
+4534 LQSIATSGEGKDWLA

-4568 GLDQSSSVDYTCLVE
+4568 GLDQSSSVDYTSLVE
-4583 LDSHNERSSRGLKH
+4583 LDSQNERSSRGLKH
-4597 DTEAALNKQYNQWL
+4597 DAEAALNKQYNQWL
-4611 SGNSDSSAGKL
+4611 SGNGNNDTSKL

-4704 NKLLGQMAG
+4704 NKLLGQLAG
-4713 IGAETTLA
+4713 VGAETTLA

-4726 DYTTS
+4726 DYTAS
-4731 GQIVSRNGE
+4731 GHIVSRNGE
-4740 AVDGVAILTEML
+4740 AVDGVAILKEML

-4758 SGDQLQAFVDPAKLL
+4758 SGDQLQAFVDPTKLVN
-4773 DSLKSGIDMGADG
+4773 SLEAGINMGADG
-4786 IQSFAETHGLK
+4786 IKSFAETHGLK
-4797 DKAPEEEENKS
+4797 EKAPEEEESKPS
-4808 AVSVNGTSVN
+4808 VSLNGESLN
-4818 SAQGATAS
+4818 STQGATVA
-4826 DGNTE
+4826 DGSTE
-4831 TAETQDRA
+4831 TTETPDRA

-4845 NLPNLFATIFSQDKQ
+4845 NLPNLFATIFIQDKQ
-4860 KEMKSLVENL
+4860 KEMKSLVANL

-4948 GGEGSD
+4948 GGEGND

-5004 LGRDYV
+5004 SGRDYV

-5022 DGQDYSVTIG
+5022 DDQDYSVTIG

-5039 GAGNDFANV
+5039 GAGDDFANV

-5085 AISKFSQFNGEEGRD
+5085 AISKFSQFNGGDGRD

-5126 IDNLVEDISSEDN
+5126 IDNLVEDIRSEDN

-5163 LRDPVSE
+5163 LRDPASDS
-5170 TDQAKF
+5170 DQAKF

-5183 FNDYFDG
+5183 FSDYFNG
-5190 KRAQM
+5190 NRAQV

-5204 NGEREYTTLSES
+5204 AGEREYTTLSES
-5216 SIDALV
+5216 AIDALV

-5240 LDSKSRVAISTA
+5240 LDSKSRVAITTA

>member
-9 VEYFFTGNYSADNGN
+9 VEYFFTGNYSADDGN
-24 NDIVAIGF
+24 NSIVAIGF

-51 ATVHT
+51 ATVYT

-74 STGHLSV
+74 TTGHLSV

-112 GHHGD
+112 GNHGD
-117 VSYGGA
+117 VNYGGA
-123 AAYNSVKRK
+123 AAYNGITRK

-146 NALWHETNHGNLSF
+146 NALWHETNQGNLSF

-172 WFDQYQG
+172 WFNRYQD
-179 SRGDVSFDGAGA
+179 SRGDVTFDGAGA

-217 KGKVGDITLQGAG
+217 KGKVGDVTLQGAG

-236 RTRQAEDVYQQTH
+236 RTRQAEDVYAQTR

-256 VGGYNSFYSDVAHGD
+256 VGGYNSLYSDVAHGD

-279 YNTITR
+279 YNTIIR
-285 KGSGSS
+285 KGSGND
-291 FDAQGM
+291 FAKEGM
-297 EYAKAEDIVLT
+297 TNAKADEIVLT
-308 TAKMHGSWIG
+308 KAVMSGSWIG
-318 SGTHAVTAV
+318 QDHHVTAV
-327 KSEREPNT
+327 KSASEPNT
-335 YLFAIAD
+335 YLFAFAD
-342 GTYTK
+342 STYTK
-347 INKVRLSNDPKTGKL
+347 INKVQLRNDPQTGEL
-362 KYYSEAWYK
+362 KYYSTAWYK
-371 QGNHLSGLAR
+371 EGNHLSNLANQDI
-381 SDVSSAGG
+381 SDNGG
-389 FEVNPING
+389 FTAVNING
-397 GYTLSNIAV
+397 AYTLSDLKV
-406 EHQQSLTVHAMEKDL
+406 EHQQSLTVHAVEKDL

-431 GALIDAKDVVLSDAK
+431 GALIDAKDVALSEAK
-446 MGGHAISTDGTKVD
+446 MGGTAISTDGTTVD
-460 VQAIKSNRKPNT
+460 VQAVKSNRKPNT

-480 PYTKIVVVELANDAE
+480 PYTKIVVVELANDPK
-495 TGVLKYQARSWYK
+495 TGALKYQARSWYK
-508 EGDHTANLA
+508 EGNHTADLA

-537 SALNYSVN
+537 SDLHYSVN
-545 AIRSMSE
+545 AVRSTSE

-569 TDSGESSGDVHFS
+569 TDSGESSGDVHFN

-615 FGNTEFNGG
+615 FGHTEFNGG

-681 LLAYGNIS
+681 LLAYCNIS
-689 VHKGNGNSRVAMLGG
+689 VHKGNGNSRVVMLGG
-704 YNTHTQIGSGH
+704 YNTHTQIGSGN

-727 TQVGNGEVTSV
+727 TQVGKGDVASV

-744 VLTKVGEGEL
+744 VLTKVGDGDL

-763 VMTHIS
+763 VITHIS
-769 GDEQASNTT
+769 GDNETSNTT

-786 ILTKKGKGD
+786 ILTKKGKGNA
-795 TLAVMG
+795 LAVMG

-808 HVGDGSTTGVMVG
+808 HVGDGTTTGVMVG

-871 SIAAMI
+871 SIAVMI

-957 IFTHIGNGSTFAAMI
+957 IFTHVGSGSTFAAMI
-972 GQANVMTKVGNDL
+972 GQANIMTKVGDDL

-999 VGDGTSLGLFAGEMN
+999 VGDGTSLGIFAGEVN

-1130 VTKVGD
+1130 ITKVGD
-1136 GLGINVAWGQA
+1136 GLGVNVAWGQA

-1161 AKGEANIL
+1161 AKGEANVI

-1211 DGRNVVLAKGEA
+1211 NGRNVVLAKGEA

-1236 ALWSKGNVVTKV
+1236 ALWSKGNIVTKV

-1257 KGKANITTTVGN
+1257 KGKANITTTVGD

-1280 NINTKVGN
+1280 NINTKVGD

-1328 NINASYARNNVAI
+1328 GINASYAQNNVAI
-1341 KVGNGDFY
+1341 KIGNGDFY

-1359 SNKLSALFDNVKQT
+1359 SNKLSALFDNIKQT
-1373 LLGVGGSQAINYLV
+1373 VLGVGGSQAINYLV
-1387 QGDEAST
+1387 QGDEASS

-1435 TKVDTPDLNEMDNDL
+1435 TKVDTPDLNKMQNALDV
-1450 NIDGASDHAPN
+1450 DGSSDQTQAPN

-1466 DFEQGDRGWQ
+1466 DFEQGDQGWK
-1476 STHGVEASYS
+1476 STHGVEASHS
-1486 GSVYGVNGEGHGTRV
+1486 GNVYGVNGEGHGARV

-1506 HTNTSLYQDL
+1506 YTNTSLYQDL

-1582 TGHNDGLGY
+1582 TGQNDGLGY

-1603 PQANAV
+1603 QQANAV
-1609 SEHAKQN
+1609 SEHATQN

-1659 QAIENNG
+1659 QALENNG

-1681 AELTTLAQGLDVLDG
+1681 AELTKLAQGLYVLDG
-1696 QATHTGKSGEQWR
+1696 QATHTGESGDQWR

-1718 GVQSQIDDAKQ
+1718 GVQRQLDDAKQ
-1729 LASDKMAAAKQTQS
+1729 LANDKIAAAKQTQS
-1743 DNNSKVKDSIAK
+1743 DNNSKVKESVAK

-1768 GAEQDIAEAKADAE
+1768 GAEQDIADAKADAE

-1792 HDAKQAES
+1792 NDAKQAES

-1826 AQNDAQGAK
+1826 AQNDAKGTK

-1841 PDRQGVAGSG
+1841 PDREGVAGSG

-1866 SHVNTDSQTNADG
+1866 SHVTNDSQTNADG
-1879 RFSDGLTEQE
+1879 RFSEGLSEQE
-1889 LEALEGATNAV
+1889 QEALEGATNAV
-1900 NRLQINAGIRS
+1900 NRLQINAGIRG

-1917 ITSMFMEANADSIVV
+1917 ISSMFTETNSDSIVV
-1932 DTTASQDVVRK
+1932 PTAASQDVVRK
-1943 EVRISGV
+1943 EIRISGV
-1950 NLVGLGE
+1950 NLEGLSGGQG
-1957 ASHDSAESLV
+1957 SQTTGQHSS
-1967 AARAEKVAN
+1967 KS
-1976 LYRWL
+1976 
-1981 DTDNDVATDKYVPV
+1981 V
-1995 PGFERVDADVSD
+1995 PGFQSHFASTSIGIENELSGLVVVLPKNSAQTFGYVHDSQGNPLFMLTKDMNQGGYSNPAGITDINGLNNWQTHTIELVTYPSETSDTTAIESRKEAMLWLAKEFTGHINQSNHQSLPQLVSEDGRFTLVISNSKHLIAAGNGTAIEAQGQTIGMTPSGQQATMAISAKEFGSSSSLEVRLLESAPWYQSELRDEFLANSNEHKLDDPEAAQNVYAYLTSVYSKTADLAKEYGIYINDWDPASEGFSPNAQGLTDPKVKNAWEILPRTKPVKMLELLSADDSRYVRQQIIEKLKGSHSESLAKNVFEYFQYGGEVAGHGINNATTGSAQQPEPAILFEFRSVPSVLSEFVPKTESTAKVDVKALDHFDSASRKAIIVEVNALVSGSDDFDAWYQEYRASKGQPPVKNPKSSASANHKAEWLMTQYAD
-2007 EVKQR
+2007 KWAK
-2012 MIQSMSGYI
+2012 ITAPYI
-2021 EHTDN
+2021 ESNETSTSTQTTVDSGEVLKGL
-2026 QVPKDQAQALA
+2026 QEDFKRYGDALKPDTSVPGKSKDIRTTKDFLNGYKNDHAKEIVDGFRSDMSIKQLVD
-2037 TLFVESTLDYD
+2037 LF
-2048 WDKRV
+2048 
-2053 EFLTKLESYGYS
+2053 
-2065 FETPHAEKSIVS
+2065 
-2077 FWSGKNF
+2077 
-2084 KQYRDVLDNAQTD
+2084 
-2097 GKKVVYDIDVK
+2097 VK
-2108 GNAFAIDLNKHL
+2108 GN
-2120 MRWGGLF
+2120 WS
-2127 LDPDNAEQNQLK
+2127 AEQKGALAWEIESRALK
-2139 SSIDAATFSN
+2139 VTFQNKSEKYN
-2149 TGFWSSV
+2149 RLFRE
-2156 YATGAQHDV
+2156 
-2165 YVIAEGGVRLGNYFW
+2165 IA
-2180 HVELPALRQL
+2180 
-2190 QREGLVGEI
+2190 
-2199 RLLDKPVSEYKDLP
+2199 S
-2213 ADEIGRRL
+2213 
-2221 TDAGV
+2221 AGV
-2226 GVKVR
+2226 V
-2231 FDALSSARQA
+2231 DA
-2241 ELLADNPDDYRAD
+2241 
-2254 TLVELDVK
+2254 
-2262 LSAIDSMLRESL
+2262 
-2274 PFYSL
+2274 
-2279 RTERNLLVQEGDEGF
+2279 
-2294 EVRSWPGSDDK
+2294 
-2305 SKTILL
+2305 
-2311 DNPEDAA
+2311 
-2318 QQKAIERFILANF
+2318 KA
-2331 DNFEQMPDE
+2331 
-2340 LFLVDNKV
+2340 
-2348 LSHHD
+2348 
-2353 GRTRILAQKED
+2353 T
-2364 GAWTYNTNSELM
+2364 
-2376 SVTELL
+2376 
-2382 DAAHVSGK
+2382 
-2390 VRGESYQKVIDALAE
+2390 
-2405 YHASTAEHADYELES
+2405 
-2420 VEQLVNL
+2420 EQLAPQL
-2427 RKKIEGYAL
+2427 
-2436 GHPDSGRLEAMNS
+2436 M
-2449 LLNQVNSRLEEV
+2449 LLN
-2461 SVLAVSEQSIKAHDS
+2461 LA
-2476 FSRLYDQL
+2476 
-2484 DNAHLKQSK
+2484 
-2493 HLYLDG
+2493 
-2499 NGDFVTKGKGNLAK
+2499 
-2513 IDQLGGSDAVLEKVK
+2513 
-2528 ASVNHEYGQAIADT
+2528 
-2542 IFAGLSANELAKDGK
+2542 
-2557 GIDITGLN
+2557 
-2565 RIHQALEQHM
+2565 
-2575 SPVSATMYIWKPSDH
+2575 
-2590 SALGHAA
+2590 
-2597 LQIGQGRTQIDAQA
+2597 
-2611 AADFNKQNY
+2611 
-2620 VSWWPLGSKSSN
+2620 
-2632 IRNIFNV
+2632 
-2639 ATEYQPDL
+2639 
-2647 KLRWS
+2647 
-2652 DFSQP
+2652 
-2657 AHQNDTLE
+2657 
-2665 HDMASEEND
+2665 ND
-2674 GFGLNDGETKLK
+2674 GFGGRCDPLSKL
-2686 RFIEKL
+2686 
-2692 NAAKGIDAAYKDA
+2692 
-2705 SEGYASVLLGNP
+2705 V
-2717 DMLVSTG
+2717 
-2724 IPAHVFQ
+2724 
-2731 PFVDQWNDTS
+2731 
-2741 YDMMDVANRFAQELQ
+2741 
-2756 KQAQASGDPAL
+2756 L
-2767 VAKRIDNVVRL
+2767 VAKQ
-2778 FAERALEEIEAF
+2778 LENDGQVGVARQLLEKMYSAAAVLSNPTFYSDSE
-2790 KASQADEGRVFRINL
+2790 KANASKLLSSLAAIHAKNPMHDTSMKVWQEKL
-2805 EGLDVAAMQAEWNR
+2805 EGKQALTVNGVVEKITDASANGKPVLLELDAPGHAMAAWAKGSGDDRVYGFYDPNAGIVEFSSAE
-2819 LSHDPDARYQLL
+2819 
-2831 TKNCSSTVAKVLK
+2831 
-2844 AGGADKLIG
+2844 
-2853 HTWRPKF
+2853 KF
-2860 GVWTPTE
+2860 GDYLTRFFGKSDLNMAQGYKLGKNAAGEAIFNRVVVMDGNTLASYKPTFGDNTTMQGILDLPVFDATPINKPEVTD
-2867 LFNFGQALQEAQLE
+2867 
-2881 IAAKKQSHQV
+2881 V
-2891 NDDLD
+2891 LD
-2896 ALSGSEKHKDKVAIE
+2896 ALSGNEKHKENVAIE

-2920 VPLSPLTRFLNNE
+2920 VSLSPLTRFLNNE
-2933 LYGERDARRKIGD
+2933 LYGEKDARRKIGD

-2954 AVEKGES
+2954 AVENGES

-2970 GRLTGYYHQGTASS
+2970 GRLTGYYHQGAASS
-2984 DDETSTTSG
+2984 EGETSATSG

-3006 EEQASAIRSHYQ
+3006 EEQASAIRNHYQ

-3062 PSNIILHGYSM
+3062 PSNIIIHGYSM

-3110 HEVANPAGIVGTIA
+3110 HEVANPAGIVGAIA

-3132 VEKNLKGLPQET
+3132 VEKNLKGLPKET

-3158 GEKLRVKLSNSGFNV
+3158 GEKLRAKLAIAGYNV

-3179 YGHEASNRLMSQ
+3179 YGHEASNRLMGQ
-3191 YTGQIVSDLLNT
+3191 YADQIVSGLFNAEQAAVDSGEVLKGLEKDFKRYGDALKPDTSVPGKAKDIRTTKDFLNGYKNDHAKEIVDGFRSDMNIKQLVDLFVKGNWSAEQKGALAWEIESRALKVTFQNKSEKYNRLFREIASAGVVDAKATEQLAPQLMLLNLANDGFGGRCDPLS
-3203 QHIKH
+3203 KLVLV
-3208 NEAKLNLEP
+3208 AKQLEND
-3217 HGKNYESRDLILKP
+3217 G
-3231 ISQPETVELGMPEVD
+3231 QV
-3246 QKVLADIAE
+3246 
-3255 RENVIIGVRPVDEKS
+3255 GVARQLLE
-3270 KSLIA
+3270 
-3275 SKMYS
+3275 KMYS
-3280 SKGLFVKAKSSDWG
+3280 AAAVLSNPTLYSDSEKANASKLLSSLAAIHAKN
-3294 PMSGFIPVDQSFAKA
+3294 PMHDTSMKVWQEKLEGKQALTVNGVVEKITEA
-3309 SARRDLETFNR
+3309 SANGKPVL
-3320 HAEQSIQSGNAVSAD
+3320 
-3335 LYLNQ
+3335 
-3340 VRVEELVSK
+3340 
-3349 YHSLT
+3349 
-3354 PLELDDQSGMY
+3354 LELDAPGHAMAAWAKGSGDDRVYGFYDPNAGIVEFSSAEKFGDYLTRFFGKSDLNMAQSYKLGKNDAGEEIFNRVVVMDGNTLASY
-3365 KTTATNGDQSVPFFL
+3365 KPTFGDKTTMQGILDLPVFDATPIKKPTGGVASDLEALGDK
-3380 NRVTVDGNELW
+3380 T
-3391 QVHYITNGELA
+3391 
-3402 PFKVIGDPVSKQPM
+3402 KVV
-3416 TADYDLLTVM
+3416 
-3426 YSYGDLGPQ
+3426 
-3435 DKVKQ
+3435 
-3440 PLTWQQWKD
+3440 
-3449 SVTYEDL
+3449 
-3456 TPKYKELYSNED
+3456 
-3468 LYNKK
+3468 
-3473 DGASLGN
+3473 
-3480 VSGRLKELKDRINV
+3480 V
-3494 DLGRTNGLEMVHH
+3494 DL
-3507 GADDANPYAV
+3507 A
-3517 MADNFPATFFVP
+3517 
-3529 KSLFAEDGL
+3529 
-3538 GEGKGSIQ
+3538 
-3546 TYFNVNEQGAVVIR
+3546 
-3560 NPQEFSDF
+3560 
-3568 QQVTINAS
+3568 
-3576 FRASFND
+3576 
-3583 KWNHGLDEPL
+3583 
-3593 FTTKRKL
+3593 
-3600 SHEFLNKRD
+3600 
-3609 QLLKKLSG
+3609 
-3617 GRLDAQDETLVA
+3617 
-3629 LGNPDDVSGNK
+3629 
-3640 AIVAVDVSQIFTRQ
+3640 QIFTVQ
-3654 ELKERANVFAKPIG
+3654 ELKERAKVFAKPIG

-3677 LDLVHQTVSRDQIV
+3677 LDLVHQAKGRDQIA

-3698 KVNAYIAEHPTSG
+3698 KINAYIAEHPTSG

-3722 ITSALFIGK
+3722 VTSALFIGK
-3731 MQVAQVDID
+3731 MQIAQAGID

-3752 IFMVAIEEANGEHR
+3752 IFTVAIEEANGKHV

-3778 DPYLAPKQGYKG
+3778 DPYLAPKHGYKG
-3790 ETPNDLGFDAKYHVD
+3790 ETPSDLGFDAKYHVD
-3805 LGDHYADFKQWLE
+3805 LSEHYADFKQWLE

-3863 KEAAKKVDPISGD
+3863 KEAAKKADPISGD
-3876 SAEMILLKKFADKSY
+3876 SAEMILLKKFADQSY

-3923 GAGYDELTNKLA
+3923 GKGYDELTNKLA
-3935 GATGVDEQL
+3935 SATGVDQQL

-4018 KHLDATL
+4018 KHLDVAL

-4065 IAVEVLQSLPD
+4065 IAVEVLQNLPD
-4076 DEKFVAI
+4076 GEKFVAI

-4110 LRVSDSNQFR
+4110 LKVSDSNQFT
-4120 VEQDDMTLRVVYDD
+4120 VEQDDVSLRVVYDD
-4134 VANKPKLT
+4134 VANKPKIT
-4142 FKDSLS
+4142 FKGSLS
-4148 GANTAIHNQNVN
+4148 GANTVLHNQNVN
-4160 DWERVAVT
+4160 DWERVVVT

-4183 VQMENDSVVANA
+4183 VQMENDAVAAKA

-4233 WQLVGHGRDDSDS
+4233 WQLVGHGRDDSES
-4246 NNTHLSGYSAEDLAA
+4246 NNTRLSGYSADELAV
-4261 KLANFQ
+4261 KLAKFQ
-4267 QSFSQAENINNTP
+4267 QSFNQAENVSSKP

-4306 MDVNG
+4306 MDANG
-4311 LRVDVSARS
+4311 LRLDVSVRS
-4320 SELAVDATGRK
+4320 SELAVDETGRK
-4331 HTKDENGDWIQKAET
+4331 HTKDANGNWVQKAES

-4357 EVIAKEERIRNGIA
+4357 DVVAKDERIRNGIA
-4371 EGDIDLSRIG
+4371 DGDIDLSRIG
-4381 VSDVGEIARGA
+4381 ISDVDEPARGA
-4392 IGDNNDVF
+4392 IGDNKDVF
-4400 DAPEKRKVETE
+4400 DAPEKRKAETE
-4411 TSSSAANNK
+4411 TSSSSANNK

-4449 VGSGGFKSL
+4449 VGTGGFKSL
-4458 AFGDNNVMVH
+4458 AFGDNNVMIH

-4475 HSVDMGGYQALE
+4475 HSFDIGGYQALE

-4493 GNRNVSFNLGQSN
+4493 GNRNVSFNKGRSN
-4506 DLLVMMDKSIPT
+4506 DLIVMMDKSIPT

-4534 LQSIATSGEDQDWLA
+4534 LQSIATSGEGKDWLA

-4568 GLDQSSSVDYTCLVE
+4568 GLDQSSSVDYTSLVE
-4583 LDSHNERSSRGLKH
+4583 LDSQNERSSRGLKH
-4597 DTEAALNKQYNQWL
+4597 DAEAALNKQYNQWL
-4611 SGNSDSSAGKL
+4611 SGNGNNDTSKL

-4704 NKLLGQMAG
+4704 NKLLGQLAG
-4713 IGAETTLA
+4713 VGAETTLA

-4726 DYTTS
+4726 DYTAS
-4731 GQIVSRNGE
+4731 GHIVSRNGE
-4740 AVDGVAILTEML
+4740 AVDGVAILKEML

-4758 SGDQLQAFVDPAKLL
+4758 SGDQLQAFVDPTKLVN
-4773 DSLKSGIDMGADG
+4773 SLEAGINMGADG
-4786 IQSFAETHGLK
+4786 IKSFAETHGLK
-4797 DKAPEEEENKS
+4797 EKAPEEEESKPS
-4808 AVSVNGTSVN
+4808 VSLNGESLN
-4818 SAQGATAS
+4818 STQGATVA
-4826 DGNTE
+4826 DGSTE
-4831 TAETQDRA
+4831 TTETPDRA

-4860 KEMKSLVENL
+4860 KEMKSLVANL

-4948 GGEGSD
+4948 GGEGND

-5004 LGRDYV
+5004 SGRDYV

-5022 DGQDYSVTIG
+5022 DDQDYSVTIG

-5039 GAGNDFANV
+5039 GAGDDFANV

-5085 AISKFSQFNGEEGRD
+5085 AISKFSQFNGGDGRD

-5126 IDNLVEDISSEDN
+5126 IDNLVEDIRSEDN

-5163 LRDPVSE
+5163 LRDPASDS
-5170 TDQAKF
+5170 DQAKF

-5183 FNDYFDG
+5183 FSDYFNG
-5190 KRAQM
+5190 NRAQV

-5204 NGEREYTTLSES
+5204 TGEREYTTLSES
-5216 SIDALV
+5216 AIDALV
-5222 QAMSGFDPQ
+5222 QAMSGFNPQ

-5240 LDSKSRVAISTA
+5240 LDSKSRVAITTA